1 MACKGLIKIIDVN
14 STDELT
20 RLTKVLTRL
29 DARQW
34 KNIKD
39 NEEQLMNIISSQVYL
54 PEEGK
59 ALTQEDKIH
68 LKAVQQQIKL
78 LANKFENIKG
88 NDLNKL
94 LEIFKLPAT
103 SQDESISQEQ
113 NLDISAQQT
122 LATIKAQQEELL
134 ATNKELLNIAYANN
148 KGYDKLRKFDLT
160 RNTIKSI
167 FIASNKYELTS
178 SEWAINSNIV
188 KLKNQWMRTI
198 SSYLTE
204 GAQEL
209 DMYTEIGNTWKYNF
223 KKVEDI
229 LEAFRHKIYNKEFKS
244 SLGTDEKYRN
254 AIAAYFNLINFDE
267 DIKEIVGRDL
277 KVVGH
282 ANHSFT
288 AKNMPYTLKG
298 ESSLRKSWSDNE
310 LINGLTNISQM
321 SKSLFKIIPYINSNN
336 NEESQ
341 FIEDASAIKAFSQL
355 RQALVSTNDT
365 RLTEL
370 KQRAQTFRDNPN
382 KLLYDIFNHDDVFHN
397 NAIENIIGDFEQ
409 NVQNILRSIKQ
420 WGFSDNG
427 LFKKQLSGNVTHK
440 ATILDCIVT
449 SLVSL
454 DPMNYQQVY
463 IVNKGNRVSSRVT
476 IKDKFN
482 YNREALNTTE
492 IVNKQNETITTMD
505 DSMVYHNNS
514 GKIDY
519 TNPLGKPVPNTYQIN
534 YGNLLIVA
542 KPSTKNVNFQSI
554 LSTNTKNLEI
564 YVYRI
569 NGNQK
574 IDVTGQYINGD
585 FNEKAIIDGR
595 IDSRFTDMF
604 HFIEDSLKLNTVSES
619 QLHRQY
625 AQMQKLFGHGTYNGF
640 TGMLV
645 TAVRNEIV
653 KHLIGF
659 YEDYVKNYPQAPA
672 SQLSIANFYDSN
684 MNPALPDTYSN
695 IDLNSAK
702 GSIARPG
709 ETGTIFRVANAY
721 QDPWLFAF
729 GQSKKIVEGTDTS
742 AVTSNASGS
751 KIPNYRQYS
760 IGNNIQELLRE
771 QVNSASRYKGQ
782 ETRFSAS
789 SRLLFVNNLTNG
801 TNLVMEPRLDLEAVD
816 AYGKSKQLKNM
827 SSAELLYHG
836 IIDNFYSHLFDKSGS
851 YVSIKPAD
859 YSDKTSDF
867 IYPIR
872 AGVNVVNTRTPFQLN
887 KATKQDIQ
895 ESYIAS
901 IGQFYKRSLNNTLY
915 DLTSAINRQ
924 RFPSFPLTT
933 ENNTVKG
940 WGTDGLYH
948 IGYDMSEDQLLEASK
963 EFDKWATSVP
973 SNPTIQIDG
982 HIFTTSKLL
991 GKNGEE
997 VLYQNDLGQDIT
1009 VSQVLAQAEKGL
1021 KETDLIKM
1029 ARQANV
1035 NLYSNVNYVNNK
1047 GKVNLNP
1054 LAVYLGSQQFNPK
1067 TENFSKRWEM
1077 EKASF
1082 LDTLLKKGFKVRLTQ
1097 TINIDP
1103 DGEYPPISKNLPALE
1118 LATNF
1123 FKPTT
1128 NNDSW
1133 DLKSWRQYIDSEG
1146 NTKEWNLGQWTRGD
1160 YMVLGKA
1167 IDENGKSTDLLFD
1180 SQLPGN
1186 ASKIIMNP
1194 MLEYFFSVDNLLSGN
1209 MRYTMLGTEL
1219 SDPLKYGGYESAKGA
1234 FINNITRRIN
1244 SSEDAQERERL
1255 QAIKSQA
1262 MSIDFK
1268 NGAIQNMEF
1277 LSENFPT
1284 LFHEQEAN
1292 LWNTSNKRAN
1302 IVSATMI
1309 PFMLGTQQGISR
1321 DINAATI
1328 EDIGAHV
1335 WNFKGQKDK
1344 DIDAMDG
1351 STFINPI
1358 QAVFESWSLGGQ
1370 TIGMDKK
1377 TIGHAYDNRTG
1388 SVVLWKHATYAI
1400 TNERMR
1406 MSSNSEIKLTNIFK
1420 KMSSIKFGNN
1430 IKINLV
1436 NPRGYKFDNLYYE
1449 SGPNQYR
1456 QIWSL
1461 NYDKSNN
1468 LYYTKEFDVDINGNK
1483 INDIP
1488 HTEYQVFDATTQEK
1502 ITPEEYNNR
1511 LGKKDKN
1518 IETINSVYE
1527 LHRALGGIYSKEL
1540 TIDTNTLI
1548 DSESSNIA
1556 SAQIL
1561 NNASTVDPDTFE
1573 IDQPYKNKMIH
1584 YLVNKSASKR
1594 AQGNVN
1600 SKALWFNDEP
1610 LAYVSMTMTH
1620 YGVQLDAD
1628 HDKDA
1633 GEITQP
1639 TQAITALEQGGNLH
1653 HLSKRVYYELGQLAM
1668 ETCKLELDTANKF
1681 LEAYNE
1687 NKPLTPQEVQEIT
1700 ENIGQLVAASYSQ
1713 QSDAELGDIILQGIS
1728 KVLKSNNDNLKKDLA
1743 IPFSDATLYGSLLP
1757 SIATV
1762 INNKGIK
1769 GKYKGLALVLTPGF
1783 KYVQTFKYGGETHM
1797 SSDVYNDAIAAMT
1810 DGTFNPLDYRPV
1822 INGKNKIVSLSNDY
1836 ETRKSQII
1844 GNDNLQVLPL
1854 SSDYQIRKQQI
1865 IDCYLLYQQQL
1876 EEAKGNVNFE
1886 EFVPSDVVDVV
1897 YKVLNRKTNTYV
1909 NYRTR
1914 IALDNIDTYYDF
1926 IDANTN
1932 GTLKEY
1938 LLSQGALIDPNS
1950 EIVSL
1955 HQDVMHGRDLAPERV
1970 VFDYGTINPDGT
1982 FNKVG
1987 HTNIFLID
1995 GIRNN
2000 RKNSNMRKQEYQ
2012 KILNDLHNGQV
2023 TINGQTYVVQNKQ
2036 LQAAENVMPNIY
2048 SKIFGVDNL
2057 SLIEAKKLLQT
2068 KIGRADYFQPKVF
2081 KGNYDV
2087 AFITGNN
2094 KHTYLSFSEPLIKN
2108 DAGVFFKEKD
2118 ISGNIIAK
2126 KEGELTWLYKVSRD
2140 KQLLYKVGLRT
2151 SEGDIQLV
2159 KEYNVTQQGGQGTAS
2174 RYNYYYVDINKLRA
2188 LGISDLA
2195 ISNIINDIYHQKFY
2209 LGAEISDSQ
2218 KSQQTESELIS
2229 NSFKDPNLKQFID
2242 NQFSLVGVVL
2252 EDARN
2257 EYYQNK
2263 QKYLMASFEKTLDT
2277 VADRIPT
2284 ASLQSF
2290 MKMRTVGFTQINNNR
2305 IYVSHFQAW
2314 LQGADYD
2321 VDKAYVMGFN
2331 FDDNGQ
2337 FIGWSDLF
2345 DYSSNEAL
2353 ESSCSL
2359 PVPRNSKWV
2368 KTNNGINIERYAEEA
2383 QRAYDSD
2390 NVILRNALIN
2400 KVLDNIDYSPNS
2412 TIEVNYSSPILNQL
2426 ISDINTHE
2434 GTQLSGDNKILA
2446 FQNAVSWTTQAIV
2459 NDERNLLDSYS
2470 PTNVEGMKQVVKD
2483 KQLASDSGTYTQWN
2497 PATKWVLQEENLI
2510 GKNVIS
2516 VAANAE
2522 KVYFSL
2528 LHYYNEIVRHPEKY
2542 SKDLY
2547 TFAKSFEGV
2556 FMNIDGTPVIKET
2569 IGGINFNNDNRLNKL
2584 SILLLSSNQELT
2596 DIKNSLI
2603 QGIYQDNT
2611 SEYEQDFINA
2621 YKNNEYSDKLQTLLN
2636 SIDTTLSEDEA
2647 KYMPLMQ
2654 SLINNATDPSDLISQ
2669 LLNSATDN
2677 AKELILNKINAG
2689 MNLAGVHGY
2698 LMIMGFSLDQIV
2710 DLMTSPVVRLVD
2722 RLSKSDMFS
2731 DIGIKSNSVQK
2742 VLDQLISS
2750 NPDKQKDWFQYVLDP
2765 TTINKYDPGRDTIV
2779 GQTLVKLLNDTSITS
2794 DNGTTLHFIN
2804 GIYVEMDNNPVD
2816 PQVKTYKRL
2825 KDAPK
2830 QFQEPL
2836 ESLLR
2841 QRYDGLFF
2849 NKLRGFKAVHR
2860 GARETTA
2867 AAQLLFSMNQGI
2879 RTQQNEQLAFENR
2892 FNNFIK
2898 GFDEILPSVQEI
2910 EGLKTKYAGKLLPS
2924 SLNEQGTDLV
2934 TDLEALFSKVKELH
2948 PNYSNSYIY
2957 SIVSQSL
2964 KAGIYKNFSFY
2975 KYMINDP
2982 IQVQELDGTPR
2993 NTNYRTLATE
3003 YYNLI
3008 KDSINVLDVINH
3020 SDQYRVYLELQ
3031 KAATVN
3037 TDIVSTKSQL
3047 VRKFYEILRKD
3058 RGYIDSKKLNQIQSY
3073 IDQAYIQQYL
3083 TNIQLVVNNNETLPF
3098 SFPLQHDQ
3106 MFLKDR
3112 RKIKASSNTEIIMN
3126 NSDNIATFKF
3136 WMHNYLVKALQNGS
3150 YWDGE
3155 KMQDFP
3161 KNNSFINGLRIIGDR
3176 DKNALALDID
3186 MLNIDKSRES
3196 TLRYASYEEDFN
3208 KLLNYK
3214 VGKFN
3219 LQDIFMIYN
3228 LFVNGNKYG
3237 YNRLTTIFQ
3246 SKLIEDINNI
3256 GNSQYTPSA
3265 LMQWYRHLGQADKAN
3280 IQQTIDNK
3288 DLPIEDS
3295 INALG
3300 ATLEGFDIYSA
3311 PYVESLQQAG
3321 DNRVVRIKDPRNSPT
3336 NGLVVLYNTKDHKFI
3351 NPFTQISEGYDNQRE
3366 LIERLKINKEYYPI
3380 NINLQEQINKLE
3392 QMFKDI
3398 VSGGTSLYNMTISGK
3413 VKIRVNC

>member
-1 MACKGLIKIIDVN
+1 MACRELIKITGIDNIESKQSLVKFLI
-14 STDELT
+14 T
-20 RLTKVLTRL
+20 L
-29 DARQW
+29 DSRQW
-34 KNIKD
+34 KSLKNND
-39 NEEQLMNIISSQVYL
+39 DRLMKIISNVVYL

-68 LKAVQQQIKL
+68 LIAVQQQINL

-88 NDLNKL
+88 DDLNKL
-94 LEIFKLPAT
+94 LKIFELPAT

-113 NLDISAQQT
+113 SIDTSTQQI
-122 LATIKAQQEELL
+122 LAIIKAQQKELV
-134 ATNKELLNIAYANN
+134 ATNKELLNIAYENN

-160 RNTIKSI
+160 RNIIKSV
-167 FIASNKYELTS
+167 FIAPNGYELNS
-178 SEWAINSNIV
+178 NEWAINSNIV

-198 SSYLTE
+198 SSYLTGGIE
-204 GAQEL
+204 KL
-209 DMYTEIGNTWKYNF
+209 DMYTEANNKNTWRYNS
-223 KKVEDI
+223 KVEDT
-229 LEAFRHKIYNKEFKS
+229 LEAFKHKIYTKDFKS
-244 SLGTDEKYRN
+244 SLSSDEEYRN
-254 AIAAYFNLINFDE
+254 AIAAYFNLINFDD
-267 DIKEIVGRDL
+267 DIKEIIGKDL
-277 KVVGH
+277 KVVGN

-288 AKNMPYTLKG
+288 KRNMPYTLKG

-336 NEESQ
+336 EDEFQ
-341 FIEDASAIKAFSQL
+341 FIDDISAIEAFNHL
-355 RQALVSTNDT
+355 RQELANTNNQY
-365 RLTEL
+365 LTAL

-382 KLLYDIFNHDDVFHN
+382 KLLYDIFKEPH
-397 NAIENIIGDFEQ
+397 IEDLIGKLEQ
-409 NVQNILRSIKQ
+409 REQDILHSIKQ
-420 WGFSDNG
+420 WGFSDNDG
-427 LFKKQLSGNVTHK
+427 LFGKQLGHVTHK

-463 IVNKGNRVSSRVT
+463 IVNEGNRVSSRVT
-476 IKDKFN
+476 VKDKFN
-482 YNREALNTTE
+482 YNRETLNTTE
-492 IVNKQNETITTMD
+492 VINNQNETVTTMN
-505 DSMVYHNNS
+505 DSMVVCDTS

-519 TNPLGKPVPNTYQIN
+519 INPAGVIVPNTYQIKH
-534 YGNLLIVA
+534 GNLLIVVG
-542 KPSTKNVNFQSI
+542 PNTKKTNLQGI
-554 LSTNTKNLEI
+554 LSTNSSNLDI
-564 YVYRI
+564 YI
-569 NGNQK
+569 FKLNGNQRE
-574 IDVTGQYINGD
+574 DVTGQYIRGD
-585 FNEKAIIDGR
+585 FNEKAIINGS
-595 IDSRFTDMF
+595 IDSRFAEMF
-604 HFIEDSLKLNTVSES
+604 DFIEDSLGLKTVSKA
-619 QLHRQY
+619 QLLKQY
-625 AQMQKLFGHGTYNGF
+625 TQMQKLFGSGTYNGF

-653 KHLIGF
+653 KHLVGYYNDFI
-659 YEDYVKNYPQAPA
+659 KRYPQAAA
-672 SQLSIANFYDSN
+672 SQLSISNFYDPN
-684 MNPALPDTYSN
+684 INTLLPDTYNN
-695 IDLNSAK
+695 INLKATR

-709 ETGTIFRVANAY
+709 EFGTVFRVANAY
-721 QDPWLFAF
+721 LDNWLFSF
-729 GQSKKIVEGTDTS
+729 GQSKKIVEGTNVS

-771 QVNSASRYKGQ
+771 QVNSESRYKGQ
-782 ETRFSAS
+782 ETRTSAS
-789 SRLLFVNNLTNG
+789 SQLLFVDNLTRG

-836 IIDNFYSHLFDKSGS
+836 IIDNFYSHLFDESNP

-872 AGVNVVNTRTPFQLN
+872 AGINLANIGVSLN

-901 IGQFYKRSLNNTLY
+901 IGQFYKRLLNNTLY
-915 DLTSAINRQ
+915 DLTNAINRQ

-933 ENNTVKG
+933 GDNTVKG

-963 EFDKWATSVP
+963 IFDKWATSVP
-973 SNPTIQIDG
+973 SNSTIQVDG
-982 HIFTTSKLL
+982 RTFTTSTLL
-991 GKNGEE
+991 KTDPETI
-997 VLYQNDLGQDIT
+997 LYQNDLGQDIT
-1009 VSQVLAQAEKGL
+1009 VFQVLAQAEKGL

-1029 ARQANV
+1029 AQQAGV
-1035 NLYSNVNYVNNK
+1035 DLYSNVNYIKNK
-1047 GKVNLNP
+1047 DKVTLNP
-1054 LAVYLGSQQFNPK
+1054 LAVYLGSQQFKPN
-1067 TENFSKRWEM
+1067 NFINRWQM

-1082 LDTLLKKGFKVRLTQ
+1082 LDTLLKKGFKIRLTQ

-1103 DGEYPPISKNLPALE
+1103 DGNYPPITKSLPALE
-1118 LATNF
+1118 LANNF
-1123 FKPTT
+1123 FKDD
-1128 NNDSW
+1128 N
-1133 DLKSWRQYIDSEG
+1133 LKSWRQYTDSEG

-1167 IDENGKSTDLLFD
+1167 IDKNGKSTDLLFD
-1180 SQLPGN
+1180 SQLPRN
-1186 ASKIIMNP
+1186 ASKIILNP

-1219 SDPLKYGGYESAKGA
+1219 SDPLKYNDYNSAKGA
-1234 FINNITRRIN
+1234 FISDITQRIN
-1244 SSEDAQERERL
+1244 SSEDAQERRRL
-1255 QAIKSQA
+1255 QDIKSKA

-1277 LSENFPT
+1277 LSENVPT
-1284 LFHEQEAN
+1284 LFHAQEAN

-1321 DINAATI
+1321 NINAATI

-1335 WNFKGQKDK
+1335 WNFKGQKDG

-1420 KMSSIKFGNN
+1420 KMSSIKFGND
-1430 IKINLV
+1430 IKLNLV
-1436 NPRGYKFDNLYYE
+1436 NDIGYEFENLYYE
-1449 SGPNQYR
+1449 SGPRQYR
-1456 QIWSL
+1456 KIDSL
-1461 NYDKSNN
+1461 NYDTKNN
-1468 LYYTKEFDVDINGNK
+1468 LYYTLEYDVDINGNI
-1483 INDIP
+1483 INDIL
-1488 HTEYQVFDATTQEK
+1488 HTEYQIFDATTQEK

-1511 LGKKDKN
+1511 LAKKDEN

-1540 TIDTNTLI
+1540 AIDTNTLI

-1561 NNASTVDPDTFE
+1561 NNASYVENNE
-1573 IDQPYKNKMIH
+1573 IIQPYKNKMIH
-1584 YLVNKSASKR
+1584 YLANKSASKR

-1600 SKALWFNDEP
+1600 SKALWFNSEP
-1610 LAYVSMTMTH
+1610 LAYVPMTMTH

-1687 NKPLTPQEVQEIT
+1687 GKKLTTQEVQEIT

-1728 KVLKSNNDNLKKDLA
+1728 KVLKSNSEELKKDLA

-1810 DGTFNPLDYRPV
+1810 DGAFNPLDYRPV
-1822 INGKNKIVSLSNDY
+1822 INGKNKLVSLSNDQ

-1844 GNDNLQVLPL
+1844 DNNNLQVLPL

-1886 EFVPSDVVDVV
+1886 EFVPSDVVDIV
-1897 YKVLNRKTNTYV
+1897 YKVLDKKTKTYV
-1909 NYRTR
+1909 NYRTH

-1938 LLSQGALIDPNS
+1938 LLSQGVLIDPNS

-1970 VFDYGTINPDGT
+1970 IFDYGTINPDGT

-2000 RKNSNMRKQEYQ
+2000 RKNPNMRKQEYQ

-2081 KGNYDV
+2081 KGNYDI

-2108 DAGVFFKEKD
+2108 DVGVFFKEKD

-2126 KEGELTWLYKVSRD
+2126 KEGELTWLYKVSKD

-2159 KEYNVTQQGGQGTAS
+2159 KEYNVTQQGGQGTNS

-2188 LGISDLA
+2188 LGINDLA

-2218 KSQQTESELIS
+2218 KSQQTESELIFD
-2229 NSFKDPNLKQFID
+2229 SFKDPNLKQFID
-2242 NQFSLVGVVL
+2242 NQFSLVGDVL

-2290 MKMRTVGFTQINNNR
+2290 MKMRTIGFTQVSNNR

-2314 LQGADYD
+2314 LQGADY
-2321 VDKAYVMGFN
+2321 
-2331 FDDNGQ
+2331 
-2337 FIGWSDLF
+2337 
-2345 DYSSNEAL
+2345 
-2353 ESSCSL
+2353 
-2359 PVPRNSKWV
+2359 
-2368 KTNNGINIERYAEEA
+2368 
-2383 QRAYDSD
+2383 
-2390 NVILRNALIN
+2390 
-2400 KVLDNIDYSPNS
+2400 
-2412 TIEVNYSSPILNQL
+2412 
-2426 ISDINTHE
+2426 
-2434 GTQLSGDNKILA
+2434 
-2446 FQNAVSWTTQAIV
+2446 
-2459 NDERNLLDSYS
+2459 
-2470 PTNVEGMKQVVKD
+2470 
-2483 KQLASDSGTYTQWN
+2483 
-2497 PATKWVLQEENLI
+2497 
-2510 GKNVIS
+2510 
-2516 VAANAE
+2516 
-2522 KVYFSL
+2522 
-2528 LHYYNEIVRHPEKY
+2528 
-2542 SKDLY
+2542 
-2547 TFAKSFEGV
+2547 
-2556 FMNIDGTPVIKET
+2556 
-2569 IGGINFNNDNRLNKL
+2569 
-2584 SILLLSSNQELT
+2584 
-2596 DIKNSLI
+2596 
-2603 QGIYQDNT
+2603 
-2611 SEYEQDFINA
+2611 
-2621 YKNNEYSDKLQTLLN
+2621 
-2636 SIDTTLSEDEA
+2636 
-2647 KYMPLMQ
+2647 
-2654 SLINNATDPSDLISQ
+2654 
-2669 LLNSATDN
+2669 
-2677 AKELILNKINAG
+2677 
-2689 MNLAGVHGY
+2689 
-2698 LMIMGFSLDQIV
+2698 
-2710 DLMTSPVVRLVD
+2710 
-2722 RLSKSDMFS
+2722 
-2731 DIGIKSNSVQK
+2731 
-2742 VLDQLISS
+2742 
-2750 NPDKQKDWFQYVLDP
+2750 
-2765 TTINKYDPGRDTIV
+2765 
-2779 GQTLVKLLNDTSITS
+2779 
-2794 DNGTTLHFIN
+2794 
-2804 GIYVEMDNNPVD
+2804 
-2816 PQVKTYKRL
+2816 
-2825 KDAPK
+2825 
-2830 QFQEPL
+2830 
-2836 ESLLR
+2836 
-2841 QRYDGLFF
+2841 
-2849 NKLRGFKAVHR
+2849 
-2860 GARETTA
+2860 
-2867 AAQLLFSMNQGI
+2867 
-2879 RTQQNEQLAFENR
+2879 
-2892 FNNFIK
+2892 
-2898 GFDEILPSVQEI
+2898 
-2910 EGLKTKYAGKLLPS
+2910 
-2924 SLNEQGTDLV
+2924 
-2934 TDLEALFSKVKELH
+2934 
-2948 PNYSNSYIY
+2948 
-2957 SIVSQSL
+2957 
-2964 KAGIYKNFSFY
+2964 
-2975 KYMINDP
+2975 
-2982 IQVQELDGTPR
+2982 
-2993 NTNYRTLATE
+2993 
-3003 YYNLI
+3003 
-3008 KDSINVLDVINH
+3008 
-3020 SDQYRVYLELQ
+3020 
-3031 KAATVN
+3031 
-3037 TDIVSTKSQL
+3037 
-3047 VRKFYEILRKD
+3047 
-3058 RGYIDSKKLNQIQSY
+3058 
-3073 IDQAYIQQYL
+3073 
-3083 TNIQLVVNNNETLPF
+3083 
-3098 SFPLQHDQ
+3098 
-3106 MFLKDR
+3106 
-3112 RKIKASSNTEIIMN
+3112 
-3126 NSDNIATFKF
+3126 
-3136 WMHNYLVKALQNGS
+3136 
-3150 YWDGE
+3150 
-3155 KMQDFP
+3155 
-3161 KNNSFINGLRIIGDR
+3161 
-3176 DKNALALDID
+3176 
-3186 MLNIDKSRES
+3186 
-3196 TLRYASYEEDFN
+3196 
-3208 KLLNYK
+3208 
-3214 VGKFN
+3214 
-3219 LQDIFMIYN
+3219 
-3228 LFVNGNKYG
+3228 
-3237 YNRLTTIFQ
+3237 
-3246 SKLIEDINNI
+3246 
-3256 GNSQYTPSA
+3256 
-3265 LMQWYRHLGQADKAN
+3265 
-3280 IQQTIDNK
+3280 
-3288 DLPIEDS
+3288 
-3295 INALG
+3295 
-3300 ATLEGFDIYSA
+3300 
-3311 PYVESLQQAG
+3311 
-3321 DNRVVRIKDPRNSPT
+3321 
-3336 NGLVVLYNTKDHKFI
+3336 
-3351 NPFTQISEGYDNQRE
+3351 
-3366 LIERLKINKEYYPI
+3366 
-3380 NINLQEQINKLE
+3380 
-3392 QMFKDI
+3392 
-3398 VSGGTSLYNMTISGK
+3398 
-3413 VKIRVNC
+3413 

>member
-1 MACKGLIKIIDVN
+1 MACRELIKITGIDNIESKQSLIKFLTNLDSRQWKSLKNNDDRLIKIISNV
-14 STDELT
+14 
-20 RLTKVLTRL
+20 
-29 DARQW
+29 
-34 KNIKD
+34 
-39 NEEQLMNIISSQVYL
+39 VYL

-68 LKAVQQQIKL
+68 LKAVQQQINL

-88 NDLNKL
+88 DDLNKL
-94 LEIFKLPAT
+94 LKIFELPAT

-113 NLDISAQQT
+113 SIDTSTQQI
-122 LATIKAQQEELL
+122 LATIKAQQEELVV
-134 ATNKELLNIAYANN
+134 TNKELLNIAYENN

-160 RNTIKSI
+160 RNTIKSV
-167 FIASNKYELTS
+167 FISPNGYELNS
-178 SEWAINSNIV
+178 NEWAINSNIV

-198 SSYLTE
+198 SSYLTGGTE
-204 GAQEL
+204 KL
-209 DMYTEIGNTWKYNF
+209 DMYTEANNKNTWRYNS
-223 KKVEDI
+223 KVEDT
-229 LEAFRHKIYNKEFKS
+229 LEAFKHKIYTKDFKS
-244 SLGTDEKYRN
+244 SLSLDEEYRN
-254 AIAAYFNLINFDE
+254 AIAAYFNLINFDD
-267 DIKEIVGRDL
+267 DIKEIIGKDL
-277 KVVGH
+277 KVVGN

-288 AKNMPYTLKG
+288 KRNMPYTLKG

-336 NEESQ
+336 EDESQ
-341 FIEDASAIKAFSQL
+341 FIDDISAIEAFTHL
-355 RQALVSTNDT
+355 RQELANTNNSY
-365 RLTEL
+365 LTAL
-370 KQRAQTFRDNPN
+370 KQRAQTFRDNSN
-382 KLLYDIFNHDDVFHN
+382 KLLYDIFKEPH
-397 NAIENIIGDFEQ
+397 IEDLIGKLEQ
-409 NVQNILRSIKQ
+409 REQDILHSIKQ
-420 WGFSDNG
+420 WGFSKDG
-427 LFKKQLSGNVTHK
+427 LFEKQLGRVTHK

-463 IVNKGNRVSSRVT
+463 IVNEGNRVSSRVT
-476 IKDKFN
+476 VKDKFN
-482 YNREALNTTE
+482 YNRETLNTTE
-492 IVNKQNETITTMD
+492 VINNQNETVTTMN
-505 DSMVYHNNS
+505 DSMVVCDIS

-519 TNPLGKPVPNTYQIN
+519 TNPAGVIVPNTYQIKH
-534 YGNLLIVA
+534 GNLLIVVG
-542 KPSTKNVNFQSI
+542 PNTKKTNLQGI
-554 LSTNTKNLEI
+554 LSTNSSNLDI
-564 YVYRI
+564 YI
-569 NGNQK
+569 FKLNGNQRE
-574 IDVTGQYINGD
+574 DVTSQYIGGD
-585 FNEKAIIDGR
+585 FNEKAIINGS
-595 IDSRFTDMF
+595 IDSRFTEMF
-604 HFIEDSLKLNTVSES
+604 DFIEDSLGLKTVSKA
-619 QLHRQY
+619 QLLKQY
-625 AQMQKLFGHGTYNGF
+625 TQMQKLFGSGTYNGF

-653 KHLIGF
+653 KHLVGYYNDF
-659 YEDYVKNYPQAPA
+659 VKRYPQAAA
-672 SQLSIANFYDSN
+672 SQLSISNFYDPN
-684 MNPALPDTYSN
+684 INTLLPDTYNN
-695 IDLNSAK
+695 INLKATR

-709 ETGTIFRVANAY
+709 EIGTVFRVANAY
-721 QDPWLFAF
+721 LDNWLFSF
-729 GQSKKIVEGTDTS
+729 GQSKKIVEGTNVS

-771 QVNSASRYKGQ
+771 QVNSESRYKGQ
-782 ETRFSAS
+782 ETRTSAS
-789 SRLLFVNNLTNG
+789 SQLLFVNNLIGG

-836 IIDNFYSHLFDKSGS
+836 IIDNFYSHLFDESNP
-851 YVSIKPAD
+851 YISIKPAD

-867 IYPIR
+867 IYPIK
-872 AGVNVVNTRTPFQLN
+872 AGVNIVNTETPFQLN

-915 DLTSAINRQ
+915 DLTNAINRQ

-933 ENNTVKG
+933 GDNTVKG

-963 EFDKWATSVP
+963 IFDKWATSVP
-973 SNPTIQIDG
+973 SNPTIQVDG
-982 HIFTTSKLL
+982 STFTTSTLL
-991 GKNGEE
+991 KTDPETI
-997 VLYQNDLGQDIT
+997 LYQNDLGQDIT
-1009 VSQVLAQAEKGL
+1009 VAQVLAQAEKGL

-1029 ARQANV
+1029 AQQAGV
-1035 NLYSNVNYVNNK
+1035 DLYSNVNYIKNK
-1047 GKVNLNP
+1047 DKVTLNP
-1054 LAVYLGSQQFNPK
+1054 LAVYLGSQQFKPN
-1067 TENFSKRWEM
+1067 NFINRWQM

-1103 DGEYPPISKNLPALE
+1103 DGDYPPIIKSLPALE
-1118 LATNF
+1118 LANNF
-1123 FKPTT
+1123 FK
-1128 NNDSW
+1128 NDN
-1133 DLKSWRQYIDSEG
+1133 LKSWRQYTDSEG

-1180 SQLPGN
+1180 SQLPRN
-1186 ASKIIMNP
+1186 ASKIILNP

-1219 SDPLKYGGYESAKGA
+1219 SDPLKYNDYNSAKGA
-1234 FINNITRRIN
+1234 FISDITQRIN
-1244 SSEDAQERERL
+1244 SSEDNQERRRL
-1255 QAIKSQA
+1255 QDIKSKA

-1277 LSENFPT
+1277 LSENVPT
-1284 LFHEQEAN
+1284 LFHAQEAN

-1321 DINAATI
+1321 NINAATI

-1335 WNFKGQKDK
+1335 WNFKGQKDN

-1420 KMSSIKFGNN
+1420 KMSSMKFDDIND
-1430 IKINLV
+1430 INLV
-1436 NPRGYKFDNLYYE
+1436 NDIGYEFENLYYE
-1449 SGPNQYR
+1449 SGPRQYR
-1456 QIWSL
+1456 KIDSL
-1461 NYDKSNN
+1461 NYDTKNN
-1468 LYYTKEFDVDINGNK
+1468 LYYTLEYDVDINGNI
-1483 INDIP
+1483 INDIL

-1502 ITPEEYNNR
+1502 ITPEEYNDR
-1511 LGKKDKN
+1511 LAKKDEN

-1540 TIDTNTLI
+1540 AIDTNTLI

-1561 NNASTVDPDTFE
+1561 NNASYVENNE
-1573 IDQPYKNKMIH
+1573 IIQPYKNKMIH
-1584 YLVNKSASKR
+1584 YLANKSASKR

-1600 SKALWFNDEP
+1600 SKALWFNSEP
-1610 LAYVSMTMTH
+1610 LAYVPMTMTH

-1687 NKPLTPQEVQEIT
+1687 GKKLTTQEVQEIT

-1728 KVLKSNNDNLKKDLA
+1728 KVLKSNSDELKKDLA

-1822 INGKNKIVSLSNDY
+1822 INGKNKIVSLSNDQ

-1844 GNDNLQVLPL
+1844 DNDNLQVLPL

-1886 EFVPSDVVDVV
+1886 EFVPSDVVDIV
-1897 YKVLNRKTNTYV
+1897 YKVLDKKTKTYV
-1909 NYRTR
+1909 NYRTH

-1926 IDANTN
+1926 IDANIN

-1938 LLSQGALIDPNS
+1938 LLSQGTLIDPNS

-2108 DAGVFFKEKD
+2108 DAGVFFKEED

-2159 KEYNVTQQGGQGTAS
+2159 KEYNVTQQGGQGTNS

-2188 LGISDLA
+2188 LGINDLA

-2242 NQFSLVGVVL
+2242 NQFYLVGDVL

-2290 MKMRTVGFTQINNNR
+2290 MKMRTIGFTQVNNNR

-2314 LQGADYD
+2314 LQGADY
-2321 VDKAYVMGFN
+2321 
-2331 FDDNGQ
+2331 
-2337 FIGWSDLF
+2337 
-2345 DYSSNEAL
+2345 
-2353 ESSCSL
+2353 
-2359 PVPRNSKWV
+2359 
-2368 KTNNGINIERYAEEA
+2368 
-2383 QRAYDSD
+2383 
-2390 NVILRNALIN
+2390 
-2400 KVLDNIDYSPNS
+2400 
-2412 TIEVNYSSPILNQL
+2412 
-2426 ISDINTHE
+2426 
-2434 GTQLSGDNKILA
+2434 
-2446 FQNAVSWTTQAIV
+2446 
-2459 NDERNLLDSYS
+2459 
-2470 PTNVEGMKQVVKD
+2470 
-2483 KQLASDSGTYTQWN
+2483 
-2497 PATKWVLQEENLI
+2497 
-2510 GKNVIS
+2510 
-2516 VAANAE
+2516 
-2522 KVYFSL
+2522 
-2528 LHYYNEIVRHPEKY
+2528 
-2542 SKDLY
+2542 
-2547 TFAKSFEGV
+2547 
-2556 FMNIDGTPVIKET
+2556 
-2569 IGGINFNNDNRLNKL
+2569 
-2584 SILLLSSNQELT
+2584 
-2596 DIKNSLI
+2596 
-2603 QGIYQDNT
+2603 
-2611 SEYEQDFINA
+2611 
-2621 YKNNEYSDKLQTLLN
+2621 
-2636 SIDTTLSEDEA
+2636 
-2647 KYMPLMQ
+2647 
-2654 SLINNATDPSDLISQ
+2654 
-2669 LLNSATDN
+2669 
-2677 AKELILNKINAG
+2677 
-2689 MNLAGVHGY
+2689 
-2698 LMIMGFSLDQIV
+2698 
-2710 DLMTSPVVRLVD
+2710 
-2722 RLSKSDMFS
+2722 
-2731 DIGIKSNSVQK
+2731 
-2742 VLDQLISS
+2742 
-2750 NPDKQKDWFQYVLDP
+2750 
-2765 TTINKYDPGRDTIV
+2765 
-2779 GQTLVKLLNDTSITS
+2779 
-2794 DNGTTLHFIN
+2794 
-2804 GIYVEMDNNPVD
+2804 
-2816 PQVKTYKRL
+2816 
-2825 KDAPK
+2825 
-2830 QFQEPL
+2830 
-2836 ESLLR
+2836 
-2841 QRYDGLFF
+2841 
-2849 NKLRGFKAVHR
+2849 
-2860 GARETTA
+2860 
-2867 AAQLLFSMNQGI
+2867 
-2879 RTQQNEQLAFENR
+2879 
-2892 FNNFIK
+2892 
-2898 GFDEILPSVQEI
+2898 
-2910 EGLKTKYAGKLLPS
+2910 
-2924 SLNEQGTDLV
+2924 
-2934 TDLEALFSKVKELH
+2934 
-2948 PNYSNSYIY
+2948 
-2957 SIVSQSL
+2957 
-2964 KAGIYKNFSFY
+2964 
-2975 KYMINDP
+2975 
-2982 IQVQELDGTPR
+2982 
-2993 NTNYRTLATE
+2993 
-3003 YYNLI
+3003 
-3008 KDSINVLDVINH
+3008 
-3020 SDQYRVYLELQ
+3020 
-3031 KAATVN
+3031 
-3037 TDIVSTKSQL
+3037 
-3047 VRKFYEILRKD
+3047 
-3058 RGYIDSKKLNQIQSY
+3058 
-3073 IDQAYIQQYL
+3073 
-3083 TNIQLVVNNNETLPF
+3083 
-3098 SFPLQHDQ
+3098 
-3106 MFLKDR
+3106 
-3112 RKIKASSNTEIIMN
+3112 
-3126 NSDNIATFKF
+3126 
-3136 WMHNYLVKALQNGS
+3136 
-3150 YWDGE
+3150 
-3155 KMQDFP
+3155 
-3161 KNNSFINGLRIIGDR
+3161 
-3176 DKNALALDID
+3176 
-3186 MLNIDKSRES
+3186 
-3196 TLRYASYEEDFN
+3196 
-3208 KLLNYK
+3208 
-3214 VGKFN
+3214 
-3219 LQDIFMIYN
+3219 
-3228 LFVNGNKYG
+3228 
-3237 YNRLTTIFQ
+3237 
-3246 SKLIEDINNI
+3246 
-3256 GNSQYTPSA
+3256 
-3265 LMQWYRHLGQADKAN
+3265 
-3280 IQQTIDNK
+3280 
-3288 DLPIEDS
+3288 
-3295 INALG
+3295 
-3300 ATLEGFDIYSA
+3300 
-3311 PYVESLQQAG
+3311 
-3321 DNRVVRIKDPRNSPT
+3321 
-3336 NGLVVLYNTKDHKFI
+3336 
-3351 NPFTQISEGYDNQRE
+3351 
-3366 LIERLKINKEYYPI
+3366 
-3380 NINLQEQINKLE
+3380 
-3392 QMFKDI
+3392 
-3398 VSGGTSLYNMTISGK
+3398 
-3413 VKIRVNC
+3413 

>member
-1 MACKGLIKIIDVN
+1 MACRELIKITGIDN
-14 STDELT
+14 IESKQSLIKF
-20 RLTKVLTRL
+20 LINL
-29 DARQW
+29 DSRQW
-34 KNIKD
+34 KNLKNNDARLI
-39 NEEQLMNIISSQVYL
+39 QIISNVVYL

-68 LKAVQQQIKL
+68 LKAIQQQINL

-88 NDLNKL
+88 DDLNKL
-94 LEIFKLPAT
+94 LKIFELPAT

-113 NLDISAQQT
+113 SIDTSTQQI
-122 LATIKAQQEELL
+122 LATIKAQQKELVV
-134 ATNKELLNIAYANN
+134 TNKELLNIAYENN

-160 RNTIKSI
+160 RNTIKSV
-167 FIASNKYELTS
+167 FIAPNGYELNS
-178 SEWAINSNIV
+178 NEWAINSNIV

-198 SSYLTE
+198 SSYLTGGTE
-204 GAQEL
+204 KL
-209 DMYTEIGNTWKYNF
+209 DMYTEANNKNTWRYNS
-223 KKVEDI
+223 KVEDT
-229 LEAFRHKIYNKEFKS
+229 LEAFKHKIYTKDFKS
-244 SLGTDEKYRN
+244 SLSSDEKYRN
-254 AIAAYFNLINFDE
+254 AIAAYFNLINFDD
-267 DIKEIVGRDL
+267 DIKEIIGKDL
-277 KVVGH
+277 KVVGN

-288 AKNMPYTLKG
+288 KRNMPYTLKG

-336 NEESQ
+336 EDESQ
-341 FIEDASAIKAFSQL
+341 FIDDISAIEAFTHL
-355 RQALVSTNDT
+355 RQELANTNNSY
-365 RLTEL
+365 LTAL
-370 KQRAQTFRDNPN
+370 KQRAQTFRDNSN
-382 KLLYDIFNHDDVFHN
+382 KLLYDIFKEPH
-397 NAIENIIGDFEQ
+397 IEDLIGKLEQ
-409 NVQNILRSIKQ
+409 REQDILHSIKQ
-420 WGFSDNG
+420 WGFSKDG
-427 LFKKQLSGNVTHK
+427 LFEKQLGRVTHK
-440 ATILDCIVT
+440 ATILDCVVT

-463 IVNKGNRVSSRVT
+463 IVNEGNRVSSRVT
-476 IKDKFN
+476 VKDKFN
-482 YNREALNTTE
+482 YNRETLNTTE
-492 IVNKQNETITTMD
+492 VINNQNETVTTMK
-505 DSMVYHNNS
+505 DSMVVCDTS

-519 TNPLGKPVPNTYQIN
+519 TNPAGVIVPNTYQIKH
-534 YGNLLIVA
+534 GNLLIVVG
-542 KPSTKNVNFQSI
+542 PNTKKTNLQGI
-554 LSTNTKNLEI
+554 LSTNSSNLDI
-564 YVYRI
+564 YI
-569 NGNQK
+569 FKLNGNQRE
-574 IDVTGQYINGD
+574 DVTSQYIGGD
-585 FNEKAIIDGR
+585 FNEKAIINGS
-595 IDSRFTDMF
+595 IDSRFTEMF
-604 HFIEDSLKLNTVSES
+604 DFIEDSLGLKTVSKA
-619 QLHRQY
+619 QLLKQY
-625 AQMQKLFGHGTYNGF
+625 TQMQKLFGSGTYNGF

-653 KHLIGF
+653 KHLVGYYNDF
-659 YEDYVKNYPQAPA
+659 VKRYPQAAA
-672 SQLSIANFYDSN
+672 SQLSISNFYDPN
-684 MNPALPDTYSN
+684 INTLLPDTYNN
-695 IDLNSAK
+695 INLKATR

-709 ETGTIFRVANAY
+709 EIGTVFRVANAY
-721 QDPWLFAF
+721 LDNWLFSF
-729 GQSKKIVEGTDTS
+729 GQSKKIVEGTNVS

-771 QVNSASRYKGQ
+771 QVNSESRYKGQ
-782 ETRFSAS
+782 ETRTSAS
-789 SRLLFVNNLTNG
+789 SQLLFVNNLIGG

-836 IIDNFYSHLFDKSGS
+836 IIDNFYSHLFDESNP
-851 YVSIKPAD
+851 YISIKPAD

-867 IYPIR
+867 IYPIK
-872 AGVNVVNTRTPFQLN
+872 AGVNIVNTEPPFQLN

-915 DLTSAINRQ
+915 DLTNAINRQ

-933 ENNTVKG
+933 GDNTVKG

-963 EFDKWATSVP
+963 IFDKWATSVP
-973 SNPTIQIDG
+973 SNPTIQVDG
-982 HIFTTSKLL
+982 RTFTTSTLL
-991 GKNGEE
+991 KTDPETI
-997 VLYQNDLGQDIT
+997 LYQNDLEQDIT
-1009 VSQVLAQAEKGL
+1009 VAQVLAQAEKGL

-1029 ARQANV
+1029 AQQAGV
-1035 NLYSNVNYVNNK
+1035 DLYSNVNYIKNK
-1047 GKVNLNP
+1047 DKVTLNP
-1054 LAVYLGSQQFNPK
+1054 LAVYLGSQQFKPN
-1067 TENFSKRWEM
+1067 NFINRWQM

-1103 DGEYPPISKNLPALE
+1103 DGDYPPIIKSLPALE
-1118 LATNF
+1118 LANNF
-1123 FKPTT
+1123 FK
-1128 NNDSW
+1128 NDN
-1133 DLKSWRQYIDSEG
+1133 LKSWRQYTDSEG

-1180 SQLPGN
+1180 SQLPRN
-1186 ASKIIMNP
+1186 ASKIILNP

-1219 SDPLKYGGYESAKGA
+1219 SDPLKYNDYNSAKGA
-1234 FINNITRRIN
+1234 FINDITQRIN
-1244 SSEDAQERERL
+1244 SSEDNQERRRL
-1255 QAIKSQA
+1255 QDIKSKA

-1268 NGAIQNMEF
+1268 NSAIQNMEF
-1277 LSENFPT
+1277 LSENVPT
-1284 LFHEQEAN
+1284 LFHAQEAN

-1321 DINAATI
+1321 NINAATI

-1335 WNFKGQKDK
+1335 WNFKGQKDG

-1420 KMSSIKFGNN
+1420 KMSSIKFGND
-1430 IKINLV
+1430 IKLNLV
-1436 NPRGYKFDNLYYE
+1436 NDIGYEFENLYYE
-1449 SGPNQYR
+1449 SGPRQYR
-1456 QIWSL
+1456 KIDSL
-1461 NYDKSNN
+1461 NYDTKNN
-1468 LYYTKEFDVDINGNK
+1468 LYYTLEYDVDINGNI

-1488 HTEYQVFDATTQEK
+1488 HTEYQIFDATTQEK

-1511 LGKKDKN
+1511 LAKKDEN

-1540 TIDTNTLI
+1540 AIDTNTLI

-1561 NNASTVDPDTFE
+1561 NNASYVENNE
-1573 IDQPYKNKMIH
+1573 IIQPYKNKMIH
-1584 YLVNKSASKR
+1584 YLANKSASKR

-1600 SKALWFNDEP
+1600 SKALWFNSEP
-1610 LAYVSMTMTH
+1610 LAYVPMTMTH

-1681 LEAYNE
+1681 LEAYNVG
-1687 NKPLTPQEVQEIT
+1687 KKLTTQEVQEIT

-1728 KVLKSNNDNLKKDLA
+1728 KVLKSNSDELKKDLA

-1822 INGKNKIVSLSNDY
+1822 INGKNKIVSLSNDQ

-1844 GNDNLQVLPL
+1844 NNDNLQVLPL

-1886 EFVPSDVVDVV
+1886 EFVPSDVVDIV
-1897 YKVLNRKTNTYV
+1897 YKVLDKKTKTYV
-1909 NYRTR
+1909 NYRTH

-1926 IDANTN
+1926 IDANIN

-2108 DAGVFFKEKD
+2108 NAGVFFKEED

-2151 SEGDIQLV
+2151 GEGDIQLV
-2159 KEYNVTQQGGQGTAS
+2159 KEYNVTQQGGQGTNS

-2188 LGISDLA
+2188 LGINDLA

-2242 NQFSLVGVVL
+2242 NQFYLVGDVL

-2290 MKMRTVGFTQINNNR
+2290 MKMRTIGFTQVNNNR

-2314 LQGADYD
+2314 LQGADY
-2321 VDKAYVMGFN
+2321 
-2331 FDDNGQ
+2331 
-2337 FIGWSDLF
+2337 
-2345 DYSSNEAL
+2345 
-2353 ESSCSL
+2353 
-2359 PVPRNSKWV
+2359 
-2368 KTNNGINIERYAEEA
+2368 
-2383 QRAYDSD
+2383 
-2390 NVILRNALIN
+2390 
-2400 KVLDNIDYSPNS
+2400 
-2412 TIEVNYSSPILNQL
+2412 
-2426 ISDINTHE
+2426 
-2434 GTQLSGDNKILA
+2434 
-2446 FQNAVSWTTQAIV
+2446 
-2459 NDERNLLDSYS
+2459 
-2470 PTNVEGMKQVVKD
+2470 
-2483 KQLASDSGTYTQWN
+2483 
-2497 PATKWVLQEENLI
+2497 
-2510 GKNVIS
+2510 
-2516 VAANAE
+2516 
-2522 KVYFSL
+2522 
-2528 LHYYNEIVRHPEKY
+2528 
-2542 SKDLY
+2542 
-2547 TFAKSFEGV
+2547 
-2556 FMNIDGTPVIKET
+2556 
-2569 IGGINFNNDNRLNKL
+2569 
-2584 SILLLSSNQELT
+2584 
-2596 DIKNSLI
+2596 
-2603 QGIYQDNT
+2603 
-2611 SEYEQDFINA
+2611 
-2621 YKNNEYSDKLQTLLN
+2621 
-2636 SIDTTLSEDEA
+2636 
-2647 KYMPLMQ
+2647 
-2654 SLINNATDPSDLISQ
+2654 
-2669 LLNSATDN
+2669 
-2677 AKELILNKINAG
+2677 
-2689 MNLAGVHGY
+2689 
-2698 LMIMGFSLDQIV
+2698 
-2710 DLMTSPVVRLVD
+2710 
-2722 RLSKSDMFS
+2722 
-2731 DIGIKSNSVQK
+2731 
-2742 VLDQLISS
+2742 
-2750 NPDKQKDWFQYVLDP
+2750 
-2765 TTINKYDPGRDTIV
+2765 
-2779 GQTLVKLLNDTSITS
+2779 
-2794 DNGTTLHFIN
+2794 
-2804 GIYVEMDNNPVD
+2804 
-2816 PQVKTYKRL
+2816 
-2825 KDAPK
+2825 
-2830 QFQEPL
+2830 
-2836 ESLLR
+2836 
-2841 QRYDGLFF
+2841 
-2849 NKLRGFKAVHR
+2849 
-2860 GARETTA
+2860 
-2867 AAQLLFSMNQGI
+2867 
-2879 RTQQNEQLAFENR
+2879 
-2892 FNNFIK
+2892 
-2898 GFDEILPSVQEI
+2898 
-2910 EGLKTKYAGKLLPS
+2910 
-2924 SLNEQGTDLV
+2924 
-2934 TDLEALFSKVKELH
+2934 
-2948 PNYSNSYIY
+2948 
-2957 SIVSQSL
+2957 
-2964 KAGIYKNFSFY
+2964 
-2975 KYMINDP
+2975 
-2982 IQVQELDGTPR
+2982 
-2993 NTNYRTLATE
+2993 
-3003 YYNLI
+3003 
-3008 KDSINVLDVINH
+3008 
-3020 SDQYRVYLELQ
+3020 
-3031 KAATVN
+3031 
-3037 TDIVSTKSQL
+3037 
-3047 VRKFYEILRKD
+3047 
-3058 RGYIDSKKLNQIQSY
+3058 
-3073 IDQAYIQQYL
+3073 
-3083 TNIQLVVNNNETLPF
+3083 
-3098 SFPLQHDQ
+3098 
-3106 MFLKDR
+3106 
-3112 RKIKASSNTEIIMN
+3112 
-3126 NSDNIATFKF
+3126 
-3136 WMHNYLVKALQNGS
+3136 
-3150 YWDGE
+3150 
-3155 KMQDFP
+3155 
-3161 KNNSFINGLRIIGDR
+3161 
-3176 DKNALALDID
+3176 
-3186 MLNIDKSRES
+3186 
-3196 TLRYASYEEDFN
+3196 
-3208 KLLNYK
+3208 
-3214 VGKFN
+3214 
-3219 LQDIFMIYN
+3219 
-3228 LFVNGNKYG
+3228 
-3237 YNRLTTIFQ
+3237 
-3246 SKLIEDINNI
+3246 
-3256 GNSQYTPSA
+3256 
-3265 LMQWYRHLGQADKAN
+3265 
-3280 IQQTIDNK
+3280 
-3288 DLPIEDS
+3288 
-3295 INALG
+3295 
-3300 ATLEGFDIYSA
+3300 
-3311 PYVESLQQAG
+3311 
-3321 DNRVVRIKDPRNSPT
+3321 
-3336 NGLVVLYNTKDHKFI
+3336 
-3351 NPFTQISEGYDNQRE
+3351 
-3366 LIERLKINKEYYPI
+3366 
-3380 NINLQEQINKLE
+3380 
-3392 QMFKDI
+3392 
-3398 VSGGTSLYNMTISGK
+3398 
-3413 VKIRVNC
+3413 

>member
-1 MACKGLIKIIDVN
+1 MNCKVPIKIIN
-14 STDELT
+14 NKDEKAITELKAY
-20 RLTKVLTRL
+20 LLDIL
-29 DARQW
+29 DAKHW
-34 KNIKD
+34 KSIKKD
-39 NEEQLMNIISSQVYL
+39 SGINKVKLMRSITQYVYL

-59 ALTQEDKIH
+59 ALTQKDKNH
-68 LKAVQQQIKL
+68 LQAVQEGINTIVSLNAFK
-78 LANKFENIKG
+78 NIKG
-88 NDLNKL
+88 NDVNEL
-94 LEIFKLPAT
+94 LEVFELPAT
-103 SQDESISQEQ
+103 SQNESIPQEQ
-113 NLDISAQQT
+113 SIDPSTQQILDT
-122 LATIKAQQEELL
+122 VKAQLKEALV
-134 ATNKELLNIAYANN
+134 TNKELLNIAYENN

-160 RNTIKSI
+160 RNIIKSI
-167 FIASNKYELTS
+167 FIAPNKFELNSN
-178 SEWAINSNIV
+178 EWAINSNIV

-198 SSYLTE
+198 SSYLKGE
-204 GAQEL
+204 NGEL
-209 DMYTEIGNTWKYNF
+209 DMYTEANNKNTWRYNS
-223 KKVEDI
+223 KKVEDV
-229 LEAFRHKIYNKEFKS
+229 LEAFKHKIYTKDFKS
-244 SLGTDEKYRN
+244 SLSSDEEYRN
-254 AIAAYFNLINFDE
+254 AIAAYFNLINFDD
-267 DIKEIVGRDL
+267 DIKEIIGREL
-277 KVVGH
+277 KVVG
-282 ANHSFT
+282 NSDHSFT
-288 AKNMPYTLKG
+288 VKNMPYTLKG

-341 FIEDASAIKAFSQL
+341 FIEDASAIKAFSHL
-355 RQALVSTNDT
+355 RQELTSTSDF

-382 KLLYDIFNHDDVFHN
+382 KLLYDIFHN
-397 NAIENIIGDFEQ
+397 NAVEEIIGTFEQ
-409 NVQNILRSIKQ
+409 NEQDILHSIKQ
-420 WGFSDNG
+420 WGFSDNDG
-427 LFKKQLSGNVTHK
+427 LFNKQLGNVTHK

-463 IVNKGNRVSSRVT
+463 IVNEGNRVSSRVT

-492 IVNKQNETITTMD
+492 IVNKQNETVTTMD
-505 DSMVYHNNS
+505 DSMVVHNNS

-519 TNPLGKPVPNTYQIN
+519 TNPKGESVPNTYQIN

-542 KPSTKNVNFQSI
+542 KPNTKNVNLQSI

-564 YVYRI
+564 YIYRMG
-569 NGNQK
+569 GNQPED
-574 IDVTGQYINGD
+574 ITRQYIGGD

-619 QLHRQY
+619 QLRRQY

-659 YEDYVKNYPQAPA
+659 YEDYVKNYPQALA
-672 SQLSIANFYDSN
+672 SQLSIADFYDSN
-684 MNPALPDTYSN
+684 RNPALPPTYSN
-695 IDLNSAK
+695 IDLKAAK

-872 AGVNVVNTRTPFQLN
+872 AGVNVVNTKTPFQLN

-933 ENNTVKG
+933 GDNTVKG

-948 IGYDMSEDQLLEASK
+948 IGYDMTEDQLLEASK
-963 EFDKWATSVP
+963 IFDKWVTSVP
-973 SNPTIQIDG
+973 SNPTVQVDG
-982 HIFTTSKLL
+982 HTFTTSTLL
-991 GKNGEE
+991 NTDPGT

-1021 KETDLIKM
+1021 KETDLIKI

-1133 DLKSWRQYIDSEG
+1133 DLKSWRQYTDSEG

-1335 WNFKGQKDK
+1335 WNFKGQKDG

-1351 STFINPI
+1351 SAFINPI

-1420 KMSSIKFGNN
+1420 KMSSIKFGND

-1436 NPRGYKFDNLYYE
+1436 KNDIGYEFENLYYE
-1449 SGPNQYR
+1449 SGPGQYR
-1456 QIWSL
+1456 KIDSL
-1461 NYDKSNN
+1461 NYDTKNN
-1468 LYYTKEFDVDINGNK
+1468 LYYTLEYDVNINGDI
-1483 INDIP
+1483 INDVL
-1488 HTEYQVFDATTQEK
+1488 HTEYQIFDATTQEK
-1502 ITPEEYNNR
+1502 ITPEEYNDR
-1511 LGKKDKN
+1511 LAKKDEN

-1561 NNASTVDPDTFE
+1561 NNASTVDPVTFE
-1573 IDQPYKNKMIH
+1573 INQPYKNKMIH

-1600 SKALWFNDEP
+1600 SKALWFNNEP

-1687 NKPLTPQEVQEIT
+1687 GKKLTAQEVQEIT

-1797 SSDVYNDAIAAMT
+1797 SSDVYNDAIAAIFNK
-1810 DGTFNPLDYRPV
+1810 TFNPLDYRPV
-1822 INGKNKIVSLSNDY
+1822 INGKNKIVSLSNDQ

-1844 GNDNLQVLPL
+1844 DNNNLQVLPL

-1897 YKVLNRKTNTYV
+1897 YKVLNRKTKTYV
-1909 NYRTR
+1909 NYRTH

-2118 ISGNIIAK
+2118 ISGNIIAR

-2159 KEYNVTQQGGQGTAS
+2159 KEYNVTQQGGQGTNS
-2174 RYNYYYVDINKLRA
+2174 RYNYYYVDINKLRKS
-2188 LGISDLA
+2188 GINDLA

-2229 NSFKDPNLKQFID
+2229 NSFKDSNLKNFIND
-2242 NQFSLVGVVL
+2242 QFSSVGDEL
-2252 EDARN
+2252 EKIRN

-2314 LQGADYD
+2314 LQGADY
-2321 VDKAYVMGFN
+2321 
-2331 FDDNGQ
+2331 
-2337 FIGWSDLF
+2337 
-2345 DYSSNEAL
+2345 
-2353 ESSCSL
+2353 
-2359 PVPRNSKWV
+2359 
-2368 KTNNGINIERYAEEA
+2368 
-2383 QRAYDSD
+2383 
-2390 NVILRNALIN
+2390 
-2400 KVLDNIDYSPNS
+2400 
-2412 TIEVNYSSPILNQL
+2412 
-2426 ISDINTHE
+2426 
-2434 GTQLSGDNKILA
+2434 
-2446 FQNAVSWTTQAIV
+2446 
-2459 NDERNLLDSYS
+2459 
-2470 PTNVEGMKQVVKD
+2470 
-2483 KQLASDSGTYTQWN
+2483 
-2497 PATKWVLQEENLI
+2497 
-2510 GKNVIS
+2510 
-2516 VAANAE
+2516 
-2522 KVYFSL
+2522 
-2528 LHYYNEIVRHPEKY
+2528 
-2542 SKDLY
+2542 
-2547 TFAKSFEGV
+2547 
-2556 FMNIDGTPVIKET
+2556 
-2569 IGGINFNNDNRLNKL
+2569 
-2584 SILLLSSNQELT
+2584 
-2596 DIKNSLI
+2596 
-2603 QGIYQDNT
+2603 
-2611 SEYEQDFINA
+2611 
-2621 YKNNEYSDKLQTLLN
+2621 
-2636 SIDTTLSEDEA
+2636 
-2647 KYMPLMQ
+2647 
-2654 SLINNATDPSDLISQ
+2654 
-2669 LLNSATDN
+2669 
-2677 AKELILNKINAG
+2677 
-2689 MNLAGVHGY
+2689 
-2698 LMIMGFSLDQIV
+2698 
-2710 DLMTSPVVRLVD
+2710 
-2722 RLSKSDMFS
+2722 
-2731 DIGIKSNSVQK
+2731 
-2742 VLDQLISS
+2742 
-2750 NPDKQKDWFQYVLDP
+2750 
-2765 TTINKYDPGRDTIV
+2765 
-2779 GQTLVKLLNDTSITS
+2779 
-2794 DNGTTLHFIN
+2794 
-2804 GIYVEMDNNPVD
+2804 
-2816 PQVKTYKRL
+2816 
-2825 KDAPK
+2825 
-2830 QFQEPL
+2830 
-2836 ESLLR
+2836 
-2841 QRYDGLFF
+2841 
-2849 NKLRGFKAVHR
+2849 
-2860 GARETTA
+2860 
-2867 AAQLLFSMNQGI
+2867 
-2879 RTQQNEQLAFENR
+2879 
-2892 FNNFIK
+2892 
-2898 GFDEILPSVQEI
+2898 
-2910 EGLKTKYAGKLLPS
+2910 
-2924 SLNEQGTDLV
+2924 
-2934 TDLEALFSKVKELH
+2934 
-2948 PNYSNSYIY
+2948 
-2957 SIVSQSL
+2957 
-2964 KAGIYKNFSFY
+2964 
-2975 KYMINDP
+2975 
-2982 IQVQELDGTPR
+2982 
-2993 NTNYRTLATE
+2993 
-3003 YYNLI
+3003 
-3008 KDSINVLDVINH
+3008 
-3020 SDQYRVYLELQ
+3020 
-3031 KAATVN
+3031 
-3037 TDIVSTKSQL
+3037 
-3047 VRKFYEILRKD
+3047 
-3058 RGYIDSKKLNQIQSY
+3058 
-3073 IDQAYIQQYL
+3073 
-3083 TNIQLVVNNNETLPF
+3083 
-3098 SFPLQHDQ
+3098 
-3106 MFLKDR
+3106 
-3112 RKIKASSNTEIIMN
+3112 
-3126 NSDNIATFKF
+3126 
-3136 WMHNYLVKALQNGS
+3136 
-3150 YWDGE
+3150 
-3155 KMQDFP
+3155 
-3161 KNNSFINGLRIIGDR
+3161 
-3176 DKNALALDID
+3176 
-3186 MLNIDKSRES
+3186 
-3196 TLRYASYEEDFN
+3196 
-3208 KLLNYK
+3208 
-3214 VGKFN
+3214 
-3219 LQDIFMIYN
+3219 
-3228 LFVNGNKYG
+3228 
-3237 YNRLTTIFQ
+3237 
-3246 SKLIEDINNI
+3246 
-3256 GNSQYTPSA
+3256 
-3265 LMQWYRHLGQADKAN
+3265 
-3280 IQQTIDNK
+3280 
-3288 DLPIEDS
+3288 
-3295 INALG
+3295 
-3300 ATLEGFDIYSA
+3300 
-3311 PYVESLQQAG
+3311 
-3321 DNRVVRIKDPRNSPT
+3321 
-3336 NGLVVLYNTKDHKFI
+3336 
-3351 NPFTQISEGYDNQRE
+3351 
-3366 LIERLKINKEYYPI
+3366 
-3380 NINLQEQINKLE
+3380 
-3392 QMFKDI
+3392 
-3398 VSGGTSLYNMTISGK
+3398 
-3413 VKIRVNC
+3413 

>member
-1 MACKGLIKIIDVN
+1 MACRELIKITGIGN
-14 STDELT
+14 IESKQSLIKFLT
-20 RLTKVLTRL
+20 NL
-29 DARQW
+29 DSRQW
-34 KNIKD
+34 KNLKNND
-39 NEEQLMNIISSQVYL
+39 ARLMQIISNVVYL

-68 LKAVQQQIKL
+68 LKAVQQQINL

-88 NDLNKL
+88 DDLNKL
-94 LEIFKLPAT
+94 LKIFELPAT

-113 NLDISAQQT
+113 SIDTSTQQI
-122 LATIKAQQEELL
+122 LATIKAQQKELVV
-134 ATNKELLNIAYANN
+134 TNKELLNIAYENN

-160 RNTIKSI
+160 RNTIKSV
-167 FIASNKYELTS
+167 FIAPNEYELNS
-178 SEWAINSNIV
+178 NEWAINSNIV

-198 SSYLTE
+198 SSYLTGGTE
-204 GAQEL
+204 KL
-209 DMYTEIGNTWKYNF
+209 DMYTEANNKNTWRYNS
-223 KKVEDI
+223 KVEDT
-229 LEAFRHKIYNKEFKS
+229 LEAFKHKIYTKDFKS
-244 SLGTDEKYRN
+244 SLSSDEEYRN
-254 AIAAYFNLINFDE
+254 AIAAYFNLINFDD
-267 DIKEIVGRDL
+267 DIKEIIGKDL
-277 KVVGH
+277 KVVGN

-288 AKNMPYTLKG
+288 KRNMPYTLKG

-336 NEESQ
+336 EDESQ
-341 FIEDASAIKAFSQL
+341 FIDDISAIEAFTHL
-355 RQALVSTNDT
+355 RQELANTNNSY
-365 RLTEL
+365 LTAL
-370 KQRAQTFRDNPN
+370 KQRAQTFRDNSN
-382 KLLYDIFNHDDVFHN
+382 KLLYDIFKEPH
-397 NAIENIIGDFEQ
+397 IEDLIGKLEQ
-409 NVQNILRSIKQ
+409 REQDILHSIKQ
-420 WGFSDNG
+420 WGFSKDG
-427 LFKKQLSGNVTHK
+427 LFEKQLGRVTHK
-440 ATILDCIVT
+440 ATILDCVVT

-463 IVNKGNRVSSRVT
+463 IVNEGNRVSSRVT
-476 IKDKFN
+476 VKDKFN
-482 YNREALNTTE
+482 YNRETLNTTE
-492 IVNKQNETITTMD
+492 VINNQNETVTTMN
-505 DSMVYHNNS
+505 DSMVVCDTS

-519 TNPLGKPVPNTYQIN
+519 TNPAGVIVPNTYQIKH
-534 YGNLLIVA
+534 GNLLIVVG
-542 KPSTKNVNFQSI
+542 PNTKKTNLQGI
-554 LSTNTKNLEI
+554 LSTNSSNLDI
-564 YVYRI
+564 YI
-569 NGNQK
+569 FKLNGNQRE
-574 IDVTGQYINGD
+574 DVTSQYIGGD
-585 FNEKAIIDGR
+585 FNEKAIINGS
-595 IDSRFTDMF
+595 IDSRFTEMF
-604 HFIEDSLKLNTVSES
+604 DFIEDSLGLKTVSKA
-619 QLHRQY
+619 QLLKQY
-625 AQMQKLFGHGTYNGF
+625 TQMQKLFGSGTYNGF

-645 TAVRNEIV
+645 TAVRNEII
-653 KHLIGF
+653 KHLVGYYNDF
-659 YEDYVKNYPQAPA
+659 VKRYPQAAA
-672 SQLSIANFYDSN
+672 SQLSISNFYDPN
-684 MNPALPDTYSN
+684 INTLLPDTYNN
-695 IDLNSAK
+695 INLKATR

-709 ETGTIFRVANAY
+709 EIGTVFRVANAY
-721 QDPWLFAF
+721 LDNWLFSF
-729 GQSKKIVEGTDTS
+729 GQSKKIVEGTNVS

-771 QVNSASRYKGQ
+771 QVNSESRYKGQ
-782 ETRFSAS
+782 ETRTSAS
-789 SRLLFVNNLTNG
+789 SQLLFVNNLIGG

-836 IIDNFYSHLFDKSGS
+836 IIDNFYSHLFDESNP
-851 YVSIKPAD
+851 YISIKPAD

-867 IYPIR
+867 IYPIK
-872 AGVNVVNTRTPFQLN
+872 AGVNIVNTETPFQLN

-915 DLTSAINRQ
+915 DLTNAINRQ

-933 ENNTVKG
+933 GDNTVKG
-940 WGTDGLYH
+940 WRTDGLYH
-948 IGYDMSEDQLLEASK
+948 ISYDMSEDQLLEASK
-963 EFDKWATSVP
+963 IFDKWATSVP
-973 SNPTIQIDG
+973 SNPTIQVDG
-982 HIFTTSKLL
+982 RTFTTSTLL
-991 GKNGEE
+991 KTDPETI
-997 VLYQNDLGQDIT
+997 LYQNDLGQDIT
-1009 VSQVLAQAEKGL
+1009 VAQVLAQAEKGL

-1029 ARQANV
+1029 AQQAGV
-1035 NLYSNVNYVNNK
+1035 DLYSNVNYIKNK
-1047 GKVNLNP
+1047 DKVTLNP
-1054 LAVYLGSQQFNPK
+1054 LAVYLGSQQFKPN
-1067 TENFSKRWEM
+1067 NFINRWQM

-1103 DGEYPPISKNLPALE
+1103 DGDYPPIIKSLPALE
-1118 LATNF
+1118 LANNF
-1123 FKPTT
+1123 FK
-1128 NNDSW
+1128 NDN
-1133 DLKSWRQYIDSEG
+1133 LKSWRQYTDSEG

-1180 SQLPGN
+1180 SQLPRN
-1186 ASKIIMNP
+1186 ASKIILNP

-1219 SDPLKYGGYESAKGA
+1219 SDPLKYNDYNSAKGA
-1234 FINNITRRIN
+1234 FISDITQRIN
-1244 SSEDAQERERL
+1244 SSEDNQERRRL
-1255 QAIKSQA
+1255 QDIKSKA

-1268 NGAIQNMEF
+1268 NSAIQNMEF
-1277 LSENFPT
+1277 LSENVPT
-1284 LFHEQEAN
+1284 LFHAQEAN

-1321 DINAATI
+1321 NINAATI

-1335 WNFKGQKDK
+1335 WNFKGQKDR

-1420 KMSSIKFGNN
+1420 KMSSIKFGND
-1430 IKINLV
+1430 IKLNLV
-1436 NPRGYKFDNLYYE
+1436 NDIGYEFENLYYE
-1449 SGPNQYR
+1449 SGPRQYR
-1456 QIWSL
+1456 KIDSL
-1461 NYDKSNN
+1461 NYDTKNN
-1468 LYYTKEFDVDINGNK
+1468 LYYTLEYDVDINGNI
-1483 INDIP
+1483 INDIL
-1488 HTEYQVFDATTQEK
+1488 HTEYQIFDATTQEK

-1511 LGKKDKN
+1511 LAKKDEN

-1540 TIDTNTLI
+1540 AIDTNTLI

-1561 NNASTVDPDTFE
+1561 NNASYVENNE
-1573 IDQPYKNKMIH
+1573 IIQPYKNKMIH
-1584 YLVNKSASKR
+1584 YLANKSASKR

-1600 SKALWFNDEP
+1600 SKALWFNSEP
-1610 LAYVSMTMTH
+1610 LAYVPMTMTH

-1687 NKPLTPQEVQEIT
+1687 GKKLTTQEVQEIT

-1728 KVLKSNNDNLKKDLA
+1728 KVLKSNSDELKKDLA

-1822 INGKNKIVSLSNDY
+1822 INGKNKIVSLSNDQ

-1844 GNDNLQVLPL
+1844 DNDNLQVLPL

-1886 EFVPSDVVDVV
+1886 EFVPSDVVDIV
-1897 YKVLNRKTNTYV
+1897 YKVLDKKTKTYV
-1909 NYRTR
+1909 NYRTH

-1926 IDANTN
+1926 IDANIN

-1938 LLSQGALIDPNS
+1938 LLSQGTLIDPNS

-1970 VFDYGTINPDGT
+1970 VFNYGTINPDGT

-2108 DAGVFFKEKD
+2108 DAGVFFKEED

-2159 KEYNVTQQGGQGTAS
+2159 KEYNVTQQGGQGTNS

-2188 LGISDLA
+2188 LGINDLA

-2242 NQFSLVGVVL
+2242 NQFYLVGDVL

-2290 MKMRTVGFTQINNNR
+2290 MKMRTIGFTQVNNNR

-2314 LQGADYD
+2314 LQGADY
-2321 VDKAYVMGFN
+2321 
-2331 FDDNGQ
+2331 
-2337 FIGWSDLF
+2337 
-2345 DYSSNEAL
+2345 
-2353 ESSCSL
+2353 
-2359 PVPRNSKWV
+2359 
-2368 KTNNGINIERYAEEA
+2368 
-2383 QRAYDSD
+2383 
-2390 NVILRNALIN
+2390 
-2400 KVLDNIDYSPNS
+2400 
-2412 TIEVNYSSPILNQL
+2412 
-2426 ISDINTHE
+2426 
-2434 GTQLSGDNKILA
+2434 
-2446 FQNAVSWTTQAIV
+2446 
-2459 NDERNLLDSYS
+2459 
-2470 PTNVEGMKQVVKD
+2470 
-2483 KQLASDSGTYTQWN
+2483 
-2497 PATKWVLQEENLI
+2497 
-2510 GKNVIS
+2510 
-2516 VAANAE
+2516 
-2522 KVYFSL
+2522 
-2528 LHYYNEIVRHPEKY
+2528 
-2542 SKDLY
+2542 
-2547 TFAKSFEGV
+2547 
-2556 FMNIDGTPVIKET
+2556 
-2569 IGGINFNNDNRLNKL
+2569 
-2584 SILLLSSNQELT
+2584 
-2596 DIKNSLI
+2596 
-2603 QGIYQDNT
+2603 
-2611 SEYEQDFINA
+2611 
-2621 YKNNEYSDKLQTLLN
+2621 
-2636 SIDTTLSEDEA
+2636 
-2647 KYMPLMQ
+2647 
-2654 SLINNATDPSDLISQ
+2654 
-2669 LLNSATDN
+2669 
-2677 AKELILNKINAG
+2677 
-2689 MNLAGVHGY
+2689 
-2698 LMIMGFSLDQIV
+2698 
-2710 DLMTSPVVRLVD
+2710 
-2722 RLSKSDMFS
+2722 
-2731 DIGIKSNSVQK
+2731 
-2742 VLDQLISS
+2742 
-2750 NPDKQKDWFQYVLDP
+2750 
-2765 TTINKYDPGRDTIV
+2765 
-2779 GQTLVKLLNDTSITS
+2779 
-2794 DNGTTLHFIN
+2794 
-2804 GIYVEMDNNPVD
+2804 
-2816 PQVKTYKRL
+2816 
-2825 KDAPK
+2825 
-2830 QFQEPL
+2830 
-2836 ESLLR
+2836 
-2841 QRYDGLFF
+2841 
-2849 NKLRGFKAVHR
+2849 
-2860 GARETTA
+2860 
-2867 AAQLLFSMNQGI
+2867 
-2879 RTQQNEQLAFENR
+2879 
-2892 FNNFIK
+2892 
-2898 GFDEILPSVQEI
+2898 
-2910 EGLKTKYAGKLLPS
+2910 
-2924 SLNEQGTDLV
+2924 
-2934 TDLEALFSKVKELH
+2934 
-2948 PNYSNSYIY
+2948 
-2957 SIVSQSL
+2957 
-2964 KAGIYKNFSFY
+2964 
-2975 KYMINDP
+2975 
-2982 IQVQELDGTPR
+2982 
-2993 NTNYRTLATE
+2993 
-3003 YYNLI
+3003 
-3008 KDSINVLDVINH
+3008 
-3020 SDQYRVYLELQ
+3020 
-3031 KAATVN
+3031 
-3037 TDIVSTKSQL
+3037 
-3047 VRKFYEILRKD
+3047 
-3058 RGYIDSKKLNQIQSY
+3058 
-3073 IDQAYIQQYL
+3073 
-3083 TNIQLVVNNNETLPF
+3083 
-3098 SFPLQHDQ
+3098 
-3106 MFLKDR
+3106 
-3112 RKIKASSNTEIIMN
+3112 
-3126 NSDNIATFKF
+3126 
-3136 WMHNYLVKALQNGS
+3136 
-3150 YWDGE
+3150 
-3155 KMQDFP
+3155 
-3161 KNNSFINGLRIIGDR
+3161 
-3176 DKNALALDID
+3176 
-3186 MLNIDKSRES
+3186 
-3196 TLRYASYEEDFN
+3196 
-3208 KLLNYK
+3208 
-3214 VGKFN
+3214 
-3219 LQDIFMIYN
+3219 
-3228 LFVNGNKYG
+3228 
-3237 YNRLTTIFQ
+3237 
-3246 SKLIEDINNI
+3246 
-3256 GNSQYTPSA
+3256 
-3265 LMQWYRHLGQADKAN
+3265 
-3280 IQQTIDNK
+3280 
-3288 DLPIEDS
+3288 
-3295 INALG
+3295 
-3300 ATLEGFDIYSA
+3300 
-3311 PYVESLQQAG
+3311 
-3321 DNRVVRIKDPRNSPT
+3321 
-3336 NGLVVLYNTKDHKFI
+3336 
-3351 NPFTQISEGYDNQRE
+3351 
-3366 LIERLKINKEYYPI
+3366 
-3380 NINLQEQINKLE
+3380 
-3392 QMFKDI
+3392 
-3398 VSGGTSLYNMTISGK
+3398 
-3413 VKIRVNC
+3413 

>member
-1 MACKGLIKIIDVN
+1 MACRELIKITGIDN
-14 STDELT
+14 IESKQSLIKFLT
-20 RLTKVLTRL
+20 NL
-29 DARQW
+29 DSRQW
-34 KNIKD
+34 KNLKNND
-39 NEEQLMNIISSQVYL
+39 ARLMQIISNVVYL

-68 LKAVQQQIKL
+68 LKAVQQQINL

-88 NDLNKL
+88 DDLNKL
-94 LEIFKLPAT
+94 LKIFELPAT

-113 NLDISAQQT
+113 SIDTSTQQI
-122 LATIKAQQEELL
+122 LATIKAQQKELVV
-134 ATNKELLNIAYANN
+134 TNKELLNIAYENN

-160 RNTIKSI
+160 RNTIKSV
-167 FIASNKYELTS
+167 FIAPNEYELNS
-178 SEWAINSNIV
+178 NEWAINSNIV

-198 SSYLTE
+198 SSYLTGGTE
-204 GAQEL
+204 KL
-209 DMYTEIGNTWKYNF
+209 DMYTEANNKNTWRYNS
-223 KKVEDI
+223 KVEDT
-229 LEAFRHKIYNKEFKS
+229 LEAFKHKIYTKDFKS
-244 SLGTDEKYRN
+244 SLSSDEEYRN
-254 AIAAYFNLINFDE
+254 AIAAYFNLINFDD
-267 DIKEIVGRDL
+267 DIKEIIGKDL
-277 KVVGH
+277 KVVGN

-288 AKNMPYTLKG
+288 KRNMPYTLKG

-336 NEESQ
+336 EDESQ
-341 FIEDASAIKAFSQL
+341 FIDDISAIEAFTHL
-355 RQALVSTNDT
+355 RQELANTNNSY
-365 RLTEL
+365 LTAL
-370 KQRAQTFRDNPN
+370 KQRAQTFRDNSN
-382 KLLYDIFNHDDVFHN
+382 KLLYDIFKEPH
-397 NAIENIIGDFEQ
+397 IEDLIGKLEQ
-409 NVQNILRSIKQ
+409 REQDILHSIKQ
-420 WGFSDNG
+420 WGFSKDG
-427 LFKKQLSGNVTHK
+427 LFEKQLGRVTHK
-440 ATILDCIVT
+440 ATILDCVVT

-463 IVNKGNRVSSRVT
+463 IVNEGNRVSSRVT
-476 IKDKFN
+476 VKDKFN
-482 YNREALNTTE
+482 YNRETLNTTE
-492 IVNKQNETITTMD
+492 VINNQNETVTTMN
-505 DSMVYHNNS
+505 DSMVVCDTS

-519 TNPLGKPVPNTYQIN
+519 TNPAGVIVPNTYQIKH
-534 YGNLLIVA
+534 GNLLIVVG
-542 KPSTKNVNFQSI
+542 PNTKKTNLQGI
-554 LSTNTKNLEI
+554 LSTNSSNLDI
-564 YVYRI
+564 YI
-569 NGNQK
+569 FKLNGNQRE
-574 IDVTGQYINGD
+574 DVTSQYIGGD
-585 FNEKAIIDGR
+585 FNEKAIINGS
-595 IDSRFTDMF
+595 IDSRFTEMF
-604 HFIEDSLKLNTVSES
+604 DFIEDSLGLKTVSKA
-619 QLHRQY
+619 QLLKQY
-625 AQMQKLFGHGTYNGF
+625 TQMQKLFGSGTYNGF

-653 KHLIGF
+653 KHLVGYYNDF
-659 YEDYVKNYPQAPA
+659 VKRYPQAAA
-672 SQLSIANFYDSN
+672 SQLSISNFYDPN
-684 MNPALPDTYSN
+684 INTLLPDTYNN
-695 IDLNSAK
+695 INLKATR

-709 ETGTIFRVANAY
+709 EIGTVFRVANAY
-721 QDPWLFAF
+721 LDNWLFSF
-729 GQSKKIVEGTDTS
+729 GQSKKIVEGTNVS

-771 QVNSASRYKGQ
+771 QVNSESRYKGQ
-782 ETRFSAS
+782 ETRTSAS
-789 SRLLFVNNLTNG
+789 SQLLFVNNLIGG

-836 IIDNFYSHLFDKSGS
+836 IIDNFYSHLFDESNP
-851 YVSIKPAD
+851 YISIKPAD

-867 IYPIR
+867 IYPIK
-872 AGVNVVNTRTPFQLN
+872 AGVNIVNTETPFQLN
-887 KATKQDIQ
+887 KATRQDIQ

-915 DLTSAINRQ
+915 DLTNAINRQ

-933 ENNTVKG
+933 GDNTVKG

-963 EFDKWATSVP
+963 IFNKWATSVP
-973 SNPTIQIDG
+973 SNPTIQVDG
-982 HIFTTSKLL
+982 RTFTTSTLL
-991 GKNGEE
+991 KTDPETI
-997 VLYQNDLGQDIT
+997 LYQNDLGQDIT
-1009 VSQVLAQAEKGL
+1009 VAQVLAQAEKGL

-1029 ARQANV
+1029 AQQAGV
-1035 NLYSNVNYVNNK
+1035 DLYSNVNYIKNK
-1047 GKVNLNP
+1047 DKVTLNP
-1054 LAVYLGSQQFNPK
+1054 LAVYLGSQQFKPN
-1067 TENFSKRWEM
+1067 NFINRWQM

-1103 DGEYPPISKNLPALE
+1103 DGDYPPIIKSLPALE
-1118 LATNF
+1118 LANNF
-1123 FKPTT
+1123 FK
-1128 NNDSW
+1128 NDN
-1133 DLKSWRQYIDSEG
+1133 LKSWRQYTDSES

-1180 SQLPGN
+1180 SQLPRN
-1186 ASKIIMNP
+1186 ASKIILNP

-1219 SDPLKYGGYESAKGA
+1219 SDPLKYNDYNSAKGA
-1234 FINNITRRIN
+1234 FISDITQRIN
-1244 SSEDAQERERL
+1244 SSEDNQERRRL
-1255 QAIKSQA
+1255 QDIKSKA

-1268 NGAIQNMEF
+1268 NSAIQNMEF
-1277 LSENFPT
+1277 LSENVPT
-1284 LFHEQEAN
+1284 LFHAQEAN

-1321 DINAATI
+1321 NINAATI

-1335 WNFKGQKDK
+1335 WNFKGQKDR

-1420 KMSSIKFGNN
+1420 KMSSIKFGND
-1430 IKINLV
+1430 IKLNLV
-1436 NPRGYKFDNLYYE
+1436 NDIGYEFENLYYE
-1449 SGPNQYR
+1449 SGPRQYR
-1456 QIWSL
+1456 KIDSL
-1461 NYDKSNN
+1461 NYDTKNN
-1468 LYYTKEFDVDINGNK
+1468 LYYTLEYDVDINGNI
-1483 INDIP
+1483 INDIL
-1488 HTEYQVFDATTQEK
+1488 HTEYQIFDATTQEK

-1511 LGKKDKN
+1511 LAKKDEN

-1540 TIDTNTLI
+1540 AIDTNTLI

-1561 NNASTVDPDTFE
+1561 NNASYVENNE
-1573 IDQPYKNKMIH
+1573 IIQPYKNKMIH
-1584 YLVNKSASKR
+1584 YLANKSASKR

-1600 SKALWFNDEP
+1600 SKALWFNNEP
-1610 LAYVSMTMTH
+1610 LAYVPMTMTH

-1687 NKPLTPQEVQEIT
+1687 GKKLTTQEVQEIT

-1728 KVLKSNNDNLKKDLA
+1728 KVLKSNSDELKKDLA

-1822 INGKNKIVSLSNDY
+1822 INGKNKIVSLSNDQ

-1844 GNDNLQVLPL
+1844 DNDNLQVLPL

-1886 EFVPSDVVDVV
+1886 EFVPSDVVDIV
-1897 YKVLNRKTNTYV
+1897 YKVLDKKTKTYV
-1909 NYRTR
+1909 NYRTH

-1926 IDANTN
+1926 IDANIN

-2108 DAGVFFKEKD
+2108 DAGVFFKEED

-2159 KEYNVTQQGGQGTAS
+2159 KEYNVTQQGGQGTNS

-2188 LGISDLA
+2188 LGINDLA

-2242 NQFSLVGVVL
+2242 NQFYLVGDVL

-2290 MKMRTVGFTQINNNR
+2290 MKMRTIGFTQVNNNR

-2314 LQGADYD
+2314 LQGADY
-2321 VDKAYVMGFN
+2321 
-2331 FDDNGQ
+2331 
-2337 FIGWSDLF
+2337 
-2345 DYSSNEAL
+2345 
-2353 ESSCSL
+2353 
-2359 PVPRNSKWV
+2359 
-2368 KTNNGINIERYAEEA
+2368 
-2383 QRAYDSD
+2383 
-2390 NVILRNALIN
+2390 
-2400 KVLDNIDYSPNS
+2400 
-2412 TIEVNYSSPILNQL
+2412 
-2426 ISDINTHE
+2426 
-2434 GTQLSGDNKILA
+2434 
-2446 FQNAVSWTTQAIV
+2446 
-2459 NDERNLLDSYS
+2459 
-2470 PTNVEGMKQVVKD
+2470 
-2483 KQLASDSGTYTQWN
+2483 
-2497 PATKWVLQEENLI
+2497 
-2510 GKNVIS
+2510 
-2516 VAANAE
+2516 
-2522 KVYFSL
+2522 
-2528 LHYYNEIVRHPEKY
+2528 
-2542 SKDLY
+2542 
-2547 TFAKSFEGV
+2547 
-2556 FMNIDGTPVIKET
+2556 
-2569 IGGINFNNDNRLNKL
+2569 
-2584 SILLLSSNQELT
+2584 
-2596 DIKNSLI
+2596 
-2603 QGIYQDNT
+2603 
-2611 SEYEQDFINA
+2611 
-2621 YKNNEYSDKLQTLLN
+2621 
-2636 SIDTTLSEDEA
+2636 
-2647 KYMPLMQ
+2647 
-2654 SLINNATDPSDLISQ
+2654 
-2669 LLNSATDN
+2669 
-2677 AKELILNKINAG
+2677 
-2689 MNLAGVHGY
+2689 
-2698 LMIMGFSLDQIV
+2698 
-2710 DLMTSPVVRLVD
+2710 
-2722 RLSKSDMFS
+2722 
-2731 DIGIKSNSVQK
+2731 
-2742 VLDQLISS
+2742 
-2750 NPDKQKDWFQYVLDP
+2750 
-2765 TTINKYDPGRDTIV
+2765 
-2779 GQTLVKLLNDTSITS
+2779 
-2794 DNGTTLHFIN
+2794 
-2804 GIYVEMDNNPVD
+2804 
-2816 PQVKTYKRL
+2816 
-2825 KDAPK
+2825 
-2830 QFQEPL
+2830 
-2836 ESLLR
+2836 
-2841 QRYDGLFF
+2841 
-2849 NKLRGFKAVHR
+2849 
-2860 GARETTA
+2860 
-2867 AAQLLFSMNQGI
+2867 
-2879 RTQQNEQLAFENR
+2879 
-2892 FNNFIK
+2892 
-2898 GFDEILPSVQEI
+2898 
-2910 EGLKTKYAGKLLPS
+2910 
-2924 SLNEQGTDLV
+2924 
-2934 TDLEALFSKVKELH
+2934 
-2948 PNYSNSYIY
+2948 
-2957 SIVSQSL
+2957 
-2964 KAGIYKNFSFY
+2964 
-2975 KYMINDP
+2975 
-2982 IQVQELDGTPR
+2982 
-2993 NTNYRTLATE
+2993 
-3003 YYNLI
+3003 
-3008 KDSINVLDVINH
+3008 
-3020 SDQYRVYLELQ
+3020 
-3031 KAATVN
+3031 
-3037 TDIVSTKSQL
+3037 
-3047 VRKFYEILRKD
+3047 
-3058 RGYIDSKKLNQIQSY
+3058 
-3073 IDQAYIQQYL
+3073 
-3083 TNIQLVVNNNETLPF
+3083 
-3098 SFPLQHDQ
+3098 
-3106 MFLKDR
+3106 
-3112 RKIKASSNTEIIMN
+3112 
-3126 NSDNIATFKF
+3126 
-3136 WMHNYLVKALQNGS
+3136 
-3150 YWDGE
+3150 
-3155 KMQDFP
+3155 
-3161 KNNSFINGLRIIGDR
+3161 
-3176 DKNALALDID
+3176 
-3186 MLNIDKSRES
+3186 
-3196 TLRYASYEEDFN
+3196 
-3208 KLLNYK
+3208 
-3214 VGKFN
+3214 
-3219 LQDIFMIYN
+3219 
-3228 LFVNGNKYG
+3228 
-3237 YNRLTTIFQ
+3237 
-3246 SKLIEDINNI
+3246 
-3256 GNSQYTPSA
+3256 
-3265 LMQWYRHLGQADKAN
+3265 
-3280 IQQTIDNK
+3280 
-3288 DLPIEDS
+3288 
-3295 INALG
+3295 
-3300 ATLEGFDIYSA
+3300 
-3311 PYVESLQQAG
+3311 
-3321 DNRVVRIKDPRNSPT
+3321 
-3336 NGLVVLYNTKDHKFI
+3336 
-3351 NPFTQISEGYDNQRE
+3351 
-3366 LIERLKINKEYYPI
+3366 
-3380 NINLQEQINKLE
+3380 
-3392 QMFKDI
+3392 
-3398 VSGGTSLYNMTISGK
+3398 
-3413 VKIRVNC
+3413 

>member
-1 MACKGLIKIIDVN
+1 MACRELIKITGIDN
-14 STDELT
+14 IESKQSLIKF
-20 RLTKVLTRL
+20 LINL
-29 DARQW
+29 DSRQW
-34 KNIKD
+34 KNLKNND
-39 NEEQLMNIISSQVYL
+39 ARLMQIISNVVYL

-68 LKAVQQQIKL
+68 LKAVQQQINL

-88 NDLNKL
+88 DDLNKL
-94 LEIFKLPAT
+94 LKIFELPAT

-113 NLDISAQQT
+113 SIDTSTQQI
-122 LATIKAQQEELL
+122 LATIKAQQKELIV
-134 ATNKELLNIAYANN
+134 TNKELLNIAYENN

-160 RNTIKSI
+160 RNTIKSV
-167 FIASNKYELTS
+167 FIAPNGYELNS
-178 SEWAINSNIV
+178 NEWAINSNIV

-198 SSYLTE
+198 SSYLTGGTE
-204 GAQEL
+204 KL
-209 DMYTEIGNTWKYNF
+209 DMYTKANNKNTWRYNS
-223 KKVEDI
+223 KVEDI
-229 LEAFRHKIYNKEFKS
+229 LEAFKHKIYTKDFKS
-244 SLGTDEKYRN
+244 SLSSDEEYRN
-254 AIAAYFNLINFDE
+254 AIAAYFNLINFDD
-267 DIKEIVGRDL
+267 DIKEIIGKDL
-277 KVVGH
+277 KIVGN

-288 AKNMPYTLKG
+288 KRNMPYTLKG

-336 NEESQ
+336 EDESQ
-341 FIEDASAIKAFSQL
+341 FIDDISAIEAFTHL
-355 RQALVSTNDT
+355 RQELANTNNSY
-365 RLTEL
+365 LTVL

-382 KLLYDIFNHDDVFHN
+382 KLLYDIFKEPH
-397 NAIENIIGDFEQ
+397 IEDLIGKLEQ
-409 NVQNILRSIKQ
+409 REQDILHSIKQ
-420 WGFSDNG
+420 WGFSKDG
-427 LFKKQLSGNVTHK
+427 LFEKQLGRVTHK
-440 ATILDCIVT
+440 ATILDCVVT

-463 IVNKGNRVSSRVT
+463 IVNEGNRVSSRVT
-476 IKDKFN
+476 VKDKFN
-482 YNREALNTTE
+482 YNRETLNTTE
-492 IVNKQNETITTMD
+492 VINNQNETVTTMN
-505 DSMVYHNNS
+505 DSMVVCDTS

-519 TNPLGKPVPNTYQIN
+519 TNPTGVIVPNTYQIKH
-534 YGNLLIVA
+534 GNLLIVVG
-542 KPSTKNVNFQSI
+542 PNTKKTNLQGI
-554 LSTNTKNLEI
+554 LSTNSSNLDI
-564 YVYRI
+564 YI
-569 NGNQK
+569 FKLNGNQRE
-574 IDVTGQYINGD
+574 DVTSQYLGGD
-585 FNEKAIIDGR
+585 FNEKAIINGS
-595 IDSRFTDMF
+595 IDSRFTEMF
-604 HFIEDSLKLNTVSES
+604 DFIEDSLGLKTVSKA
-619 QLHRQY
+619 QLLKQY
-625 AQMQKLFGHGTYNGF
+625 TQMQKLFGSGTYNGF

-653 KHLIGF
+653 KHLVGYYNDF
-659 YEDYVKNYPQAPA
+659 VKRYPQAAA
-672 SQLSIANFYDSN
+672 SQLSISNFYDPN
-684 MNPALPDTYSN
+684 INTLLPDTYNN
-695 IDLNSAK
+695 INLKATR

-709 ETGTIFRVANAY
+709 EIGTVFRVANAY
-721 QDPWLFAF
+721 LDNWLFSF
-729 GQSKKIVEGTDTS
+729 GQSKKIAEGTNVS

-771 QVNSASRYKGQ
+771 QVNSESRYKGQ
-782 ETRFSAS
+782 ETRTSAS
-789 SRLLFVNNLTNG
+789 SQLLFVNNLTRG

-836 IIDNFYSHLFDKSGS
+836 IIDNFYSHLFDESNP

-872 AGVNVVNTRTPFQLN
+872 AGINLANIGVPLN

-901 IGQFYKRSLNNTLY
+901 IGQFYKRLLNNTLY
-915 DLTSAINRQ
+915 DLTNAINRQ

-933 ENNTVKG
+933 GDNTVKG

-963 EFDKWATSVP
+963 IFDKWATSVP
-973 SNPTIQIDG
+973 SNPTIQVDG
-982 HIFTTSKLL
+982 RTFTTSTLL
-991 GKNGEE
+991 NTNPETI
-997 VLYQNDLGQDIT
+997 LYQNDLGQDIT

-1029 ARQANV
+1029 AQQANV
-1035 NLYSNVNYVNNK
+1035 DLYSNVNYIKNK
-1047 GKVNLNP
+1047 DKVTLNP
-1054 LAVYLGSQQFNPK
+1054 LAVYLGSQQFKPN
-1067 TENFSKRWEM
+1067 NFINRWQM

-1082 LDTLLKKGFKVRLTQ
+1082 LDTLLKKGFKVRFTQ

-1103 DGEYPPISKNLPALE
+1103 DGDYPPIIKSLPALE
-1118 LATNF
+1118 LANNF
-1123 FKPTT
+1123 FK
-1128 NNDSW
+1128 NDN
-1133 DLKSWRQYIDSEG
+1133 LKSWRQYTDSEN

-1167 IDENGKSTDLLFD
+1167 IDKNGKSTDLLFD
-1180 SQLPGN
+1180 SQLPRH
-1186 ASKIIMNP
+1186 ASKIILNP
-1194 MLEYFFSVDNLLSGN
+1194 MLEYFFNVDNLLSGN

-1219 SDPLKYGGYESAKGA
+1219 SDPLKYNDYNSAKGA
-1234 FINNITRRIN
+1234 FISDITQRIN
-1244 SSEDAQERERL
+1244 SSEDAQERRRL
-1255 QAIKSQA
+1255 QDIKSKA

-1277 LSENFPT
+1277 LSENVPT
-1284 LFHEQEAN
+1284 LFHAQEAN

-1302 IVSATMI
+1302 IVSATML

-1321 DINAATI
+1321 NINAATI

-1335 WNFKGQKDK
+1335 WNFKGQKDN

-1420 KMSSIKFGNN
+1420 KMSSMKFGND

-1436 NPRGYKFDNLYYE
+1436 NDIGYEFENLYYE
-1449 SGPNQYR
+1449 SGPRQYR
-1456 QIWSL
+1456 KIDSL
-1461 NYDKSNN
+1461 NYDTKNN
-1468 LYYTKEFDVDINGNK
+1468 LYYTLEYDVDINGNI
-1483 INDIP
+1483 INDIL
-1488 HTEYQVFDATTQEK
+1488 HTEYQIFDATTQEK

-1511 LGKKDKN
+1511 LAKKDEN

-1561 NNASTVDPDTFE
+1561 NNASYVKNNE
-1573 IDQPYKNKMIH
+1573 IIQPYKNKMIH
-1584 YLVNKSASKR
+1584 YLANKSASKR

-1600 SKALWFNDEP
+1600 SKALWFNSEP
-1610 LAYVSMTMTH
+1610 LAYVPMTMTH

-1687 NKPLTPQEVQEIT
+1687 GKKLTTQEVQEIT
-1700 ENIGQLVAASYSQ
+1700 ENIGQLVADSYSQ

-1822 INGKNKIVSLSNDY
+1822 INGKNKIVSLSNDQ

-1844 GNDNLQVLPL
+1844 DNDNLQVLPL

-1886 EFVPSDVVDVV
+1886 EFVPSDVVDIV
-1897 YKVLNRKTNTYV
+1897 YKVLDKKTKTYV
-1909 NYRTR
+1909 NYRTH

-1926 IDANTN
+1926 IDANIN

-2068 KIGRADYFQPKVF
+2068 KVGRADYFQPKVF

-2108 DAGVFFKEKD
+2108 DAGVFFKEED

-2159 KEYNVTQQGGQGTAS
+2159 KEYNVTQQGGQDTNS

-2188 LGISDLA
+2188 LGINDLA

-2242 NQFSLVGVVL
+2242 NQFYLVGDVL

-2290 MKMRTVGFTQINNNR
+2290 MKMRTIGFTQVNNNR

-2314 LQGADYD
+2314 LQGADY
-2321 VDKAYVMGFN
+2321 
-2331 FDDNGQ
+2331 
-2337 FIGWSDLF
+2337 
-2345 DYSSNEAL
+2345 
-2353 ESSCSL
+2353 
-2359 PVPRNSKWV
+2359 
-2368 KTNNGINIERYAEEA
+2368 
-2383 QRAYDSD
+2383 
-2390 NVILRNALIN
+2390 
-2400 KVLDNIDYSPNS
+2400 
-2412 TIEVNYSSPILNQL
+2412 
-2426 ISDINTHE
+2426 
-2434 GTQLSGDNKILA
+2434 
-2446 FQNAVSWTTQAIV
+2446 
-2459 NDERNLLDSYS
+2459 
-2470 PTNVEGMKQVVKD
+2470 
-2483 KQLASDSGTYTQWN
+2483 
-2497 PATKWVLQEENLI
+2497 
-2510 GKNVIS
+2510 
-2516 VAANAE
+2516 
-2522 KVYFSL
+2522 
-2528 LHYYNEIVRHPEKY
+2528 
-2542 SKDLY
+2542 
-2547 TFAKSFEGV
+2547 
-2556 FMNIDGTPVIKET
+2556 
-2569 IGGINFNNDNRLNKL
+2569 
-2584 SILLLSSNQELT
+2584 
-2596 DIKNSLI
+2596 
-2603 QGIYQDNT
+2603 
-2611 SEYEQDFINA
+2611 
-2621 YKNNEYSDKLQTLLN
+2621 
-2636 SIDTTLSEDEA
+2636 
-2647 KYMPLMQ
+2647 
-2654 SLINNATDPSDLISQ
+2654 
-2669 LLNSATDN
+2669 
-2677 AKELILNKINAG
+2677 
-2689 MNLAGVHGY
+2689 
-2698 LMIMGFSLDQIV
+2698 
-2710 DLMTSPVVRLVD
+2710 
-2722 RLSKSDMFS
+2722 
-2731 DIGIKSNSVQK
+2731 
-2742 VLDQLISS
+2742 
-2750 NPDKQKDWFQYVLDP
+2750 
-2765 TTINKYDPGRDTIV
+2765 
-2779 GQTLVKLLNDTSITS
+2779 
-2794 DNGTTLHFIN
+2794 
-2804 GIYVEMDNNPVD
+2804 
-2816 PQVKTYKRL
+2816 
-2825 KDAPK
+2825 
-2830 QFQEPL
+2830 
-2836 ESLLR
+2836 
-2841 QRYDGLFF
+2841 
-2849 NKLRGFKAVHR
+2849 
-2860 GARETTA
+2860 
-2867 AAQLLFSMNQGI
+2867 
-2879 RTQQNEQLAFENR
+2879 
-2892 FNNFIK
+2892 
-2898 GFDEILPSVQEI
+2898 
-2910 EGLKTKYAGKLLPS
+2910 
-2924 SLNEQGTDLV
+2924 
-2934 TDLEALFSKVKELH
+2934 
-2948 PNYSNSYIY
+2948 
-2957 SIVSQSL
+2957 
-2964 KAGIYKNFSFY
+2964 
-2975 KYMINDP
+2975 
-2982 IQVQELDGTPR
+2982 
-2993 NTNYRTLATE
+2993 
-3003 YYNLI
+3003 
-3008 KDSINVLDVINH
+3008 
-3020 SDQYRVYLELQ
+3020 
-3031 KAATVN
+3031 
-3037 TDIVSTKSQL
+3037 
-3047 VRKFYEILRKD
+3047 
-3058 RGYIDSKKLNQIQSY
+3058 
-3073 IDQAYIQQYL
+3073 
-3083 TNIQLVVNNNETLPF
+3083 
-3098 SFPLQHDQ
+3098 
-3106 MFLKDR
+3106 
-3112 RKIKASSNTEIIMN
+3112 
-3126 NSDNIATFKF
+3126 
-3136 WMHNYLVKALQNGS
+3136 
-3150 YWDGE
+3150 
-3155 KMQDFP
+3155 
-3161 KNNSFINGLRIIGDR
+3161 
-3176 DKNALALDID
+3176 
-3186 MLNIDKSRES
+3186 
-3196 TLRYASYEEDFN
+3196 
-3208 KLLNYK
+3208 
-3214 VGKFN
+3214 
-3219 LQDIFMIYN
+3219 
-3228 LFVNGNKYG
+3228 
-3237 YNRLTTIFQ
+3237 
-3246 SKLIEDINNI
+3246 
-3256 GNSQYTPSA
+3256 
-3265 LMQWYRHLGQADKAN
+3265 
-3280 IQQTIDNK
+3280 
-3288 DLPIEDS
+3288 
-3295 INALG
+3295 
-3300 ATLEGFDIYSA
+3300 
-3311 PYVESLQQAG
+3311 
-3321 DNRVVRIKDPRNSPT
+3321 
-3336 NGLVVLYNTKDHKFI
+3336 
-3351 NPFTQISEGYDNQRE
+3351 
-3366 LIERLKINKEYYPI
+3366 
-3380 NINLQEQINKLE
+3380 
-3392 QMFKDI
+3392 
-3398 VSGGTSLYNMTISGK
+3398 
-3413 VKIRVNC
+3413 

>member
-1 MACKGLIKIIDVN
+1 MACRELIKITGIDN
-14 STDELT
+14 IESKQSLIKFLT
-20 RLTKVLTRL
+20 NL
-29 DARQW
+29 DSRQW
-34 KNIKD
+34 KNLKNND
-39 NEEQLMNIISSQVYL
+39 ARLMQIISNVVYL

-68 LKAVQQQIKL
+68 LKAVQQQINL

-88 NDLNKL
+88 DDLNKL
-94 LEIFKLPAT
+94 LKIFELPAT

-113 NLDISAQQT
+113 SIDTSTQQI
-122 LATIKAQQEELL
+122 LATIKAQQKELV
-134 ATNKELLNIAYANN
+134 ATNKELLNIAYENN

-160 RNTIKSI
+160 RNTIKSV
-167 FIASNKYELTS
+167 FIAPNGYELNS
-178 SEWAINSNIV
+178 NEWAINSNIV

-198 SSYLTE
+198 SSYLTGGTE
-204 GAQEL
+204 KL
-209 DMYTEIGNTWKYNF
+209 DMYTEANNKNTWRYNS
-223 KKVEDI
+223 KVEDT
-229 LEAFRHKIYNKEFKS
+229 LEAFKHKIYTKDFKS
-244 SLGTDEKYRN
+244 SLSSDEEYRN
-254 AIAAYFNLINFDE
+254 AIAAYFNLINFDD
-267 DIKEIVGRDL
+267 DIKEIIGKDL
-277 KVVGH
+277 KVVGN

-288 AKNMPYTLKG
+288 KRNMPYTLKG

-336 NEESQ
+336 EDESQ
-341 FIEDASAIKAFSQL
+341 FIDDISAIEAFTHL
-355 RQALVSTNDT
+355 RQELTNT
-365 RLTEL
+365 NNSYLTAL
-370 KQRAQTFRDNPN
+370 KQRAQTFRDNSN
-382 KLLYDIFNHDDVFHN
+382 KLLYDIFKEPH
-397 NAIENIIGDFEQ
+397 IEDLIGKLEQ
-409 NVQNILRSIKQ
+409 REQDILHSIKQ
-420 WGFSDNG
+420 WGFSKDG
-427 LFKKQLSGNVTHK
+427 LFEKQLGRVTHK
-440 ATILDCIVT
+440 ATILDCVVT

-463 IVNKGNRVSSRVT
+463 IVNEGNRVSSRVT
-476 IKDKFN
+476 VKDKFN
-482 YNREALNTTE
+482 YNRETLNTTE
-492 IVNKQNETITTMD
+492 VINNQNETVTTMN
-505 DSMVYHNNS
+505 DSMVVCDTS

-519 TNPLGKPVPNTYQIN
+519 TNPAGVIVPNTYQIKHD
-534 YGNLLIVA
+534 NLLIVVG
-542 KPSTKNVNFQSI
+542 PNTKKTNLQGI
-554 LSTNTKNLEI
+554 LSTNSSNLDI
-564 YVYRI
+564 YI
-569 NGNQK
+569 FKLNGNQRE
-574 IDVTGQYINGD
+574 DVTSQYIGGD
-585 FNEKAIIDGR
+585 FNEKAIINGS
-595 IDSRFTDMF
+595 IDSRFTEMF
-604 HFIEDSLKLNTVSES
+604 DFIEDSLGLKTVSKA
-619 QLHRQY
+619 QLLKQY
-625 AQMQKLFGHGTYNGF
+625 TQMQKLFGSGTYNGF

-653 KHLIGF
+653 KHLVGYYNDF
-659 YEDYVKNYPQAPA
+659 VKRYPQAAA
-672 SQLSIANFYDSN
+672 SQLSISNFYDPN
-684 MNPALPDTYSN
+684 INTLLPDTYNN
-695 IDLNSAK
+695 INLKATR

-709 ETGTIFRVANAY
+709 EIGTVFRVANAY
-721 QDPWLFAF
+721 LDNWLFSF
-729 GQSKKIVEGTDTS
+729 GQSKKIVEGTNVS

-771 QVNSASRYKGQ
+771 QVNSESRYKGQ
-782 ETRFSAS
+782 ETRTSAS
-789 SRLLFVNNLTNG
+789 SQLLFVNNLIDG

-836 IIDNFYSHLFDKSGS
+836 IIDNFYSHLFDESNP
-851 YVSIKPAD
+851 YISIKPAD

-867 IYPIR
+867 IYPIK
-872 AGVNVVNTRTPFQLN
+872 AGVNIVNTETPFQLN

-915 DLTSAINRQ
+915 DLTNAINRQ

-933 ENNTVKG
+933 GDNTVKG

-963 EFDKWATSVP
+963 IFDKWATSVP
-973 SNPTIQIDG
+973 SNPTIQVDG
-982 HIFTTSKLL
+982 RTFTTSTLL
-991 GKNGEE
+991 KTDPETI
-997 VLYQNDLGQDIT
+997 LYQNDLGQDIT
-1009 VSQVLAQAEKGL
+1009 VAQVLAQAEKGL

-1029 ARQANV
+1029 AQQAGV
-1035 NLYSNVNYVNNK
+1035 DLYSNVNYIKNK
-1047 GKVNLNP
+1047 DKVTLNP
-1054 LAVYLGSQQFNPK
+1054 LAVYLGSQQFKPN
-1067 TENFSKRWEM
+1067 NFINRWQM

-1103 DGEYPPISKNLPALE
+1103 DGDYPPIIKSLPALE
-1118 LATNF
+1118 LANNF
-1123 FKPTT
+1123 FK
-1128 NNDSW
+1128 NDN
-1133 DLKSWRQYIDSEG
+1133 LKSWRQYTDSEG

-1180 SQLPGN
+1180 SQLPRN
-1186 ASKIIMNP
+1186 ASKIILNP

-1219 SDPLKYGGYESAKGA
+1219 SDPLKYNDYNSAKGA
-1234 FINNITRRIN
+1234 FISDITQRIN
-1244 SSEDAQERERL
+1244 SSEDNQERRRL
-1255 QAIKSQA
+1255 QDIKSKA

-1268 NGAIQNMEF
+1268 NSAIQNMEF
-1277 LSENFPT
+1277 LSENVPT
-1284 LFHEQEAN
+1284 LFHAQEAN

-1321 DINAATI
+1321 NINAATI

-1335 WNFKGQKDK
+1335 WNFKGQKDR

-1420 KMSSIKFGNN
+1420 KMSSIKFGND
-1430 IKINLV
+1430 IKLNLV
-1436 NPRGYKFDNLYYE
+1436 NDIGYEFENLYYE
-1449 SGPNQYR
+1449 SGPRQYR
-1456 QIWSL
+1456 KIDSL
-1461 NYDKSNN
+1461 NYDTKNN
-1468 LYYTKEFDVDINGNK
+1468 LYYTLEYDVDINGNI
-1483 INDIP
+1483 INDIL
-1488 HTEYQVFDATTQEK
+1488 HTEYQIFDATTQEK

-1511 LGKKDKN
+1511 LAKKDEN

-1540 TIDTNTLI
+1540 AIDTNTLI

-1561 NNASTVDPDTFE
+1561 NNASYVENNE
-1573 IDQPYKNKMIH
+1573 IIQPYKNKMIH
-1584 YLVNKSASKR
+1584 YLANKSASKR

-1600 SKALWFNDEP
+1600 SKALWFNSEP
-1610 LAYVSMTMTH
+1610 LAYVPMTMTH

-1687 NKPLTPQEVQEIT
+1687 GKKLTTQEVQEIT

-1728 KVLKSNNDNLKKDLA
+1728 KVLKSNSDELKKDLA

-1822 INGKNKIVSLSNDY
+1822 INGKNKIVSLSNDQ

-1844 GNDNLQVLPL
+1844 DNDNLQVLPL

-1886 EFVPSDVVDVV
+1886 EFVPSDVVDIV
-1897 YKVLNRKTNTYV
+1897 YKVLDKKTKTYV
-1909 NYRTR
+1909 NYRTH

-1926 IDANTN
+1926 IDANIN

-2108 DAGVFFKEKD
+2108 DAGVFFKEED

-2159 KEYNVTQQGGQGTAS
+2159 KEYNVTQQGGQGTNS

-2188 LGISDLA
+2188 LGINDLA

-2242 NQFSLVGVVL
+2242 NQFYLVGDVL

-2290 MKMRTVGFTQINNNR
+2290 MKMRTIGFTQVNNNR

-2314 LQGADYD
+2314 LQGADY
-2321 VDKAYVMGFN
+2321 
-2331 FDDNGQ
+2331 
-2337 FIGWSDLF
+2337 
-2345 DYSSNEAL
+2345 
-2353 ESSCSL
+2353 
-2359 PVPRNSKWV
+2359 
-2368 KTNNGINIERYAEEA
+2368 
-2383 QRAYDSD
+2383 
-2390 NVILRNALIN
+2390 
-2400 KVLDNIDYSPNS
+2400 
-2412 TIEVNYSSPILNQL
+2412 
-2426 ISDINTHE
+2426 
-2434 GTQLSGDNKILA
+2434 
-2446 FQNAVSWTTQAIV
+2446 
-2459 NDERNLLDSYS
+2459 
-2470 PTNVEGMKQVVKD
+2470 
-2483 KQLASDSGTYTQWN
+2483 
-2497 PATKWVLQEENLI
+2497 
-2510 GKNVIS
+2510 
-2516 VAANAE
+2516 
-2522 KVYFSL
+2522 
-2528 LHYYNEIVRHPEKY
+2528 
-2542 SKDLY
+2542 
-2547 TFAKSFEGV
+2547 
-2556 FMNIDGTPVIKET
+2556 
-2569 IGGINFNNDNRLNKL
+2569 
-2584 SILLLSSNQELT
+2584 
-2596 DIKNSLI
+2596 
-2603 QGIYQDNT
+2603 
-2611 SEYEQDFINA
+2611 
-2621 YKNNEYSDKLQTLLN
+2621 
-2636 SIDTTLSEDEA
+2636 
-2647 KYMPLMQ
+2647 
-2654 SLINNATDPSDLISQ
+2654 
-2669 LLNSATDN
+2669 
-2677 AKELILNKINAG
+2677 
-2689 MNLAGVHGY
+2689 
-2698 LMIMGFSLDQIV
+2698 
-2710 DLMTSPVVRLVD
+2710 
-2722 RLSKSDMFS
+2722 
-2731 DIGIKSNSVQK
+2731 
-2742 VLDQLISS
+2742 
-2750 NPDKQKDWFQYVLDP
+2750 
-2765 TTINKYDPGRDTIV
+2765 
-2779 GQTLVKLLNDTSITS
+2779 
-2794 DNGTTLHFIN
+2794 
-2804 GIYVEMDNNPVD
+2804 
-2816 PQVKTYKRL
+2816 
-2825 KDAPK
+2825 
-2830 QFQEPL
+2830 
-2836 ESLLR
+2836 
-2841 QRYDGLFF
+2841 
-2849 NKLRGFKAVHR
+2849 
-2860 GARETTA
+2860 
-2867 AAQLLFSMNQGI
+2867 
-2879 RTQQNEQLAFENR
+2879 
-2892 FNNFIK
+2892 
-2898 GFDEILPSVQEI
+2898 
-2910 EGLKTKYAGKLLPS
+2910 
-2924 SLNEQGTDLV
+2924 
-2934 TDLEALFSKVKELH
+2934 
-2948 PNYSNSYIY
+2948 
-2957 SIVSQSL
+2957 
-2964 KAGIYKNFSFY
+2964 
-2975 KYMINDP
+2975 
-2982 IQVQELDGTPR
+2982 
-2993 NTNYRTLATE
+2993 
-3003 YYNLI
+3003 
-3008 KDSINVLDVINH
+3008 
-3020 SDQYRVYLELQ
+3020 
-3031 KAATVN
+3031 
-3037 TDIVSTKSQL
+3037 
-3047 VRKFYEILRKD
+3047 
-3058 RGYIDSKKLNQIQSY
+3058 
-3073 IDQAYIQQYL
+3073 
-3083 TNIQLVVNNNETLPF
+3083 
-3098 SFPLQHDQ
+3098 
-3106 MFLKDR
+3106 
-3112 RKIKASSNTEIIMN
+3112 
-3126 NSDNIATFKF
+3126 
-3136 WMHNYLVKALQNGS
+3136 
-3150 YWDGE
+3150 
-3155 KMQDFP
+3155 
-3161 KNNSFINGLRIIGDR
+3161 
-3176 DKNALALDID
+3176 
-3186 MLNIDKSRES
+3186 
-3196 TLRYASYEEDFN
+3196 
-3208 KLLNYK
+3208 
-3214 VGKFN
+3214 
-3219 LQDIFMIYN
+3219 
-3228 LFVNGNKYG
+3228 
-3237 YNRLTTIFQ
+3237 
-3246 SKLIEDINNI
+3246 
-3256 GNSQYTPSA
+3256 
-3265 LMQWYRHLGQADKAN
+3265 
-3280 IQQTIDNK
+3280 
-3288 DLPIEDS
+3288 
-3295 INALG
+3295 
-3300 ATLEGFDIYSA
+3300 
-3311 PYVESLQQAG
+3311 
-3321 DNRVVRIKDPRNSPT
+3321 
-3336 NGLVVLYNTKDHKFI
+3336 
-3351 NPFTQISEGYDNQRE
+3351 
-3366 LIERLKINKEYYPI
+3366 
-3380 NINLQEQINKLE
+3380 
-3392 QMFKDI
+3392 
-3398 VSGGTSLYNMTISGK
+3398 
-3413 VKIRVNC
+3413 

>member
-1 MACKGLIKIIDVN
+1 MACRELIKITGIDN
-14 STDELT
+14 IESKQSLIKF
-20 RLTKVLTRL
+20 LINL
-29 DARQW
+29 DSRQW
-34 KNIKD
+34 KNLKNND
-39 NEEQLMNIISSQVYL
+39 ARLMQIISNVVYL

-68 LKAVQQQIKL
+68 LKAVQQQINL

-88 NDLNKL
+88 DDLNKL
-94 LEIFKLPAT
+94 LKIFELPAT

-113 NLDISAQQT
+113 SIDTSTQQI
-122 LATIKAQQEELL
+122 LATIKAQQKELVV
-134 ATNKELLNIAYANN
+134 TNKELLNIAYENN

-160 RNTIKSI
+160 RNTIKSV
-167 FIASNKYELTS
+167 FIAPNGYELNS
-178 SEWAINSNIV
+178 NEWAINSNIV

-198 SSYLTE
+198 SSYLTGGTE
-204 GAQEL
+204 KL
-209 DMYTEIGNTWKYNF
+209 DMYTEANNKNTWRYNS
-223 KKVEDI
+223 KVEDT
-229 LEAFRHKIYNKEFKS
+229 LEAFKHKIYTKDFKS
-244 SLGTDEKYRN
+244 SLSSDEEYRN
-254 AIAAYFNLINFDE
+254 AIAAYFNLINFDD
-267 DIKEIVGRDL
+267 DIKEIIGKDL
-277 KVVGH
+277 KVVGN

-288 AKNMPYTLKG
+288 KRNMPYTLKG

-336 NEESQ
+336 EDESQ
-341 FIEDASAIKAFSQL
+341 FIDDISAIEAFTHL
-355 RQALVSTNDT
+355 RQELANTNNSY
-365 RLTEL
+365 LTAL
-370 KQRAQTFRDNPN
+370 KQRAQTFRDNSN
-382 KLLYDIFNHDDVFHN
+382 KLLYDIFKEPH
-397 NAIENIIGDFEQ
+397 IEDLIGKLEQ
-409 NVQNILRSIKQ
+409 REQDILHSIKQ
-420 WGFSDNG
+420 WGFSKDG
-427 LFKKQLSGNVTHK
+427 LFEKQLGRVTHK
-440 ATILDCIVT
+440 ATILDCVVT

-463 IVNKGNRVSSRVT
+463 IVNEGNRVSSRVT
-476 IKDKFN
+476 VKDKFN
-482 YNREALNTTE
+482 YNRETLNTTE
-492 IVNKQNETITTMD
+492 VINNQNETVTTMN
-505 DSMVYHNNS
+505 DSMVVCDTS

-519 TNPLGKPVPNTYQIN
+519 TNPAGVIVPNTYQIKH
-534 YGNLLIVA
+534 GNLLIVVG
-542 KPSTKNVNFQSI
+542 PNTKKTNLQGI
-554 LSTNTKNLEI
+554 LSTNSSNLDI
-564 YVYRI
+564 YI
-569 NGNQK
+569 FKLNGNQRE
-574 IDVTGQYINGD
+574 DVTSQYIGGD
-585 FNEKAIIDGR
+585 FNEKAIINGS
-595 IDSRFTDMF
+595 IDSRFTEMF
-604 HFIEDSLKLNTVSES
+604 DFIEDSLGLKTVSKA
-619 QLHRQY
+619 QLLKQY
-625 AQMQKLFGHGTYNGF
+625 TQMQKLFGSGTYNGF

-653 KHLIGF
+653 KHLVGYYNDF
-659 YEDYVKNYPQAPA
+659 VKRYPQAAA
-672 SQLSIANFYDSN
+672 SQLSISNFYDPN
-684 MNPALPDTYSN
+684 INTLLPDTYNN
-695 IDLNSAK
+695 INLKATR

-709 ETGTIFRVANAY
+709 EIGTVFRVANAY
-721 QDPWLFAF
+721 LDNWLFSF
-729 GQSKKIVEGTDTS
+729 GQSKKIVEGTNVS

-771 QVNSASRYKGQ
+771 QVNSESRYKGQ
-782 ETRFSAS
+782 ETRTSAS
-789 SRLLFVNNLTNG
+789 SQLLFVNNLIGG

-836 IIDNFYSHLFDKSGS
+836 IIDNFYSHLFDESNP
-851 YVSIKPAD
+851 YISIKPAD

-867 IYPIR
+867 IYPIK
-872 AGVNVVNTRTPFQLN
+872 AGVNIVNTETPFQLN

-915 DLTSAINRQ
+915 DLTNAINRQ

-933 ENNTVKG
+933 GDNTVKG

-963 EFDKWATSVP
+963 IFDKWATSVP
-973 SNPTIQIDG
+973 SNPTIQVDG
-982 HIFTTSKLL
+982 RTFTTSTLL
-991 GKNGEE
+991 KTDPETI
-997 VLYQNDLGQDIT
+997 LYQNDLGQDIT
-1009 VSQVLAQAEKGL
+1009 VAQVLAQAEKGL

-1029 ARQANV
+1029 AQQAGV
-1035 NLYSNVNYVNNK
+1035 DLYSNVNYIKNK
-1047 GKVNLNP
+1047 DKVTLNP
-1054 LAVYLGSQQFNPK
+1054 LAVYLGSQQFKPN
-1067 TENFSKRWEM
+1067 NFINRWQM

-1103 DGEYPPISKNLPALE
+1103 DGDYPPIIKSLPALE
-1118 LATNF
+1118 LANNF
-1123 FKPTT
+1123 FK
-1128 NNDSW
+1128 NDN
-1133 DLKSWRQYIDSEG
+1133 LKSWRQYTDSEG

-1180 SQLPGN
+1180 SQLPRN
-1186 ASKIIMNP
+1186 ASKIILNP

-1219 SDPLKYGGYESAKGA
+1219 SDPLKYNDYNSAKGA
-1234 FINNITRRIN
+1234 FISDITQRIN
-1244 SSEDAQERERL
+1244 SSEDNQERRRL
-1255 QAIKSQA
+1255 QDIKSKV

-1268 NGAIQNMEF
+1268 NSAIQNMEF
-1277 LSENFPT
+1277 LSENVPA
-1284 LFHEQEAN
+1284 LFHAQEAN

-1321 DINAATI
+1321 NINAATI

-1335 WNFKGQKDK
+1335 WNFKGQKDR

-1420 KMSSIKFGNN
+1420 KMSSIKFGND
-1430 IKINLV
+1430 IKLNLV
-1436 NPRGYKFDNLYYE
+1436 NDIGYEFENLYYE
-1449 SGPNQYR
+1449 SGPRQYR
-1456 QIWSL
+1456 KIDSL
-1461 NYDKSNN
+1461 NYDTKNN
-1468 LYYTKEFDVDINGNK
+1468 LYYTLEYDVDINGNI
-1483 INDIP
+1483 INDIL
-1488 HTEYQVFDATTQEK
+1488 HTEYQIFDATTQEK

-1511 LGKKDKN
+1511 LAKKDEN

-1540 TIDTNTLI
+1540 AIDTNTLI

-1561 NNASTVDPDTFE
+1561 NNTSYVENNE
-1573 IDQPYKNKMIH
+1573 IIQPYKNKMIH
-1584 YLVNKSASKR
+1584 YLANKSASKR

-1600 SKALWFNDEP
+1600 SKALWFNSEP
-1610 LAYVSMTMTH
+1610 LAYVPMTMTH

-1687 NKPLTPQEVQEIT
+1687 GKKLTTQEVQEIT

-1728 KVLKSNNDNLKKDLA
+1728 KVLKSNSDELKKDLA

-1822 INGKNKIVSLSNDY
+1822 INGKNKIVSLSNDQ

-1844 GNDNLQVLPL
+1844 DNDNLQVLPL

-1886 EFVPSDVVDVV
+1886 EFVPSDVVDIV
-1897 YKVLNRKTNTYV
+1897 YKVLDKKTKTYV
-1909 NYRTR
+1909 NYRTH

-1926 IDANTN
+1926 IDANIN

-1955 HQDVMHGRDLAPERV
+1955 HQDVMHGRNLAPERV

-2108 DAGVFFKEKD
+2108 DAGVFFKEED

-2159 KEYNVTQQGGQGTAS
+2159 KEYNVTQQGGQGTNS
-2174 RYNYYYVDINKLRA
+2174 IYNYYYVDINKLRA
-2188 LGISDLA
+2188 LGINDLA

-2242 NQFSLVGVVL
+2242 NQFYLVGDVL

-2290 MKMRTVGFTQINNNR
+2290 MKMRTIGFTQVNNNR

-2314 LQGADYD
+2314 LQGADY
-2321 VDKAYVMGFN
+2321 
-2331 FDDNGQ
+2331 
-2337 FIGWSDLF
+2337 
-2345 DYSSNEAL
+2345 
-2353 ESSCSL
+2353 
-2359 PVPRNSKWV
+2359 
-2368 KTNNGINIERYAEEA
+2368 
-2383 QRAYDSD
+2383 
-2390 NVILRNALIN
+2390 
-2400 KVLDNIDYSPNS
+2400 
-2412 TIEVNYSSPILNQL
+2412 
-2426 ISDINTHE
+2426 
-2434 GTQLSGDNKILA
+2434 
-2446 FQNAVSWTTQAIV
+2446 
-2459 NDERNLLDSYS
+2459 
-2470 PTNVEGMKQVVKD
+2470 
-2483 KQLASDSGTYTQWN
+2483 
-2497 PATKWVLQEENLI
+2497 
-2510 GKNVIS
+2510 
-2516 VAANAE
+2516 
-2522 KVYFSL
+2522 
-2528 LHYYNEIVRHPEKY
+2528 
-2542 SKDLY
+2542 
-2547 TFAKSFEGV
+2547 
-2556 FMNIDGTPVIKET
+2556 
-2569 IGGINFNNDNRLNKL
+2569 
-2584 SILLLSSNQELT
+2584 
-2596 DIKNSLI
+2596 
-2603 QGIYQDNT
+2603 
-2611 SEYEQDFINA
+2611 
-2621 YKNNEYSDKLQTLLN
+2621 
-2636 SIDTTLSEDEA
+2636 
-2647 KYMPLMQ
+2647 
-2654 SLINNATDPSDLISQ
+2654 
-2669 LLNSATDN
+2669 
-2677 AKELILNKINAG
+2677 
-2689 MNLAGVHGY
+2689 
-2698 LMIMGFSLDQIV
+2698 
-2710 DLMTSPVVRLVD
+2710 
-2722 RLSKSDMFS
+2722 
-2731 DIGIKSNSVQK
+2731 
-2742 VLDQLISS
+2742 
-2750 NPDKQKDWFQYVLDP
+2750 
-2765 TTINKYDPGRDTIV
+2765 
-2779 GQTLVKLLNDTSITS
+2779 
-2794 DNGTTLHFIN
+2794 
-2804 GIYVEMDNNPVD
+2804 
-2816 PQVKTYKRL
+2816 
-2825 KDAPK
+2825 
-2830 QFQEPL
+2830 
-2836 ESLLR
+2836 
-2841 QRYDGLFF
+2841 
-2849 NKLRGFKAVHR
+2849 
-2860 GARETTA
+2860 
-2867 AAQLLFSMNQGI
+2867 
-2879 RTQQNEQLAFENR
+2879 
-2892 FNNFIK
+2892 
-2898 GFDEILPSVQEI
+2898 
-2910 EGLKTKYAGKLLPS
+2910 
-2924 SLNEQGTDLV
+2924 
-2934 TDLEALFSKVKELH
+2934 
-2948 PNYSNSYIY
+2948 
-2957 SIVSQSL
+2957 
-2964 KAGIYKNFSFY
+2964 
-2975 KYMINDP
+2975 
-2982 IQVQELDGTPR
+2982 
-2993 NTNYRTLATE
+2993 
-3003 YYNLI
+3003 
-3008 KDSINVLDVINH
+3008 
-3020 SDQYRVYLELQ
+3020 
-3031 KAATVN
+3031 
-3037 TDIVSTKSQL
+3037 
-3047 VRKFYEILRKD
+3047 
-3058 RGYIDSKKLNQIQSY
+3058 
-3073 IDQAYIQQYL
+3073 
-3083 TNIQLVVNNNETLPF
+3083 
-3098 SFPLQHDQ
+3098 
-3106 MFLKDR
+3106 
-3112 RKIKASSNTEIIMN
+3112 
-3126 NSDNIATFKF
+3126 
-3136 WMHNYLVKALQNGS
+3136 
-3150 YWDGE
+3150 
-3155 KMQDFP
+3155 
-3161 KNNSFINGLRIIGDR
+3161 
-3176 DKNALALDID
+3176 
-3186 MLNIDKSRES
+3186 
-3196 TLRYASYEEDFN
+3196 
-3208 KLLNYK
+3208 
-3214 VGKFN
+3214 
-3219 LQDIFMIYN
+3219 
-3228 LFVNGNKYG
+3228 
-3237 YNRLTTIFQ
+3237 
-3246 SKLIEDINNI
+3246 
-3256 GNSQYTPSA
+3256 
-3265 LMQWYRHLGQADKAN
+3265 
-3280 IQQTIDNK
+3280 
-3288 DLPIEDS
+3288 
-3295 INALG
+3295 
-3300 ATLEGFDIYSA
+3300 
-3311 PYVESLQQAG
+3311 
-3321 DNRVVRIKDPRNSPT
+3321 
-3336 NGLVVLYNTKDHKFI
+3336 
-3351 NPFTQISEGYDNQRE
+3351 
-3366 LIERLKINKEYYPI
+3366 
-3380 NINLQEQINKLE
+3380 
-3392 QMFKDI
+3392 
-3398 VSGGTSLYNMTISGK
+3398 
-3413 VKIRVNC
+3413 

>member
-1 MACKGLIKIIDVN
+1 MACRELIKITGIDN
-14 STDELT
+14 IESKQSLIKF
-20 RLTKVLTRL
+20 LINL
-29 DARQW
+29 DSRQW
-34 KNIKD
+34 KNLKNND
-39 NEEQLMNIISSQVYL
+39 ARLMQIISNVVYL

-68 LKAVQQQIKL
+68 LKAVQQQINL

-88 NDLNKL
+88 DDLNKL
-94 LEIFKLPAT
+94 LKIFELPAT

-113 NLDISAQQT
+113 SIDTSTQQI
-122 LATIKAQQEELL
+122 LATIKAQQKELVV
-134 ATNKELLNIAYANN
+134 TNKELLNIAYENN

-160 RNTIKSI
+160 RNTIKSV
-167 FIASNKYELTS
+167 FISPNGYELNS
-178 SEWAINSNIV
+178 NEWAINSNIV

-198 SSYLTE
+198 SSYLT
-204 GAQEL
+204 GGTKKL
-209 DMYTEIGNTWKYNF
+209 DMYTEANNKNTWRYNS
-223 KKVEDI
+223 KVEDT
-229 LEAFRHKIYNKEFKS
+229 LEAFKHKIYTKDFKS
-244 SLGTDEKYRN
+244 SLSSDEEYRN
-254 AIAAYFNLINFDE
+254 AIAAYFNLINFDD
-267 DIKEIVGRDL
+267 DIKEIIGKDL
-277 KVVGH
+277 KVVGN

-288 AKNMPYTLKG
+288 KRNMPYTLKG

-336 NEESQ
+336 EDESQ
-341 FIEDASAIKAFSQL
+341 FIDDISAIEAFTHL
-355 RQALVSTNDT
+355 RQELANTNNSY
-365 RLTEL
+365 LTVL
-370 KQRAQTFRDNPN
+370 KQRAQTFRDNSN
-382 KLLYDIFNHDDVFHN
+382 KLLYDIFKEPH
-397 NAIENIIGDFEQ
+397 IEDLIGKLEQ
-409 NVQNILRSIKQ
+409 REQDILHSIKQ
-420 WGFSDNG
+420 WGFSKDG
-427 LFKKQLSGNVTHK
+427 LFEKQLGRVTHK
-440 ATILDCIVT
+440 ATILDCVVT

-463 IVNKGNRVSSRVT
+463 IVNEGNRVSSRVT
-476 IKDKFN
+476 VKDKFN
-482 YNREALNTTE
+482 YNRETLNTTE
-492 IVNKQNETITTMD
+492 VINNQNETVTTMN
-505 DSMVYHNNS
+505 DSMVVCDTS

-519 TNPLGKPVPNTYQIN
+519 TNPAGVIVPNTYQIKH
-534 YGNLLIVA
+534 GNLLIVVG
-542 KPSTKNVNFQSI
+542 PNTKKTNLQGI
-554 LSTNTKNLEI
+554 LSTNSSNLDI
-564 YVYRI
+564 YI
-569 NGNQK
+569 FKLNGNQRE
-574 IDVTGQYINGD
+574 DVTSQYIGGD
-585 FNEKAIIDGR
+585 FNEKAIINGS
-595 IDSRFTDMF
+595 IDSRFTEMF
-604 HFIEDSLKLNTVSES
+604 DFIEDSLGLKTVSKA
-619 QLHRQY
+619 QLLKQY
-625 AQMQKLFGHGTYNGF
+625 TQMQKLFGSGTYNGF

-653 KHLIGF
+653 KHLVGYYNDF
-659 YEDYVKNYPQAPA
+659 VKRYPQAAA
-672 SQLSIANFYDSN
+672 SQLSISNFYDPN
-684 MNPALPDTYSN
+684 INTLLPDTYNN
-695 IDLNSAK
+695 INLKATR

-709 ETGTIFRVANAY
+709 EIGTIFRVANAY
-721 QDPWLFAF
+721 LDNWLFSF
-729 GQSKKIVEGTDTS
+729 GQSKKIVEGTNIS

-771 QVNSASRYKGQ
+771 QVNSESRYKGQ
-782 ETRFSAS
+782 ETRTSAS
-789 SRLLFVNNLTNG
+789 SQLLFVNNLIGG

-836 IIDNFYSHLFDKSGS
+836 IIDNFYSHLFDESNP
-851 YVSIKPAD
+851 YISIKPAD

-867 IYPIR
+867 IYPIK
-872 AGVNVVNTRTPFQLN
+872 AGVNIINTETPFQLN

-915 DLTSAINRQ
+915 DLTNAINRQ

-933 ENNTVKG
+933 GDNTVKG

-963 EFDKWATSVP
+963 IFDKWATSVP

-982 HIFTTSKLL
+982 RTFTTSTLL
-991 GKNGEE
+991 KTDPETI
-997 VLYQNDLGQDIT
+997 LYQNDLGQDIT

-1029 ARQANV
+1029 AQQAGV
-1035 NLYSNVNYVNNK
+1035 DLYSNVNYIKNK
-1047 GKVNLNP
+1047 DKVTLNP
-1054 LAVYLGSQQFNPK
+1054 LAVYLGSQQFKPN
-1067 TENFSKRWEM
+1067 NFINRWQM

-1082 LDTLLKKGFKVRLTQ
+1082 LDTLLKKGFKIRLTQ

-1103 DGEYPPISKNLPALE
+1103 DGNYPPITKSLPALE
-1118 LATNF
+1118 LANNF
-1123 FKPTT
+1123 FK
-1128 NNDSW
+1128 NDN
-1133 DLKSWRQYIDSEG
+1133 LKSWRQYTDSEG

-1167 IDENGKSTDLLFD
+1167 INKNGKSTDLLFD
-1180 SQLPGN
+1180 SQLPRN
-1186 ASKIIMNP
+1186 ASKIILNP

-1219 SDPLKYGGYESAKGA
+1219 SDPLKYNDYNSAKGA
-1234 FINNITRRIN
+1234 FISDITQRIN
-1244 SSEDAQERERL
+1244 SSEDNQERRRL
-1255 QAIKSQA
+1255 QDIKSKA

-1268 NGAIQNMEF
+1268 NSAIQNMEF
-1277 LSENFPT
+1277 LSENVPT
-1284 LFHEQEAN
+1284 LFHAQEAN

-1321 DINAATI
+1321 NINAATI

-1335 WNFKGQKDK
+1335 WNFKGQKDG

-1420 KMSSIKFGNN
+1420 KMSSIKFGND
-1430 IKINLV
+1430 IKLNLV
-1436 NPRGYKFDNLYYE
+1436 NDIGYEFENLYYE
-1449 SGPNQYR
+1449 SGPRQYR
-1456 QIWSL
+1456 KIDSL
-1461 NYDKSNN
+1461 NYDTKNN
-1468 LYYTKEFDVDINGNK
+1468 LYYTLEYDVDINGNI
-1483 INDIP
+1483 INDIL
-1488 HTEYQVFDATTQEK
+1488 HTEYQIFDATTQEK

-1511 LGKKDKN
+1511 LAKKDEN

-1540 TIDTNTLI
+1540 AIDTNTLI

-1561 NNASTVDPDTFE
+1561 NNASYVENNE
-1573 IDQPYKNKMIH
+1573 IIQPYKNKMIH
-1584 YLVNKSASKR
+1584 YLANKSASKR

-1600 SKALWFNDEP
+1600 SKALWFNSEP
-1610 LAYVSMTMTH
+1610 LAYVPMTMTH

-1687 NKPLTPQEVQEIT
+1687 GKKLTTQEVQEIT

-1728 KVLKSNNDNLKKDLA
+1728 KVLKSNSDELKKDLA

-1822 INGKNKIVSLSNDY
+1822 INGKNKIVSLSNDQ

-1844 GNDNLQVLPL
+1844 DNDNLQVLPL

-1886 EFVPSDVVDVV
+1886 EFVPSDVVDIV
-1897 YKVLNRKTNTYV
+1897 YKVLDKKTKIYV
-1909 NYRTR
+1909 NYRTH

-1926 IDANTN
+1926 IDANTD

-1938 LLSQGALIDPNS
+1938 LLSQGVLIDPNS

-2126 KEGELTWLYKVSRD
+2126 KEGELTWLYKVSID

-2159 KEYNVTQQGGQGTAS
+2159 KEYNVTQQGGQGTNS

-2188 LGISDLA
+2188 LGINDLA

-2242 NQFSLVGVVL
+2242 NQFYLVGDVL

-2263 QKYLMASFEKTLDT
+2263 QKYLMASSEKTLDT

-2290 MKMRTVGFTQINNNR
+2290 MKMRTVGFTQVNNNR

-2314 LQGADYD
+2314 LQGADY
-2321 VDKAYVMGFN
+2321 
-2331 FDDNGQ
+2331 
-2337 FIGWSDLF
+2337 
-2345 DYSSNEAL
+2345 
-2353 ESSCSL
+2353 
-2359 PVPRNSKWV
+2359 
-2368 KTNNGINIERYAEEA
+2368 
-2383 QRAYDSD
+2383 
-2390 NVILRNALIN
+2390 
-2400 KVLDNIDYSPNS
+2400 
-2412 TIEVNYSSPILNQL
+2412 
-2426 ISDINTHE
+2426 
-2434 GTQLSGDNKILA
+2434 
-2446 FQNAVSWTTQAIV
+2446 
-2459 NDERNLLDSYS
+2459 
-2470 PTNVEGMKQVVKD
+2470 
-2483 KQLASDSGTYTQWN
+2483 
-2497 PATKWVLQEENLI
+2497 
-2510 GKNVIS
+2510 
-2516 VAANAE
+2516 
-2522 KVYFSL
+2522 
-2528 LHYYNEIVRHPEKY
+2528 
-2542 SKDLY
+2542 
-2547 TFAKSFEGV
+2547 
-2556 FMNIDGTPVIKET
+2556 
-2569 IGGINFNNDNRLNKL
+2569 
-2584 SILLLSSNQELT
+2584 
-2596 DIKNSLI
+2596 
-2603 QGIYQDNT
+2603 
-2611 SEYEQDFINA
+2611 
-2621 YKNNEYSDKLQTLLN
+2621 
-2636 SIDTTLSEDEA
+2636 
-2647 KYMPLMQ
+2647 
-2654 SLINNATDPSDLISQ
+2654 
-2669 LLNSATDN
+2669 
-2677 AKELILNKINAG
+2677 
-2689 MNLAGVHGY
+2689 
-2698 LMIMGFSLDQIV
+2698 
-2710 DLMTSPVVRLVD
+2710 
-2722 RLSKSDMFS
+2722 
-2731 DIGIKSNSVQK
+2731 
-2742 VLDQLISS
+2742 
-2750 NPDKQKDWFQYVLDP
+2750 
-2765 TTINKYDPGRDTIV
+2765 
-2779 GQTLVKLLNDTSITS
+2779 
-2794 DNGTTLHFIN
+2794 
-2804 GIYVEMDNNPVD
+2804 
-2816 PQVKTYKRL
+2816 
-2825 KDAPK
+2825 
-2830 QFQEPL
+2830 
-2836 ESLLR
+2836 
-2841 QRYDGLFF
+2841 
-2849 NKLRGFKAVHR
+2849 
-2860 GARETTA
+2860 
-2867 AAQLLFSMNQGI
+2867 
-2879 RTQQNEQLAFENR
+2879 
-2892 FNNFIK
+2892 
-2898 GFDEILPSVQEI
+2898 
-2910 EGLKTKYAGKLLPS
+2910 
-2924 SLNEQGTDLV
+2924 
-2934 TDLEALFSKVKELH
+2934 
-2948 PNYSNSYIY
+2948 
-2957 SIVSQSL
+2957 
-2964 KAGIYKNFSFY
+2964 
-2975 KYMINDP
+2975 
-2982 IQVQELDGTPR
+2982 
-2993 NTNYRTLATE
+2993 
-3003 YYNLI
+3003 
-3008 KDSINVLDVINH
+3008 
-3020 SDQYRVYLELQ
+3020 
-3031 KAATVN
+3031 
-3037 TDIVSTKSQL
+3037 
-3047 VRKFYEILRKD
+3047 
-3058 RGYIDSKKLNQIQSY
+3058 
-3073 IDQAYIQQYL
+3073 
-3083 TNIQLVVNNNETLPF
+3083 
-3098 SFPLQHDQ
+3098 
-3106 MFLKDR
+3106 
-3112 RKIKASSNTEIIMN
+3112 
-3126 NSDNIATFKF
+3126 
-3136 WMHNYLVKALQNGS
+3136 
-3150 YWDGE
+3150 
-3155 KMQDFP
+3155 
-3161 KNNSFINGLRIIGDR
+3161 
-3176 DKNALALDID
+3176 
-3186 MLNIDKSRES
+3186 
-3196 TLRYASYEEDFN
+3196 
-3208 KLLNYK
+3208 
-3214 VGKFN
+3214 
-3219 LQDIFMIYN
+3219 
-3228 LFVNGNKYG
+3228 
-3237 YNRLTTIFQ
+3237 
-3246 SKLIEDINNI
+3246 
-3256 GNSQYTPSA
+3256 
-3265 LMQWYRHLGQADKAN
+3265 
-3280 IQQTIDNK
+3280 
-3288 DLPIEDS
+3288 
-3295 INALG
+3295 
-3300 ATLEGFDIYSA
+3300 
-3311 PYVESLQQAG
+3311 
-3321 DNRVVRIKDPRNSPT
+3321 
-3336 NGLVVLYNTKDHKFI
+3336 
-3351 NPFTQISEGYDNQRE
+3351 
-3366 LIERLKINKEYYPI
+3366 
-3380 NINLQEQINKLE
+3380 
-3392 QMFKDI
+3392 
-3398 VSGGTSLYNMTISGK
+3398 
-3413 VKIRVNC
+3413 

>member
-1 MACKGLIKIIDVN
+1 MACRELIKITGIDN
-14 STDELT
+14 IESKQSLIKF
-20 RLTKVLTRL
+20 LINL
-29 DARQW
+29 DSRQW
-34 KNIKD
+34 KNLKNND
-39 NEEQLMNIISSQVYL
+39 ARLMQIISNVVYL

-68 LKAVQQQIKL
+68 LKAVQQQINL

-88 NDLNKL
+88 DDLNKL
-94 LEIFKLPAT
+94 LKIFELPAT

-113 NLDISAQQT
+113 SIDTSTQQI
-122 LATIKAQQEELL
+122 LATIKAQQKELVV
-134 ATNKELLNIAYANN
+134 TNKELLNIAYENN

-160 RNTIKSI
+160 RNTIKSV
-167 FIASNKYELTS
+167 FIAPNGYELNS
-178 SEWAINSNIV
+178 NEWAINSNIV

-198 SSYLTE
+198 SSYLTGGTE
-204 GAQEL
+204 KL
-209 DMYTEIGNTWKYNF
+209 DMYTKANNKNTWRYNS
-223 KKVEDI
+223 KVEDT
-229 LEAFRHKIYNKEFKS
+229 LEAFRHKIYTKDFKS
-244 SLGTDEKYRN
+244 SLSSDEEYRN
-254 AIAAYFNLINFDE
+254 AIAAYFNLINFDD
-267 DIKEIVGRDL
+267 DIKEIIGKDL
-277 KVVGH
+277 KVVGN

-288 AKNMPYTLKG
+288 KRNMPYTLKG

-336 NEESQ
+336 EDESQ
-341 FIEDASAIKAFSQL
+341 FIDDISAIEAFTHL
-355 RQALVSTNDT
+355 RQELANTNNSY
-365 RLTEL
+365 LTAL
-370 KQRAQTFRDNPN
+370 KQRAQTFRDNSN
-382 KLLYDIFNHDDVFHN
+382 KLLYDIFKEPH
-397 NAIENIIGDFEQ
+397 IEDLIGKLEQ
-409 NVQNILRSIKQ
+409 REQDILHSIKQ
-420 WGFSDNG
+420 WGFSKDG
-427 LFKKQLSGNVTHK
+427 LFEKQLGRVTHK
-440 ATILDCIVT
+440 ATILDCVVT

-463 IVNKGNRVSSRVT
+463 IVNEGNRVSSRVT
-476 IKDKFN
+476 VKDKFN
-482 YNREALNTTE
+482 YNRETLNTTE
-492 IVNKQNETITTMD
+492 VINNQNETVTTMN
-505 DSMVYHNNS
+505 DSMVVCDTS

-519 TNPLGKPVPNTYQIN
+519 TNPAGVIVPNTYQIKH
-534 YGNLLIVA
+534 GNLLIVVG
-542 KPSTKNVNFQSI
+542 PNTKKTNLQGI
-554 LSTNTKNLEI
+554 LSTNSSNLDI
-564 YVYRI
+564 YI
-569 NGNQK
+569 FKLNDNQRE
-574 IDVTGQYINGD
+574 DVTSQYIGGD
-585 FNEKAIIDGR
+585 FNEKAIINGS
-595 IDSRFTDMF
+595 IDSRFTEMF
-604 HFIEDSLKLNTVSES
+604 DFIEDSLGLKTVSKA
-619 QLHRQY
+619 QLLKQY
-625 AQMQKLFGHGTYNGF
+625 TQMQKLFGSGAYNGF

-653 KHLIGF
+653 KHLVGYYNDF
-659 YEDYVKNYPQAPA
+659 VKRYPQAAA
-672 SQLSIANFYDSN
+672 SQLSISNFYDPN
-684 MNPALPDTYSN
+684 INTLLPDTYNN
-695 IDLNSAK
+695 INLKATR

-709 ETGTIFRVANAY
+709 EIGTVFRVANAY
-721 QDPWLFAF
+721 LDNWLFSF
-729 GQSKKIVEGTDTS
+729 GQSKKIVEGTNVS

-771 QVNSASRYKGQ
+771 QVNSESRYKGQ
-782 ETRFSAS
+782 ETRTSAS
-789 SRLLFVNNLTNG
+789 SQLLFVDNLTRG

-836 IIDNFYSHLFDKSGS
+836 IIDNFYSHLFDESNP

-872 AGVNVVNTRTPFQLN
+872 AGINLANIGVPLN

-901 IGQFYKRSLNNTLY
+901 IGQFYKRLLNNTLY
-915 DLTSAINRQ
+915 DLTNAISRQ

-933 ENNTVKG
+933 GDNTVKG

-973 SNPTIQIDG
+973 SNLTIQIDG
-982 HIFTTSKLL
+982 RTFTTSTLL
-991 GKNGEE
+991 KTDPET

-1009 VSQVLAQAEKGL
+1009 VAQVLAQAEKGL

-1029 ARQANV
+1029 AQQAGV
-1035 NLYSNVNYVNNK
+1035 DLYSNINYIKNK
-1047 GKVNLNP
+1047 DKVTLNP
-1054 LAVYLGSQQFNPK
+1054 LAVYLGSQQFKPN
-1067 TENFSKRWEM
+1067 NFINRWQM

-1082 LDTLLKKGFKVRLTQ
+1082 LDTLLKKGFKIRLTQ

-1103 DGEYPPISKNLPALE
+1103 DGNYPPITKSLPALE
-1118 LATNF
+1118 LANNF
-1123 FKPTT
+1123 FKE
-1128 NNDSW
+1128 NKKYN
-1133 DLKSWRQYIDSEG
+1133 LKSWRQYTDSEG
-1146 NTKEWNLGQWTRGD
+1146 NTKEWNLGQWVRGD

-1167 IDENGKSTDLLFD
+1167 IDKNGKSTDLLFD
-1180 SQLPGN
+1180 SQLPRN
-1186 ASKIIMNP
+1186 ASKIILNP

-1219 SDPLKYGGYESAKGA
+1219 SDPLKYNDYNSAKGA
-1234 FINNITRRIN
+1234 FISDITQRIN
-1244 SSEDAQERERL
+1244 SSEDNQERRRL
-1255 QAIKSQA
+1255 QDIKSKA

-1268 NGAIQNMEF
+1268 NSAIQNMEF
-1277 LSENFPT
+1277 LSENVPT
-1284 LFHEQEAN
+1284 LFHAQEAN

-1321 DINAATI
+1321 NINAATI

-1420 KMSSIKFGNN
+1420 KMSSIKFGND
-1430 IKINLV
+1430 IKLNLV
-1436 NPRGYKFDNLYYE
+1436 NDIGYEFENLYYE
-1449 SGPNQYR
+1449 SGPRQYR
-1456 QIWSL
+1456 KIDSL
-1461 NYDKSNN
+1461 NYDTKNN
-1468 LYYTKEFDVDINGNK
+1468 LYYTLEYDVDINGNI
-1483 INDIP
+1483 INDIL
-1488 HTEYQVFDATTQEK
+1488 HTEYQIFDATTQEK

-1511 LGKKDKN
+1511 LAKKDEN

-1540 TIDTNTLI
+1540 AIDTNTLI

-1561 NNASTVDPDTFE
+1561 NNASYVENNE
-1573 IDQPYKNKMIH
+1573 IIQPYKNKMIH
-1584 YLVNKSASKR
+1584 YLANKSASKR

-1600 SKALWFNDEP
+1600 SKALWFNSEP
-1610 LAYVSMTMTH
+1610 LAYVPMTMTH

-1687 NKPLTPQEVQEIT
+1687 GKKLTTQEVQEIT

-1728 KVLKSNNDNLKKDLA
+1728 KVLKSNSDELKKDLA

-1822 INGKNKIVSLSNDY
+1822 INGKNKIVSLSNDQ

-1844 GNDNLQVLPL
+1844 DNDNLQVLPL

-1886 EFVPSDVVDVV
+1886 EFVPSDVVDIV
-1897 YKVLNRKTNTYV
+1897 YKVLDKKTKTYV
-1909 NYRTR
+1909 NYRTH

-1926 IDANTN
+1926 IDANIN

-1970 VFDYGTINPDGT
+1970 IFDYGTINPDGT

-2126 KEGELTWLYKVSRD
+2126 KEGELTWLYKVSID

-2159 KEYNVTQQGGQGTAS
+2159 KEYNVTQQGGQGTDS

-2188 LGISDLA
+2188 LGINDLA

-2229 NSFKDPNLKQFID
+2229 DSFKDPNLKNFID
-2242 NQFSLVGVVL
+2242 DQFSSVGDEL
-2252 EDARN
+2252 EKVRN

-2290 MKMRTVGFTQINNNR
+2290 MKMRTVGFTQVNNNR

-2314 LQGADYD
+2314 LQGADY
-2321 VDKAYVMGFN
+2321 
-2331 FDDNGQ
+2331 
-2337 FIGWSDLF
+2337 
-2345 DYSSNEAL
+2345 
-2353 ESSCSL
+2353 
-2359 PVPRNSKWV
+2359 
-2368 KTNNGINIERYAEEA
+2368 
-2383 QRAYDSD
+2383 
-2390 NVILRNALIN
+2390 
-2400 KVLDNIDYSPNS
+2400 
-2412 TIEVNYSSPILNQL
+2412 
-2426 ISDINTHE
+2426 
-2434 GTQLSGDNKILA
+2434 
-2446 FQNAVSWTTQAIV
+2446 
-2459 NDERNLLDSYS
+2459 
-2470 PTNVEGMKQVVKD
+2470 
-2483 KQLASDSGTYTQWN
+2483 
-2497 PATKWVLQEENLI
+2497 
-2510 GKNVIS
+2510 
-2516 VAANAE
+2516 
-2522 KVYFSL
+2522 
-2528 LHYYNEIVRHPEKY
+2528 
-2542 SKDLY
+2542 
-2547 TFAKSFEGV
+2547 
-2556 FMNIDGTPVIKET
+2556 
-2569 IGGINFNNDNRLNKL
+2569 
-2584 SILLLSSNQELT
+2584 
-2596 DIKNSLI
+2596 
-2603 QGIYQDNT
+2603 
-2611 SEYEQDFINA
+2611 
-2621 YKNNEYSDKLQTLLN
+2621 
-2636 SIDTTLSEDEA
+2636 
-2647 KYMPLMQ
+2647 
-2654 SLINNATDPSDLISQ
+2654 
-2669 LLNSATDN
+2669 
-2677 AKELILNKINAG
+2677 
-2689 MNLAGVHGY
+2689 
-2698 LMIMGFSLDQIV
+2698 
-2710 DLMTSPVVRLVD
+2710 
-2722 RLSKSDMFS
+2722 
-2731 DIGIKSNSVQK
+2731 
-2742 VLDQLISS
+2742 
-2750 NPDKQKDWFQYVLDP
+2750 
-2765 TTINKYDPGRDTIV
+2765 
-2779 GQTLVKLLNDTSITS
+2779 
-2794 DNGTTLHFIN
+2794 
-2804 GIYVEMDNNPVD
+2804 
-2816 PQVKTYKRL
+2816 
-2825 KDAPK
+2825 
-2830 QFQEPL
+2830 
-2836 ESLLR
+2836 
-2841 QRYDGLFF
+2841 
-2849 NKLRGFKAVHR
+2849 
-2860 GARETTA
+2860 
-2867 AAQLLFSMNQGI
+2867 
-2879 RTQQNEQLAFENR
+2879 
-2892 FNNFIK
+2892 
-2898 GFDEILPSVQEI
+2898 
-2910 EGLKTKYAGKLLPS
+2910 
-2924 SLNEQGTDLV
+2924 
-2934 TDLEALFSKVKELH
+2934 
-2948 PNYSNSYIY
+2948 
-2957 SIVSQSL
+2957 
-2964 KAGIYKNFSFY
+2964 
-2975 KYMINDP
+2975 
-2982 IQVQELDGTPR
+2982 
-2993 NTNYRTLATE
+2993 
-3003 YYNLI
+3003 
-3008 KDSINVLDVINH
+3008 
-3020 SDQYRVYLELQ
+3020 
-3031 KAATVN
+3031 
-3037 TDIVSTKSQL
+3037 
-3047 VRKFYEILRKD
+3047 
-3058 RGYIDSKKLNQIQSY
+3058 
-3073 IDQAYIQQYL
+3073 
-3083 TNIQLVVNNNETLPF
+3083 
-3098 SFPLQHDQ
+3098 
-3106 MFLKDR
+3106 
-3112 RKIKASSNTEIIMN
+3112 
-3126 NSDNIATFKF
+3126 
-3136 WMHNYLVKALQNGS
+3136 
-3150 YWDGE
+3150 
-3155 KMQDFP
+3155 
-3161 KNNSFINGLRIIGDR
+3161 
-3176 DKNALALDID
+3176 
-3186 MLNIDKSRES
+3186 
-3196 TLRYASYEEDFN
+3196 
-3208 KLLNYK
+3208 
-3214 VGKFN
+3214 
-3219 LQDIFMIYN
+3219 
-3228 LFVNGNKYG
+3228 
-3237 YNRLTTIFQ
+3237 
-3246 SKLIEDINNI
+3246 
-3256 GNSQYTPSA
+3256 
-3265 LMQWYRHLGQADKAN
+3265 
-3280 IQQTIDNK
+3280 
-3288 DLPIEDS
+3288 
-3295 INALG
+3295 
-3300 ATLEGFDIYSA
+3300 
-3311 PYVESLQQAG
+3311 
-3321 DNRVVRIKDPRNSPT
+3321 
-3336 NGLVVLYNTKDHKFI
+3336 
-3351 NPFTQISEGYDNQRE
+3351 
-3366 LIERLKINKEYYPI
+3366 
-3380 NINLQEQINKLE
+3380 
-3392 QMFKDI
+3392 
-3398 VSGGTSLYNMTISGK
+3398 
-3413 VKIRVNC
+3413 

>member
-1 MACKGLIKIIDVN
+1 MACRELIKIIGVN
-14 STDELT
+14 STDELA

-54 PEEGK
+54 PEQGK

-68 LKAVQQQIKL
+68 LKAVQNQIKL

-88 NDLNKL
+88 NDLNRL
-94 LEIFKLPAT
+94 LKIFELPAT

-113 NLDISAQQT
+113 SIDTSTQQILD
-122 LATIKAQQEELL
+122 TIKAQQEELVV
-134 ATNKELLNIAYANN
+134 TNKELLNIAYENN

-160 RNTIKSI
+160 RNTIKSV
-167 FIASNKYELTS
+167 FVAPNGYELNS
-178 SEWAINSNIV
+178 NEWAINSNIV

-198 SSYLTE
+198 SSYLTDGTE
-204 GAQEL
+204 KL
-209 DMYTEIGNTWKYNF
+209 DMYTEANNKNTWRYNS
-223 KKVEDI
+223 KVEDT
-229 LEAFRHKIYNKEFKS
+229 LEAFKHKIYKKEFKS
-244 SLGTDEKYRN
+244 SLSSDEEYRN
-254 AIAAYFNLINFDE
+254 AIAAYFNLINFDD
-267 DIKEIVGRDL
+267 DIKEIIGKEL
-277 KVVGH
+277 KVVGN
-282 ANHSFT
+282 ANHNFT
-288 AKNMPYTLKG
+288 KRNMPYTLKG

-336 NEESQ
+336 EDESQ
-341 FIEDASAIKAFSQL
+341 FIDETSAIEAFTNL
-355 RQALVSTNDT
+355 RQELANTNNSY
-365 RLTEL
+365 LTAL
-370 KQRAQTFRDNPN
+370 KQRAQTFRNNPN
-382 KLLYDIFNHDDVFHN
+382 KLLYDIFKEPH
-397 NAIENIIGDFEQ
+397 IEDLIGKFEQ
-409 NVQNILRSIKQ
+409 REQDILHSIKQ
-420 WGFSDNG
+420 WGFSKDG
-427 LFKKQLSGNVTHK
+427 LFEKQLLGNVTHK

-463 IVNKGNRVSSRVT
+463 IVNEGNRVSSRVT
-476 IKDKFN
+476 VKDKFN
-482 YNREALNTTE
+482 YNRETLNTTE
-492 IVNKQNETITTMD
+492 VINNQNETVTTMK
-505 DSMVYHNNS
+505 DSMVYCDTS

-519 TNPLGKPVPNTYQIN
+519 TNPAGVIVPNTYQIKH
-534 YGNLLIVA
+534 GNLLIVVG
-542 KPSTKNVNFQSI
+542 PNTKKTNLQGI
-554 LSTNTKNLEI
+554 LSTNSSNLDI
-564 YVYRI
+564 YI
-569 NGNQK
+569 FKWNGNEK
-574 IDVTGQYINGD
+574 EDVTSQYIGGD
-585 FNEKAIIDGR
+585 FNEKAIINGS
-595 IDSRFTDMF
+595 IDSRFTEMF
-604 HFIEDSLKLNTVSES
+604 DFIEDSLGLKTVSKA
-619 QLHRQY
+619 QLLKQY
-625 AQMQKLFGHGTYNGF
+625 TQMQKLFGSGTYNGF

-653 KHLIGF
+653 KHLVGYYNDFI
-659 YEDYVKNYPQAPA
+659 KRYPQAAA
-672 SQLSIANFYDSN
+672 SQLSISNFYDPN
-684 MNPALPDTYSN
+684 INTLLPDTYNN
-695 IDLNSAK
+695 INLKATR

-709 ETGTIFRVANAY
+709 EIGTVFRVANAY
-721 QDPWLFAF
+721 LDNWLFSF
-729 GQSKKIVEGTDTS
+729 GQSKKIVEGTNVS

-771 QVNSASRYKGQ
+771 QVNSEGKYKGQ
-782 ETRFSAS
+782 ETRTSAS
-789 SRLLFVNNLTNG
+789 SSLLFVDNLTRG

-851 YVSIKPAD
+851 YISIKPAD

-872 AGVNVVNTRTPFQLN
+872 AGVNLVNIGVPLN

-895 ESYIAS
+895 KSYIAS
-901 IGQFYKRSLNNTLY
+901 IGQFYKRLLNNTLY
-915 DLTSAINRQ
+915 DLTKAINRQ
-924 RFPSFPLTT
+924 RFPSFPLTV

-963 EFDKWATSVP
+963 IFDKWVTSVP

-982 HIFTTSKLL
+982 RTFTTSTLL
-991 GKNGEE
+991 KTDPET

-1021 KETDLIKM
+1021 KETGLIKM
-1029 ARQANV
+1029 AQQAGV
-1035 NLYSNVNYVNNK
+1035 DLYSNVNYIKNK
-1047 GKVNLNP
+1047 DKVTLNP
-1054 LAVYLGSQQFNPK
+1054 LAVYLGSQQFKLIDSEYKYFNR
-1067 TENFSKRWEM
+1067 RWEM

-1103 DGEYPPISKNLPALE
+1103 DGTYPPIVKSLPAQE
-1118 LATNF
+1118 LATKF
-1123 FKPTT
+1123 FKPTSD
-1128 NNDSW
+1128 NDNY
-1133 DLKSWRQYIDSEG
+1133 DLKSWRQYTDDEG

-1180 SQLPGN
+1180 SQLPRN
-1186 ASKIIMNP
+1186 ASKIILNP
-1194 MLEYFFSVDNLLSGN
+1194 MLEYFFNVDNLLSGN

-1219 SDPLKYGGYESAKGA
+1219 SDPLKYNDYNSAKGA
-1234 FINNITRRIN
+1234 FIRDISERIN
-1244 SSEDAQERERL
+1244 SSEDTQEIQRL
-1255 QAIKSQA
+1255 QDIKSKA

-1277 LSENFPT
+1277 LTENVPT
-1284 LFHEQEAN
+1284 LFHAQEAN

-1309 PFMLGTQQGISR
+1309 PFMLGTQQGISK

-1406 MSSNSEIKLTNIFK
+1406 MSSNSEIKLTNMFK
-1420 KMSSIKFGNN
+1420 KMSSIKFGND

-1436 NPRGYKFDNLYYE
+1436 NDIGYEFENLYYE
-1449 SGPNQYR
+1449 SGPRQYR
-1456 QIWSL
+1456 KIDSL
-1461 NYDKSNN
+1461 NYDTKNN
-1468 LYYTKEFDVDINGNK
+1468 LYYTLEYDVDINGNI
-1483 INDIP
+1483 INDIL
-1488 HTEYQVFDATTQEK
+1488 HTEYQIFDATTQEK

-1511 LGKKDKN
+1511 LAKKDKN

-1561 NNASTVDPDTFE
+1561 NNASKVDPNTLE

-1600 SKALWFNDEP
+1600 SKALWFNNEP
-1610 LAYVSMTMTH
+1610 LAYVPMTMTH

-1687 NKPLTPQEVQEIT
+1687 GKKLSAQEVQEIT

-1728 KVLKSNNDNLKKDLA
+1728 KVLKSNSDELKKDLA

-1822 INGKNKIVSLSNDY
+1822 INGKNKIVSLSNNQ

-1844 GNDNLQVLPL
+1844 DNDNLQVLPL

-1886 EFVPSDVVDVV
+1886 EFVPSDVVDIV
-1897 YKVLNRKTNTYV
+1897 YKVLDKKTKTYV
-1909 NYRTR
+1909 NYRTH

-1926 IDANTN
+1926 INANTN

-1970 VFDYGTINPDGT
+1970 IFDYGTINPDGT

-1995 GIRNN
+1995 GIINN
-2000 RKNSNMRKQEYQ
+2000 RKNPNMRKQEYQ

-2036 LQAAENVMPNIY
+2036 LQAAENIMPNIY

-2108 DAGVFFKEKD
+2108 DAGVFYKEKD

-2126 KEGELTWLYKVSRD
+2126 KEGELTWLYKVSTD

-2159 KEYNVTQQGGQGTAS
+2159 KEYNVTQQGGQGTDS

-2218 KSQQTESELIS
+2218 KNSQTEADLIS
-2229 NSFKDPNLKQFID
+2229 DSFRDSNLKQFIN
-2242 NQFSLVGVVL
+2242 NQFYLVGDVL
-2252 EDARN
+2252 EDSRN

-2290 MKMRTVGFTQINNNR
+2290 MKMRTVGFTQVNNNR

-2314 LQGADYD
+2314 LQGADY
-2321 VDKAYVMGFN
+2321 
-2331 FDDNGQ
+2331 
-2337 FIGWSDLF
+2337 
-2345 DYSSNEAL
+2345 
-2353 ESSCSL
+2353 
-2359 PVPRNSKWV
+2359 
-2368 KTNNGINIERYAEEA
+2368 
-2383 QRAYDSD
+2383 
-2390 NVILRNALIN
+2390 
-2400 KVLDNIDYSPNS
+2400 
-2412 TIEVNYSSPILNQL
+2412 
-2426 ISDINTHE
+2426 
-2434 GTQLSGDNKILA
+2434 
-2446 FQNAVSWTTQAIV
+2446 
-2459 NDERNLLDSYS
+2459 
-2470 PTNVEGMKQVVKD
+2470 
-2483 KQLASDSGTYTQWN
+2483 
-2497 PATKWVLQEENLI
+2497 
-2510 GKNVIS
+2510 
-2516 VAANAE
+2516 
-2522 KVYFSL
+2522 
-2528 LHYYNEIVRHPEKY
+2528 
-2542 SKDLY
+2542 
-2547 TFAKSFEGV
+2547 
-2556 FMNIDGTPVIKET
+2556 
-2569 IGGINFNNDNRLNKL
+2569 
-2584 SILLLSSNQELT
+2584 
-2596 DIKNSLI
+2596 
-2603 QGIYQDNT
+2603 
-2611 SEYEQDFINA
+2611 
-2621 YKNNEYSDKLQTLLN
+2621 
-2636 SIDTTLSEDEA
+2636 
-2647 KYMPLMQ
+2647 
-2654 SLINNATDPSDLISQ
+2654 
-2669 LLNSATDN
+2669 
-2677 AKELILNKINAG
+2677 
-2689 MNLAGVHGY
+2689 
-2698 LMIMGFSLDQIV
+2698 
-2710 DLMTSPVVRLVD
+2710 
-2722 RLSKSDMFS
+2722 
-2731 DIGIKSNSVQK
+2731 
-2742 VLDQLISS
+2742 
-2750 NPDKQKDWFQYVLDP
+2750 
-2765 TTINKYDPGRDTIV
+2765 
-2779 GQTLVKLLNDTSITS
+2779 
-2794 DNGTTLHFIN
+2794 
-2804 GIYVEMDNNPVD
+2804 
-2816 PQVKTYKRL
+2816 
-2825 KDAPK
+2825 
-2830 QFQEPL
+2830 
-2836 ESLLR
+2836 
-2841 QRYDGLFF
+2841 
-2849 NKLRGFKAVHR
+2849 
-2860 GARETTA
+2860 
-2867 AAQLLFSMNQGI
+2867 
-2879 RTQQNEQLAFENR
+2879 
-2892 FNNFIK
+2892 
-2898 GFDEILPSVQEI
+2898 
-2910 EGLKTKYAGKLLPS
+2910 
-2924 SLNEQGTDLV
+2924 
-2934 TDLEALFSKVKELH
+2934 
-2948 PNYSNSYIY
+2948 
-2957 SIVSQSL
+2957 
-2964 KAGIYKNFSFY
+2964 
-2975 KYMINDP
+2975 
-2982 IQVQELDGTPR
+2982 
-2993 NTNYRTLATE
+2993 
-3003 YYNLI
+3003 
-3008 KDSINVLDVINH
+3008 
-3020 SDQYRVYLELQ
+3020 
-3031 KAATVN
+3031 
-3037 TDIVSTKSQL
+3037 
-3047 VRKFYEILRKD
+3047 
-3058 RGYIDSKKLNQIQSY
+3058 
-3073 IDQAYIQQYL
+3073 
-3083 TNIQLVVNNNETLPF
+3083 
-3098 SFPLQHDQ
+3098 
-3106 MFLKDR
+3106 
-3112 RKIKASSNTEIIMN
+3112 
-3126 NSDNIATFKF
+3126 
-3136 WMHNYLVKALQNGS
+3136 
-3150 YWDGE
+3150 
-3155 KMQDFP
+3155 
-3161 KNNSFINGLRIIGDR
+3161 
-3176 DKNALALDID
+3176 
-3186 MLNIDKSRES
+3186 
-3196 TLRYASYEEDFN
+3196 
-3208 KLLNYK
+3208 
-3214 VGKFN
+3214 
-3219 LQDIFMIYN
+3219 
-3228 LFVNGNKYG
+3228 
-3237 YNRLTTIFQ
+3237 
-3246 SKLIEDINNI
+3246 
-3256 GNSQYTPSA
+3256 
-3265 LMQWYRHLGQADKAN
+3265 
-3280 IQQTIDNK
+3280 
-3288 DLPIEDS
+3288 
-3295 INALG
+3295 
-3300 ATLEGFDIYSA
+3300 
-3311 PYVESLQQAG
+3311 
-3321 DNRVVRIKDPRNSPT
+3321 
-3336 NGLVVLYNTKDHKFI
+3336 
-3351 NPFTQISEGYDNQRE
+3351 
-3366 LIERLKINKEYYPI
+3366 
-3380 NINLQEQINKLE
+3380 
-3392 QMFKDI
+3392 
-3398 VSGGTSLYNMTISGK
+3398 
-3413 VKIRVNC
+3413 

>member
-1 MACKGLIKIIDVN
+1 MACRELIKITGIDN
-14 STDELT
+14 IESKQSLIKFLT
-20 RLTKVLTRL
+20 NL
-29 DARQW
+29 DSRQW
-34 KNIKD
+34 KNLKNND
-39 NEEQLMNIISSQVYL
+39 ARLMQIISNVVYL

-68 LKAVQQQIKL
+68 LKAVQQQINL

-88 NDLNKL
+88 DDLNKL
-94 LEIFKLPAT
+94 LKIFELPAT

-113 NLDISAQQT
+113 SIDTSTQQI
-122 LATIKAQQEELL
+122 LATIKAQQKELVV
-134 ATNKELLNIAYANN
+134 TNKELLNIAYENN

-160 RNTIKSI
+160 RNTIKSV
-167 FIASNKYELTS
+167 FIAPNGYELNS
-178 SEWAINSNIV
+178 NEWAINSNIV

-198 SSYLTE
+198 SSYLTGGTE
-204 GAQEL
+204 KL
-209 DMYTEIGNTWKYNF
+209 DMYTEANNKNTWRYNS
-223 KKVEDI
+223 KVEDT
-229 LEAFRHKIYNKEFKS
+229 LEAFKHKIYTKDFKS
-244 SLGTDEKYRN
+244 SLSSDEEYRN
-254 AIAAYFNLINFDE
+254 AIAAYFNLINFDD
-267 DIKEIVGRDL
+267 DIKEIIGKDL
-277 KVVGH
+277 KVVGN

-288 AKNMPYTLKG
+288 KRNMPYTLKG

-336 NEESQ
+336 EDESQ
-341 FIEDASAIKAFSQL
+341 FIDDISAIEAFTHL
-355 RQALVSTNDT
+355 RQELANTNNSY
-365 RLTEL
+365 LTAL
-370 KQRAQTFRDNPN
+370 KQRAQTFRDNSN
-382 KLLYDIFNHDDVFHN
+382 KLLYDIFKEPH
-397 NAIENIIGDFEQ
+397 IEDLIGKLEQ
-409 NVQNILRSIKQ
+409 REQDILHSIKQ
-420 WGFSDNG
+420 WGFSKDG
-427 LFKKQLSGNVTHK
+427 LFEKQLGRVTHK
-440 ATILDCIVT
+440 ATILDCVVT

-463 IVNKGNRVSSRVT
+463 IVNEGNRVSSRVT
-476 IKDKFN
+476 VKDKFN
-482 YNREALNTTE
+482 YNRETLNTTE
-492 IVNKQNETITTMD
+492 VINNQNETVTTMN
-505 DSMVYHNNS
+505 DSMVVCDTS

-519 TNPLGKPVPNTYQIN
+519 TNPAGVIVPNTYQIKH
-534 YGNLLIVA
+534 GNLLIVVG
-542 KPSTKNVNFQSI
+542 PNTKKTNLQGI
-554 LSTNTKNLEI
+554 LSTNSSNLDI
-564 YVYRI
+564 YI
-569 NGNQK
+569 FKLNGNQRE
-574 IDVTGQYINGD
+574 DVTSQYIGGD
-585 FNEKAIIDGR
+585 FNEKAIINGS
-595 IDSRFTDMF
+595 IDSRFTEMF
-604 HFIEDSLKLNTVSES
+604 DFIEDSLGLKTVSKA
-619 QLHRQY
+619 QLLKQY
-625 AQMQKLFGHGTYNGF
+625 TQMQKLFGSGTYNGF

-653 KHLIGF
+653 KHLVGYYNDF
-659 YEDYVKNYPQAPA
+659 VKRYPQAAA
-672 SQLSIANFYDSN
+672 SQLSISNFYDPN
-684 MNPALPDTYSN
+684 INTLLPDTYNN
-695 IDLNSAK
+695 INLKATR

-709 ETGTIFRVANAY
+709 EIDTVFRVANAY
-721 QDPWLFAF
+721 LDNWLFSF
-729 GQSKKIVEGTDTS
+729 GQSKKIVEGTNVS

-771 QVNSASRYKGQ
+771 QVNSESRYKGQ
-782 ETRFSAS
+782 ETRTSAS
-789 SRLLFVNNLTNG
+789 SQLLFVNNLIGG

-836 IIDNFYSHLFDKSGS
+836 IIDNFYSHLFDESNP
-851 YVSIKPAD
+851 YISIKPAD

-867 IYPIR
+867 IYPIK
-872 AGVNVVNTRTPFQLN
+872 AGVNIVNTETPFQLN

-915 DLTSAINRQ
+915 DLTNAINRQ

-933 ENNTVKG
+933 GDNTVKG

-963 EFDKWATSVP
+963 IFDKWATSVP
-973 SNPTIQIDG
+973 SNPTIQVDG
-982 HIFTTSKLL
+982 RTFTTSTLL
-991 GKNGEE
+991 KTDPETI
-997 VLYQNDLGQDIT
+997 LYQNDLGQDIT
-1009 VSQVLAQAEKGL
+1009 VAQVLAQAEKGL

-1029 ARQANV
+1029 AQQAGV
-1035 NLYSNVNYVNNK
+1035 DLYSNVNYIKNK
-1047 GKVNLNP
+1047 DKVTLNP
-1054 LAVYLGSQQFNPK
+1054 LAVYLGSQQFKPN
-1067 TENFSKRWEM
+1067 NFINRWQM

-1103 DGEYPPISKNLPALE
+1103 DGDYPSIIKSLPALE
-1118 LATNF
+1118 LANNF
-1123 FKPTT
+1123 FK
-1128 NNDSW
+1128 NDN
-1133 DLKSWRQYIDSEG
+1133 LKSWRQYTDSEG

-1180 SQLPGN
+1180 SQLPRN
-1186 ASKIIMNP
+1186 ASKIILNP

-1219 SDPLKYGGYESAKGA
+1219 SDPLKYNDYNSAKGA
-1234 FINNITRRIN
+1234 FISDITQRIN
-1244 SSEDAQERERL
+1244 SSEDNQERRRL
-1255 QAIKSQA
+1255 QDIKSKA

-1268 NGAIQNMEF
+1268 NSAIQNMEF
-1277 LSENFPT
+1277 LSENVPT
-1284 LFHEQEAN
+1284 LFHAQEAN

-1321 DINAATI
+1321 NINAATI

-1335 WNFKGQKDK
+1335 WNFKGQKDR

-1420 KMSSIKFGNN
+1420 KMSSIKFGND
-1430 IKINLV
+1430 IKLNLV
-1436 NPRGYKFDNLYYE
+1436 NDIGYEFENLYYE
-1449 SGPNQYR
+1449 SGPRQYR
-1456 QIWSL
+1456 KIDSL
-1461 NYDKSNN
+1461 NYDTKNN
-1468 LYYTKEFDVDINGNK
+1468 LYYTLEYDVDINGNI
-1483 INDIP
+1483 INDIL
-1488 HTEYQVFDATTQEK
+1488 HTEYQIFDATTQEK

-1511 LGKKDKN
+1511 LAKKDEN

-1540 TIDTNTLI
+1540 AIDTNTLI

-1561 NNASTVDPDTFE
+1561 NNASYVENNE
-1573 IDQPYKNKMIH
+1573 IIQPYKNKMIH
-1584 YLVNKSASKR
+1584 YLANKSASKR

-1600 SKALWFNDEP
+1600 SKALWFNSEP
-1610 LAYVSMTMTH
+1610 LAYVPMTMTH

-1687 NKPLTPQEVQEIT
+1687 GKKLTTQEVQEIT

-1728 KVLKSNNDNLKKDLA
+1728 KVLKSNSDELKKDLA

-1822 INGKNKIVSLSNDY
+1822 INGKNKIVSLSNDQ

-1844 GNDNLQVLPL
+1844 DNDNLQVLPL

-1886 EFVPSDVVDVV
+1886 EFVPSDVVDIV
-1897 YKVLNRKTNTYV
+1897 YKVLDKKTKTYV
-1909 NYRTR
+1909 NYRTY

-1926 IDANTN
+1926 IDANIN

-2108 DAGVFFKEKD
+2108 DAGVFFKEED

-2159 KEYNVTQQGGQGTAS
+2159 KEYNVTQQGGQGTNS

-2188 LGISDLA
+2188 LGINDLA

-2218 KSQQTESELIS
+2218 KSQQTESGLIS

-2242 NQFSLVGVVL
+2242 NQFYLVGDVL

-2290 MKMRTVGFTQINNNR
+2290 MKMRTIGFTQVNNNR

-2314 LQGADYD
+2314 LQGADY
-2321 VDKAYVMGFN
+2321 
-2331 FDDNGQ
+2331 
-2337 FIGWSDLF
+2337 
-2345 DYSSNEAL
+2345 
-2353 ESSCSL
+2353 
-2359 PVPRNSKWV
+2359 
-2368 KTNNGINIERYAEEA
+2368 
-2383 QRAYDSD
+2383 
-2390 NVILRNALIN
+2390 
-2400 KVLDNIDYSPNS
+2400 
-2412 TIEVNYSSPILNQL
+2412 
-2426 ISDINTHE
+2426 
-2434 GTQLSGDNKILA
+2434 
-2446 FQNAVSWTTQAIV
+2446 
-2459 NDERNLLDSYS
+2459 
-2470 PTNVEGMKQVVKD
+2470 
-2483 KQLASDSGTYTQWN
+2483 
-2497 PATKWVLQEENLI
+2497 
-2510 GKNVIS
+2510 
-2516 VAANAE
+2516 
-2522 KVYFSL
+2522 
-2528 LHYYNEIVRHPEKY
+2528 
-2542 SKDLY
+2542 
-2547 TFAKSFEGV
+2547 
-2556 FMNIDGTPVIKET
+2556 
-2569 IGGINFNNDNRLNKL
+2569 
-2584 SILLLSSNQELT
+2584 
-2596 DIKNSLI
+2596 
-2603 QGIYQDNT
+2603 
-2611 SEYEQDFINA
+2611 
-2621 YKNNEYSDKLQTLLN
+2621 
-2636 SIDTTLSEDEA
+2636 
-2647 KYMPLMQ
+2647 
-2654 SLINNATDPSDLISQ
+2654 
-2669 LLNSATDN
+2669 
-2677 AKELILNKINAG
+2677 
-2689 MNLAGVHGY
+2689 
-2698 LMIMGFSLDQIV
+2698 
-2710 DLMTSPVVRLVD
+2710 
-2722 RLSKSDMFS
+2722 
-2731 DIGIKSNSVQK
+2731 
-2742 VLDQLISS
+2742 
-2750 NPDKQKDWFQYVLDP
+2750 
-2765 TTINKYDPGRDTIV
+2765 
-2779 GQTLVKLLNDTSITS
+2779 
-2794 DNGTTLHFIN
+2794 
-2804 GIYVEMDNNPVD
+2804 
-2816 PQVKTYKRL
+2816 
-2825 KDAPK
+2825 
-2830 QFQEPL
+2830 
-2836 ESLLR
+2836 
-2841 QRYDGLFF
+2841 
-2849 NKLRGFKAVHR
+2849 
-2860 GARETTA
+2860 
-2867 AAQLLFSMNQGI
+2867 
-2879 RTQQNEQLAFENR
+2879 
-2892 FNNFIK
+2892 
-2898 GFDEILPSVQEI
+2898 
-2910 EGLKTKYAGKLLPS
+2910 
-2924 SLNEQGTDLV
+2924 
-2934 TDLEALFSKVKELH
+2934 
-2948 PNYSNSYIY
+2948 
-2957 SIVSQSL
+2957 
-2964 KAGIYKNFSFY
+2964 
-2975 KYMINDP
+2975 
-2982 IQVQELDGTPR
+2982 
-2993 NTNYRTLATE
+2993 
-3003 YYNLI
+3003 
-3008 KDSINVLDVINH
+3008 
-3020 SDQYRVYLELQ
+3020 
-3031 KAATVN
+3031 
-3037 TDIVSTKSQL
+3037 
-3047 VRKFYEILRKD
+3047 
-3058 RGYIDSKKLNQIQSY
+3058 
-3073 IDQAYIQQYL
+3073 
-3083 TNIQLVVNNNETLPF
+3083 
-3098 SFPLQHDQ
+3098 
-3106 MFLKDR
+3106 
-3112 RKIKASSNTEIIMN
+3112 
-3126 NSDNIATFKF
+3126 
-3136 WMHNYLVKALQNGS
+3136 
-3150 YWDGE
+3150 
-3155 KMQDFP
+3155 
-3161 KNNSFINGLRIIGDR
+3161 
-3176 DKNALALDID
+3176 
-3186 MLNIDKSRES
+3186 
-3196 TLRYASYEEDFN
+3196 
-3208 KLLNYK
+3208 
-3214 VGKFN
+3214 
-3219 LQDIFMIYN
+3219 
-3228 LFVNGNKYG
+3228 
-3237 YNRLTTIFQ
+3237 
-3246 SKLIEDINNI
+3246 
-3256 GNSQYTPSA
+3256 
-3265 LMQWYRHLGQADKAN
+3265 
-3280 IQQTIDNK
+3280 
-3288 DLPIEDS
+3288 
-3295 INALG
+3295 
-3300 ATLEGFDIYSA
+3300 
-3311 PYVESLQQAG
+3311 
-3321 DNRVVRIKDPRNSPT
+3321 
-3336 NGLVVLYNTKDHKFI
+3336 
-3351 NPFTQISEGYDNQRE
+3351 
-3366 LIERLKINKEYYPI
+3366 
-3380 NINLQEQINKLE
+3380 
-3392 QMFKDI
+3392 
-3398 VSGGTSLYNMTISGK
+3398 
-3413 VKIRVNC
+3413 

>member
-1 MACKGLIKIIDVN
+1 MACRELIKITGIDN
-14 STDELT
+14 IESKQSLIKFLT
-20 RLTKVLTRL
+20 NL
-29 DARQW
+29 DSRQW
-34 KNIKD
+34 KNLKNND
-39 NEEQLMNIISSQVYL
+39 ARLMQIISNVVYL

-68 LKAVQQQIKL
+68 LKAVQQQINL

-88 NDLNKL
+88 DDLNKL
-94 LEIFKLPAT
+94 LKIFELPAT

-113 NLDISAQQT
+113 SIDTSTQQI
-122 LATIKAQQEELL
+122 LATIKAQQKELV
-134 ATNKELLNIAYANN
+134 ATNKELLNIAYENN

-160 RNTIKSI
+160 RNTIKSV
-167 FIASNKYELTS
+167 FIAPNGYELNS
-178 SEWAINSNIV
+178 NEWAINSNIV

-198 SSYLTE
+198 SSYLTGGTE
-204 GAQEL
+204 KL
-209 DMYTEIGNTWKYNF
+209 DMYTEANNKNTWRYNS
-223 KKVEDI
+223 KVEDT
-229 LEAFRHKIYNKEFKS
+229 LEAFKHKIYTKDFKS
-244 SLGTDEKYRN
+244 SLSSDEEYRN
-254 AIAAYFNLINFDE
+254 AIAAYFNLINFDD
-267 DIKEIVGRDL
+267 DIKEIIGKDL
-277 KVVGH
+277 KVVGN

-288 AKNMPYTLKG
+288 KRNMPYTLKG

-336 NEESQ
+336 EDESQ
-341 FIEDASAIKAFSQL
+341 FIDDISAIEAFTHL
-355 RQALVSTNDT
+355 RQELTNT
-365 RLTEL
+365 NNSYLTAL
-370 KQRAQTFRDNPN
+370 KQRAQTFRDNSN
-382 KLLYDIFNHDDVFHN
+382 KLLYDIFKEPH
-397 NAIENIIGDFEQ
+397 IEDLIGKLEQ
-409 NVQNILRSIKQ
+409 REQDILHSIKQ
-420 WGFSDNG
+420 WGFSKDG
-427 LFKKQLSGNVTHK
+427 LFEKQLGRVTHK
-440 ATILDCIVT
+440 ATILDCVVT

-463 IVNKGNRVSSRVT
+463 IVNEGNRVSSRVT
-476 IKDKFN
+476 VKDKFN
-482 YNREALNTTE
+482 YNRETLNTTE
-492 IVNKQNETITTMD
+492 VINNQNETVTTMN
-505 DSMVYHNNS
+505 DSMVVCDTS

-519 TNPLGKPVPNTYQIN
+519 TNPAGVIVPNTYQIKH
-534 YGNLLIVA
+534 GNLLIVVG
-542 KPSTKNVNFQSI
+542 PNTKKTNLQGI
-554 LSTNTKNLEI
+554 LSTNSSNLDI
-564 YVYRI
+564 YI
-569 NGNQK
+569 FKLNGNQRE
-574 IDVTGQYINGD
+574 DVTSQYIGGD
-585 FNEKAIIDGR
+585 FNEKAIINGS
-595 IDSRFTDMF
+595 IDSRFTEMF
-604 HFIEDSLKLNTVSES
+604 DFIEDSLGLKTVSKA
-619 QLHRQY
+619 QLLKQY
-625 AQMQKLFGHGTYNGF
+625 TQMQKLFGSGTYNGF

-653 KHLIGF
+653 KHLVGYYNDF
-659 YEDYVKNYPQAPA
+659 VKRYPQAAA
-672 SQLSIANFYDSN
+672 SQLSISNFYDPN
-684 MNPALPDTYSN
+684 INTLLPDTYNN
-695 IDLNSAK
+695 INLKATR

-709 ETGTIFRVANAY
+709 EIGTVFRVANAY
-721 QDPWLFAF
+721 LDNWLFSF
-729 GQSKKIVEGTDTS
+729 GQSKKIVEGTNVS

-771 QVNSASRYKGQ
+771 QVNSESRYKGQ
-782 ETRFSAS
+782 ETRTSAS
-789 SRLLFVNNLTNG
+789 SQLLFVNNLIGG

-836 IIDNFYSHLFDKSGS
+836 IIDNFYSHLFDESNP
-851 YVSIKPAD
+851 YISIKPAD

-867 IYPIR
+867 IYPIK
-872 AGVNVVNTRTPFQLN
+872 AGVNIVNTETPFQLN

-915 DLTSAINRQ
+915 DLTNAINRQ

-933 ENNTVKG
+933 GDNTVKG

-963 EFDKWATSVP
+963 IFDKWATSVP
-973 SNPTIQIDG
+973 SNPTIQVDG
-982 HIFTTSKLL
+982 RTFTTSTLL
-991 GKNGEE
+991 KTDPETI
-997 VLYQNDLGQDIT
+997 LYQNDLGQDIT
-1009 VSQVLAQAEKGL
+1009 VAQVLAQAEKGL

-1029 ARQANV
+1029 AQQAGV
-1035 NLYSNVNYVNNK
+1035 DLYSNVNYIKNK
-1047 GKVNLNP
+1047 DKVTLNP
-1054 LAVYLGSQQFNPK
+1054 LAVYLGSQQFKPN
-1067 TENFSKRWEM
+1067 NFINRWQM

-1103 DGEYPPISKNLPALE
+1103 DGDYPPIIKSLPALE
-1118 LATNF
+1118 LANNF
-1123 FKPTT
+1123 FK
-1128 NNDSW
+1128 NDN
-1133 DLKSWRQYIDSEG
+1133 LKSWRQYTDSEG

-1180 SQLPGN
+1180 SQLPRN
-1186 ASKIIMNP
+1186 ASKIILNP

-1219 SDPLKYGGYESAKGA
+1219 SDPLKYNDYNSAKGA
-1234 FINNITRRIN
+1234 FISDITQRIN
-1244 SSEDAQERERL
+1244 SSEDNQERRRL
-1255 QAIKSQA
+1255 QDIKSKA

-1268 NGAIQNMEF
+1268 NSAIQNMEF
-1277 LSENFPT
+1277 LSENVPT
-1284 LFHEQEAN
+1284 LFHAQEAN

-1321 DINAATI
+1321 NINAATI

-1335 WNFKGQKDK
+1335 WNFKGQKDR

-1420 KMSSIKFGNN
+1420 KMSSIKFGND
-1430 IKINLV
+1430 IKLNLV
-1436 NPRGYKFDNLYYE
+1436 NDIGYEFENLYYE
-1449 SGPNQYR
+1449 SGPRQYR
-1456 QIWSL
+1456 KIDSL
-1461 NYDKSNN
+1461 NYDTKNN
-1468 LYYTKEFDVDINGNK
+1468 LYYTLEYDVDINGNI
-1483 INDIP
+1483 INDIL
-1488 HTEYQVFDATTQEK
+1488 HTEYQIFDATTQEK

-1511 LGKKDKN
+1511 LAKKDEN

-1540 TIDTNTLI
+1540 AIDTNTLI

-1561 NNASTVDPDTFE
+1561 NNASYVENNE
-1573 IDQPYKNKMIH
+1573 IIQPYKNKMIH
-1584 YLVNKSASKR
+1584 YLANKSASKR

-1600 SKALWFNDEP
+1600 SKALWFNSEP
-1610 LAYVSMTMTH
+1610 LAYVPMTMTH

-1687 NKPLTPQEVQEIT
+1687 GKKLTTQEVQEIT

-1728 KVLKSNNDNLKKDLA
+1728 KVLKSNSDELKKDLA

-1822 INGKNKIVSLSNDY
+1822 INGKNKIVSLSNDQ

-1844 GNDNLQVLPL
+1844 DNDNLQVLPL

-1886 EFVPSDVVDVV
+1886 EFVPSDVVDIV
-1897 YKVLNRKTNTYV
+1897 YKVLDKKTKTYV
-1909 NYRTR
+1909 NYRTH

-1926 IDANTN
+1926 IDANIN

-2108 DAGVFFKEKD
+2108 DAGVFFKEED

-2159 KEYNVTQQGGQGTAS
+2159 KEYNVTQQGGQGTNS

-2188 LGISDLA
+2188 LGINDLA

-2242 NQFSLVGVVL
+2242 NQFYLVGDVL

-2290 MKMRTVGFTQINNNR
+2290 MKMRTIGFTQVNNNR

-2321 VDKAYVMGFN
+2321 IDKAYVMGFN

-2359 PVPRNSKWV
+2359 PVPRNSKWI

-2383 QRAYDSD
+2383 QRAYDSN

-2434 GTQLSGDNKILA
+2434 STQLSGDNKILA

-2542 SKDLY
+2542 NKDLY

-2556 FMNIDGTPVIKET
+2556 FMKADGTPVIKET

-2596 DIKNSLI
+2596 NIKNSLI
-2603 QGIYQDNT
+2603 QEIYQGNN

-2621 YKNNEYSDKLQTLLN
+2621 YKNNEYSDKLQTLLD

-2669 LLNSATDN
+2669 LLNAATDN

-2698 LMIMGFSLDQIV
+2698 LMIMGFPLDQIV

-2731 DIGIKSNSVQK
+2731 DIGVKSNDVQK

-2779 GQTLVKLLNDTSITS
+2779 GQTLIKLLNDTSITS

-2804 GIYVEMDNNPVD
+2804 GIYVENDNNPVD

-2849 NKLRGFKAVHR
+2849 NKLKGFKAVHR

-2910 EGLKTKYAGKLLPS
+2910 KDLKTKYAGKLLPS
-2924 SLNEQGTDLV
+2924 FLNEQGTDLV

-2975 KYMINDP
+2975 EYMINAP
-2982 IQVQELDGTPR
+2982 IQVQELDGTTR
-2993 NTNYRTLATE
+2993 NTDYRTLATE

-3083 TNIQLVVNNNETLPF
+3083 TNIQLAVNNSETLPF
-3098 SFPLQHDQ
+3098 SFPLHQGQ
-3106 MFLKDR
+3106 ELLKDQNP
-3112 RKIKASSNTEIIMN
+3112 IEVQSNTEIIMN
-3126 NSDNIATFKF
+3126 SRDNIATFKY
-3136 WMHNYLVKALQNGS
+3136 WVHKYLVPFLKNGS

-3155 KMQDFP
+3155 KMQNFP
-3161 KNNSFINGLRIIGDR
+3161 ENRFINGLQLKKEGDR
-3176 DKNALALDID
+3176 YALSLDID

-3196 TLRYASYEEDFN
+3196 TLRYASYEEDYN
-3208 KLLNYK
+3208 KLINYK

-3237 YNRLTTIFQ
+3237 YNRLTTLFQ

-3256 GNSQYTPSA
+3256 GNPQYTPSA

-3288 DLPIEDS
+3288 NLPIEES

-3300 ATLEGFDIYSA
+3300 VTLEGFDIYSA
-3311 PYVESLQQAG
+3311 PYVESLSQAG
-3321 DNRVVRIKDPRNSPT
+3321 DNRIVRIKDPRNSPT
-3336 NGLVVLYNTKDHKFI
+3336 NGLVMLYNTKDHKFI

-3366 LIERLKINKEYYPI
+3366 LIQRLKINKEYYPI
-3380 NINLQEQINKLE
+3380 NIDLQEQINKLE

>member
-1 MACKGLIKIIDVN
+1 MACRELIKITGIDN
-14 STDELT
+14 IESKQSLIKFLT
-20 RLTKVLTRL
+20 NL
-29 DARQW
+29 DSRQW
-34 KNIKD
+34 KNLKNND
-39 NEEQLMNIISSQVYL
+39 ARLMQIISNVVYL

-68 LKAVQQQIKL
+68 LKAVQQQINL

-88 NDLNKL
+88 DDLNKL
-94 LEIFKLPAT
+94 LKIFELPAT

-113 NLDISAQQT
+113 SIDTSTQQI
-122 LATIKAQQEELL
+122 LATIKAQQKELV
-134 ATNKELLNIAYANN
+134 ATNKELLNIAYENN

-160 RNTIKSI
+160 RNTIKSV
-167 FIASNKYELTS
+167 FIAPNGYELNS
-178 SEWAINSNIV
+178 NEWAINSNIV

-198 SSYLTE
+198 SSYLTGGTE
-204 GAQEL
+204 KL
-209 DMYTEIGNTWKYNF
+209 DMYTEANNKNTWRYNS
-223 KKVEDI
+223 KVEDT
-229 LEAFRHKIYNKEFKS
+229 LEAFKHKIYTKDFKS
-244 SLGTDEKYRN
+244 SLSSDEEYRN
-254 AIAAYFNLINFDE
+254 AIAAYFNLINFDD
-267 DIKEIVGRDL
+267 DIKEIIGKDL
-277 KVVGH
+277 KVVGN

-288 AKNMPYTLKG
+288 KRNMPYTLKG

-336 NEESQ
+336 EDESQ
-341 FIEDASAIKAFSQL
+341 FIDDISAIEAFTHL
-355 RQALVSTNDT
+355 RQELANTNNSY
-365 RLTEL
+365 LTAL
-370 KQRAQTFRDNPN
+370 KQRAQTFRDNSN
-382 KLLYDIFNHDDVFHN
+382 KLLYDIFKEPH
-397 NAIENIIGDFEQ
+397 IEDLIGKLEQ
-409 NVQNILRSIKQ
+409 REQDILHSIKQ
-420 WGFSDNG
+420 WGFSKDG
-427 LFKKQLSGNVTHK
+427 LFEKQLGRVTHK
-440 ATILDCIVT
+440 ATILDCVVT

-463 IVNKGNRVSSRVT
+463 IVNEGNRVSSRVT
-476 IKDKFN
+476 VKDKFN
-482 YNREALNTTE
+482 YNRETLNTTE
-492 IVNKQNETITTMD
+492 VINNQNETVTTMN
-505 DSMVYHNNS
+505 DSMVVCDTS

-519 TNPLGKPVPNTYQIN
+519 TNPAGVIVPNTYQIKH
-534 YGNLLIVA
+534 GNLLIVVG
-542 KPSTKNVNFQSI
+542 PNTKKTNLQGI
-554 LSTNTKNLEI
+554 LSTNSSNLDI
-564 YVYRI
+564 YI
-569 NGNQK
+569 FKLNGNQRE
-574 IDVTGQYINGD
+574 DVTSQYIGGD
-585 FNEKAIIDGR
+585 FNEKAIINGS
-595 IDSRFTDMF
+595 IDSRFTEMF
-604 HFIEDSLKLNTVSES
+604 DFIEDSLGLKTVSKA
-619 QLHRQY
+619 QLLKQY
-625 AQMQKLFGHGTYNGF
+625 TQMQKLFGSGTYNGF

-653 KHLIGF
+653 KHLVGYYNDF
-659 YEDYVKNYPQAPA
+659 VKRYPQAAA
-672 SQLSIANFYDSN
+672 SQLSISNFYDPN
-684 MNPALPDTYSN
+684 INTLLPDTYNN
-695 IDLNSAK
+695 INLKATR

-709 ETGTIFRVANAY
+709 EIGTVFRVANAY
-721 QDPWLFAF
+721 LDNWLFSF
-729 GQSKKIVEGTDTS
+729 GQSKKIVEGTNVS

-771 QVNSASRYKGQ
+771 QVNSESRYKGQ
-782 ETRFSAS
+782 ETRTSAS
-789 SRLLFVNNLTNG
+789 SQLLFVNNLIGG

-836 IIDNFYSHLFDKSGS
+836 IIDNFYSHLFDESNP
-851 YVSIKPAD
+851 YISIKPAD

-867 IYPIR
+867 IYPIK
-872 AGVNVVNTRTPFQLN
+872 AGVNIVNTETPFQLN

-901 IGQFYKRSLNNTLY
+901 IGQFYKRLLNNTLY
-915 DLTSAINRQ
+915 DLTNAINRQ

-933 ENNTVKG
+933 GDNTVKG
-940 WGTDGLYH
+940 WGADNLYH
-948 IGYDMSEDQLLEASK
+948 IGYDMSEDQLLEASE

-982 HIFTTSKLL
+982 RTFTTSTLL
-991 GKNGEE
+991 KTDPETI
-997 VLYQNDLGQDIT
+997 LYQNDLGQDIT

-1029 ARQANV
+1029 AQQAGV
-1035 NLYSNVNYVNNK
+1035 DLYSNVNYIKNK
-1047 GKVNLNP
+1047 DKVTLNP
-1054 LAVYLGSQQFNPK
+1054 LAVYLGSQQFKPN
-1067 TENFSKRWEM
+1067 NFINRWQM

-1103 DGEYPPISKNLPALE
+1103 DGNYPPIIKSLPALE
-1118 LATNF
+1118 LANNF
-1123 FKPTT
+1123 FK
-1128 NNDSW
+1128 NDN
-1133 DLKSWRQYIDSEG
+1133 LKSWRQYTDSEG

-1180 SQLPGN
+1180 SQLPRN
-1186 ASKIIMNP
+1186 ASKVILNP
-1194 MLEYFFSVDNLLSGN
+1194 MLEYFFNVDNLLSGN

-1219 SDPLKYGGYESAKGA
+1219 SDPLKYNDYNSAKGA
-1234 FINNITRRIN
+1234 FISDITQRIN
-1244 SSEDAQERERL
+1244 SSEDAQERRRL
-1255 QAIKSQA
+1255 QGIKSKA

-1268 NGAIQNMEF
+1268 NDAIQNMKF
-1277 LSENFPT
+1277 LAENVPT
-1284 LFHEQEAN
+1284 LFHAQEAN

-1321 DINAATI
+1321 NINAATI

-1335 WNFKGQKDK
+1335 WNFKGQKDN

-1420 KMSSIKFGNN
+1420 KMSSIKFGND
-1430 IKINLV
+1430 IKLNLV
-1436 NPRGYKFDNLYYE
+1436 NDIGYEFENLYYE
-1449 SGPNQYR
+1449 SGPRQYR
-1456 QIWSL
+1456 KIDSL
-1461 NYDKSNN
+1461 NYDTKNN
-1468 LYYTKEFDVDINGNK
+1468 LYYTLEYDVDINGNI
-1483 INDIP
+1483 INDIL
-1488 HTEYQVFDATTQEK
+1488 HTEYQIFDATTQEK

-1511 LGKKDKN
+1511 LAKKDEN

-1540 TIDTNTLI
+1540 AIDTNTLI

-1561 NNASTVDPDTFE
+1561 NNASYVENNE
-1573 IDQPYKNKMIH
+1573 IIQPYKNKMIH
-1584 YLVNKSASKR
+1584 YLANKSASKR

-1600 SKALWFNDEP
+1600 SKALWFNNEP
-1610 LAYVSMTMTH
+1610 LAYVPMTMTH

-1687 NKPLTPQEVQEIT
+1687 GKKLTTQEVQEIT

-1728 KVLKSNNDNLKKDLA
+1728 KVLKSNSDELKKDLA

-1822 INGKNKIVSLSNDY
+1822 INGKNKIVSLSNDQ

-1844 GNDNLQVLPL
+1844 YNDNLQVLPL

-1886 EFVPSDVVDVV
+1886 EFVPSDVVDIV
-1897 YKVLNRKTNTYV
+1897 YKVLDKKTKTYIK
-1909 NYRTR
+1909 YRTH

-1926 IDANTN
+1926 IDANKD

-1938 LLSQGALIDPNS
+1938 LLSQGVLIDPNS

-2159 KEYNVTQQGGQGTAS
+2159 KEYNVTQQGGQGTNS

-2188 LGISDLA
+2188 LGINDLA

-2242 NQFSLVGVVL
+2242 NQFYLVGDVL

-2290 MKMRTVGFTQINNNR
+2290 MKMRTVGFTQVNNNR

-2314 LQGADYD
+2314 LQGADY
-2321 VDKAYVMGFN
+2321 
-2331 FDDNGQ
+2331 
-2337 FIGWSDLF
+2337 
-2345 DYSSNEAL
+2345 
-2353 ESSCSL
+2353 
-2359 PVPRNSKWV
+2359 
-2368 KTNNGINIERYAEEA
+2368 
-2383 QRAYDSD
+2383 
-2390 NVILRNALIN
+2390 
-2400 KVLDNIDYSPNS
+2400 
-2412 TIEVNYSSPILNQL
+2412 
-2426 ISDINTHE
+2426 
-2434 GTQLSGDNKILA
+2434 
-2446 FQNAVSWTTQAIV
+2446 
-2459 NDERNLLDSYS
+2459 
-2470 PTNVEGMKQVVKD
+2470 
-2483 KQLASDSGTYTQWN
+2483 
-2497 PATKWVLQEENLI
+2497 
-2510 GKNVIS
+2510 
-2516 VAANAE
+2516 
-2522 KVYFSL
+2522 
-2528 LHYYNEIVRHPEKY
+2528 
-2542 SKDLY
+2542 
-2547 TFAKSFEGV
+2547 
-2556 FMNIDGTPVIKET
+2556 
-2569 IGGINFNNDNRLNKL
+2569 
-2584 SILLLSSNQELT
+2584 
-2596 DIKNSLI
+2596 
-2603 QGIYQDNT
+2603 
-2611 SEYEQDFINA
+2611 
-2621 YKNNEYSDKLQTLLN
+2621 
-2636 SIDTTLSEDEA
+2636 
-2647 KYMPLMQ
+2647 
-2654 SLINNATDPSDLISQ
+2654 
-2669 LLNSATDN
+2669 
-2677 AKELILNKINAG
+2677 
-2689 MNLAGVHGY
+2689 
-2698 LMIMGFSLDQIV
+2698 
-2710 DLMTSPVVRLVD
+2710 
-2722 RLSKSDMFS
+2722 
-2731 DIGIKSNSVQK
+2731 
-2742 VLDQLISS
+2742 
-2750 NPDKQKDWFQYVLDP
+2750 
-2765 TTINKYDPGRDTIV
+2765 
-2779 GQTLVKLLNDTSITS
+2779 
-2794 DNGTTLHFIN
+2794 
-2804 GIYVEMDNNPVD
+2804 
-2816 PQVKTYKRL
+2816 
-2825 KDAPK
+2825 
-2830 QFQEPL
+2830 
-2836 ESLLR
+2836 
-2841 QRYDGLFF
+2841 
-2849 NKLRGFKAVHR
+2849 
-2860 GARETTA
+2860 
-2867 AAQLLFSMNQGI
+2867 
-2879 RTQQNEQLAFENR
+2879 
-2892 FNNFIK
+2892 
-2898 GFDEILPSVQEI
+2898 
-2910 EGLKTKYAGKLLPS
+2910 
-2924 SLNEQGTDLV
+2924 
-2934 TDLEALFSKVKELH
+2934 
-2948 PNYSNSYIY
+2948 
-2957 SIVSQSL
+2957 
-2964 KAGIYKNFSFY
+2964 
-2975 KYMINDP
+2975 
-2982 IQVQELDGTPR
+2982 
-2993 NTNYRTLATE
+2993 
-3003 YYNLI
+3003 
-3008 KDSINVLDVINH
+3008 
-3020 SDQYRVYLELQ
+3020 
-3031 KAATVN
+3031 
-3037 TDIVSTKSQL
+3037 
-3047 VRKFYEILRKD
+3047 
-3058 RGYIDSKKLNQIQSY
+3058 
-3073 IDQAYIQQYL
+3073 
-3083 TNIQLVVNNNETLPF
+3083 
-3098 SFPLQHDQ
+3098 
-3106 MFLKDR
+3106 
-3112 RKIKASSNTEIIMN
+3112 
-3126 NSDNIATFKF
+3126 
-3136 WMHNYLVKALQNGS
+3136 
-3150 YWDGE
+3150 
-3155 KMQDFP
+3155 
-3161 KNNSFINGLRIIGDR
+3161 
-3176 DKNALALDID
+3176 
-3186 MLNIDKSRES
+3186 
-3196 TLRYASYEEDFN
+3196 
-3208 KLLNYK
+3208 
-3214 VGKFN
+3214 
-3219 LQDIFMIYN
+3219 
-3228 LFVNGNKYG
+3228 
-3237 YNRLTTIFQ
+3237 
-3246 SKLIEDINNI
+3246 
-3256 GNSQYTPSA
+3256 
-3265 LMQWYRHLGQADKAN
+3265 
-3280 IQQTIDNK
+3280 
-3288 DLPIEDS
+3288 
-3295 INALG
+3295 
-3300 ATLEGFDIYSA
+3300 
-3311 PYVESLQQAG
+3311 
-3321 DNRVVRIKDPRNSPT
+3321 
-3336 NGLVVLYNTKDHKFI
+3336 
-3351 NPFTQISEGYDNQRE
+3351 
-3366 LIERLKINKEYYPI
+3366 
-3380 NINLQEQINKLE
+3380 
-3392 QMFKDI
+3392 
-3398 VSGGTSLYNMTISGK
+3398 
-3413 VKIRVNC
+3413 

>member
-1 MACKGLIKIIDVN
+1 MACRELIKITGIDN
-14 STDELT
+14 IESKQSLIKF
-20 RLTKVLTRL
+20 LINL
-29 DARQW
+29 DSRQW
-34 KNIKD
+34 KNLKNND
-39 NEEQLMNIISSQVYL
+39 ARLMQIISNVVYL

-68 LKAVQQQIKL
+68 LKAVQQQINL

-88 NDLNKL
+88 DDLNKL
-94 LEIFKLPAT
+94 LKIFELPAT

-113 NLDISAQQT
+113 SIDTSTQQI
-122 LATIKAQQEELL
+122 LATIKAQQKELVV
-134 ATNKELLNIAYANN
+134 TNKELLNIAYENN

-160 RNTIKSI
+160 RNTIKSV
-167 FIASNKYELTS
+167 FIAPNGYELNS
-178 SEWAINSNIV
+178 NEWAINSNIV

-198 SSYLTE
+198 SSYLTGGTE
-204 GAQEL
+204 KL
-209 DMYTEIGNTWKYNF
+209 DMYTEANNKNTWRYNS
-223 KKVEDI
+223 KVEDT
-229 LEAFRHKIYNKEFKS
+229 LEAFKHKIYTKDFKS
-244 SLGTDEKYRN
+244 SLSSDEEYRN
-254 AIAAYFNLINFDE
+254 AIAAYFNLVNFDD
-267 DIKEIVGRDL
+267 DIKEIIGKDL
-277 KVVGH
+277 KVVGN

-288 AKNMPYTLKG
+288 KRNMPYTLKG

-336 NEESQ
+336 EDESQ
-341 FIEDASAIKAFSQL
+341 FIDDISAIEAFTHL
-355 RQALVSTNDT
+355 RQELANTNNSY
-365 RLTEL
+365 LTAL

-382 KLLYDIFNHDDVFHN
+382 KLLYDIFKEPH
-397 NAIENIIGDFEQ
+397 IEDLIGKLEQ
-409 NVQNILRSIKQ
+409 REQDILHSIKQ
-420 WGFSDNG
+420 WGFSKDG
-427 LFKKQLSGNVTHK
+427 LFEKQLGRVTHK
-440 ATILDCIVT
+440 ATILDCVVT

-463 IVNKGNRVSSRVT
+463 IVNEGNRVSSRVT
-476 IKDKFN
+476 VKDKFN
-482 YNREALNTTE
+482 YNRETLNTTE
-492 IVNKQNETITTMD
+492 VINNQNETVTTMN
-505 DSMVYHNNS
+505 DSMVVCDTS

-519 TNPLGKPVPNTYQIN
+519 TNPAGVIVPNTYQIKH
-534 YGNLLIVA
+534 GNLLIVVG
-542 KPSTKNVNFQSI
+542 PNTKKTNLQGI
-554 LSTNTKNLEI
+554 LSTNSSNLDI
-564 YVYRI
+564 YI
-569 NGNQK
+569 FKLNGNQRE
-574 IDVTGQYINGD
+574 DVTSQYIGGD
-585 FNEKAIIDGR
+585 FNEKAIINGS
-595 IDSRFTDMF
+595 IDSRFTEIFD
-604 HFIEDSLKLNTVSES
+604 FIEDSLGLKTVSKA
-619 QLHRQY
+619 QLLKQY
-625 AQMQKLFGHGTYNGF
+625 TQMQKLFGSGTYNGF

-653 KHLIGF
+653 KHLVGYYNDF
-659 YEDYVKNYPQAPA
+659 VKRYPQAAA
-672 SQLSIANFYDSN
+672 SQLSISNFYDPN
-684 MNPALPDTYSN
+684 INTLLPDTYNN
-695 IDLNSAK
+695 INLKATR

-709 ETGTIFRVANAY
+709 EIGTVFRVANAY
-721 QDPWLFAF
+721 LDNWLFSF
-729 GQSKKIVEGTDTS
+729 GQSKKIVEGTNVS

-771 QVNSASRYKGQ
+771 QVNSESRYKGQ
-782 ETRFSAS
+782 ETRTSAS
-789 SRLLFVNNLTNG
+789 SQLLFVNNLIGG

-836 IIDNFYSHLFDKSGS
+836 IIDNFYSHLFDESNP
-851 YVSIKPAD
+851 YISIKPAD

-867 IYPIR
+867 IYPIK
-872 AGVNVVNTRTPFQLN
+872 AGVNIVNTEIPFQLN

-895 ESYIAS
+895 KSYIAS

-915 DLTSAINRQ
+915 DLTNAINRQ

-933 ENNTVKG
+933 GDNTDKG

-963 EFDKWATSVP
+963 IFDKWATSVP
-973 SNPTIQIDG
+973 SNPTIQVDG
-982 HIFTTSKLL
+982 RTFTTSTLL
-991 GKNGEE
+991 KTDPETI
-997 VLYQNDLGQDIT
+997 LYQNDLGQDIT
-1009 VSQVLAQAEKGL
+1009 VAQVLAQAEKGL

-1029 ARQANV
+1029 AQQAGV
-1035 NLYSNVNYVNNK
+1035 DLYSNVNYIKNK
-1047 GKVNLNP
+1047 DKVTLNP
-1054 LAVYLGSQQFNPK
+1054 LAVYLGSQQFKPN
-1067 TENFSKRWEM
+1067 NFINRWQM

-1103 DGEYPPISKNLPALE
+1103 DGDYPPIIKSLPALE
-1118 LATNF
+1118 LANNF
-1123 FKPTT
+1123 FK
-1128 NNDSW
+1128 NDN
-1133 DLKSWRQYIDSEG
+1133 LKSWRQYTDSEG

-1167 IDENGKSTDLLFD
+1167 IDENGESTDLLFD
-1180 SQLPGN
+1180 SQLPRN
-1186 ASKIIMNP
+1186 ASKIILNP

-1219 SDPLKYGGYESAKGA
+1219 SDPLKYNDYNSAKGA
-1234 FINNITRRIN
+1234 FISDITQRIN
-1244 SSEDAQERERL
+1244 SSEDNQERRRL
-1255 QAIKSQA
+1255 QDIKSKA

-1277 LSENFPT
+1277 LSENVPT
-1284 LFHEQEAN
+1284 LFHAQEAN

-1321 DINAATI
+1321 NINAATI

-1335 WNFKGQKDK
+1335 WNFKGQKDG

-1420 KMSSIKFGNN
+1420 KMSSIKFGND
-1430 IKINLV
+1430 IKLNLV
-1436 NPRGYKFDNLYYE
+1436 NDIGYEFENLYYE
-1449 SGPNQYR
+1449 SGPRQYR
-1456 QIWSL
+1456 KIDSL
-1461 NYDKSNN
+1461 NYDTKNN
-1468 LYYTKEFDVDINGNK
+1468 LYYTLEYDVDINGNI
-1483 INDIP
+1483 INDIL
-1488 HTEYQVFDATTQEK
+1488 HTEYQIFDATTQEK

-1511 LGKKDKN
+1511 LAKKDEN

-1540 TIDTNTLI
+1540 AIDTNTLI

-1561 NNASTVDPDTFE
+1561 NNASYVENNE
-1573 IDQPYKNKMIH
+1573 IIQPYKNKMIH
-1584 YLVNKSASKR
+1584 YLANKSASKR

-1600 SKALWFNDEP
+1600 SKALWFNSEP
-1610 LAYVSMTMTH
+1610 LAYVPMTMTH

-1687 NKPLTPQEVQEIT
+1687 GKKLTTQEVQEIT

-1728 KVLKSNNDNLKKDLA
+1728 KVLKSNSDELKKDLA

-1810 DGTFNPLDYRPV
+1810 DGTFNPLDYRPI
-1822 INGKNKIVSLSNDY
+1822 INGKNKIVSLSNDQ

-1844 GNDNLQVLPL
+1844 DNDNLQVLPL

-1886 EFVPSDVVDVV
+1886 EFVPSDVVDIV
-1897 YKVLNRKTNTYV
+1897 YKVLDKKTKTYV
-1909 NYRTR
+1909 NYRTH

-1926 IDANTN
+1926 IDANIN

-2108 DAGVFFKEKD
+2108 DAGVFFKEED

-2159 KEYNVTQQGGQGTAS
+2159 KEYNVTQQGGQGTNS

-2188 LGISDLA
+2188 LGINDLA
-2195 ISNIINDIYHQKFY
+2195 ISNISDDIYHQKFY

-2242 NQFSLVGVVL
+2242 NQFYLVGDVL

-2290 MKMRTVGFTQINNNR
+2290 MKMRTIGFTQVNNNR

-2314 LQGADYD
+2314 LQGADY
-2321 VDKAYVMGFN
+2321 
-2331 FDDNGQ
+2331 
-2337 FIGWSDLF
+2337 
-2345 DYSSNEAL
+2345 
-2353 ESSCSL
+2353 
-2359 PVPRNSKWV
+2359 
-2368 KTNNGINIERYAEEA
+2368 
-2383 QRAYDSD
+2383 
-2390 NVILRNALIN
+2390 
-2400 KVLDNIDYSPNS
+2400 
-2412 TIEVNYSSPILNQL
+2412 
-2426 ISDINTHE
+2426 
-2434 GTQLSGDNKILA
+2434 
-2446 FQNAVSWTTQAIV
+2446 
-2459 NDERNLLDSYS
+2459 
-2470 PTNVEGMKQVVKD
+2470 
-2483 KQLASDSGTYTQWN
+2483 
-2497 PATKWVLQEENLI
+2497 
-2510 GKNVIS
+2510 
-2516 VAANAE
+2516 
-2522 KVYFSL
+2522 
-2528 LHYYNEIVRHPEKY
+2528 
-2542 SKDLY
+2542 
-2547 TFAKSFEGV
+2547 
-2556 FMNIDGTPVIKET
+2556 
-2569 IGGINFNNDNRLNKL
+2569 
-2584 SILLLSSNQELT
+2584 
-2596 DIKNSLI
+2596 
-2603 QGIYQDNT
+2603 
-2611 SEYEQDFINA
+2611 
-2621 YKNNEYSDKLQTLLN
+2621 
-2636 SIDTTLSEDEA
+2636 
-2647 KYMPLMQ
+2647 
-2654 SLINNATDPSDLISQ
+2654 
-2669 LLNSATDN
+2669 
-2677 AKELILNKINAG
+2677 
-2689 MNLAGVHGY
+2689 
-2698 LMIMGFSLDQIV
+2698 
-2710 DLMTSPVVRLVD
+2710 
-2722 RLSKSDMFS
+2722 
-2731 DIGIKSNSVQK
+2731 
-2742 VLDQLISS
+2742 
-2750 NPDKQKDWFQYVLDP
+2750 
-2765 TTINKYDPGRDTIV
+2765 
-2779 GQTLVKLLNDTSITS
+2779 
-2794 DNGTTLHFIN
+2794 
-2804 GIYVEMDNNPVD
+2804 
-2816 PQVKTYKRL
+2816 
-2825 KDAPK
+2825 
-2830 QFQEPL
+2830 
-2836 ESLLR
+2836 
-2841 QRYDGLFF
+2841 
-2849 NKLRGFKAVHR
+2849 
-2860 GARETTA
+2860 
-2867 AAQLLFSMNQGI
+2867 
-2879 RTQQNEQLAFENR
+2879 
-2892 FNNFIK
+2892 
-2898 GFDEILPSVQEI
+2898 
-2910 EGLKTKYAGKLLPS
+2910 
-2924 SLNEQGTDLV
+2924 
-2934 TDLEALFSKVKELH
+2934 
-2948 PNYSNSYIY
+2948 
-2957 SIVSQSL
+2957 
-2964 KAGIYKNFSFY
+2964 
-2975 KYMINDP
+2975 
-2982 IQVQELDGTPR
+2982 
-2993 NTNYRTLATE
+2993 
-3003 YYNLI
+3003 
-3008 KDSINVLDVINH
+3008 
-3020 SDQYRVYLELQ
+3020 
-3031 KAATVN
+3031 
-3037 TDIVSTKSQL
+3037 
-3047 VRKFYEILRKD
+3047 
-3058 RGYIDSKKLNQIQSY
+3058 
-3073 IDQAYIQQYL
+3073 
-3083 TNIQLVVNNNETLPF
+3083 
-3098 SFPLQHDQ
+3098 
-3106 MFLKDR
+3106 
-3112 RKIKASSNTEIIMN
+3112 
-3126 NSDNIATFKF
+3126 
-3136 WMHNYLVKALQNGS
+3136 
-3150 YWDGE
+3150 
-3155 KMQDFP
+3155 
-3161 KNNSFINGLRIIGDR
+3161 
-3176 DKNALALDID
+3176 
-3186 MLNIDKSRES
+3186 
-3196 TLRYASYEEDFN
+3196 
-3208 KLLNYK
+3208 
-3214 VGKFN
+3214 
-3219 LQDIFMIYN
+3219 
-3228 LFVNGNKYG
+3228 
-3237 YNRLTTIFQ
+3237 
-3246 SKLIEDINNI
+3246 
-3256 GNSQYTPSA
+3256 
-3265 LMQWYRHLGQADKAN
+3265 
-3280 IQQTIDNK
+3280 
-3288 DLPIEDS
+3288 
-3295 INALG
+3295 
-3300 ATLEGFDIYSA
+3300 
-3311 PYVESLQQAG
+3311 
-3321 DNRVVRIKDPRNSPT
+3321 
-3336 NGLVVLYNTKDHKFI
+3336 
-3351 NPFTQISEGYDNQRE
+3351 
-3366 LIERLKINKEYYPI
+3366 
-3380 NINLQEQINKLE
+3380 
-3392 QMFKDI
+3392 
-3398 VSGGTSLYNMTISGK
+3398 
-3413 VKIRVNC
+3413 

>member
-1 MACKGLIKIIDVN
+1 MACRELIKITGIDN
-14 STDELT
+14 IESKQSLIKFLT
-20 RLTKVLTRL
+20 NL
-29 DARQW
+29 DSRQW
-34 KNIKD
+34 KNLKNND
-39 NEEQLMNIISSQVYL
+39 ARLMQIISNVVYL

-68 LKAVQQQIKL
+68 LKAVQQQINL

-88 NDLNKL
+88 DDLNKL
-94 LEIFKLPAT
+94 LKIFELPAT

-113 NLDISAQQT
+113 SIDTSTQQI
-122 LATIKAQQEELL
+122 LATIKAQQKELV
-134 ATNKELLNIAYANN
+134 ATNKELLNIAYENN

-160 RNTIKSI
+160 RNTIKSV
-167 FIASNKYELTS
+167 FIAPNGYELNS
-178 SEWAINSNIV
+178 NEWAINSNIV

-198 SSYLTE
+198 SSYLTGGTE
-204 GAQEL
+204 KL
-209 DMYTEIGNTWKYNF
+209 DMYTEANNKNTWRYNS
-223 KKVEDI
+223 KVEDT
-229 LEAFRHKIYNKEFKS
+229 LEAFKHKIYTKDFKS
-244 SLGTDEKYRN
+244 SLSSDEEYRN
-254 AIAAYFNLINFDE
+254 AIAAYFNLINFDD
-267 DIKEIVGRDL
+267 DIKEIIGKDL
-277 KVVGH
+277 KVVGN

-288 AKNMPYTLKG
+288 KRNMPYTLKG

-336 NEESQ
+336 EDESQ
-341 FIEDASAIKAFSQL
+341 FIDDISAIEAFTHL
-355 RQALVSTNDT
+355 RQELANTNNSY
-365 RLTEL
+365 LTAL
-370 KQRAQTFRDNPN
+370 KQRAQTFRDNSN
-382 KLLYDIFNHDDVFHN
+382 KLLYDIFKEPH
-397 NAIENIIGDFEQ
+397 IEDLIGKLEQ
-409 NVQNILRSIKQ
+409 REQDILHSIKQ
-420 WGFSDNG
+420 WGFSKDG
-427 LFKKQLSGNVTHK
+427 LFEKQLGRVTHK
-440 ATILDCIVT
+440 ATILDCVVT

-463 IVNKGNRVSSRVT
+463 IVNEGNRVSSRVT
-476 IKDKFN
+476 VKDKFN
-482 YNREALNTTE
+482 YNRETLNTTE
-492 IVNKQNETITTMD
+492 VINNQNETVTTMN
-505 DSMVYHNNS
+505 DSMVVCDTS

-519 TNPLGKPVPNTYQIN
+519 TNPAGVIVPNTYQIKH
-534 YGNLLIVA
+534 GNLLIVVG
-542 KPSTKNVNFQSI
+542 PNTKKTNLQGI
-554 LSTNTKNLEI
+554 LSTNSSNLDI
-564 YVYRI
+564 YI
-569 NGNQK
+569 FKLNGNQRE
-574 IDVTGQYINGD
+574 DVTSQYIGGD
-585 FNEKAIIDGR
+585 FNEKAIINGS
-595 IDSRFTDMF
+595 IDSRFTEMF
-604 HFIEDSLKLNTVSES
+604 DFIEDSLGLKTVSKA
-619 QLHRQY
+619 QLLKQY
-625 AQMQKLFGHGTYNGF
+625 TQMQKLFGSGTYNGF

-653 KHLIGF
+653 KHLVGYYNDF
-659 YEDYVKNYPQAPA
+659 VKRYPQAAA
-672 SQLSIANFYDSN
+672 SQLSISNFYDPN
-684 MNPALPDTYSN
+684 INTLLPDTYNN
-695 IDLNSAK
+695 INLKATR

-709 ETGTIFRVANAY
+709 EIGTVFRVANAY
-721 QDPWLFAF
+721 LDNWLFSF
-729 GQSKKIVEGTDTS
+729 GQSKKIVEGTNVS

-771 QVNSASRYKGQ
+771 QVNSESRYKGQ
-782 ETRFSAS
+782 ETRTSAS
-789 SRLLFVNNLTNG
+789 SQLLFVNNLIGG

-836 IIDNFYSHLFDKSGS
+836 IIDNFYSHLFDESNS
-851 YVSIKPAD
+851 YISIKPAD

-867 IYPIR
+867 IYPIK
-872 AGVNVVNTRTPFQLN
+872 AGVNIVNTETPFQLN

-915 DLTSAINRQ
+915 DLTNAINRQ

-933 ENNTVKG
+933 GDNTVKG

-963 EFDKWATSVP
+963 IFDKWATSVP
-973 SNPTIQIDG
+973 SNPIIQVDG
-982 HIFTTSKLL
+982 RTFTTSTLL
-991 GKNGEE
+991 KTDPETI
-997 VLYQNDLGQDIT
+997 LYQNDLGQDIT
-1009 VSQVLAQAEKGL
+1009 VAQVLAQAEKGL

-1029 ARQANV
+1029 AQQAGV
-1035 NLYSNVNYVNNK
+1035 DLYSNVNYIKNK
-1047 GKVNLNP
+1047 DKVTLNP
-1054 LAVYLGSQQFNPK
+1054 LAVYLGSQQFKPN
-1067 TENFSKRWEM
+1067 NFINRWQM

-1103 DGEYPPISKNLPALE
+1103 DGNYPPIIKSLPALE
-1118 LATNF
+1118 LANNF
-1123 FKPTT
+1123 FK
-1128 NNDSW
+1128 NDN
-1133 DLKSWRQYIDSEG
+1133 LKSWRQYTDSEG

-1180 SQLPGN
+1180 SQLPRN
-1186 ASKIIMNP
+1186 ASKIILNP

-1219 SDPLKYGGYESAKGA
+1219 SDPLKYNDYNSAKGA
-1234 FINNITRRIN
+1234 FISDITQRIN
-1244 SSEDAQERERL
+1244 SSEDNQERRRL
-1255 QAIKSQA
+1255 QDIKSKA

-1268 NGAIQNMEF
+1268 NSAIQNMEF
-1277 LSENFPT
+1277 LSENVPT
-1284 LFHEQEAN
+1284 LFHAQEAN

-1321 DINAATI
+1321 NINAATI

-1335 WNFKGQKDK
+1335 WNFKGQKDG

-1420 KMSSIKFGNN
+1420 KMSSIKFGND
-1430 IKINLV
+1430 IKLNLV
-1436 NPRGYKFDNLYYE
+1436 NDIGYEFENLYYE
-1449 SGPNQYR
+1449 SGPRQYR
-1456 QIWSL
+1456 KIDSL
-1461 NYDKSNN
+1461 NYDTKNN
-1468 LYYTKEFDVDINGNK
+1468 LYYTLEYDVDINGNI
-1483 INDIP
+1483 INDIL
-1488 HTEYQVFDATTQEK
+1488 HTEYQIFDATTQEK

-1511 LGKKDKN
+1511 LAKKDEN

-1540 TIDTNTLI
+1540 AIDTNTLI

-1561 NNASTVDPDTFE
+1561 NNASYVENNE
-1573 IDQPYKNKMIH
+1573 IIQPYKNKMIH
-1584 YLVNKSASKR
+1584 YLANKSASKR

-1600 SKALWFNDEP
+1600 SKALWFNSEP
-1610 LAYVSMTMTH
+1610 LAYVPMTMTH

-1628 HDKDA
+1628 HDKNA

-1687 NKPLTPQEVQEIT
+1687 GKKLTTQEVQEIT

-1728 KVLKSNNDNLKKDLA
+1728 KVLKSNSDELKKDLA

-1822 INGKNKIVSLSNDY
+1822 INGKNKIVSLSNDQ

-1844 GNDNLQVLPL
+1844 DNDNLQVLPL

-1886 EFVPSDVVDVV
+1886 EFVPSDVVDIV
-1897 YKVLNRKTNTYV
+1897 YKVLDKKTKTYV
-1909 NYRTR
+1909 NYRTH

-1926 IDANTN
+1926 IDANIN

-1970 VFDYGTINPDGT
+1970 IFDYGTINPDGT

-2000 RKNSNMRKQEYQ
+2000 RKNPNMRKQEYQ

-2108 DAGVFFKEKD
+2108 DAGVFFKEED

-2159 KEYNVTQQGGQGTAS
+2159 KEYNVTQQGGQGTNS

-2188 LGISDLA
+2188 LGINDLA

-2218 KSQQTESELIS
+2218 KSQQTESKLIS

-2242 NQFSLVGVVL
+2242 NQFYLVGDVL

-2290 MKMRTVGFTQINNNR
+2290 MKMRTIGFTQVNNNR

-2314 LQGADYD
+2314 LQGADY
-2321 VDKAYVMGFN
+2321 
-2331 FDDNGQ
+2331 
-2337 FIGWSDLF
+2337 
-2345 DYSSNEAL
+2345 
-2353 ESSCSL
+2353 
-2359 PVPRNSKWV
+2359 
-2368 KTNNGINIERYAEEA
+2368 
-2383 QRAYDSD
+2383 
-2390 NVILRNALIN
+2390 
-2400 KVLDNIDYSPNS
+2400 
-2412 TIEVNYSSPILNQL
+2412 
-2426 ISDINTHE
+2426 
-2434 GTQLSGDNKILA
+2434 
-2446 FQNAVSWTTQAIV
+2446 
-2459 NDERNLLDSYS
+2459 
-2470 PTNVEGMKQVVKD
+2470 
-2483 KQLASDSGTYTQWN
+2483 
-2497 PATKWVLQEENLI
+2497 
-2510 GKNVIS
+2510 
-2516 VAANAE
+2516 
-2522 KVYFSL
+2522 
-2528 LHYYNEIVRHPEKY
+2528 
-2542 SKDLY
+2542 
-2547 TFAKSFEGV
+2547 
-2556 FMNIDGTPVIKET
+2556 
-2569 IGGINFNNDNRLNKL
+2569 
-2584 SILLLSSNQELT
+2584 
-2596 DIKNSLI
+2596 
-2603 QGIYQDNT
+2603 
-2611 SEYEQDFINA
+2611 
-2621 YKNNEYSDKLQTLLN
+2621 
-2636 SIDTTLSEDEA
+2636 
-2647 KYMPLMQ
+2647 
-2654 SLINNATDPSDLISQ
+2654 
-2669 LLNSATDN
+2669 
-2677 AKELILNKINAG
+2677 
-2689 MNLAGVHGY
+2689 
-2698 LMIMGFSLDQIV
+2698 
-2710 DLMTSPVVRLVD
+2710 
-2722 RLSKSDMFS
+2722 
-2731 DIGIKSNSVQK
+2731 
-2742 VLDQLISS
+2742 
-2750 NPDKQKDWFQYVLDP
+2750 
-2765 TTINKYDPGRDTIV
+2765 
-2779 GQTLVKLLNDTSITS
+2779 
-2794 DNGTTLHFIN
+2794 
-2804 GIYVEMDNNPVD
+2804 
-2816 PQVKTYKRL
+2816 
-2825 KDAPK
+2825 
-2830 QFQEPL
+2830 
-2836 ESLLR
+2836 
-2841 QRYDGLFF
+2841 
-2849 NKLRGFKAVHR
+2849 
-2860 GARETTA
+2860 
-2867 AAQLLFSMNQGI
+2867 
-2879 RTQQNEQLAFENR
+2879 
-2892 FNNFIK
+2892 
-2898 GFDEILPSVQEI
+2898 
-2910 EGLKTKYAGKLLPS
+2910 
-2924 SLNEQGTDLV
+2924 
-2934 TDLEALFSKVKELH
+2934 
-2948 PNYSNSYIY
+2948 
-2957 SIVSQSL
+2957 
-2964 KAGIYKNFSFY
+2964 
-2975 KYMINDP
+2975 
-2982 IQVQELDGTPR
+2982 
-2993 NTNYRTLATE
+2993 
-3003 YYNLI
+3003 
-3008 KDSINVLDVINH
+3008 
-3020 SDQYRVYLELQ
+3020 
-3031 KAATVN
+3031 
-3037 TDIVSTKSQL
+3037 
-3047 VRKFYEILRKD
+3047 
-3058 RGYIDSKKLNQIQSY
+3058 
-3073 IDQAYIQQYL
+3073 
-3083 TNIQLVVNNNETLPF
+3083 
-3098 SFPLQHDQ
+3098 
-3106 MFLKDR
+3106 
-3112 RKIKASSNTEIIMN
+3112 
-3126 NSDNIATFKF
+3126 
-3136 WMHNYLVKALQNGS
+3136 
-3150 YWDGE
+3150 
-3155 KMQDFP
+3155 
-3161 KNNSFINGLRIIGDR
+3161 
-3176 DKNALALDID
+3176 
-3186 MLNIDKSRES
+3186 
-3196 TLRYASYEEDFN
+3196 
-3208 KLLNYK
+3208 
-3214 VGKFN
+3214 
-3219 LQDIFMIYN
+3219 
-3228 LFVNGNKYG
+3228 
-3237 YNRLTTIFQ
+3237 
-3246 SKLIEDINNI
+3246 
-3256 GNSQYTPSA
+3256 
-3265 LMQWYRHLGQADKAN
+3265 
-3280 IQQTIDNK
+3280 
-3288 DLPIEDS
+3288 
-3295 INALG
+3295 
-3300 ATLEGFDIYSA
+3300 
-3311 PYVESLQQAG
+3311 
-3321 DNRVVRIKDPRNSPT
+3321 
-3336 NGLVVLYNTKDHKFI
+3336 
-3351 NPFTQISEGYDNQRE
+3351 
-3366 LIERLKINKEYYPI
+3366 
-3380 NINLQEQINKLE
+3380 
-3392 QMFKDI
+3392 
-3398 VSGGTSLYNMTISGK
+3398 
-3413 VKIRVNC
+3413 

>member
-1 MACKGLIKIIDVN
+1 MACRELIKITGIDN
-14 STDELT
+14 IESKQSLIKF
-20 RLTKVLTRL
+20 LINL
-29 DARQW
+29 DSRQW
-34 KNIKD
+34 KNLKNND
-39 NEEQLMNIISSQVYL
+39 ARLMQIISNVVYL

-68 LKAVQQQIKL
+68 LKGVQQQINL

-88 NDLNKL
+88 DDLNKL
-94 LEIFKLPAT
+94 LKIFELPAT

-113 NLDISAQQT
+113 SIDTSTQQI
-122 LATIKAQQEELL
+122 LATIKAQQKELVV
-134 ATNKELLNIAYANN
+134 TNKELLNIAYENN

-160 RNTIKSI
+160 RNTIKSV
-167 FIASNKYELTS
+167 FIAPNGYELNS
-178 SEWAINSNIV
+178 NEWAINSNIV

-198 SSYLTE
+198 SSYLTGGTE
-204 GAQEL
+204 KL
-209 DMYTEIGNTWKYNF
+209 DMYTEANNKNTWRYNS
-223 KKVEDI
+223 KVEDT
-229 LEAFRHKIYNKEFKS
+229 LEAFKHKIYTKDFKS
-244 SLGTDEKYRN
+244 SLSSDEEYRN
-254 AIAAYFNLINFDE
+254 AIAAYFNLINFD
-267 DIKEIVGRDL
+267 DNIKEIIGKDL
-277 KVVGH
+277 KVVGN
-282 ANHSFT
+282 ANHNFT
-288 AKNMPYTLKG
+288 KRNMPYTLKG

-336 NEESQ
+336 EDESQ
-341 FIEDASAIKAFSQL
+341 FIDDISAIEAFTHL
-355 RQALVSTNDT
+355 RQELANTNNSY
-365 RLTEL
+365 LTAL
-370 KQRAQTFRDNPN
+370 KQRAQTFRDNSN
-382 KLLYDIFNHDDVFHN
+382 KLLYDIFKEPH
-397 NAIENIIGDFEQ
+397 IEDLIGKLEQ
-409 NVQNILRSIKQ
+409 REQDILHSIKQ
-420 WGFSDNG
+420 WGFSKDG
-427 LFKKQLSGNVTHK
+427 LFEKQLGRVTHK
-440 ATILDCIVT
+440 ATILDCVVT

-463 IVNKGNRVSSRVT
+463 IVNEGNRVSSRVT
-476 IKDKFN
+476 VKDKFN
-482 YNREALNTTE
+482 YNRETLNTTE
-492 IVNKQNETITTMD
+492 VINNQNETVTTTK
-505 DSMVYHNNS
+505 DSMVVCDTS

-519 TNPLGKPVPNTYQIN
+519 TNPAGVIVPNTYQIKH
-534 YGNLLIVA
+534 GNLLIVVG
-542 KPSTKNVNFQSI
+542 PNTKKTNLQGI
-554 LSTNTKNLEI
+554 LSTNSSNLDI
-564 YVYRI
+564 YI
-569 NGNQK
+569 FKLNGNQRE
-574 IDVTGQYINGD
+574 DVTSQYIGGD
-585 FNEKAIIDGR
+585 FNEKAIINGS
-595 IDSRFTDMF
+595 IDSRFTEMF
-604 HFIEDSLKLNTVSES
+604 DFIEDSLGLKTVSKA
-619 QLHRQY
+619 QLLKQY
-625 AQMQKLFGHGTYNGF
+625 TQMQKLFGSGTYNGF

-653 KHLIGF
+653 KHLVGYYNDF
-659 YEDYVKNYPQAPA
+659 VKRYPQAAA
-672 SQLSIANFYDSN
+672 SQLSISNFYDPN
-684 MNPALPDTYSN
+684 INTLLPDTYNN
-695 IDLNSAK
+695 INLKATR

-709 ETGTIFRVANAY
+709 EIGTVFRVANAY
-721 QDPWLFAF
+721 LDNWLFSF
-729 GQSKKIVEGTDTS
+729 GQSKKIVEGTNVS

-771 QVNSASRYKGQ
+771 QVNSESRYKGQ
-782 ETRFSAS
+782 ETRTSAS
-789 SRLLFVNNLTNG
+789 SQLLFVNNLIGG

-836 IIDNFYSHLFDKSGS
+836 IIDNFYSHLFDESNP
-851 YVSIKPAD
+851 YISIKPAD

-867 IYPIR
+867 IYPIK
-872 AGVNVVNTRTPFQLN
+872 AGVNIVNTETPFQLN

-915 DLTSAINRQ
+915 DLTNAINRQ

-933 ENNTVKG
+933 GDNTVKG

-963 EFDKWATSVP
+963 IFDKWATYVP
-973 SNPTIQIDG
+973 SNPTIQVDG
-982 HIFTTSKLL
+982 RTFTTSTLL
-991 GKNGEE
+991 KTDPETI
-997 VLYQNDLGQDIT
+997 LYQNDLGQDIT
-1009 VSQVLAQAEKGL
+1009 VAQVLAQAEKGL

-1029 ARQANV
+1029 AQQAGV
-1035 NLYSNVNYVNNK
+1035 DLYSNVNYIKNK
-1047 GKVNLNP
+1047 DKVTLNP
-1054 LAVYLGSQQFNPK
+1054 LAVYLGSQQFKPN
-1067 TENFSKRWEM
+1067 NFINRWQM
-1077 EKASF
+1077 EKVSF

-1103 DGEYPPISKNLPALE
+1103 DGNYPPIIKSLPALE
-1118 LATNF
+1118 LANNF
-1123 FKPTT
+1123 FK
-1128 NNDSW
+1128 NDN
-1133 DLKSWRQYIDSEG
+1133 LKSWRQYTDSEG
-1146 NTKEWNLGQWTRGD
+1146 NTKEWNLGQWTRED

-1180 SQLPGN
+1180 SQLPRN
-1186 ASKIIMNP
+1186 ASKIILNP

-1219 SDPLKYGGYESAKGA
+1219 ADPLKYNDYNSAKGV
-1234 FINNITRRIN
+1234 FINDITQRIN
-1244 SSEDAQERERL
+1244 SSEDNQERRRL
-1255 QAIKSQA
+1255 QDIKSKA

-1268 NGAIQNMEF
+1268 NSAIQNMEF
-1277 LSENFPT
+1277 LSENVPT
-1284 LFHEQEAN
+1284 LFHAQEAN

-1321 DINAATI
+1321 NINAATI

-1335 WNFKGQKDK
+1335 WNFKGQKDG

-1420 KMSSIKFGNN
+1420 KMSSIKFGND
-1430 IKINLV
+1430 IKLNLV
-1436 NPRGYKFDNLYYE
+1436 NDIGYEFENLYYE
-1449 SGPNQYR
+1449 SGPRQYR
-1456 QIWSL
+1456 KIDSL
-1461 NYDKSNN
+1461 NYDTKNN
-1468 LYYTKEFDVDINGNK
+1468 LYYTLEYDVDINGNI
-1483 INDIP
+1483 INDIL
-1488 HTEYQVFDATTQEK
+1488 HTEYQIFDATTQEK

-1511 LGKKDKN
+1511 LAKKDEN

-1540 TIDTNTLI
+1540 AIDTNTLT

-1561 NNASTVDPDTFE
+1561 NNASYVENNE
-1573 IDQPYKNKMIH
+1573 IIQPYKNKMIH
-1584 YLVNKSASKR
+1584 YLANKSASKR

-1600 SKALWFNDEP
+1600 SKALWFNSES
-1610 LAYVSMTMTH
+1610 LAYVPMTMTH

-1687 NKPLTPQEVQEIT
+1687 GKKLTTQEVQEIT

-1728 KVLKSNNDNLKKDLA
+1728 KVLKSNSDELKKDLA

-1822 INGKNKIVSLSNDY
+1822 INGKNKIVSLSNDQ

-1844 GNDNLQVLPL
+1844 NNDNLQVLPL

-1886 EFVPSDVVDVV
+1886 EFVPSDVVDIV
-1897 YKVLNRKTNTYV
+1897 YKVLDKKTKTYV
-1909 NYRTR
+1909 NYRTH

-1926 IDANTN
+1926 IDANIN

-2036 LQAAENVMPNIY
+2036 LQAAENVMSNLY

-2108 DAGVFFKEKD
+2108 DAGVFFKEED
-2118 ISGNIIAK
+2118 ILGNIIAK

-2159 KEYNVTQQGGQGTAS
+2159 KKYNVTQQGGQGTSS

-2188 LGISDLA
+2188 LGINDLA

-2242 NQFSLVGVVL
+2242 NQFYLVGDVL

-2290 MKMRTVGFTQINNNR
+2290 MKMKTIGFTQVNNNR

-2314 LQGADYD
+2314 LQGADY
-2321 VDKAYVMGFN
+2321 
-2331 FDDNGQ
+2331 
-2337 FIGWSDLF
+2337 
-2345 DYSSNEAL
+2345 
-2353 ESSCSL
+2353 
-2359 PVPRNSKWV
+2359 
-2368 KTNNGINIERYAEEA
+2368 
-2383 QRAYDSD
+2383 
-2390 NVILRNALIN
+2390 
-2400 KVLDNIDYSPNS
+2400 
-2412 TIEVNYSSPILNQL
+2412 
-2426 ISDINTHE
+2426 
-2434 GTQLSGDNKILA
+2434 
-2446 FQNAVSWTTQAIV
+2446 
-2459 NDERNLLDSYS
+2459 
-2470 PTNVEGMKQVVKD
+2470 
-2483 KQLASDSGTYTQWN
+2483 
-2497 PATKWVLQEENLI
+2497 
-2510 GKNVIS
+2510 
-2516 VAANAE
+2516 
-2522 KVYFSL
+2522 
-2528 LHYYNEIVRHPEKY
+2528 
-2542 SKDLY
+2542 
-2547 TFAKSFEGV
+2547 
-2556 FMNIDGTPVIKET
+2556 
-2569 IGGINFNNDNRLNKL
+2569 
-2584 SILLLSSNQELT
+2584 
-2596 DIKNSLI
+2596 
-2603 QGIYQDNT
+2603 
-2611 SEYEQDFINA
+2611 
-2621 YKNNEYSDKLQTLLN
+2621 
-2636 SIDTTLSEDEA
+2636 
-2647 KYMPLMQ
+2647 
-2654 SLINNATDPSDLISQ
+2654 
-2669 LLNSATDN
+2669 
-2677 AKELILNKINAG
+2677 
-2689 MNLAGVHGY
+2689 
-2698 LMIMGFSLDQIV
+2698 
-2710 DLMTSPVVRLVD
+2710 
-2722 RLSKSDMFS
+2722 
-2731 DIGIKSNSVQK
+2731 
-2742 VLDQLISS
+2742 
-2750 NPDKQKDWFQYVLDP
+2750 
-2765 TTINKYDPGRDTIV
+2765 
-2779 GQTLVKLLNDTSITS
+2779 
-2794 DNGTTLHFIN
+2794 
-2804 GIYVEMDNNPVD
+2804 
-2816 PQVKTYKRL
+2816 
-2825 KDAPK
+2825 
-2830 QFQEPL
+2830 
-2836 ESLLR
+2836 
-2841 QRYDGLFF
+2841 
-2849 NKLRGFKAVHR
+2849 
-2860 GARETTA
+2860 
-2867 AAQLLFSMNQGI
+2867 
-2879 RTQQNEQLAFENR
+2879 
-2892 FNNFIK
+2892 
-2898 GFDEILPSVQEI
+2898 
-2910 EGLKTKYAGKLLPS
+2910 
-2924 SLNEQGTDLV
+2924 
-2934 TDLEALFSKVKELH
+2934 
-2948 PNYSNSYIY
+2948 
-2957 SIVSQSL
+2957 
-2964 KAGIYKNFSFY
+2964 
-2975 KYMINDP
+2975 
-2982 IQVQELDGTPR
+2982 
-2993 NTNYRTLATE
+2993 
-3003 YYNLI
+3003 
-3008 KDSINVLDVINH
+3008 
-3020 SDQYRVYLELQ
+3020 
-3031 KAATVN
+3031 
-3037 TDIVSTKSQL
+3037 
-3047 VRKFYEILRKD
+3047 
-3058 RGYIDSKKLNQIQSY
+3058 
-3073 IDQAYIQQYL
+3073 
-3083 TNIQLVVNNNETLPF
+3083 
-3098 SFPLQHDQ
+3098 
-3106 MFLKDR
+3106 
-3112 RKIKASSNTEIIMN
+3112 
-3126 NSDNIATFKF
+3126 
-3136 WMHNYLVKALQNGS
+3136 
-3150 YWDGE
+3150 
-3155 KMQDFP
+3155 
-3161 KNNSFINGLRIIGDR
+3161 
-3176 DKNALALDID
+3176 
-3186 MLNIDKSRES
+3186 
-3196 TLRYASYEEDFN
+3196 
-3208 KLLNYK
+3208 
-3214 VGKFN
+3214 
-3219 LQDIFMIYN
+3219 
-3228 LFVNGNKYG
+3228 
-3237 YNRLTTIFQ
+3237 
-3246 SKLIEDINNI
+3246 
-3256 GNSQYTPSA
+3256 
-3265 LMQWYRHLGQADKAN
+3265 
-3280 IQQTIDNK
+3280 
-3288 DLPIEDS
+3288 
-3295 INALG
+3295 
-3300 ATLEGFDIYSA
+3300 
-3311 PYVESLQQAG
+3311 
-3321 DNRVVRIKDPRNSPT
+3321 
-3336 NGLVVLYNTKDHKFI
+3336 
-3351 NPFTQISEGYDNQRE
+3351 
-3366 LIERLKINKEYYPI
+3366 
-3380 NINLQEQINKLE
+3380 
-3392 QMFKDI
+3392 
-3398 VSGGTSLYNMTISGK
+3398 
-3413 VKIRVNC
+3413 

>member
-1 MACKGLIKIIDVN
+1 MACRELIKITGIDN
-14 STDELT
+14 IESKQSLIKF
-20 RLTKVLTRL
+20 LINL
-29 DARQW
+29 DSRQW
-34 KNIKD
+34 KNLKNND
-39 NEEQLMNIISSQVYL
+39 ARLMQIISNVVYL

-68 LKAVQQQIKL
+68 LKAVQQQINL

-88 NDLNKL
+88 DDLNKL
-94 LEIFKLPAT
+94 LKIFELPAT

-113 NLDISAQQT
+113 SIDTSTQQI
-122 LATIKAQQEELL
+122 LATIKAQQKELVV
-134 ATNKELLNIAYANN
+134 TNKELLNIAYENN

-160 RNTIKSI
+160 RNTIKSV
-167 FIASNKYELTS
+167 FISPNGYELNS
-178 SEWAINSNIV
+178 NEWAINSNIV

-198 SSYLTE
+198 SSYLTGGTE
-204 GAQEL
+204 KL
-209 DMYTEIGNTWKYNF
+209 DMYTEANNKNTWRYNS
-223 KKVEDI
+223 KVEDT
-229 LEAFRHKIYNKEFKS
+229 LEAFKHKIYTKDFKS
-244 SLGTDEKYRN
+244 SLSSDEEYRN
-254 AIAAYFNLINFDE
+254 AIAAYFNLINFDD
-267 DIKEIVGRDL
+267 DIKEIIGKDL
-277 KVVGH
+277 KVVGN

-288 AKNMPYTLKG
+288 KRNMPYTLKG

-336 NEESQ
+336 EDESQ
-341 FIEDASAIKAFSQL
+341 FIDDISAIEAFTHL
-355 RQALVSTNDT
+355 RQELANTNNSY
-365 RLTEL
+365 LTVL
-370 KQRAQTFRDNPN
+370 KQRAQTFRDNSN
-382 KLLYDIFNHDDVFHN
+382 KLLYDIFKEPH
-397 NAIENIIGDFEQ
+397 IEDLIGKLEQ
-409 NVQNILRSIKQ
+409 REQDILHSIKQ
-420 WGFSDNG
+420 WGFSKDG
-427 LFKKQLSGNVTHK
+427 LFEKQLGRVTHK
-440 ATILDCIVT
+440 ATILDCVVT

-463 IVNKGNRVSSRVT
+463 IVNEGNRVSSRVT
-476 IKDKFN
+476 VKDKFN
-482 YNREALNTTE
+482 YNRETLNTTE
-492 IVNKQNETITTMD
+492 VINNQNETVTTMN
-505 DSMVYHNNS
+505 DSMVVCDTS

-519 TNPLGKPVPNTYQIN
+519 TNPAGVIVPNTYQIKH
-534 YGNLLIVA
+534 GNLLIVVG
-542 KPSTKNVNFQSI
+542 PNTKKTNLQGI
-554 LSTNTKNLEI
+554 LSTNSSNLDI
-564 YVYRI
+564 YI
-569 NGNQK
+569 FKLNGNQRE
-574 IDVTGQYINGD
+574 DVTSQYIGGD
-585 FNEKAIIDGR
+585 FNEKAIINGS
-595 IDSRFTDMF
+595 IDSRFTEMF
-604 HFIEDSLKLNTVSES
+604 DFIEDSLGLKTVSKA
-619 QLHRQY
+619 QLLKQY
-625 AQMQKLFGHGTYNGF
+625 TQMQKLFGSGTYNGF

-653 KHLIGF
+653 KHLVGYYNDF
-659 YEDYVKNYPQAPA
+659 VKRYPQAAA
-672 SQLSIANFYDSN
+672 SQLSISNFYDPN
-684 MNPALPDTYSN
+684 INTLLPDTYNN
-695 IDLNSAK
+695 INLKATR

-709 ETGTIFRVANAY
+709 EIGTIFRVANAY
-721 QDPWLFAF
+721 LDNWLFSF
-729 GQSKKIVEGTDTS
+729 GQSKKIVEGTNIS

-771 QVNSASRYKGQ
+771 QVNSESRYKGQ
-782 ETRFSAS
+782 ETRTSAS
-789 SRLLFVNNLTNG
+789 SQLLFVNNLIGG

-836 IIDNFYSHLFDKSGS
+836 IIDNFYSHLFDESNP
-851 YVSIKPAD
+851 YISIKPAD

-867 IYPIR
+867 IYPIK
-872 AGVNVVNTRTPFQLN
+872 AGVNIINTETPFQLN

-915 DLTSAINRQ
+915 DLTNAINRQ

-933 ENNTVKG
+933 GDNTVKG

-963 EFDKWATSVP
+963 IFDKWATSVP

-982 HIFTTSKLL
+982 RTFTTSTLL
-991 GKNGEE
+991 KTDPETI
-997 VLYQNDLGQDIT
+997 LYQNDLGQDIT

-1029 ARQANV
+1029 AQQAGV
-1035 NLYSNVNYVNNK
+1035 DLYSNVNYIKNK
-1047 GKVNLNP
+1047 DKVTLNP
-1054 LAVYLGSQQFNPK
+1054 LAVYLGSQQFKPN
-1067 TENFSKRWEM
+1067 NFINRWQM

-1082 LDTLLKKGFKVRLTQ
+1082 LDTLLKKGFKIRLTQ

-1103 DGEYPPISKNLPALE
+1103 DGNYPPITKSLPALE
-1118 LATNF
+1118 LANNF
-1123 FKPTT
+1123 FK
-1128 NNDSW
+1128 NDN
-1133 DLKSWRQYIDSEG
+1133 LKSWRQYTDSEG

-1167 IDENGKSTDLLFD
+1167 INKNGKSTDLLFD
-1180 SQLPGN
+1180 SQLPRN
-1186 ASKIIMNP
+1186 ASKIILNP

-1219 SDPLKYGGYESAKGA
+1219 SDPLKYNDYNSAKGA
-1234 FINNITRRIN
+1234 FISDITQRIN
-1244 SSEDAQERERL
+1244 SSEDNQERRRL
-1255 QAIKSQA
+1255 QDIKSKA

-1268 NGAIQNMEF
+1268 NSAIQNMEF
-1277 LSENFPT
+1277 LSENVPT
-1284 LFHEQEAN
+1284 LFHAQEAN

-1321 DINAATI
+1321 NINAATI

-1335 WNFKGQKDK
+1335 WNFKGQKDG

-1420 KMSSIKFGNN
+1420 KMSSIKFGND
-1430 IKINLV
+1430 IKLNLV
-1436 NPRGYKFDNLYYE
+1436 NDIGYEFENLYYE
-1449 SGPNQYR
+1449 SGPRQYR
-1456 QIWSL
+1456 KIDSL
-1461 NYDKSNN
+1461 NYDTKNN
-1468 LYYTKEFDVDINGNK
+1468 LYYTLEYDVDINGNI
-1483 INDIP
+1483 INDIL
-1488 HTEYQVFDATTQEK
+1488 HTEYQIFDATTQEK

-1511 LGKKDKN
+1511 LAKKDEN

-1540 TIDTNTLI
+1540 AIDTNTLI

-1561 NNASTVDPDTFE
+1561 NNASYVENNE
-1573 IDQPYKNKMIH
+1573 IIQPYKNKMIH
-1584 YLVNKSASKR
+1584 YLANKSASKR

-1600 SKALWFNDEP
+1600 SKALWFNSEP
-1610 LAYVSMTMTH
+1610 LAYVPMTMTH

-1687 NKPLTPQEVQEIT
+1687 GKKLTTQEVQEIT

-1728 KVLKSNNDNLKKDLA
+1728 KVLKSNSDELKKDLA

-1822 INGKNKIVSLSNDY
+1822 INGKNKIVSLSNDQ

-1844 GNDNLQVLPL
+1844 DNDNLQVLPL

-1886 EFVPSDVVDVV
+1886 EFVPSDVVDIV
-1897 YKVLNRKTNTYV
+1897 YKVLDKKTKIYV
-1909 NYRTR
+1909 NYRTH

-1926 IDANTN
+1926 IDANTD

-1938 LLSQGALIDPNS
+1938 LLSQGVLIDPNS

-2126 KEGELTWLYKVSRD
+2126 KEGELTWLYKVSID

-2159 KEYNVTQQGGQGTAS
+2159 KEYNVTQQGGQGTNS

-2188 LGISDLA
+2188 LGINDLA

-2242 NQFSLVGVVL
+2242 NQFYLVGDVL

-2263 QKYLMASFEKTLDT
+2263 QKYLMASSEKTLDT

-2290 MKMRTVGFTQINNNR
+2290 MKMRTVGFTQVNNNR

-2314 LQGADYD
+2314 LQGADY
-2321 VDKAYVMGFN
+2321 
-2331 FDDNGQ
+2331 
-2337 FIGWSDLF
+2337 
-2345 DYSSNEAL
+2345 
-2353 ESSCSL
+2353 
-2359 PVPRNSKWV
+2359 
-2368 KTNNGINIERYAEEA
+2368 
-2383 QRAYDSD
+2383 
-2390 NVILRNALIN
+2390 
-2400 KVLDNIDYSPNS
+2400 
-2412 TIEVNYSSPILNQL
+2412 
-2426 ISDINTHE
+2426 
-2434 GTQLSGDNKILA
+2434 
-2446 FQNAVSWTTQAIV
+2446 
-2459 NDERNLLDSYS
+2459 
-2470 PTNVEGMKQVVKD
+2470 
-2483 KQLASDSGTYTQWN
+2483 
-2497 PATKWVLQEENLI
+2497 
-2510 GKNVIS
+2510 
-2516 VAANAE
+2516 
-2522 KVYFSL
+2522 
-2528 LHYYNEIVRHPEKY
+2528 
-2542 SKDLY
+2542 
-2547 TFAKSFEGV
+2547 
-2556 FMNIDGTPVIKET
+2556 
-2569 IGGINFNNDNRLNKL
+2569 
-2584 SILLLSSNQELT
+2584 
-2596 DIKNSLI
+2596 
-2603 QGIYQDNT
+2603 
-2611 SEYEQDFINA
+2611 
-2621 YKNNEYSDKLQTLLN
+2621 
-2636 SIDTTLSEDEA
+2636 
-2647 KYMPLMQ
+2647 
-2654 SLINNATDPSDLISQ
+2654 
-2669 LLNSATDN
+2669 
-2677 AKELILNKINAG
+2677 
-2689 MNLAGVHGY
+2689 
-2698 LMIMGFSLDQIV
+2698 
-2710 DLMTSPVVRLVD
+2710 
-2722 RLSKSDMFS
+2722 
-2731 DIGIKSNSVQK
+2731 
-2742 VLDQLISS
+2742 
-2750 NPDKQKDWFQYVLDP
+2750 
-2765 TTINKYDPGRDTIV
+2765 
-2779 GQTLVKLLNDTSITS
+2779 
-2794 DNGTTLHFIN
+2794 
-2804 GIYVEMDNNPVD
+2804 
-2816 PQVKTYKRL
+2816 
-2825 KDAPK
+2825 
-2830 QFQEPL
+2830 
-2836 ESLLR
+2836 
-2841 QRYDGLFF
+2841 
-2849 NKLRGFKAVHR
+2849 
-2860 GARETTA
+2860 
-2867 AAQLLFSMNQGI
+2867 
-2879 RTQQNEQLAFENR
+2879 
-2892 FNNFIK
+2892 
-2898 GFDEILPSVQEI
+2898 
-2910 EGLKTKYAGKLLPS
+2910 
-2924 SLNEQGTDLV
+2924 
-2934 TDLEALFSKVKELH
+2934 
-2948 PNYSNSYIY
+2948 
-2957 SIVSQSL
+2957 
-2964 KAGIYKNFSFY
+2964 
-2975 KYMINDP
+2975 
-2982 IQVQELDGTPR
+2982 
-2993 NTNYRTLATE
+2993 
-3003 YYNLI
+3003 
-3008 KDSINVLDVINH
+3008 
-3020 SDQYRVYLELQ
+3020 
-3031 KAATVN
+3031 
-3037 TDIVSTKSQL
+3037 
-3047 VRKFYEILRKD
+3047 
-3058 RGYIDSKKLNQIQSY
+3058 
-3073 IDQAYIQQYL
+3073 
-3083 TNIQLVVNNNETLPF
+3083 
-3098 SFPLQHDQ
+3098 
-3106 MFLKDR
+3106 
-3112 RKIKASSNTEIIMN
+3112 
-3126 NSDNIATFKF
+3126 
-3136 WMHNYLVKALQNGS
+3136 
-3150 YWDGE
+3150 
-3155 KMQDFP
+3155 
-3161 KNNSFINGLRIIGDR
+3161 
-3176 DKNALALDID
+3176 
-3186 MLNIDKSRES
+3186 
-3196 TLRYASYEEDFN
+3196 
-3208 KLLNYK
+3208 
-3214 VGKFN
+3214 
-3219 LQDIFMIYN
+3219 
-3228 LFVNGNKYG
+3228 
-3237 YNRLTTIFQ
+3237 
-3246 SKLIEDINNI
+3246 
-3256 GNSQYTPSA
+3256 
-3265 LMQWYRHLGQADKAN
+3265 
-3280 IQQTIDNK
+3280 
-3288 DLPIEDS
+3288 
-3295 INALG
+3295 
-3300 ATLEGFDIYSA
+3300 
-3311 PYVESLQQAG
+3311 
-3321 DNRVVRIKDPRNSPT
+3321 
-3336 NGLVVLYNTKDHKFI
+3336 
-3351 NPFTQISEGYDNQRE
+3351 
-3366 LIERLKINKEYYPI
+3366 
-3380 NINLQEQINKLE
+3380 
-3392 QMFKDI
+3392 
-3398 VSGGTSLYNMTISGK
+3398 
-3413 VKIRVNC
+3413 

>member
-1 MACKGLIKIIDVN
+1 MACRELIKITGIDN
-14 STDELT
+14 IESKQSLIKFLT
-20 RLTKVLTRL
+20 NL
-29 DARQW
+29 DSRQW
-34 KNIKD
+34 KNLKNND
-39 NEEQLMNIISSQVYL
+39 ARLMQIISNVVYL

-68 LKAVQQQIKL
+68 LKAVQQQINL

-88 NDLNKL
+88 DDLNKL
-94 LEIFKLPAT
+94 LKIFELPAT

-113 NLDISAQQT
+113 SIDTSTQQI
-122 LATIKAQQEELL
+122 LATIKAQQKELV
-134 ATNKELLNIAYANN
+134 ATNKELLNIAYENN

-160 RNTIKSI
+160 RNTIKSV
-167 FIASNKYELTS
+167 FIAPNGYELNS
-178 SEWAINSNIV
+178 NEWAINSNIV

-198 SSYLTE
+198 SSYLTGGTE
-204 GAQEL
+204 KL
-209 DMYTEIGNTWKYNF
+209 DMYTEANNKNTWRYNS
-223 KKVEDI
+223 KVEDT
-229 LEAFRHKIYNKEFKS
+229 LEAFKHKIYTKDFKS
-244 SLGTDEKYRN
+244 SLSSDEEYRN
-254 AIAAYFNLINFDE
+254 AIAAYFNLINFDD
-267 DIKEIVGRDL
+267 DIKEIIGKDL
-277 KVVGH
+277 KVVGN

-288 AKNMPYTLKG
+288 KRNMPYTLKG

-336 NEESQ
+336 EDESQ
-341 FIEDASAIKAFSQL
+341 FIDDISAIEAFTHL
-355 RQALVSTNDT
+355 RQELANTNNSY
-365 RLTEL
+365 LTAL
-370 KQRAQTFRDNPN
+370 KQRAQTFRDNSN
-382 KLLYDIFNHDDVFHN
+382 KLLYDIFKEPH
-397 NAIENIIGDFEQ
+397 IEDLIGKLEQ
-409 NVQNILRSIKQ
+409 REQDILHSIKQ
-420 WGFSDNG
+420 WGFSKDG
-427 LFKKQLSGNVTHK
+427 LFEKQLGRVTHK
-440 ATILDCIVT
+440 ATILDCVVT

-463 IVNKGNRVSSRVT
+463 IVNEGNRVSSRVT
-476 IKDKFN
+476 VKDKFN
-482 YNREALNTTE
+482 YNRETLNTTE
-492 IVNKQNETITTMD
+492 VINNQNETVTTMN
-505 DSMVYHNNS
+505 DSMVVCDTS

-519 TNPLGKPVPNTYQIN
+519 TNPAGVIVPNTYQIKH
-534 YGNLLIVA
+534 GNLLIVVG
-542 KPSTKNVNFQSI
+542 PNTKKTNLQGI
-554 LSTNTKNLEI
+554 LSTNSSNLDI
-564 YVYRI
+564 YI
-569 NGNQK
+569 FKLNGNQRE
-574 IDVTGQYINGD
+574 DVTSQYIGGD
-585 FNEKAIIDGR
+585 FNEKAIINGS
-595 IDSRFTDMF
+595 IDSRFTEMF
-604 HFIEDSLKLNTVSES
+604 DFIEDSLGLKTVSKA
-619 QLHRQY
+619 QLLKQY
-625 AQMQKLFGHGTYNGF
+625 TQMQKLFGSGTYNGF

-653 KHLIGF
+653 KHLVGYYNDF
-659 YEDYVKNYPQAPA
+659 VKRYPQAAA
-672 SQLSIANFYDSN
+672 SQLSISNFYDPN
-684 MNPALPDTYSN
+684 INTLLPDTYNN
-695 IDLNSAK
+695 INLKATR

-709 ETGTIFRVANAY
+709 EIGTVFRVANAY
-721 QDPWLFAF
+721 LDNWLFSF
-729 GQSKKIVEGTDTS
+729 GQSKKIVEGTNVS

-771 QVNSASRYKGQ
+771 QVNSESRYKGQ
-782 ETRFSAS
+782 ETRTSAS
-789 SRLLFVNNLTNG
+789 SQLLFVNNLIGG

-836 IIDNFYSHLFDKSGS
+836 IIDNFYSHLFDESNP
-851 YVSIKPAD
+851 YISIKPAD

-867 IYPIR
+867 IYPIK
-872 AGVNVVNTRTPFQLN
+872 AGVNIVNTETPFQLN

-915 DLTSAINRQ
+915 DLTNAINRQ

-933 ENNTVKG
+933 EDNTVKG

-963 EFDKWATSVP
+963 IFDKWATSVP
-973 SNPTIQIDG
+973 SNPTIQVDG
-982 HIFTTSKLL
+982 RTFTTSTLL
-991 GKNGEE
+991 KTDPETI
-997 VLYQNDLGQDIT
+997 LYQNDLGQDIT
-1009 VSQVLAQAEKGL
+1009 VAQVLAQAEKGL

-1029 ARQANV
+1029 AQQAGV
-1035 NLYSNVNYVNNK
+1035 DLYSNVNYIKNK
-1047 GKVNLNP
+1047 DKVTLNP
-1054 LAVYLGSQQFNPK
+1054 LAVYLGSQQFKPN
-1067 TENFSKRWEM
+1067 NFINRWQM

-1082 LDTLLKKGFKVRLTQ
+1082 LDTLLKKGFKIRLTQ

-1103 DGEYPPISKNLPALE
+1103 DGNYPPITKSLPALE
-1118 LATNF
+1118 LANNF
-1123 FKPTT
+1123 FK
-1128 NNDSW
+1128 NDN
-1133 DLKSWRQYIDSEG
+1133 LKSWRQYTDSEG

-1180 SQLPGN
+1180 SQLPRN
-1186 ASKIIMNP
+1186 ASKIILNP

-1219 SDPLKYGGYESAKGA
+1219 SDPLKYNDYNSAKGT
-1234 FINNITRRIN
+1234 FISDITQRIN
-1244 SSEDAQERERL
+1244 SSEDNQERRRL
-1255 QAIKSQA
+1255 QDIKSKA

-1268 NGAIQNMEF
+1268 NSAIQNMEF
-1277 LSENFPT
+1277 LAENVPT
-1284 LFHEQEAN
+1284 LFHAQEAN

-1321 DINAATI
+1321 NINAATI

-1335 WNFKGQKDK
+1335 WNFKGQKDN

-1420 KMSSIKFGNN
+1420 KMSSIKFGND
-1430 IKINLV
+1430 IKLNLV
-1436 NPRGYKFDNLYYE
+1436 NDIGYEFENLYYE
-1449 SGPNQYR
+1449 SGPRQYR
-1456 QIWSL
+1456 KIDSL
-1461 NYDKSNN
+1461 NYDTKNN
-1468 LYYTKEFDVDINGNK
+1468 LYYTLEYDVDINGNI
-1483 INDIP
+1483 INDIL
-1488 HTEYQVFDATTQEK
+1488 HTEYQIFDATTQEK

-1511 LGKKDKN
+1511 LAKKDEN

-1540 TIDTNTLI
+1540 AIDTNTLI

-1561 NNASTVDPDTFE
+1561 NNASYVENNE
-1573 IDQPYKNKMIH
+1573 IIQPYKNKMIH
-1584 YLVNKSASKR
+1584 YLANKSASKR

-1600 SKALWFNDEP
+1600 SKALWFNSEP
-1610 LAYVSMTMTH
+1610 LAYVPMTMTH

-1687 NKPLTPQEVQEIT
+1687 GKKLTTQEVQEIT

-1728 KVLKSNNDNLKKDLA
+1728 KVLKSNSDELKKDLA

-1822 INGKNKIVSLSNDY
+1822 INGKNKIVSLSNDQ

-1844 GNDNLQVLPL
+1844 DNDNLQVLPL

-1886 EFVPSDVVDVV
+1886 EFVPSDVVDIV
-1897 YKVLNRKTNTYV
+1897 YKVLDKKTKTYIK
-1909 NYRTR
+1909 YRTH

-1938 LLSQGALIDPNS
+1938 LLSQGVLIDPNS

-1970 VFDYGTINPDGT
+1970 IFDYGTINPDGT

-2108 DAGVFFKEKD
+2108 DAGVFFKEED

-2159 KEYNVTQQGGQGTAS
+2159 KEYNVTQQGGQGTNS

-2188 LGISDLA
+2188 LGINDLA

-2242 NQFSLVGVVL
+2242 NQFYLVGDVL

-2290 MKMRTVGFTQINNNR
+2290 MKMRTIGFTQVNNNR

-2314 LQGADYD
+2314 LQGADY
-2321 VDKAYVMGFN
+2321 
-2331 FDDNGQ
+2331 
-2337 FIGWSDLF
+2337 
-2345 DYSSNEAL
+2345 
-2353 ESSCSL
+2353 
-2359 PVPRNSKWV
+2359 
-2368 KTNNGINIERYAEEA
+2368 
-2383 QRAYDSD
+2383 
-2390 NVILRNALIN
+2390 
-2400 KVLDNIDYSPNS
+2400 
-2412 TIEVNYSSPILNQL
+2412 
-2426 ISDINTHE
+2426 
-2434 GTQLSGDNKILA
+2434 
-2446 FQNAVSWTTQAIV
+2446 
-2459 NDERNLLDSYS
+2459 
-2470 PTNVEGMKQVVKD
+2470 
-2483 KQLASDSGTYTQWN
+2483 
-2497 PATKWVLQEENLI
+2497 
-2510 GKNVIS
+2510 
-2516 VAANAE
+2516 
-2522 KVYFSL
+2522 
-2528 LHYYNEIVRHPEKY
+2528 
-2542 SKDLY
+2542 
-2547 TFAKSFEGV
+2547 
-2556 FMNIDGTPVIKET
+2556 
-2569 IGGINFNNDNRLNKL
+2569 
-2584 SILLLSSNQELT
+2584 
-2596 DIKNSLI
+2596 
-2603 QGIYQDNT
+2603 
-2611 SEYEQDFINA
+2611 
-2621 YKNNEYSDKLQTLLN
+2621 
-2636 SIDTTLSEDEA
+2636 
-2647 KYMPLMQ
+2647 
-2654 SLINNATDPSDLISQ
+2654 
-2669 LLNSATDN
+2669 
-2677 AKELILNKINAG
+2677 
-2689 MNLAGVHGY
+2689 
-2698 LMIMGFSLDQIV
+2698 
-2710 DLMTSPVVRLVD
+2710 
-2722 RLSKSDMFS
+2722 
-2731 DIGIKSNSVQK
+2731 
-2742 VLDQLISS
+2742 
-2750 NPDKQKDWFQYVLDP
+2750 
-2765 TTINKYDPGRDTIV
+2765 
-2779 GQTLVKLLNDTSITS
+2779 
-2794 DNGTTLHFIN
+2794 
-2804 GIYVEMDNNPVD
+2804 
-2816 PQVKTYKRL
+2816 
-2825 KDAPK
+2825 
-2830 QFQEPL
+2830 
-2836 ESLLR
+2836 
-2841 QRYDGLFF
+2841 
-2849 NKLRGFKAVHR
+2849 
-2860 GARETTA
+2860 
-2867 AAQLLFSMNQGI
+2867 
-2879 RTQQNEQLAFENR
+2879 
-2892 FNNFIK
+2892 
-2898 GFDEILPSVQEI
+2898 
-2910 EGLKTKYAGKLLPS
+2910 
-2924 SLNEQGTDLV
+2924 
-2934 TDLEALFSKVKELH
+2934 
-2948 PNYSNSYIY
+2948 
-2957 SIVSQSL
+2957 
-2964 KAGIYKNFSFY
+2964 
-2975 KYMINDP
+2975 
-2982 IQVQELDGTPR
+2982 
-2993 NTNYRTLATE
+2993 
-3003 YYNLI
+3003 
-3008 KDSINVLDVINH
+3008 
-3020 SDQYRVYLELQ
+3020 
-3031 KAATVN
+3031 
-3037 TDIVSTKSQL
+3037 
-3047 VRKFYEILRKD
+3047 
-3058 RGYIDSKKLNQIQSY
+3058 
-3073 IDQAYIQQYL
+3073 
-3083 TNIQLVVNNNETLPF
+3083 
-3098 SFPLQHDQ
+3098 
-3106 MFLKDR
+3106 
-3112 RKIKASSNTEIIMN
+3112 
-3126 NSDNIATFKF
+3126 
-3136 WMHNYLVKALQNGS
+3136 
-3150 YWDGE
+3150 
-3155 KMQDFP
+3155 
-3161 KNNSFINGLRIIGDR
+3161 
-3176 DKNALALDID
+3176 
-3186 MLNIDKSRES
+3186 
-3196 TLRYASYEEDFN
+3196 
-3208 KLLNYK
+3208 
-3214 VGKFN
+3214 
-3219 LQDIFMIYN
+3219 
-3228 LFVNGNKYG
+3228 
-3237 YNRLTTIFQ
+3237 
-3246 SKLIEDINNI
+3246 
-3256 GNSQYTPSA
+3256 
-3265 LMQWYRHLGQADKAN
+3265 
-3280 IQQTIDNK
+3280 
-3288 DLPIEDS
+3288 
-3295 INALG
+3295 
-3300 ATLEGFDIYSA
+3300 
-3311 PYVESLQQAG
+3311 
-3321 DNRVVRIKDPRNSPT
+3321 
-3336 NGLVVLYNTKDHKFI
+3336 
-3351 NPFTQISEGYDNQRE
+3351 
-3366 LIERLKINKEYYPI
+3366 
-3380 NINLQEQINKLE
+3380 
-3392 QMFKDI
+3392 
-3398 VSGGTSLYNMTISGK
+3398 
-3413 VKIRVNC
+3413 

>member
-1 MACKGLIKIIDVN
+1 MACRELIKITGIDN
-14 STDELT
+14 IESKQSLIKF
-20 RLTKVLTRL
+20 LINL
-29 DARQW
+29 DSRQW
-34 KNIKD
+34 KNLKNND
-39 NEEQLMNIISSQVYL
+39 ARLMQIISNVVYL

-68 LKAVQQQIKL
+68 LKAVQQQINL

-88 NDLNKL
+88 DDLNKL
-94 LEIFKLPAT
+94 LKIFELPAT

-113 NLDISAQQT
+113 SIDTSTQQI
-122 LATIKAQQEELL
+122 LATIEAQQKELV
-134 ATNKELLNIAYANN
+134 ATNKELLNIAYENN

-160 RNTIKSI
+160 RNTIKSV
-167 FIASNKYELTS
+167 FIAPNGYELNS
-178 SEWAINSNIV
+178 NEWAINSNIV

-198 SSYLTE
+198 SSYLTGGTE
-204 GAQEL
+204 KL
-209 DMYTEIGNTWKYNF
+209 DMYTEADNKNTWRYNS
-223 KKVEDI
+223 KVEDI
-229 LEAFRHKIYNKEFKS
+229 LEAFKHKIYTKGFKS
-244 SLGTDEKYRN
+244 SLSSDEEYRN
-254 AIAAYFNLINFDE
+254 AIAAYFNLINFDD
-267 DIKEIVGRDL
+267 DIKEIIGKDL
-277 KVVGH
+277 KVVGN
-282 ANHSFT
+282 ANHSFS
-288 AKNMPYTLKG
+288 KRNMPYTLKG

-336 NEESQ
+336 EDESQ
-341 FIEDASAIKAFSQL
+341 FIDDISAIEAFTHL
-355 RQALVSTNDT
+355 RQELANTNNPY
-365 RLTEL
+365 LTAL

-382 KLLYDIFNHDDVFHN
+382 KLLYDIFKEPH
-397 NAIENIIGDFEQ
+397 IEDLIGKLEQ
-409 NVQNILRSIKQ
+409 REQDILHSIKQ
-420 WGFSDNG
+420 WGFSKDG
-427 LFKKQLSGNVTHK
+427 LFEKQLGRVTHK
-440 ATILDCIVT
+440 ATILDCVVT

-463 IVNKGNRVSSRVT
+463 IVNEGNRVSSRVT
-476 IKDKFN
+476 VKDKFN
-482 YNREALNTTE
+482 YNRETLNTTE
-492 IVNKQNETITTMD
+492 VINNQNETVTTMN
-505 DSMVYHNNS
+505 DSMVVCDTS

-519 TNPLGKPVPNTYQIN
+519 TNPAGVIVPNTYQIKH
-534 YGNLLIVA
+534 GNLLIVVG
-542 KPSTKNVNFQSI
+542 PNTKKTNLQGI
-554 LSTNTKNLEI
+554 LSTNSSNLDI
-564 YVYRI
+564 YI
-569 NGNQK
+569 FKLNGNQRE
-574 IDVTGQYINGD
+574 DVTSQYMGGD
-585 FNEKAIIDGR
+585 FNEKAIINGS
-595 IDSRFTDMF
+595 IDSRFTEMF
-604 HFIEDSLKLNTVSES
+604 DFIEDSLGLKTVSKA
-619 QLHRQY
+619 QLLKQY
-625 AQMQKLFGHGTYNGF
+625 TQMQKLFGSGTYNGF

-653 KHLIGF
+653 KHLVGYYNDF
-659 YEDYVKNYPQAPA
+659 VKRYPQAAA
-672 SQLSIANFYDSN
+672 SQLSISNFYDPN
-684 MNPALPDTYSN
+684 INTLLPDTYNN
-695 IDLNSAK
+695 INLKATR

-709 ETGTIFRVANAY
+709 EIGTVFRVANAY
-721 QDPWLFAF
+721 LDNWLFSF
-729 GQSKKIVEGTDTS
+729 GQSKKIVEGTNVS

-771 QVNSASRYKGQ
+771 QVNSESRYKGQ
-782 ETRFSAS
+782 ETRTSAS
-789 SRLLFVNNLTNG
+789 SQLLFVNNLIGG

-836 IIDNFYSHLFDKSGS
+836 IIDNFYSHLFDESNP
-851 YVSIKPAD
+851 YISIKPAD

-867 IYPIR
+867 IYPIK
-872 AGVNVVNTRTPFQLN
+872 AGVNIVNTKTPFQLN

-915 DLTSAINRQ
+915 DLTNAINRQ

-933 ENNTVKG
+933 GDNTVKG

-963 EFDKWATSVP
+963 IFDKWATSVP
-973 SNPTIQIDG
+973 SNPTIQVDG
-982 HIFTTSKLL
+982 RTFTTSTLL
-991 GKNGEE
+991 KTDPETI
-997 VLYQNDLGQDIT
+997 LYQNDLGQDIT
-1009 VSQVLAQAEKGL
+1009 VAQVLAQAEKGL

-1029 ARQANV
+1029 AQQAGV
-1035 NLYSNVNYVNNK
+1035 DLYSNVNYIKNK
-1047 GKVNLNP
+1047 DKVTLNP
-1054 LAVYLGSQQFNPK
+1054 LAVYLGSQQFKPN
-1067 TENFSKRWEM
+1067 NFINRWQM
-1077 EKASF
+1077 EEASF

-1103 DGEYPPISKNLPALE
+1103 DGDYPPIIKSLPALE
-1118 LATNF
+1118 LANNF
-1123 FKPTT
+1123 FK
-1128 NNDSW
+1128 NDN
-1133 DLKSWRQYIDSEG
+1133 LKSWRQYTDSEG

-1180 SQLPGN
+1180 SQLPRN
-1186 ASKIIMNP
+1186 ASKIILNP

-1219 SDPLKYGGYESAKGA
+1219 SDPLKYNDYNSVRGA
-1234 FINNITRRIN
+1234 FISDITQRIN
-1244 SSEDAQERERL
+1244 SSEDDQERRRL
-1255 QAIKSQA
+1255 QDIKSKA

-1277 LSENFPT
+1277 LSENVPT
-1284 LFHEQEAN
+1284 LFHAQEAN

-1321 DINAATI
+1321 NINAATI

-1335 WNFKGQKDK
+1335 WNFKGQKDR

-1420 KMSSIKFGNN
+1420 KMSSIKFGND
-1430 IKINLV
+1430 IKLNLV
-1436 NPRGYKFDNLYYE
+1436 SDIGYEFENLYYE
-1449 SGPNQYR
+1449 SGPRQYR
-1456 QIWSL
+1456 KIDSL
-1461 NYDKSNN
+1461 NYDTKNN
-1468 LYYTKEFDVDINGNK
+1468 LYYTLEYDVDINGNI
-1483 INDIP
+1483 INDIL
-1488 HTEYQVFDATTQEK
+1488 HTEYQIFDATTQEK

-1511 LGKKDKN
+1511 LAKKDAN

-1540 TIDTNTLI
+1540 AIDTNTLI

-1561 NNASTVDPDTFE
+1561 NNASYVENNE
-1573 IDQPYKNKMIH
+1573 IIQPYKNKMIH
-1584 YLVNKSASKR
+1584 YLANKSASKR

-1600 SKALWFNDEP
+1600 SKALWFNSEP
-1610 LAYVSMTMTH
+1610 LAYVPMTMTH

-1687 NKPLTPQEVQEIT
+1687 GKKLTTQEIQEIT

-1728 KVLKSNNDNLKKDLA
+1728 KVLKSNSDELKKDLA

-1822 INGKNKIVSLSNDY
+1822 INGKNKIVSLSNDQ

-1844 GNDNLQVLPL
+1844 DNDNLQVLPL

-1886 EFVPSDVVDVV
+1886 EFVPSDVVDIV
-1897 YKVLNRKTNTYV
+1897 YKVLDKKTKTYV
-1909 NYRTR
+1909 NYRTH

-1926 IDANTN
+1926 IDANIN

-2012 KILNDLHNGQV
+2012 KILNDFHNGQV

-2118 ISGNIIAK
+2118 ISGNIVAK

-2159 KEYNVTQQGGQGTAS
+2159 KEYNVTQQGGQGTNS

-2188 LGISDLA
+2188 LGINDLA

-2242 NQFSLVGVVL
+2242 NQFYLVGDVL

-2263 QKYLMASFEKTLDT
+2263 QKYLMASFEKASDT

-2290 MKMRTVGFTQINNNR
+2290 MKMRTVGFTQVNNNR

-2314 LQGADYD
+2314 LQGADY
-2321 VDKAYVMGFN
+2321 
-2331 FDDNGQ
+2331 
-2337 FIGWSDLF
+2337 
-2345 DYSSNEAL
+2345 
-2353 ESSCSL
+2353 
-2359 PVPRNSKWV
+2359 
-2368 KTNNGINIERYAEEA
+2368 
-2383 QRAYDSD
+2383 
-2390 NVILRNALIN
+2390 
-2400 KVLDNIDYSPNS
+2400 
-2412 TIEVNYSSPILNQL
+2412 
-2426 ISDINTHE
+2426 
-2434 GTQLSGDNKILA
+2434 
-2446 FQNAVSWTTQAIV
+2446 
-2459 NDERNLLDSYS
+2459 
-2470 PTNVEGMKQVVKD
+2470 
-2483 KQLASDSGTYTQWN
+2483 
-2497 PATKWVLQEENLI
+2497 
-2510 GKNVIS
+2510 
-2516 VAANAE
+2516 
-2522 KVYFSL
+2522 
-2528 LHYYNEIVRHPEKY
+2528 
-2542 SKDLY
+2542 
-2547 TFAKSFEGV
+2547 
-2556 FMNIDGTPVIKET
+2556 
-2569 IGGINFNNDNRLNKL
+2569 
-2584 SILLLSSNQELT
+2584 
-2596 DIKNSLI
+2596 
-2603 QGIYQDNT
+2603 
-2611 SEYEQDFINA
+2611 
-2621 YKNNEYSDKLQTLLN
+2621 
-2636 SIDTTLSEDEA
+2636 
-2647 KYMPLMQ
+2647 
-2654 SLINNATDPSDLISQ
+2654 
-2669 LLNSATDN
+2669 
-2677 AKELILNKINAG
+2677 
-2689 MNLAGVHGY
+2689 
-2698 LMIMGFSLDQIV
+2698 
-2710 DLMTSPVVRLVD
+2710 
-2722 RLSKSDMFS
+2722 
-2731 DIGIKSNSVQK
+2731 
-2742 VLDQLISS
+2742 
-2750 NPDKQKDWFQYVLDP
+2750 
-2765 TTINKYDPGRDTIV
+2765 
-2779 GQTLVKLLNDTSITS
+2779 
-2794 DNGTTLHFIN
+2794 
-2804 GIYVEMDNNPVD
+2804 
-2816 PQVKTYKRL
+2816 
-2825 KDAPK
+2825 
-2830 QFQEPL
+2830 
-2836 ESLLR
+2836 
-2841 QRYDGLFF
+2841 
-2849 NKLRGFKAVHR
+2849 
-2860 GARETTA
+2860 
-2867 AAQLLFSMNQGI
+2867 
-2879 RTQQNEQLAFENR
+2879 
-2892 FNNFIK
+2892 
-2898 GFDEILPSVQEI
+2898 
-2910 EGLKTKYAGKLLPS
+2910 
-2924 SLNEQGTDLV
+2924 
-2934 TDLEALFSKVKELH
+2934 
-2948 PNYSNSYIY
+2948 
-2957 SIVSQSL
+2957 
-2964 KAGIYKNFSFY
+2964 
-2975 KYMINDP
+2975 
-2982 IQVQELDGTPR
+2982 
-2993 NTNYRTLATE
+2993 
-3003 YYNLI
+3003 
-3008 KDSINVLDVINH
+3008 
-3020 SDQYRVYLELQ
+3020 
-3031 KAATVN
+3031 
-3037 TDIVSTKSQL
+3037 
-3047 VRKFYEILRKD
+3047 
-3058 RGYIDSKKLNQIQSY
+3058 
-3073 IDQAYIQQYL
+3073 
-3083 TNIQLVVNNNETLPF
+3083 
-3098 SFPLQHDQ
+3098 
-3106 MFLKDR
+3106 
-3112 RKIKASSNTEIIMN
+3112 
-3126 NSDNIATFKF
+3126 
-3136 WMHNYLVKALQNGS
+3136 
-3150 YWDGE
+3150 
-3155 KMQDFP
+3155 
-3161 KNNSFINGLRIIGDR
+3161 
-3176 DKNALALDID
+3176 
-3186 MLNIDKSRES
+3186 
-3196 TLRYASYEEDFN
+3196 
-3208 KLLNYK
+3208 
-3214 VGKFN
+3214 
-3219 LQDIFMIYN
+3219 
-3228 LFVNGNKYG
+3228 
-3237 YNRLTTIFQ
+3237 
-3246 SKLIEDINNI
+3246 
-3256 GNSQYTPSA
+3256 
-3265 LMQWYRHLGQADKAN
+3265 
-3280 IQQTIDNK
+3280 
-3288 DLPIEDS
+3288 
-3295 INALG
+3295 
-3300 ATLEGFDIYSA
+3300 
-3311 PYVESLQQAG
+3311 
-3321 DNRVVRIKDPRNSPT
+3321 
-3336 NGLVVLYNTKDHKFI
+3336 
-3351 NPFTQISEGYDNQRE
+3351 
-3366 LIERLKINKEYYPI
+3366 
-3380 NINLQEQINKLE
+3380 
-3392 QMFKDI
+3392 
-3398 VSGGTSLYNMTISGK
+3398 
-3413 VKIRVNC
+3413 

>member
-1 MACKGLIKIIDVN
+1 MACRELIKITGIDN
-14 STDELT
+14 IESKQSLIKF
-20 RLTKVLTRL
+20 LINL
-29 DARQW
+29 DSRQW
-34 KNIKD
+34 KNLKNND
-39 NEEQLMNIISSQVYL
+39 ARLMQIISNVVYL

-68 LKAVQQQIKL
+68 LKAVQQQINL

-88 NDLNKL
+88 DDLNKL
-94 LEIFKLPAT
+94 LKIFELPAT

-113 NLDISAQQT
+113 SIDTSTQQI
-122 LATIKAQQEELL
+122 LATIKAQQKELVV
-134 ATNKELLNIAYANN
+134 TNKELLNIAYENN

-160 RNTIKSI
+160 RNTIKSV
-167 FIASNKYELTS
+167 FIAPNGYELNS
-178 SEWAINSNIV
+178 NEWAINSNIV

-198 SSYLTE
+198 SSYLTGGTE
-204 GAQEL
+204 KL
-209 DMYTEIGNTWKYNF
+209 DMYTEANNKNTWRYNS
-223 KKVEDI
+223 KVEDT
-229 LEAFRHKIYNKEFKS
+229 LEAFKHKIYTKDFKS
-244 SLGTDEKYRN
+244 SLSSDEEYRN
-254 AIAAYFNLINFDE
+254 AIAAYFNLINFDD
-267 DIKEIVGRDL
+267 DIKEIIGKDL
-277 KVVGH
+277 KVVGN

-288 AKNMPYTLKG
+288 KRNMPYTLKG

-336 NEESQ
+336 EDESQ
-341 FIEDASAIKAFSQL
+341 FIDDISAIEAFTHL
-355 RQALVSTNDT
+355 RQELANTNNSY
-365 RLTEL
+365 LTAL
-370 KQRAQTFRDNPN
+370 KQRAQTFRDNSN
-382 KLLYDIFNHDDVFHN
+382 KLLYDIFKEPH
-397 NAIENIIGDFEQ
+397 IEDLIGKLEQ
-409 NVQNILRSIKQ
+409 REQDILHSIKQ
-420 WGFSDNG
+420 WGFSKDG
-427 LFKKQLSGNVTHK
+427 LFEKQLGRVTHK
-440 ATILDCIVT
+440 ATILDCVVT

-463 IVNKGNRVSSRVT
+463 IVNEGNRVSSRVT
-476 IKDKFN
+476 VKDKFN
-482 YNREALNTTE
+482 YNRETLNTTE
-492 IVNKQNETITTMD
+492 VINNQNETVTTMN
-505 DSMVYHNNS
+505 DSMVVCDTS

-519 TNPLGKPVPNTYQIN
+519 TNPAGVIVPNTYQIKH
-534 YGNLLIVA
+534 GNLLIVVG
-542 KPSTKNVNFQSI
+542 PNTKKTNLQGI
-554 LSTNTKNLEI
+554 LSTNSSNLDI
-564 YVYRI
+564 YI
-569 NGNQK
+569 FKLNDNQRE
-574 IDVTGQYINGD
+574 DVTSQYIGGD
-585 FNEKAIIDGR
+585 FNEKAIINGS
-595 IDSRFTDMF
+595 IDSRFTEMF
-604 HFIEDSLKLNTVSES
+604 DFIEDSLGLKTVSKA
-619 QLHRQY
+619 QLLKQY
-625 AQMQKLFGHGTYNGF
+625 TQMQKLFGSGTYNGF

-653 KHLIGF
+653 KHLVGYYNDF
-659 YEDYVKNYPQAPA
+659 VKRYPQAAA
-672 SQLSIANFYDSN
+672 SQLSISNFYDPN
-684 MNPALPDTYSN
+684 INTLLPDTYNN
-695 IDLNSAK
+695 INLKATR

-709 ETGTIFRVANAY
+709 EIGTVFRVANAY
-721 QDPWLFAF
+721 LDNWLFSF
-729 GQSKKIVEGTDTS
+729 GQSKKIVEGTNVS

-771 QVNSASRYKGQ
+771 QVNSESRYKGQ
-782 ETRFSAS
+782 ETRTSAS
-789 SRLLFVNNLTNG
+789 SQLLFVDNLTRG

-836 IIDNFYSHLFDKSGS
+836 IIDNFYSHLFDESNP

-872 AGVNVVNTRTPFQLN
+872 AGINLANIGIPLN

-901 IGQFYKRSLNNTLY
+901 IGQFYKRLLNNTLY
-915 DLTSAINRQ
+915 DLTNAISRQ

-933 ENNTVKG
+933 GDNTVKG

-973 SNPTIQIDG
+973 SNLTIQIDG
-982 HIFTTSKLL
+982 RTFTTSTLL
-991 GKNGEE
+991 KTDPET

-1009 VSQVLAQAEKGL
+1009 VAQVLAQAEKGL

-1029 ARQANV
+1029 AQQAGV
-1035 NLYSNVNYVNNK
+1035 DLYSNINYIKNK
-1047 GKVNLNP
+1047 DKVTLNP
-1054 LAVYLGSQQFNPK
+1054 LAVYLGSQQFKPN
-1067 TENFSKRWEM
+1067 NFINRWQM

-1082 LDTLLKKGFKVRLTQ
+1082 LDTLLKKGFKIRLTQ

-1103 DGEYPPISKNLPALE
+1103 DGNYPPITKSLPALE
-1118 LATNF
+1118 LANNF
-1123 FKPTT
+1123 FKE
-1128 NNDSW
+1128 NKKYN
-1133 DLKSWRQYIDSEG
+1133 LKSWRQYTDSEG
-1146 NTKEWNLGQWTRGD
+1146 NTKEWNLGQWVRGD

-1167 IDENGKSTDLLFD
+1167 IDKNGKSTDLLFD
-1180 SQLPGN
+1180 SQLPRN
-1186 ASKIIMNP
+1186 ASKIILNP

-1219 SDPLKYGGYESAKGA
+1219 SDPLKYNDYNSAKGA
-1234 FINNITRRIN
+1234 FISDITQRIN
-1244 SSEDAQERERL
+1244 SSEDNQERRRL
-1255 QAIKSQA
+1255 QDIKSKA

-1268 NGAIQNMEF
+1268 NSAIQNMEF
-1277 LSENFPT
+1277 LSENVPT
-1284 LFHEQEAN
+1284 LFHAQEAN

-1321 DINAATI
+1321 NINAATI

-1420 KMSSIKFGNN
+1420 KMSSIKFGND
-1430 IKINLV
+1430 IKLNLV
-1436 NPRGYKFDNLYYE
+1436 NDIGYEFENLYYE
-1449 SGPNQYR
+1449 SGPRQYR
-1456 QIWSL
+1456 KIDSL
-1461 NYDKSNN
+1461 NYDTKNN
-1468 LYYTKEFDVDINGNK
+1468 LYYTLEYDVDINGNI
-1483 INDIP
+1483 INDIL
-1488 HTEYQVFDATTQEK
+1488 HTEYQIFDATTQEK

-1511 LGKKDKN
+1511 LAKKDEN

-1540 TIDTNTLI
+1540 AIDTNTLI

-1561 NNASTVDPDTFE
+1561 NNASYVENNE
-1573 IDQPYKNKMIH
+1573 IIQPYKNKMIH
-1584 YLVNKSASKR
+1584 YLANKSASKR

-1600 SKALWFNDEP
+1600 SKALWFNSEP
-1610 LAYVSMTMTH
+1610 LAYVPMTMTH

-1681 LEAYNE
+1681 LEAYNGG
-1687 NKPLTPQEVQEIT
+1687 KKLTTQEVQEIT

-1728 KVLKSNNDNLKKDLA
+1728 KVLKSNSDELKKDLA

-1822 INGKNKIVSLSNDY
+1822 INGKNKIVSLSNDQ

-1844 GNDNLQVLPL
+1844 DNDNLQVLPL

-1886 EFVPSDVVDVV
+1886 EFVPSDVVDIV
-1897 YKVLNRKTNTYV
+1897 YKVLDKKTKTYV
-1909 NYRTR
+1909 NYRTH

-1926 IDANTN
+1926 IDANIN

-2036 LQAAENVMPNIY
+2036 LQTAENVMPNIY

-2126 KEGELTWLYKVSRD
+2126 KEGELTWLYKVSID

-2159 KEYNVTQQGGQGTAS
+2159 KEYNVTQQGGQGTDS

-2188 LGISDLA
+2188 LGINDLA

-2229 NSFKDPNLKQFID
+2229 DSFKDPNLKNFID
-2242 NQFSLVGVVL
+2242 DQFSSVGDEL
-2252 EDARN
+2252 EKVRN

-2290 MKMRTVGFTQINNNR
+2290 MKMRTVGFTQVNNNR

-2314 LQGADYD
+2314 LQGADY
-2321 VDKAYVMGFN
+2321 
-2331 FDDNGQ
+2331 
-2337 FIGWSDLF
+2337 
-2345 DYSSNEAL
+2345 
-2353 ESSCSL
+2353 
-2359 PVPRNSKWV
+2359 
-2368 KTNNGINIERYAEEA
+2368 
-2383 QRAYDSD
+2383 
-2390 NVILRNALIN
+2390 
-2400 KVLDNIDYSPNS
+2400 
-2412 TIEVNYSSPILNQL
+2412 
-2426 ISDINTHE
+2426 
-2434 GTQLSGDNKILA
+2434 
-2446 FQNAVSWTTQAIV
+2446 
-2459 NDERNLLDSYS
+2459 
-2470 PTNVEGMKQVVKD
+2470 
-2483 KQLASDSGTYTQWN
+2483 
-2497 PATKWVLQEENLI
+2497 
-2510 GKNVIS
+2510 
-2516 VAANAE
+2516 
-2522 KVYFSL
+2522 
-2528 LHYYNEIVRHPEKY
+2528 
-2542 SKDLY
+2542 
-2547 TFAKSFEGV
+2547 
-2556 FMNIDGTPVIKET
+2556 
-2569 IGGINFNNDNRLNKL
+2569 
-2584 SILLLSSNQELT
+2584 
-2596 DIKNSLI
+2596 
-2603 QGIYQDNT
+2603 
-2611 SEYEQDFINA
+2611 
-2621 YKNNEYSDKLQTLLN
+2621 
-2636 SIDTTLSEDEA
+2636 
-2647 KYMPLMQ
+2647 
-2654 SLINNATDPSDLISQ
+2654 
-2669 LLNSATDN
+2669 
-2677 AKELILNKINAG
+2677 
-2689 MNLAGVHGY
+2689 
-2698 LMIMGFSLDQIV
+2698 
-2710 DLMTSPVVRLVD
+2710 
-2722 RLSKSDMFS
+2722 
-2731 DIGIKSNSVQK
+2731 
-2742 VLDQLISS
+2742 
-2750 NPDKQKDWFQYVLDP
+2750 
-2765 TTINKYDPGRDTIV
+2765 
-2779 GQTLVKLLNDTSITS
+2779 
-2794 DNGTTLHFIN
+2794 
-2804 GIYVEMDNNPVD
+2804 
-2816 PQVKTYKRL
+2816 
-2825 KDAPK
+2825 
-2830 QFQEPL
+2830 
-2836 ESLLR
+2836 
-2841 QRYDGLFF
+2841 
-2849 NKLRGFKAVHR
+2849 
-2860 GARETTA
+2860 
-2867 AAQLLFSMNQGI
+2867 
-2879 RTQQNEQLAFENR
+2879 
-2892 FNNFIK
+2892 
-2898 GFDEILPSVQEI
+2898 
-2910 EGLKTKYAGKLLPS
+2910 
-2924 SLNEQGTDLV
+2924 
-2934 TDLEALFSKVKELH
+2934 
-2948 PNYSNSYIY
+2948 
-2957 SIVSQSL
+2957 
-2964 KAGIYKNFSFY
+2964 
-2975 KYMINDP
+2975 
-2982 IQVQELDGTPR
+2982 
-2993 NTNYRTLATE
+2993 
-3003 YYNLI
+3003 
-3008 KDSINVLDVINH
+3008 
-3020 SDQYRVYLELQ
+3020 
-3031 KAATVN
+3031 
-3037 TDIVSTKSQL
+3037 
-3047 VRKFYEILRKD
+3047 
-3058 RGYIDSKKLNQIQSY
+3058 
-3073 IDQAYIQQYL
+3073 
-3083 TNIQLVVNNNETLPF
+3083 
-3098 SFPLQHDQ
+3098 
-3106 MFLKDR
+3106 
-3112 RKIKASSNTEIIMN
+3112 
-3126 NSDNIATFKF
+3126 
-3136 WMHNYLVKALQNGS
+3136 
-3150 YWDGE
+3150 
-3155 KMQDFP
+3155 
-3161 KNNSFINGLRIIGDR
+3161 
-3176 DKNALALDID
+3176 
-3186 MLNIDKSRES
+3186 
-3196 TLRYASYEEDFN
+3196 
-3208 KLLNYK
+3208 
-3214 VGKFN
+3214 
-3219 LQDIFMIYN
+3219 
-3228 LFVNGNKYG
+3228 
-3237 YNRLTTIFQ
+3237 
-3246 SKLIEDINNI
+3246 
-3256 GNSQYTPSA
+3256 
-3265 LMQWYRHLGQADKAN
+3265 
-3280 IQQTIDNK
+3280 
-3288 DLPIEDS
+3288 
-3295 INALG
+3295 
-3300 ATLEGFDIYSA
+3300 
-3311 PYVESLQQAG
+3311 
-3321 DNRVVRIKDPRNSPT
+3321 
-3336 NGLVVLYNTKDHKFI
+3336 
-3351 NPFTQISEGYDNQRE
+3351 
-3366 LIERLKINKEYYPI
+3366 
-3380 NINLQEQINKLE
+3380 
-3392 QMFKDI
+3392 
-3398 VSGGTSLYNMTISGK
+3398 
-3413 VKIRVNC
+3413 

>member
-1 MACKGLIKIIDVN
+1 MACRELIKITGIDN
-14 STDELT
+14 IESKQSLIKFLT
-20 RLTKVLTRL
+20 NL
-29 DARQW
+29 DSRQW
-34 KNIKD
+34 KNLKNND
-39 NEEQLMNIISSQVYL
+39 DKLMRIISNVVYL

-59 ALTQEDKIH
+59 ALTQDDIIH

-88 NDLNKL
+88 DDLNKL
-94 LEIFKLPAT
+94 LKIFELPAT

-113 NLDISAQQT
+113 SIDTSTQQILD
-122 LATIKAQQEELL
+122 TIKAQQEELVV
-134 ATNKELLNIAYANN
+134 TNKELLNIAYENN

-160 RNTIKSI
+160 RNIIKSV
-167 FIASNKYELTS
+167 FISTNEYELNS
-178 SEWAINSNIV
+178 NEWSINSNIV

-198 SSYLTE
+198 SSYLKGE
-204 GAQEL
+204 SGEL
-209 DMYTEIGNTWKYNF
+209 DMYTMTTNAWRYNS
-223 KKVEDI
+223 KVEDV
-229 LEAFRHKIYNKEFKS
+229 LEAFKHKIYTKDFKS
-244 SLGTDEKYRN
+244 SLSSDEKYRN
-254 AIAAYFNLINFDE
+254 AIAAYFNLINFDD
-267 DIKEIVGRDL
+267 DIKELIGKDL
-277 KVVGH
+277 KVVGNS
-282 ANHSFT
+282 NHSFT
-288 AKNMPYTLKG
+288 VKNMPYTLKG

-341 FIEDASAIKAFSQL
+341 FIEDASAIKAFSYL
-355 RQALVSTNDT
+355 RQELTSTSDS

-382 KLLYDIFNHDDVFHN
+382 KLLYDIFHN
-397 NAIENIIGDFEQ
+397 NAVEEIIGTFEQ
-409 NVQNILRSIKQ
+409 NEQDILHSIKQ
-420 WGFSDNG
+420 WGFSNNG
-427 LFKKQLSGNVTHK
+427 LFKKQLLGNVTHK

-463 IVNKGNRVSSRVT
+463 IVNEGNKVSSRVT

-492 IVNKQNETITTMD
+492 IVNKQNETVTTMD
-505 DSMVYHNNS
+505 DSMVVHDNF

-519 TNPLGKPVPNTYQIN
+519 TNPIGESVPNTYQIN

-542 KPSTKNVNFQSI
+542 KPNTKNVNLQSI

-564 YVYRI
+564 YIYRI
-569 NGNQK
+569 IGNQK
-574 IDVTGQYINGD
+574 IDVTRQYIDGD

-684 MNPALPDTYSN
+684 MNPALPPTYSN
-695 IDLNSAK
+695 IDLKAAK

-771 QVNSASRYKGQ
+771 QVNSEGKFKGQ
-782 ETRFSAS
+782 ETRTSAS
-789 SRLLFVNNLTNG
+789 SQLLFVDNLTRG

-872 AGVNVVNTRTPFQLN
+872 AGINLANIGVPLN
-887 KATKQDIQ
+887 KATRQDIQ
-895 ESYIAS
+895 NSYIAS
-901 IGQFYKRSLNNTLY
+901 IGQFYKRLLNNTLY
-915 DLTSAINRQ
+915 DLTNAINRQ

-933 ENNTVKG
+933 GDNTVKG
-940 WGTDGLYH
+940 QGTDGLYH

-963 EFDKWATSVP
+963 IFDKWATTVP

-982 HIFTTSKLL
+982 RTFTTSTLL
-991 GKNGEE
+991 KTDPETI
-997 VLYQNDLGQDIT
+997 LYQNDLGQDIT
-1009 VSQVLAQAEKGL
+1009 VAQVLAQAEKGL

-1029 ARQANV
+1029 AQQAGV
-1035 NLYSNVNYVNNK
+1035 DLYSNVNYIKNK
-1047 GKVNLNP
+1047 NKVTLNP

-1067 TENFSKRWEM
+1067 TKNFSKRWEM

-1103 DGEYPPISKNLPALE
+1103 DGTYPSIVKSLPAQE
-1118 LATNF
+1118 LATKF
-1123 FKPTT
+1123 FKPT
-1128 NNDSW
+1128 NGNDNW
-1133 DLKSWRQYIDSEG
+1133 DLKSWRQYTDSEG

-1167 IDENGKSTDLLFD
+1167 IDKNGKSTDLLFD
-1180 SQLPGN
+1180 SQLPRH
-1186 ASKIIMNP
+1186 ASKIILNP

-1219 SDPLKYGGYESAKGA
+1219 SDPLKYDDYNSVKGA
-1234 FINNITRRIN
+1234 FISDITQRIN
-1244 SSEDAQERERL
+1244 SSEDNQERRRL
-1255 QAIKSQA
+1255 QDIKSKA

-1277 LSENFPT
+1277 LVENVPT
-1284 LFHEQEAN
+1284 LFHAQEAN

-1309 PFMLGTQQGISR
+1309 PFMLGTQQGISK

-1420 KMSSIKFGNN
+1420 KMSSIKFGNDTE
-1430 IKINLV
+1430 INLV
-1436 NPRGYKFDNLYYE
+1436 DNKGYKFDNLYYE

-1461 NYDKSNN
+1461 NYDTKNN
-1468 LYYTKEFDVDINGNK
+1468 LYYTKEFDVDINGNR
-1483 INDIP
+1483 INDVP

-1511 LGKKDKN
+1511 LAKKDEN

-1561 NNASTVDPDTFE
+1561 NNASTVDPNTFE
-1573 IDQPYKNKMIH
+1573 INQPYKNKMIH
-1584 YLVNKSASKR
+1584 YLANKSASKR

-1687 NKPLTPQEVQEIT
+1687 GKKLTPQEVQEIT

-1728 KVLKSNNDNLKKDLA
+1728 KVLKSNNDDLKKDLA

-1822 INGKNKIVSLSNDY
+1822 INGKNKITSLSSDQ

-1844 GNDNLQVLPL
+1844 SNDNLQVLPL

-1886 EFVPSDVVDVV
+1886 EFVPSDVVDIV
-1897 YKVLNRKTNTYV
+1897 YKVLNKKTKTYV
-1909 NYRTR
+1909 NYRTH

-1938 LLSQGALIDPNS
+1938 LLSQGVLIDPNS

-1970 VFDYGTINPDGT
+1970 IFDYGTINPDGT

-2000 RKNSNMRKQEYQ
+2000 RKNPNMRKQEYQ

-2023 TINGQTYVVQNKQ
+2023 TINGKTYVVQNKQ
-2036 LQAAENVMPNIY
+2036 LQAAENIMPNIY

-2057 SLIEAKKLLQT
+2057 SLIEARKLLQT

-2108 DAGVFFKEKD
+2108 DAGVFFKEQD

-2126 KEGELTWLYKVSRD
+2126 KEGELIWLYKVSRD

-2159 KEYNVTQQGGQGTAS
+2159 KEYNVTQQGGQGTNS

-2188 LGISDLA
+2188 LGINDLD

-2242 NQFSLVGVVL
+2242 NQFYLVGDVL
-2252 EDARN
+2252 EDSRN

-2290 MKMRTVGFTQINNNR
+2290 MKMRTIGFTQVNNNR
-2305 IYVSHFQAW
+2305 IYVSHFQTW
-2314 LQGADYD
+2314 LQGADY
-2321 VDKAYVMGFN
+2321 
-2331 FDDNGQ
+2331 
-2337 FIGWSDLF
+2337 
-2345 DYSSNEAL
+2345 
-2353 ESSCSL
+2353 
-2359 PVPRNSKWV
+2359 
-2368 KTNNGINIERYAEEA
+2368 
-2383 QRAYDSD
+2383 
-2390 NVILRNALIN
+2390 
-2400 KVLDNIDYSPNS
+2400 
-2412 TIEVNYSSPILNQL
+2412 
-2426 ISDINTHE
+2426 
-2434 GTQLSGDNKILA
+2434 
-2446 FQNAVSWTTQAIV
+2446 
-2459 NDERNLLDSYS
+2459 
-2470 PTNVEGMKQVVKD
+2470 
-2483 KQLASDSGTYTQWN
+2483 
-2497 PATKWVLQEENLI
+2497 
-2510 GKNVIS
+2510 
-2516 VAANAE
+2516 
-2522 KVYFSL
+2522 
-2528 LHYYNEIVRHPEKY
+2528 
-2542 SKDLY
+2542 
-2547 TFAKSFEGV
+2547 
-2556 FMNIDGTPVIKET
+2556 
-2569 IGGINFNNDNRLNKL
+2569 
-2584 SILLLSSNQELT
+2584 
-2596 DIKNSLI
+2596 
-2603 QGIYQDNT
+2603 
-2611 SEYEQDFINA
+2611 
-2621 YKNNEYSDKLQTLLN
+2621 
-2636 SIDTTLSEDEA
+2636 
-2647 KYMPLMQ
+2647 
-2654 SLINNATDPSDLISQ
+2654 
-2669 LLNSATDN
+2669 
-2677 AKELILNKINAG
+2677 
-2689 MNLAGVHGY
+2689 
-2698 LMIMGFSLDQIV
+2698 
-2710 DLMTSPVVRLVD
+2710 
-2722 RLSKSDMFS
+2722 
-2731 DIGIKSNSVQK
+2731 
-2742 VLDQLISS
+2742 
-2750 NPDKQKDWFQYVLDP
+2750 
-2765 TTINKYDPGRDTIV
+2765 
-2779 GQTLVKLLNDTSITS
+2779 
-2794 DNGTTLHFIN
+2794 
-2804 GIYVEMDNNPVD
+2804 
-2816 PQVKTYKRL
+2816 
-2825 KDAPK
+2825 
-2830 QFQEPL
+2830 
-2836 ESLLR
+2836 
-2841 QRYDGLFF
+2841 
-2849 NKLRGFKAVHR
+2849 
-2860 GARETTA
+2860 
-2867 AAQLLFSMNQGI
+2867 
-2879 RTQQNEQLAFENR
+2879 
-2892 FNNFIK
+2892 
-2898 GFDEILPSVQEI
+2898 
-2910 EGLKTKYAGKLLPS
+2910 
-2924 SLNEQGTDLV
+2924 
-2934 TDLEALFSKVKELH
+2934 
-2948 PNYSNSYIY
+2948 
-2957 SIVSQSL
+2957 
-2964 KAGIYKNFSFY
+2964 
-2975 KYMINDP
+2975 
-2982 IQVQELDGTPR
+2982 
-2993 NTNYRTLATE
+2993 
-3003 YYNLI
+3003 
-3008 KDSINVLDVINH
+3008 
-3020 SDQYRVYLELQ
+3020 
-3031 KAATVN
+3031 
-3037 TDIVSTKSQL
+3037 
-3047 VRKFYEILRKD
+3047 
-3058 RGYIDSKKLNQIQSY
+3058 
-3073 IDQAYIQQYL
+3073 
-3083 TNIQLVVNNNETLPF
+3083 
-3098 SFPLQHDQ
+3098 
-3106 MFLKDR
+3106 
-3112 RKIKASSNTEIIMN
+3112 
-3126 NSDNIATFKF
+3126 
-3136 WMHNYLVKALQNGS
+3136 
-3150 YWDGE
+3150 
-3155 KMQDFP
+3155 
-3161 KNNSFINGLRIIGDR
+3161 
-3176 DKNALALDID
+3176 
-3186 MLNIDKSRES
+3186 
-3196 TLRYASYEEDFN
+3196 
-3208 KLLNYK
+3208 
-3214 VGKFN
+3214 
-3219 LQDIFMIYN
+3219 
-3228 LFVNGNKYG
+3228 
-3237 YNRLTTIFQ
+3237 
-3246 SKLIEDINNI
+3246 
-3256 GNSQYTPSA
+3256 
-3265 LMQWYRHLGQADKAN
+3265 
-3280 IQQTIDNK
+3280 
-3288 DLPIEDS
+3288 
-3295 INALG
+3295 
-3300 ATLEGFDIYSA
+3300 
-3311 PYVESLQQAG
+3311 
-3321 DNRVVRIKDPRNSPT
+3321 
-3336 NGLVVLYNTKDHKFI
+3336 
-3351 NPFTQISEGYDNQRE
+3351 
-3366 LIERLKINKEYYPI
+3366 
-3380 NINLQEQINKLE
+3380 
-3392 QMFKDI
+3392 
-3398 VSGGTSLYNMTISGK
+3398 
-3413 VKIRVNC
+3413 

>member
-1 MACKGLIKIIDVN
+1 MACRELIKITGIDDIGSN
-14 STDELT
+14 QSLIKF
-20 RLTKVLTRL
+20 LINL
-29 DARQW
+29 DSRQW
-34 KNIKD
+34 KNLKNND
-39 NEEQLMNIISSQVYL
+39 ARLMQIISNVVYL

-59 ALTQEDKIH
+59 ALTQEDKLH
-68 LKAVQQQIKL
+68 LKAVQQQINL

-88 NDLNKL
+88 DDLNKL
-94 LEIFKLPAT
+94 LKIFELPAT

-113 NLDISAQQT
+113 SIDTSTQQI
-122 LATIKAQQEELL
+122 LATIKAQQKELVV
-134 ATNKELLNIAYANN
+134 TNKELLNIAYENN

-160 RNTIKSI
+160 RNTIKSV
-167 FIASNKYELTS
+167 FIAPNGYELNS
-178 SEWAINSNIV
+178 NEWAINSNIV

-198 SSYLTE
+198 SSYLTGGTE
-204 GAQEL
+204 KL
-209 DMYTEIGNTWKYNF
+209 DMYTEANNKNTWRYNS
-223 KKVEDI
+223 KVEDT
-229 LEAFRHKIYNKEFKS
+229 LEAFKHKIYTKDFKS
-244 SLGTDEKYRN
+244 SLSSDEEYRN
-254 AIAAYFNLINFDE
+254 AIAAYFNLINFDD
-267 DIKEIVGRDL
+267 DIKEIIGKDL
-277 KVVGH
+277 KVVGN

-288 AKNMPYTLKG
+288 KRNMPYTLKG

-336 NEESQ
+336 EDESQ
-341 FIEDASAIKAFSQL
+341 FIDDISAIEAFTHL
-355 RQALVSTNDT
+355 RQELANTNNSY
-365 RLTEL
+365 LTAL
-370 KQRAQTFRDNPN
+370 KQRAQTFRDNSN
-382 KLLYDIFNHDDVFHN
+382 KLLYDIFKEPH
-397 NAIENIIGDFEQ
+397 IEDLIGKLEQ
-409 NVQNILRSIKQ
+409 REQDILHSIKQ
-420 WGFSDNG
+420 WGFSKDG
-427 LFKKQLSGNVTHK
+427 LFEKQLGRVTHK
-440 ATILDCIVT
+440 ATILDCVVT

-463 IVNKGNRVSSRVT
+463 IVNEGNRVSSRVT
-476 IKDKFN
+476 VKDKFN
-482 YNREALNTTE
+482 YNRETLNTTE
-492 IVNKQNETITTMD
+492 VINNQNETVTTMN
-505 DSMVYHNNS
+505 DSMVVCDTS

-519 TNPLGKPVPNTYQIN
+519 TNPAGVIVPNTYQIKH
-534 YGNLLIVA
+534 GNLLIVVGPNTR
-542 KPSTKNVNFQSI
+542 KTNLQGI
-554 LSTNTKNLEI
+554 LSTNSSNLDI
-564 YVYRI
+564 YI
-569 NGNQK
+569 FKLNGNQRE
-574 IDVTGQYINGD
+574 DVTSQYIGGD
-585 FNEKAIIDGR
+585 FNEKAIINGS
-595 IDSRFTDMF
+595 IDSRFTEMF
-604 HFIEDSLKLNTVSES
+604 DFIEDSLGLKTVSKT
-619 QLHRQY
+619 QLLKQY
-625 AQMQKLFGHGTYNGF
+625 TQMQKLFGSGTHNGF

-653 KHLIGF
+653 KHLVGYYNDF
-659 YEDYVKNYPQAPA
+659 VKRYPQAAA
-672 SQLSIANFYDSN
+672 SQLSISNFYDPN
-684 MNPALPDTYSN
+684 INTLLPDTYNN
-695 IDLNSAK
+695 INLKATR

-709 ETGTIFRVANAY
+709 EIGTVFRVANAY
-721 QDPWLFAF
+721 LDNWLFSF
-729 GQSKKIVEGTDTS
+729 GQSKKIVEGTNVS

-771 QVNSASRYKGQ
+771 QVNSESRYKGQ
-782 ETRFSAS
+782 ETRTSAS
-789 SRLLFVNNLTNG
+789 SQLLFVNNLIGG

-836 IIDNFYSHLFDKSGS
+836 IIDNFYSHLFDESNP
-851 YVSIKPAD
+851 YISIKPAD

-867 IYPIR
+867 IYPIK
-872 AGVNVVNTRTPFQLN
+872 AGVDIVNTGTPFQLN

-915 DLTSAINRQ
+915 DLTNAINRQ

-933 ENNTVKG
+933 GDNTVKG

-963 EFDKWATSVP
+963 IFDKWATSVP
-973 SNPTIQIDG
+973 SNPTIQVDG
-982 HIFTTSKLL
+982 RTFTTSTLL
-991 GKNGEE
+991 KTDPETI
-997 VLYQNDLGQDIT
+997 LYQNDLGQDIT
-1009 VSQVLAQAEKGL
+1009 VAQVLAQAEKGL

-1029 ARQANV
+1029 AQQAGV
-1035 NLYSNVNYVNNK
+1035 DLYSNVNYIKNK
-1047 GKVNLNP
+1047 DKVTLNP
-1054 LAVYLGSQQFNPK
+1054 LAVYLGSQQFKPN
-1067 TENFSKRWEM
+1067 NFINRWQM

-1103 DGEYPPISKNLPALE
+1103 DGDYPPIIKSLPALE
-1118 LATNF
+1118 LANNF
-1123 FKPTT
+1123 FK
-1128 NNDSW
+1128 NDN
-1133 DLKSWRQYIDSEG
+1133 LKSWRQYTDSEG
-1146 NTKEWNLGQWTRGD
+1146 NTKEWNLEQWTRGD

-1180 SQLPGN
+1180 SQLPRN
-1186 ASKIIMNP
+1186 ASKIILNP

-1219 SDPLKYGGYESAKGA
+1219 SDPLKYNDYNSAKGA
-1234 FINNITRRIN
+1234 FISDITQRIN
-1244 SSEDAQERERL
+1244 SSEDNQERRRL
-1255 QAIKSQA
+1255 QDIKSKA

-1268 NGAIQNMEF
+1268 NSAIQNMEF
-1277 LSENFPT
+1277 LSENVPT
-1284 LFHEQEAN
+1284 LFHAQEAN

-1321 DINAATI
+1321 NINAATI

-1420 KMSSIKFGNN
+1420 KMSSIKFGND
-1430 IKINLV
+1430 IKLNLV
-1436 NPRGYKFDNLYYE
+1436 NDIGYEFDNLYYE
-1449 SGPNQYR
+1449 SGPRQYR
-1456 QIWSL
+1456 KIDSL
-1461 NYDKSNN
+1461 NYDTKNN
-1468 LYYTKEFDVDINGNK
+1468 LYYTLEYDVDINGNI
-1483 INDIP
+1483 INDIL
-1488 HTEYQVFDATTQEK
+1488 HTEYQIFDATTQEK

-1511 LGKKDKN
+1511 LAKKDEN

-1540 TIDTNTLI
+1540 AIDTNTLI

-1561 NNASTVDPDTFE
+1561 NNASYVENNE
-1573 IDQPYKNKMIH
+1573 IIQPYKNKMIH
-1584 YLVNKSASKR
+1584 YLANKSASKR

-1600 SKALWFNDEP
+1600 SKALWFNSEP
-1610 LAYVSMTMTH
+1610 LAYVPMTMTH

-1687 NKPLTPQEVQEIT
+1687 GKKLTTQEVQEIT

-1728 KVLKSNNDNLKKDLA
+1728 KVLKSNSDELKKDLA

-1822 INGKNKIVSLSNDY
+1822 INGKNKIVSLSSDQ

-1844 GNDNLQVLPL
+1844 DNDNLQVLPL
-1854 SSDYQIRKQQI
+1854 SSDYQVRKQQI

-1886 EFVPSDVVDVV
+1886 EFVPSDVVDIV
-1897 YKVLNRKTNTYV
+1897 YKVLDKKTKTYV
-1909 NYRTR
+1909 NYRTH

-1926 IDANTN
+1926 INANIN

-2023 TINGQTYVVQNKQ
+2023 TINGQTYVIQNKQ

-2108 DAGVFFKEKD
+2108 DAGVFFKEED

-2159 KEYNVTQQGGQGTAS
+2159 KEYNVTQQGGQGTNS

-2188 LGISDLA
+2188 LGINDSA

-2242 NQFSLVGVVL
+2242 NQFYLVGDVL

-2277 VADRIPT
+2277 VSDRIPT

-2290 MKMRTVGFTQINNNR
+2290 MKMRTIGFTQVNNNR

-2314 LQGADYD
+2314 LQGADY
-2321 VDKAYVMGFN
+2321 
-2331 FDDNGQ
+2331 
-2337 FIGWSDLF
+2337 
-2345 DYSSNEAL
+2345 
-2353 ESSCSL
+2353 
-2359 PVPRNSKWV
+2359 
-2368 KTNNGINIERYAEEA
+2368 
-2383 QRAYDSD
+2383 
-2390 NVILRNALIN
+2390 
-2400 KVLDNIDYSPNS
+2400 
-2412 TIEVNYSSPILNQL
+2412 
-2426 ISDINTHE
+2426 
-2434 GTQLSGDNKILA
+2434 
-2446 FQNAVSWTTQAIV
+2446 
-2459 NDERNLLDSYS
+2459 
-2470 PTNVEGMKQVVKD
+2470 
-2483 KQLASDSGTYTQWN
+2483 
-2497 PATKWVLQEENLI
+2497 
-2510 GKNVIS
+2510 
-2516 VAANAE
+2516 
-2522 KVYFSL
+2522 
-2528 LHYYNEIVRHPEKY
+2528 
-2542 SKDLY
+2542 
-2547 TFAKSFEGV
+2547 
-2556 FMNIDGTPVIKET
+2556 
-2569 IGGINFNNDNRLNKL
+2569 
-2584 SILLLSSNQELT
+2584 
-2596 DIKNSLI
+2596 
-2603 QGIYQDNT
+2603 
-2611 SEYEQDFINA
+2611 
-2621 YKNNEYSDKLQTLLN
+2621 
-2636 SIDTTLSEDEA
+2636 
-2647 KYMPLMQ
+2647 
-2654 SLINNATDPSDLISQ
+2654 
-2669 LLNSATDN
+2669 
-2677 AKELILNKINAG
+2677 
-2689 MNLAGVHGY
+2689 
-2698 LMIMGFSLDQIV
+2698 
-2710 DLMTSPVVRLVD
+2710 
-2722 RLSKSDMFS
+2722 
-2731 DIGIKSNSVQK
+2731 
-2742 VLDQLISS
+2742 
-2750 NPDKQKDWFQYVLDP
+2750 
-2765 TTINKYDPGRDTIV
+2765 
-2779 GQTLVKLLNDTSITS
+2779 
-2794 DNGTTLHFIN
+2794 
-2804 GIYVEMDNNPVD
+2804 
-2816 PQVKTYKRL
+2816 
-2825 KDAPK
+2825 
-2830 QFQEPL
+2830 
-2836 ESLLR
+2836 
-2841 QRYDGLFF
+2841 
-2849 NKLRGFKAVHR
+2849 
-2860 GARETTA
+2860 
-2867 AAQLLFSMNQGI
+2867 
-2879 RTQQNEQLAFENR
+2879 
-2892 FNNFIK
+2892 
-2898 GFDEILPSVQEI
+2898 
-2910 EGLKTKYAGKLLPS
+2910 
-2924 SLNEQGTDLV
+2924 
-2934 TDLEALFSKVKELH
+2934 
-2948 PNYSNSYIY
+2948 
-2957 SIVSQSL
+2957 
-2964 KAGIYKNFSFY
+2964 
-2975 KYMINDP
+2975 
-2982 IQVQELDGTPR
+2982 
-2993 NTNYRTLATE
+2993 
-3003 YYNLI
+3003 
-3008 KDSINVLDVINH
+3008 
-3020 SDQYRVYLELQ
+3020 
-3031 KAATVN
+3031 
-3037 TDIVSTKSQL
+3037 
-3047 VRKFYEILRKD
+3047 
-3058 RGYIDSKKLNQIQSY
+3058 
-3073 IDQAYIQQYL
+3073 
-3083 TNIQLVVNNNETLPF
+3083 
-3098 SFPLQHDQ
+3098 
-3106 MFLKDR
+3106 
-3112 RKIKASSNTEIIMN
+3112 
-3126 NSDNIATFKF
+3126 
-3136 WMHNYLVKALQNGS
+3136 
-3150 YWDGE
+3150 
-3155 KMQDFP
+3155 
-3161 KNNSFINGLRIIGDR
+3161 
-3176 DKNALALDID
+3176 
-3186 MLNIDKSRES
+3186 
-3196 TLRYASYEEDFN
+3196 
-3208 KLLNYK
+3208 
-3214 VGKFN
+3214 
-3219 LQDIFMIYN
+3219 
-3228 LFVNGNKYG
+3228 
-3237 YNRLTTIFQ
+3237 
-3246 SKLIEDINNI
+3246 
-3256 GNSQYTPSA
+3256 
-3265 LMQWYRHLGQADKAN
+3265 
-3280 IQQTIDNK
+3280 
-3288 DLPIEDS
+3288 
-3295 INALG
+3295 
-3300 ATLEGFDIYSA
+3300 
-3311 PYVESLQQAG
+3311 
-3321 DNRVVRIKDPRNSPT
+3321 
-3336 NGLVVLYNTKDHKFI
+3336 
-3351 NPFTQISEGYDNQRE
+3351 
-3366 LIERLKINKEYYPI
+3366 
-3380 NINLQEQINKLE
+3380 
-3392 QMFKDI
+3392 
-3398 VSGGTSLYNMTISGK
+3398 
-3413 VKIRVNC
+3413 

>member
-1 MACKGLIKIIDVN
+1 MACRELIKITGIDN
-14 STDELT
+14 IESKQSLIKF
-20 RLTKVLTRL
+20 LINL
-29 DARQW
+29 DSRQW
-34 KNIKD
+34 KNLKNND
-39 NEEQLMNIISSQVYL
+39 ARLMQIISNVVYL

-68 LKAVQQQIKL
+68 LKAVQQQINL

-88 NDLNKL
+88 DDLNKL
-94 LEIFKLPAT
+94 LKIFELPAT

-113 NLDISAQQT
+113 SIDTSTQQILD
-122 LATIKAQQEELL
+122 TIKAQQKELVV
-134 ATNKELLNIAYANN
+134 TNKELLNIAYENN
-148 KGYDKLRKFDLT
+148 KGYDKLRKFDLA
-160 RNTIKSI
+160 RNTIKSV
-167 FIASNKYELTS
+167 FISPNGYELNS
-178 SEWAINSNIV
+178 NEWAINSNIV

-198 SSYLTE
+198 SSYLTGGTE
-204 GAQEL
+204 KL
-209 DMYTEIGNTWKYNF
+209 DMYTEANNKNTWRYNS
-223 KKVEDI
+223 KVEDT
-229 LEAFRHKIYNKEFKS
+229 LKAFKHKIYTKDFKS
-244 SLGTDEKYRN
+244 SLSSDEEYRN
-254 AIAAYFNLINFDE
+254 AIAAYFNLINFDD
-267 DIKEIVGRDL
+267 DIKEIIGKDL
-277 KVVGH
+277 KVVGN

-288 AKNMPYTLKG
+288 KRNMPYTLKG

-336 NEESQ
+336 EDESQ
-341 FIEDASAIKAFSQL
+341 FIDDISAIEAFTHL
-355 RQALVSTNDT
+355 RQELANTNNSY
-365 RLTEL
+365 LTAL
-370 KQRAQTFRDNPN
+370 KQRAQTFRDNSN
-382 KLLYDIFNHDDVFHN
+382 KLLYDIFKEPH
-397 NAIENIIGDFEQ
+397 IEDLIGKLEQ
-409 NVQNILRSIKQ
+409 REQDILHSIKQ
-420 WGFSDNG
+420 WGFSKDG
-427 LFKKQLSGNVTHK
+427 LFEKQLGRVTHK
-440 ATILDCIVT
+440 ATILDCVVT

-463 IVNKGNRVSSRVT
+463 IVNEGNRVSSRVT
-476 IKDKFN
+476 VKDKFN
-482 YNREALNTTE
+482 YNRETLNTTE
-492 IVNKQNETITTMD
+492 VINNQNETVTTMN
-505 DSMVYHNNS
+505 DSMVVCDTS

-519 TNPLGKPVPNTYQIN
+519 TNPAGVIVPNTYQIKH
-534 YGNLLIVA
+534 GNLLIVVG
-542 KPSTKNVNFQSI
+542 PNTKKTNLQGI
-554 LSTNTKNLEI
+554 LSTNSSNLDI
-564 YVYRI
+564 YI
-569 NGNQK
+569 FKLNGNQRE
-574 IDVTGQYINGD
+574 DVTSQYIGGD
-585 FNEKAIIDGR
+585 FNEKAIINGS
-595 IDSRFTDMF
+595 IDSRFTEMF
-604 HFIEDSLKLNTVSES
+604 DFIEDSLGLKTVSKA
-619 QLHRQY
+619 QLLKQY
-625 AQMQKLFGHGTYNGF
+625 TQMQKLFGSGTYNGF

-653 KHLIGF
+653 KHLVGYYNDF
-659 YEDYVKNYPQAPA
+659 VKRYPQAAA
-672 SQLSIANFYDSN
+672 SQLSISNFYDPN
-684 MNPALPDTYSN
+684 INTLLPNTYNN
-695 IDLNSAK
+695 INLKATR

-709 ETGTIFRVANAY
+709 EIGTVFRVANAY
-721 QDPWLFAF
+721 LDNWLFSF
-729 GQSKKIVEGTDTS
+729 GQSKKIVEGTNVS

-771 QVNSASRYKGQ
+771 QVNSESRYKGQ
-782 ETRFSAS
+782 ETRTSAS
-789 SRLLFVNNLTNG
+789 SQLLFVDNLTRG

-836 IIDNFYSHLFDKSGS
+836 IIDNFYSHLFDESNP

-872 AGVNVVNTRTPFQLN
+872 AGINLANIGIPLN

-901 IGQFYKRSLNNTLY
+901 IGQFYKRLLNNTLY
-915 DLTSAINRQ
+915 DLTNAISRQ

-933 ENNTVKG
+933 GDNTVKG

-973 SNPTIQIDG
+973 SNLTIQIDG
-982 HIFTTSKLL
+982 RTFTTSTLL
-991 GKNGEE
+991 KTDPET

-1009 VSQVLAQAEKGL
+1009 VAQVLAQAEKGL

-1029 ARQANV
+1029 AQQAGV
-1035 NLYSNVNYVNNK
+1035 DLYSNINYIKNK
-1047 GKVNLNP
+1047 DKVTLNP
-1054 LAVYLGSQQFNPK
+1054 LAVYLGSQQFKPN
-1067 TENFSKRWEM
+1067 NFINRWQM

-1082 LDTLLKKGFKVRLTQ
+1082 LDTLLKKGFKIRLTQ

-1103 DGEYPPISKNLPALE
+1103 DGNYPPITKSLPALE
-1118 LATNF
+1118 LANNF
-1123 FKPTT
+1123 FKE
-1128 NNDSW
+1128 NKKYN
-1133 DLKSWRQYIDSEG
+1133 LKSWRQYTDSEG
-1146 NTKEWNLGQWTRGD
+1146 NTKEWNLGQWVRGD

-1167 IDENGKSTDLLFD
+1167 IDKNGKSTDLLFD
-1180 SQLPGN
+1180 SQLPRN
-1186 ASKIIMNP
+1186 ASKIILNP

-1219 SDPLKYGGYESAKGA
+1219 SDPLKYNDYNSAKGA
-1234 FINNITRRIN
+1234 FISDITQRIN
-1244 SSEDAQERERL
+1244 SSEDNQERRRL
-1255 QAIKSQA
+1255 QDIKSKA

-1268 NGAIQNMEF
+1268 NSAIQNMEF
-1277 LSENFPT
+1277 LSENVPI
-1284 LFHEQEAN
+1284 LFHAQEAN

-1321 DINAATI
+1321 NINAATI

-1420 KMSSIKFGNN
+1420 KMSSIKFGND
-1430 IKINLV
+1430 IKLNLV
-1436 NPRGYKFDNLYYE
+1436 NDIGYEFENLYYE
-1449 SGPNQYR
+1449 SGPRQYR
-1456 QIWSL
+1456 KIDSL
-1461 NYDKSNN
+1461 NYDTKNN
-1468 LYYTKEFDVDINGNK
+1468 LYYTLEYDVDINGNI
-1483 INDIP
+1483 INDIL
-1488 HTEYQVFDATTQEK
+1488 HTEYQIFDATTQEK

-1511 LGKKDKN
+1511 LAKKDEN

-1540 TIDTNTLI
+1540 AIDTNTLI

-1561 NNASTVDPDTFE
+1561 NNASYVENNE
-1573 IDQPYKNKMIH
+1573 IIQPYKNKMIH
-1584 YLVNKSASKR
+1584 YLANKSASKR

-1600 SKALWFNDEP
+1600 SKALWFNSEP
-1610 LAYVSMTMTH
+1610 LAYVPMTMTH

-1687 NKPLTPQEVQEIT
+1687 GKKLTTQEVQEIT

-1728 KVLKSNNDNLKKDLA
+1728 KVLKSNSDELKKDLA

-1822 INGKNKIVSLSNDY
+1822 INGKNKIVSLSNDQ

-1844 GNDNLQVLPL
+1844 DNDNLQVLPL

-1886 EFVPSDVVDVV
+1886 EFVPSDVVDIV
-1897 YKVLNRKTNTYV
+1897 YKVLDKKTKTYV
-1909 NYRTR
+1909 NYRTH

-1926 IDANTN
+1926 IDANIN

-2087 AFITGNN
+2087 AFIMGNN

-2108 DAGVFFKEKD
+2108 DAGVFFKEED

-2140 KQLLYKVGLRT
+2140 KQLLYKIGLRT

-2159 KEYNVTQQGGQGTAS
+2159 KEYNVTQQGGQGTNS

-2188 LGISDLA
+2188 LGINDLA

-2242 NQFSLVGVVL
+2242 NQFYLVGDVL

-2290 MKMRTVGFTQINNNR
+2290 MKMRTIGFTQVNNNR

-2314 LQGADYD
+2314 LQGADY
-2321 VDKAYVMGFN
+2321 
-2331 FDDNGQ
+2331 
-2337 FIGWSDLF
+2337 
-2345 DYSSNEAL
+2345 
-2353 ESSCSL
+2353 
-2359 PVPRNSKWV
+2359 
-2368 KTNNGINIERYAEEA
+2368 
-2383 QRAYDSD
+2383 
-2390 NVILRNALIN
+2390 
-2400 KVLDNIDYSPNS
+2400 
-2412 TIEVNYSSPILNQL
+2412 
-2426 ISDINTHE
+2426 
-2434 GTQLSGDNKILA
+2434 
-2446 FQNAVSWTTQAIV
+2446 
-2459 NDERNLLDSYS
+2459 
-2470 PTNVEGMKQVVKD
+2470 
-2483 KQLASDSGTYTQWN
+2483 
-2497 PATKWVLQEENLI
+2497 
-2510 GKNVIS
+2510 
-2516 VAANAE
+2516 
-2522 KVYFSL
+2522 
-2528 LHYYNEIVRHPEKY
+2528 
-2542 SKDLY
+2542 
-2547 TFAKSFEGV
+2547 
-2556 FMNIDGTPVIKET
+2556 
-2569 IGGINFNNDNRLNKL
+2569 
-2584 SILLLSSNQELT
+2584 
-2596 DIKNSLI
+2596 
-2603 QGIYQDNT
+2603 
-2611 SEYEQDFINA
+2611 
-2621 YKNNEYSDKLQTLLN
+2621 
-2636 SIDTTLSEDEA
+2636 
-2647 KYMPLMQ
+2647 
-2654 SLINNATDPSDLISQ
+2654 
-2669 LLNSATDN
+2669 
-2677 AKELILNKINAG
+2677 
-2689 MNLAGVHGY
+2689 
-2698 LMIMGFSLDQIV
+2698 
-2710 DLMTSPVVRLVD
+2710 
-2722 RLSKSDMFS
+2722 
-2731 DIGIKSNSVQK
+2731 
-2742 VLDQLISS
+2742 
-2750 NPDKQKDWFQYVLDP
+2750 
-2765 TTINKYDPGRDTIV
+2765 
-2779 GQTLVKLLNDTSITS
+2779 
-2794 DNGTTLHFIN
+2794 
-2804 GIYVEMDNNPVD
+2804 
-2816 PQVKTYKRL
+2816 
-2825 KDAPK
+2825 
-2830 QFQEPL
+2830 
-2836 ESLLR
+2836 
-2841 QRYDGLFF
+2841 
-2849 NKLRGFKAVHR
+2849 
-2860 GARETTA
+2860 
-2867 AAQLLFSMNQGI
+2867 
-2879 RTQQNEQLAFENR
+2879 
-2892 FNNFIK
+2892 
-2898 GFDEILPSVQEI
+2898 
-2910 EGLKTKYAGKLLPS
+2910 
-2924 SLNEQGTDLV
+2924 
-2934 TDLEALFSKVKELH
+2934 
-2948 PNYSNSYIY
+2948 
-2957 SIVSQSL
+2957 
-2964 KAGIYKNFSFY
+2964 
-2975 KYMINDP
+2975 
-2982 IQVQELDGTPR
+2982 
-2993 NTNYRTLATE
+2993 
-3003 YYNLI
+3003 
-3008 KDSINVLDVINH
+3008 
-3020 SDQYRVYLELQ
+3020 
-3031 KAATVN
+3031 
-3037 TDIVSTKSQL
+3037 
-3047 VRKFYEILRKD
+3047 
-3058 RGYIDSKKLNQIQSY
+3058 
-3073 IDQAYIQQYL
+3073 
-3083 TNIQLVVNNNETLPF
+3083 
-3098 SFPLQHDQ
+3098 
-3106 MFLKDR
+3106 
-3112 RKIKASSNTEIIMN
+3112 
-3126 NSDNIATFKF
+3126 
-3136 WMHNYLVKALQNGS
+3136 
-3150 YWDGE
+3150 
-3155 KMQDFP
+3155 
-3161 KNNSFINGLRIIGDR
+3161 
-3176 DKNALALDID
+3176 
-3186 MLNIDKSRES
+3186 
-3196 TLRYASYEEDFN
+3196 
-3208 KLLNYK
+3208 
-3214 VGKFN
+3214 
-3219 LQDIFMIYN
+3219 
-3228 LFVNGNKYG
+3228 
-3237 YNRLTTIFQ
+3237 
-3246 SKLIEDINNI
+3246 
-3256 GNSQYTPSA
+3256 
-3265 LMQWYRHLGQADKAN
+3265 
-3280 IQQTIDNK
+3280 
-3288 DLPIEDS
+3288 
-3295 INALG
+3295 
-3300 ATLEGFDIYSA
+3300 
-3311 PYVESLQQAG
+3311 
-3321 DNRVVRIKDPRNSPT
+3321 
-3336 NGLVVLYNTKDHKFI
+3336 
-3351 NPFTQISEGYDNQRE
+3351 
-3366 LIERLKINKEYYPI
+3366 
-3380 NINLQEQINKLE
+3380 
-3392 QMFKDI
+3392 
-3398 VSGGTSLYNMTISGK
+3398 
-3413 VKIRVNC
+3413 

>member
-1 MACKGLIKIIDVN
+1 MACRELIKITGIDN
-14 STDELT
+14 IESKQSLIKF
-20 RLTKVLTRL
+20 LINL
-29 DARQW
+29 DSRQW
-34 KNIKD
+34 KNLKNND
-39 NEEQLMNIISSQVYL
+39 ARLMQIISNVVYL

-68 LKAVQQQIKL
+68 LKAVQQQINL

-88 NDLNKL
+88 DDLNKL
-94 LEIFKLPAT
+94 LKIFELPAT

-113 NLDISAQQT
+113 SIDTSTQQI
-122 LATIKAQQEELL
+122 LATIKAQQKELVV
-134 ATNKELLNIAYANN
+134 TNKELLNIAYENN

-160 RNTIKSI
+160 RNTIKSV
-167 FIASNKYELTS
+167 FIAPNGYELNS
-178 SEWAINSNIV
+178 NEWAINSNIV

-198 SSYLTE
+198 SSYLTGGTE
-204 GAQEL
+204 KL
-209 DMYTEIGNTWKYNF
+209 DMYTKANNKNTWRYNS
-223 KKVEDI
+223 KVEDT
-229 LEAFRHKIYNKEFKS
+229 LEAFKHKIYTKDFKS
-244 SLGTDEKYRN
+244 SLSSDEEYRN
-254 AIAAYFNLINFDE
+254 AIAAYFNLINFDD
-267 DIKEIVGRDL
+267 DIKEIIGKDL
-277 KVVGH
+277 KVVGN

-288 AKNMPYTLKG
+288 KRNMPYTLKG

-336 NEESQ
+336 EDESQ
-341 FIEDASAIKAFSQL
+341 FIDDISAIEAFTHL
-355 RQALVSTNDT
+355 RQELANTNNSY
-365 RLTEL
+365 LTAL
-370 KQRAQTFRDNPN
+370 KQRAQTFRDNSN
-382 KLLYDIFNHDDVFHN
+382 KLLYDIFKEPH
-397 NAIENIIGDFEQ
+397 IEDLIGKLEQ
-409 NVQNILRSIKQ
+409 REQDILHSIKQ
-420 WGFSDNG
+420 WGFSKDG
-427 LFKKQLSGNVTHK
+427 LFEKQLGRVTHK
-440 ATILDCIVT
+440 ATILDCVVT

-463 IVNKGNRVSSRVT
+463 IVNEGNRVSSRVT
-476 IKDKFN
+476 VKDKFN
-482 YNREALNTTE
+482 YNRETLNTTE
-492 IVNKQNETITTMD
+492 VINNQNETVTTMN
-505 DSMVYHNNS
+505 DSMIVCDTF

-519 TNPLGKPVPNTYQIN
+519 TNPAGVIVPNTYQIKH
-534 YGNLLIVA
+534 GNLLIVVG
-542 KPSTKNVNFQSI
+542 PNTKKTNLQGI
-554 LSTNTKNLEI
+554 LSTNSSNLDI
-564 YVYRI
+564 YI
-569 NGNQK
+569 FKLNGNQRE
-574 IDVTGQYINGD
+574 DVTSQYIGGD
-585 FNEKAIIDGR
+585 FNEKAIINGS
-595 IDSRFTDMF
+595 IDSRFTEMF
-604 HFIEDSLKLNTVSES
+604 DFIEDSLGLKTVSKA
-619 QLHRQY
+619 QLLKQY
-625 AQMQKLFGHGTYNGF
+625 TQMQKLFGSGTYNGF

-653 KHLIGF
+653 KHLVGYYNDF
-659 YEDYVKNYPQAPA
+659 VKRYPQAAA
-672 SQLSIANFYDSN
+672 SQLSISNFYDPN
-684 MNPALPDTYSN
+684 INTLLPDTYNN
-695 IDLNSAK
+695 INLKATR

-709 ETGTIFRVANAY
+709 EISTVFRVANAY
-721 QDPWLFAF
+721 LDNWLFSF
-729 GQSKKIVEGTDTS
+729 GQSKKIVEGTNVS

-771 QVNSASRYKGQ
+771 QVNSESRYKGQ
-782 ETRFSAS
+782 ETRTSAS
-789 SRLLFVNNLTNG
+789 SQLLFVNNLIGG

-836 IIDNFYSHLFDKSGS
+836 IIDNFYSHLFDESNP
-851 YVSIKPAD
+851 YISIKPAD

-867 IYPIR
+867 IYPIK
-872 AGVNVVNTRTPFQLN
+872 AGVNIVNTETPFQLN

-915 DLTSAINRQ
+915 DLTNAINRQ

-933 ENNTVKG
+933 GDNTVKG

-973 SNPTIQIDG
+973 SNLTIQIDG
-982 HIFTTSKLL
+982 RTFTTSTLL
-991 GKNGEE
+991 KTDPET

-1009 VSQVLAQAEKGL
+1009 VAQVLAQAEKGL

-1029 ARQANV
+1029 AQQAGV
-1035 NLYSNVNYVNNK
+1035 DLYSNINYIKNK
-1047 GKVNLNP
+1047 DKVTLNP
-1054 LAVYLGSQQFNPK
+1054 LAVYLGSQQFKPN
-1067 TENFSKRWEM
+1067 NFINRWQM

-1082 LDTLLKKGFKVRLTQ
+1082 LDTLLKKGFKIRLTQ

-1103 DGEYPPISKNLPALE
+1103 DGNYPPITKSLPALE
-1118 LATNF
+1118 LANNF
-1123 FKPTT
+1123 FKE
-1128 NNDSW
+1128 NKKYN
-1133 DLKSWRQYIDSEG
+1133 LKSWRQYTDSEG
-1146 NTKEWNLGQWTRGD
+1146 NTKEWNLGQWVRGD

-1167 IDENGKSTDLLFD
+1167 IDKNGKSTDLLFD
-1180 SQLPGN
+1180 SQLPRN
-1186 ASKIIMNP
+1186 ASKIILNP

-1219 SDPLKYGGYESAKGA
+1219 SDPLKYNDYNSAKGA
-1234 FINNITRRIN
+1234 FISDITQRIN
-1244 SSEDAQERERL
+1244 SSEDNQERRRL
-1255 QAIKSQA
+1255 QDIKSKA

-1268 NGAIQNMEF
+1268 NSAIQNMEF
-1277 LSENFPT
+1277 LSENVPT
-1284 LFHEQEAN
+1284 LFHAQEAN

-1321 DINAATI
+1321 NINAATI

-1420 KMSSIKFGNN
+1420 KMSSIKFGND
-1430 IKINLV
+1430 IKLNLV
-1436 NPRGYKFDNLYYE
+1436 NDIGYEFENLYYE
-1449 SGPNQYR
+1449 SGPRQYR
-1456 QIWSL
+1456 KIDSL
-1461 NYDKSNN
+1461 NYDTKNN
-1468 LYYTKEFDVDINGNK
+1468 LYYTLEYDVDINGNI
-1483 INDIP
+1483 INDIL
-1488 HTEYQVFDATTQEK
+1488 HTEYQIFDATTQEK

-1511 LGKKDKN
+1511 LAKKDEN

-1540 TIDTNTLI
+1540 AIDTNTLI

-1561 NNASTVDPDTFE
+1561 NNASYVENNE
-1573 IDQPYKNKMIH
+1573 IIQPYKNKMIH
-1584 YLVNKSASKR
+1584 YLANKSASKR

-1600 SKALWFNDEP
+1600 SKALWFNSEP
-1610 LAYVSMTMTH
+1610 LAYVPMTMTH

-1687 NKPLTPQEVQEIT
+1687 GKKLTTQEVQEIT

-1728 KVLKSNNDNLKKDLA
+1728 KVLKSNSDELKKDLA

-1822 INGKNKIVSLSNDY
+1822 INGKNKIVSLSNDQ

-1844 GNDNLQVLPL
+1844 DNDNLQVLPL

-1886 EFVPSDVVDVV
+1886 EFVPSDVVDIV
-1897 YKVLNRKTNTYV
+1897 YKVLDKKTKTYV
-1909 NYRTR
+1909 NYRTH

-1926 IDANTN
+1926 IDANIN

-2126 KEGELTWLYKVSRD
+2126 KEGELTWLYKVSID

-2159 KEYNVTQQGGQGTAS
+2159 KEYNVTQQGGQGTDS

-2188 LGISDLA
+2188 LGINDLA

-2229 NSFKDPNLKQFID
+2229 DSFKDPNLKNFID
-2242 NQFSLVGVVL
+2242 DQFSSVGDEL
-2252 EDARN
+2252 EKVRN

-2290 MKMRTVGFTQINNNR
+2290 MKMRTVGFTQVNNNR

-2314 LQGADYD
+2314 LQGADY
-2321 VDKAYVMGFN
+2321 
-2331 FDDNGQ
+2331 
-2337 FIGWSDLF
+2337 
-2345 DYSSNEAL
+2345 
-2353 ESSCSL
+2353 
-2359 PVPRNSKWV
+2359 
-2368 KTNNGINIERYAEEA
+2368 
-2383 QRAYDSD
+2383 
-2390 NVILRNALIN
+2390 
-2400 KVLDNIDYSPNS
+2400 
-2412 TIEVNYSSPILNQL
+2412 
-2426 ISDINTHE
+2426 
-2434 GTQLSGDNKILA
+2434 
-2446 FQNAVSWTTQAIV
+2446 
-2459 NDERNLLDSYS
+2459 
-2470 PTNVEGMKQVVKD
+2470 
-2483 KQLASDSGTYTQWN
+2483 
-2497 PATKWVLQEENLI
+2497 
-2510 GKNVIS
+2510 
-2516 VAANAE
+2516 
-2522 KVYFSL
+2522 
-2528 LHYYNEIVRHPEKY
+2528 
-2542 SKDLY
+2542 
-2547 TFAKSFEGV
+2547 
-2556 FMNIDGTPVIKET
+2556 
-2569 IGGINFNNDNRLNKL
+2569 
-2584 SILLLSSNQELT
+2584 
-2596 DIKNSLI
+2596 
-2603 QGIYQDNT
+2603 
-2611 SEYEQDFINA
+2611 
-2621 YKNNEYSDKLQTLLN
+2621 
-2636 SIDTTLSEDEA
+2636 
-2647 KYMPLMQ
+2647 
-2654 SLINNATDPSDLISQ
+2654 
-2669 LLNSATDN
+2669 
-2677 AKELILNKINAG
+2677 
-2689 MNLAGVHGY
+2689 
-2698 LMIMGFSLDQIV
+2698 
-2710 DLMTSPVVRLVD
+2710 
-2722 RLSKSDMFS
+2722 
-2731 DIGIKSNSVQK
+2731 
-2742 VLDQLISS
+2742 
-2750 NPDKQKDWFQYVLDP
+2750 
-2765 TTINKYDPGRDTIV
+2765 
-2779 GQTLVKLLNDTSITS
+2779 
-2794 DNGTTLHFIN
+2794 
-2804 GIYVEMDNNPVD
+2804 
-2816 PQVKTYKRL
+2816 
-2825 KDAPK
+2825 
-2830 QFQEPL
+2830 
-2836 ESLLR
+2836 
-2841 QRYDGLFF
+2841 
-2849 NKLRGFKAVHR
+2849 
-2860 GARETTA
+2860 
-2867 AAQLLFSMNQGI
+2867 
-2879 RTQQNEQLAFENR
+2879 
-2892 FNNFIK
+2892 
-2898 GFDEILPSVQEI
+2898 
-2910 EGLKTKYAGKLLPS
+2910 
-2924 SLNEQGTDLV
+2924 
-2934 TDLEALFSKVKELH
+2934 
-2948 PNYSNSYIY
+2948 
-2957 SIVSQSL
+2957 
-2964 KAGIYKNFSFY
+2964 
-2975 KYMINDP
+2975 
-2982 IQVQELDGTPR
+2982 
-2993 NTNYRTLATE
+2993 
-3003 YYNLI
+3003 
-3008 KDSINVLDVINH
+3008 
-3020 SDQYRVYLELQ
+3020 
-3031 KAATVN
+3031 
-3037 TDIVSTKSQL
+3037 
-3047 VRKFYEILRKD
+3047 
-3058 RGYIDSKKLNQIQSY
+3058 
-3073 IDQAYIQQYL
+3073 
-3083 TNIQLVVNNNETLPF
+3083 
-3098 SFPLQHDQ
+3098 
-3106 MFLKDR
+3106 
-3112 RKIKASSNTEIIMN
+3112 
-3126 NSDNIATFKF
+3126 
-3136 WMHNYLVKALQNGS
+3136 
-3150 YWDGE
+3150 
-3155 KMQDFP
+3155 
-3161 KNNSFINGLRIIGDR
+3161 
-3176 DKNALALDID
+3176 
-3186 MLNIDKSRES
+3186 
-3196 TLRYASYEEDFN
+3196 
-3208 KLLNYK
+3208 
-3214 VGKFN
+3214 
-3219 LQDIFMIYN
+3219 
-3228 LFVNGNKYG
+3228 
-3237 YNRLTTIFQ
+3237 
-3246 SKLIEDINNI
+3246 
-3256 GNSQYTPSA
+3256 
-3265 LMQWYRHLGQADKAN
+3265 
-3280 IQQTIDNK
+3280 
-3288 DLPIEDS
+3288 
-3295 INALG
+3295 
-3300 ATLEGFDIYSA
+3300 
-3311 PYVESLQQAG
+3311 
-3321 DNRVVRIKDPRNSPT
+3321 
-3336 NGLVVLYNTKDHKFI
+3336 
-3351 NPFTQISEGYDNQRE
+3351 
-3366 LIERLKINKEYYPI
+3366 
-3380 NINLQEQINKLE
+3380 
-3392 QMFKDI
+3392 
-3398 VSGGTSLYNMTISGK
+3398 
-3413 VKIRVNC
+3413 

>member
-1 MACKGLIKIIDVN
+1 MACRELIKITGIDN
-14 STDELT
+14 IESKQSLIKF
-20 RLTKVLTRL
+20 LINL
-29 DARQW
+29 DSRQW
-34 KNIKD
+34 KNLKNND
-39 NEEQLMNIISSQVYL
+39 ARLMQIISNVVYL

-68 LKAVQQQIKL
+68 LKAIQQQINL

-88 NDLNKL
+88 DDLNKL
-94 LEIFKLPAT
+94 LKIFELPAI

-113 NLDISAQQT
+113 SIDTSTQQI
-122 LATIKAQQEELL
+122 LATIKAQQKELVV
-134 ATNKELLNIAYANN
+134 TNKELLNIAYENN

-160 RNTIKSI
+160 RNTIKSV
-167 FIASNKYELTS
+167 FIAPNGYELNS
-178 SEWAINSNIV
+178 NEWAINSNIV

-198 SSYLTE
+198 SSYLTRGTE
-204 GAQEL
+204 KL
-209 DMYTEIGNTWKYNF
+209 DMYTEANNKNTWRYNS
-223 KKVEDI
+223 KVEDT
-229 LEAFRHKIYNKEFKS
+229 LEAFKHKIYTKDFKS
-244 SLGTDEKYRN
+244 SLSSDEEYRN
-254 AIAAYFNLINFDE
+254 AIAAYFNLINFDD
-267 DIKEIVGRDL
+267 DIKEIIGKDL
-277 KVVGH
+277 KVVGN

-288 AKNMPYTLKG
+288 KRNMPYTLKG

-336 NEESQ
+336 EDESQ
-341 FIEDASAIKAFSQL
+341 FIDDISAIKAFTHL
-355 RQALVSTNDT
+355 RQELANTNNSY
-365 RLTEL
+365 LTAL
-370 KQRAQTFRDNPN
+370 KQRAQTFRDNSN
-382 KLLYDIFNHDDVFHN
+382 KLLYDIFKEPH
-397 NAIENIIGDFEQ
+397 IEDLIGKLEQ
-409 NVQNILRSIKQ
+409 REQDILHSIKQ
-420 WGFSDNG
+420 WGFSKDG
-427 LFKKQLSGNVTHK
+427 LFEKQLGRVTHK
-440 ATILDCIVT
+440 ATILDCVVT

-463 IVNKGNRVSSRVT
+463 IVNEGNRVSSRVT
-476 IKDKFN
+476 VKDKFN
-482 YNREALNTTE
+482 YNRETLNTTE
-492 IVNKQNETITTMD
+492 VINNQNETVTTMK
-505 DSMVYHNNS
+505 DSMVVCDTS

-519 TNPLGKPVPNTYQIN
+519 TNPAGVIVPNTYQIKH
-534 YGNLLIVA
+534 GNLLIVVG
-542 KPSTKNVNFQSI
+542 PNTKKTNLQGI
-554 LSTNTKNLEI
+554 LSTNSSNLDI
-564 YVYRI
+564 YI
-569 NGNQK
+569 FKLNGNQRE
-574 IDVTGQYINGD
+574 DVTSQYIGGD
-585 FNEKAIIDGR
+585 FNEKAIINGS
-595 IDSRFTDMF
+595 IDSRFTEMF
-604 HFIEDSLKLNTVSES
+604 DFIEDSLGLKTVSKA
-619 QLHRQY
+619 QLLKQY
-625 AQMQKLFGHGTYNGF
+625 TQMQKLFGSGTYNGF

-653 KHLIGF
+653 KHLVGYYNDF
-659 YEDYVKNYPQAPA
+659 VKRYPQAAA
-672 SQLSIANFYDSN
+672 SQLSISNFYDPN
-684 MNPALPDTYSN
+684 INTLLPDTYNN
-695 IDLNSAK
+695 INLKATR

-709 ETGTIFRVANAY
+709 EIGTVFRVANAY
-721 QDPWLFAF
+721 LDNWLFSF
-729 GQSKKIVEGTDTS
+729 GQSKKIVEGTNVS

-771 QVNSASRYKGQ
+771 QVNSESRYKGQ
-782 ETRFSAS
+782 ETRTSAS
-789 SRLLFVNNLTNG
+789 SQLLFVNNLIGG

-836 IIDNFYSHLFDKSGS
+836 IIDNFYSHLFDESNP
-851 YVSIKPAD
+851 YISIKPAD

-867 IYPIR
+867 IYPIK
-872 AGVNVVNTRTPFQLN
+872 AEVNIVNTETPFQLN

-915 DLTSAINRQ
+915 DLTNAINRQ

-933 ENNTVKG
+933 GDNTVKG

-963 EFDKWATSVP
+963 IFDKWATSVP

-982 HIFTTSKLL
+982 RTFTTSTLL
-991 GKNGEE
+991 NTNPETI
-997 VLYQNDLGQDIT
+997 LYQNDLGQDIT

-1029 ARQANV
+1029 AQQANV
-1035 NLYSNVNYVNNK
+1035 DLYSNVNYIKNK
-1047 GKVNLNP
+1047 DKVTLNP
-1054 LAVYLGSQQFNPK
+1054 LAVYLGSQQFKLN
-1067 TENFSKRWEM
+1067 NFINRWQM

-1082 LDTLLKKGFKVRLTQ
+1082 LDTLLKKGFKIRLTQ

-1103 DGEYPPISKNLPALE
+1103 DGNYPPITKSLPALE
-1118 LATNF
+1118 LANNF
-1123 FKPTT
+1123 FK
-1128 NNDSW
+1128 NDN
-1133 DLKSWRQYIDSEG
+1133 LKSWRQYTDSEG
-1146 NTKEWNLGQWTRGD
+1146 NTKEQNLGQWTRGD

-1180 SQLPGN
+1180 SQLPRN
-1186 ASKIIMNP
+1186 ASKIILNP

-1219 SDPLKYGGYESAKGA
+1219 SDPLKYNDYNSAKGA
-1234 FINNITRRIN
+1234 FISDITQRIN
-1244 SSEDAQERERL
+1244 SSEDNQERRRL
-1255 QAIKSQA
+1255 QDIKSKA

-1268 NGAIQNMEF
+1268 NSAIQNMEF
-1277 LSENFPT
+1277 LSENVPT
-1284 LFHEQEAN
+1284 LFHAQEAN

-1321 DINAATI
+1321 NINAATI

-1335 WNFKGQKDK
+1335 WNFKGQKDG

-1420 KMSSIKFGNN
+1420 KMSSIKFGND
-1430 IKINLV
+1430 IKLNLV
-1436 NPRGYKFDNLYYE
+1436 NDIGYEFENLYYE
-1449 SGPNQYR
+1449 SGPRQYR
-1456 QIWSL
+1456 KIDSL
-1461 NYDKSNN
+1461 NYDTKNN
-1468 LYYTKEFDVDINGNK
+1468 LYYTLEYDVDINGNI
-1483 INDIP
+1483 INNIL
-1488 HTEYQVFDATTQEK
+1488 HTEYQIFDATTQEK

-1511 LGKKDKN
+1511 LAKKDEN

-1540 TIDTNTLI
+1540 AIDTNTLI

-1561 NNASTVDPDTFE
+1561 NNASYVENNE
-1573 IDQPYKNKMIH
+1573 IIQPYKNKMIH
-1584 YLVNKSASKR
+1584 YLANKSASKR

-1600 SKALWFNDEP
+1600 SKALWFNSEP
-1610 LAYVSMTMTH
+1610 LAYVPMTMTH

-1687 NKPLTPQEVQEIT
+1687 GKKLTTQEVQEIT

-1728 KVLKSNNDNLKKDLA
+1728 KVLKSNSDELKKDLA

-1822 INGKNKIVSLSNDY
+1822 INGKNKIVSLSNDQ

-1844 GNDNLQVLPL
+1844 DNDNLQVLPL

-1897 YKVLNRKTNTYV
+1897 YKVLNKKTKTYV
-1909 NYRTR
+1909 NYRTHV
-1914 IALDNIDTYYDF
+1914 ALDNIDTYYDF
-1926 IDANTN
+1926 IDANIN

-2087 AFITGNN
+2087 AFITGDN

-2108 DAGVFFKEKD
+2108 NAGVFFKEED

-2151 SEGDIQLV
+2151 GEGDIQLV
-2159 KEYNVTQQGGQGTAS
+2159 KEYNVTQQGGQGTNS

-2188 LGISDLA
+2188 LGINDLA

-2242 NQFSLVGVVL
+2242 NQFYLVGDVL

-2290 MKMRTVGFTQINNNR
+2290 MKMRTIGFTQVNNNR

-2314 LQGADYD
+2314 LQGADY
-2321 VDKAYVMGFN
+2321 
-2331 FDDNGQ
+2331 
-2337 FIGWSDLF
+2337 
-2345 DYSSNEAL
+2345 
-2353 ESSCSL
+2353 
-2359 PVPRNSKWV
+2359 
-2368 KTNNGINIERYAEEA
+2368 
-2383 QRAYDSD
+2383 
-2390 NVILRNALIN
+2390 
-2400 KVLDNIDYSPNS
+2400 
-2412 TIEVNYSSPILNQL
+2412 
-2426 ISDINTHE
+2426 
-2434 GTQLSGDNKILA
+2434 
-2446 FQNAVSWTTQAIV
+2446 
-2459 NDERNLLDSYS
+2459 
-2470 PTNVEGMKQVVKD
+2470 
-2483 KQLASDSGTYTQWN
+2483 
-2497 PATKWVLQEENLI
+2497 
-2510 GKNVIS
+2510 
-2516 VAANAE
+2516 
-2522 KVYFSL
+2522 
-2528 LHYYNEIVRHPEKY
+2528 
-2542 SKDLY
+2542 
-2547 TFAKSFEGV
+2547 
-2556 FMNIDGTPVIKET
+2556 
-2569 IGGINFNNDNRLNKL
+2569 
-2584 SILLLSSNQELT
+2584 
-2596 DIKNSLI
+2596 
-2603 QGIYQDNT
+2603 
-2611 SEYEQDFINA
+2611 
-2621 YKNNEYSDKLQTLLN
+2621 
-2636 SIDTTLSEDEA
+2636 
-2647 KYMPLMQ
+2647 
-2654 SLINNATDPSDLISQ
+2654 
-2669 LLNSATDN
+2669 
-2677 AKELILNKINAG
+2677 
-2689 MNLAGVHGY
+2689 
-2698 LMIMGFSLDQIV
+2698 
-2710 DLMTSPVVRLVD
+2710 
-2722 RLSKSDMFS
+2722 
-2731 DIGIKSNSVQK
+2731 
-2742 VLDQLISS
+2742 
-2750 NPDKQKDWFQYVLDP
+2750 
-2765 TTINKYDPGRDTIV
+2765 
-2779 GQTLVKLLNDTSITS
+2779 
-2794 DNGTTLHFIN
+2794 
-2804 GIYVEMDNNPVD
+2804 
-2816 PQVKTYKRL
+2816 
-2825 KDAPK
+2825 
-2830 QFQEPL
+2830 
-2836 ESLLR
+2836 
-2841 QRYDGLFF
+2841 
-2849 NKLRGFKAVHR
+2849 
-2860 GARETTA
+2860 
-2867 AAQLLFSMNQGI
+2867 
-2879 RTQQNEQLAFENR
+2879 
-2892 FNNFIK
+2892 
-2898 GFDEILPSVQEI
+2898 
-2910 EGLKTKYAGKLLPS
+2910 
-2924 SLNEQGTDLV
+2924 
-2934 TDLEALFSKVKELH
+2934 
-2948 PNYSNSYIY
+2948 
-2957 SIVSQSL
+2957 
-2964 KAGIYKNFSFY
+2964 
-2975 KYMINDP
+2975 
-2982 IQVQELDGTPR
+2982 
-2993 NTNYRTLATE
+2993 
-3003 YYNLI
+3003 
-3008 KDSINVLDVINH
+3008 
-3020 SDQYRVYLELQ
+3020 
-3031 KAATVN
+3031 
-3037 TDIVSTKSQL
+3037 
-3047 VRKFYEILRKD
+3047 
-3058 RGYIDSKKLNQIQSY
+3058 
-3073 IDQAYIQQYL
+3073 
-3083 TNIQLVVNNNETLPF
+3083 
-3098 SFPLQHDQ
+3098 
-3106 MFLKDR
+3106 
-3112 RKIKASSNTEIIMN
+3112 
-3126 NSDNIATFKF
+3126 
-3136 WMHNYLVKALQNGS
+3136 
-3150 YWDGE
+3150 
-3155 KMQDFP
+3155 
-3161 KNNSFINGLRIIGDR
+3161 
-3176 DKNALALDID
+3176 
-3186 MLNIDKSRES
+3186 
-3196 TLRYASYEEDFN
+3196 
-3208 KLLNYK
+3208 
-3214 VGKFN
+3214 
-3219 LQDIFMIYN
+3219 
-3228 LFVNGNKYG
+3228 
-3237 YNRLTTIFQ
+3237 
-3246 SKLIEDINNI
+3246 
-3256 GNSQYTPSA
+3256 
-3265 LMQWYRHLGQADKAN
+3265 
-3280 IQQTIDNK
+3280 
-3288 DLPIEDS
+3288 
-3295 INALG
+3295 
-3300 ATLEGFDIYSA
+3300 
-3311 PYVESLQQAG
+3311 
-3321 DNRVVRIKDPRNSPT
+3321 
-3336 NGLVVLYNTKDHKFI
+3336 
-3351 NPFTQISEGYDNQRE
+3351 
-3366 LIERLKINKEYYPI
+3366 
-3380 NINLQEQINKLE
+3380 
-3392 QMFKDI
+3392 
-3398 VSGGTSLYNMTISGK
+3398 
-3413 VKIRVNC
+3413 

>member
-1 MACKGLIKIIDVN
+1 MACRELIKITGIDN
-14 STDELT
+14 IESKQSLIKF
-20 RLTKVLTRL
+20 LINL
-29 DARQW
+29 DSRQW
-34 KNIKD
+34 KNLKNND
-39 NEEQLMNIISSQVYL
+39 ARLMQIISNVVYL

-68 LKAVQQQIKL
+68 LKAIQQQINL

-88 NDLNKL
+88 DDLNKL
-94 LEIFKLPAT
+94 LKIFELPAI

-113 NLDISAQQT
+113 SIDTSTQQI
-122 LATIKAQQEELL
+122 LATIKAQQKELVV
-134 ATNKELLNIAYANN
+134 TNKELLNIAYENN

-160 RNTIKSI
+160 RNTIKSV
-167 FIASNKYELTS
+167 FIAPNGYELNS
-178 SEWAINSNIV
+178 NEWAINSNIV

-198 SSYLTE
+198 SSYLTRGTE
-204 GAQEL
+204 KL
-209 DMYTEIGNTWKYNF
+209 DMYTEANNKNTWRYNS
-223 KKVEDI
+223 KVEDT
-229 LEAFRHKIYNKEFKS
+229 LEAFKHKIYTKDFKS
-244 SLGTDEKYRN
+244 SLSSDEEYRN
-254 AIAAYFNLINFDE
+254 AIAAYFNLINFDD
-267 DIKEIVGRDL
+267 DIKEIIGKDL
-277 KVVGH
+277 KVVGN

-288 AKNMPYTLKG
+288 KRNMPYTLKG

-336 NEESQ
+336 EDESQ
-341 FIEDASAIKAFSQL
+341 FIDDISAIEAFTHL
-355 RQALVSTNDT
+355 RQELANTNNSY
-365 RLTEL
+365 LTAL
-370 KQRAQTFRDNPN
+370 KQRAQTFRDNSN
-382 KLLYDIFNHDDVFHN
+382 KLLYDIFKEPH
-397 NAIENIIGDFEQ
+397 IEDLIGKLEQ
-409 NVQNILRSIKQ
+409 REQDILHSIKQ
-420 WGFSDNG
+420 WGFSKDG
-427 LFKKQLSGNVTHK
+427 LFEKQLGRVTHK
-440 ATILDCIVT
+440 ATILDCVVT

-463 IVNKGNRVSSRVT
+463 IVNEGNRVSSRVT
-476 IKDKFN
+476 VKDKFN
-482 YNREALNTTE
+482 YNRETLNTTE
-492 IVNKQNETITTMD
+492 VINNQNETVTTMK
-505 DSMVYHNNS
+505 DSMVVCDTS

-519 TNPLGKPVPNTYQIN
+519 TNPAGVIVPNTYQIKH
-534 YGNLLIVA
+534 GNLLIVVG
-542 KPSTKNVNFQSI
+542 PNTKKTNLQGI
-554 LSTNTKNLEI
+554 LSTNSSNLDI
-564 YVYRI
+564 YI
-569 NGNQK
+569 FKLNGNQRE
-574 IDVTGQYINGD
+574 DVTSQYIGGD
-585 FNEKAIIDGR
+585 FNEKAIINGS
-595 IDSRFTDMF
+595 IDSRFTEMF
-604 HFIEDSLKLNTVSES
+604 DFIEDSLGLKTVSKA
-619 QLHRQY
+619 QLLKQY
-625 AQMQKLFGHGTYNGF
+625 TQMQKLFGSGTYNGF

-653 KHLIGF
+653 KHLVGYYNDF
-659 YEDYVKNYPQAPA
+659 VKRYPQAAA
-672 SQLSIANFYDSN
+672 SQLSISNFYDPN
-684 MNPALPDTYSN
+684 INTLLPDTYNN
-695 IDLNSAK
+695 INLKATR

-709 ETGTIFRVANAY
+709 EIGTVFRVANAY
-721 QDPWLFAF
+721 LDNWLFSF
-729 GQSKKIVEGTDTS
+729 GQSKKIVEGTNVS

-771 QVNSASRYKGQ
+771 QVNSESRYKGQ
-782 ETRFSAS
+782 ETRTSAS
-789 SRLLFVNNLTNG
+789 SQLLFVNNLIGG

-836 IIDNFYSHLFDKSGS
+836 IIDNFYSHLFDESNP
-851 YVSIKPAD
+851 YISIKPAD

-867 IYPIR
+867 IYPIK
-872 AGVNVVNTRTPFQLN
+872 AEVNIVNTETPFQLN

-915 DLTSAINRQ
+915 DLTNAINRQ

-933 ENNTVKG
+933 GDNTVKG

-963 EFDKWATSVP
+963 IFDKWATSVP

-982 HIFTTSKLL
+982 RTFTTSTLL
-991 GKNGEE
+991 NTNPETI
-997 VLYQNDLGQDIT
+997 LYQNDLGQDIT

-1029 ARQANV
+1029 AQQANV
-1035 NLYSNVNYVNNK
+1035 DLYSNVNYIKNK
-1047 GKVNLNP
+1047 DKVTLNP
-1054 LAVYLGSQQFNPK
+1054 LAVYLGSQQFKLN
-1067 TENFSKRWEM
+1067 NFINRWQM

-1082 LDTLLKKGFKVRLTQ
+1082 LDTLLKKGFKIRLTQ

-1103 DGEYPPISKNLPALE
+1103 DGNYPPITKSLPALE
-1118 LATNF
+1118 LANNF
-1123 FKPTT
+1123 FK
-1128 NNDSW
+1128 NDN
-1133 DLKSWRQYIDSEG
+1133 LKSWRQYTDSEG
-1146 NTKEWNLGQWTRGD
+1146 NTKEQNLGQWTRGD

-1180 SQLPGN
+1180 SQLPRN
-1186 ASKIIMNP
+1186 ASKIILNP

-1219 SDPLKYGGYESAKGA
+1219 SDPLKYNDYNSAKGA
-1234 FINNITRRIN
+1234 FISDITQRIN
-1244 SSEDAQERERL
+1244 SSEDNQERRRL
-1255 QAIKSQA
+1255 QDIKSKA

-1268 NGAIQNMEF
+1268 NSAIQNMEF
-1277 LSENFPT
+1277 LSENVPT
-1284 LFHEQEAN
+1284 LFHAQEAN

-1321 DINAATI
+1321 NINAATI

-1335 WNFKGQKDK
+1335 WNFKGQKDG

-1420 KMSSIKFGNN
+1420 KMSSIKFGND
-1430 IKINLV
+1430 IKLNLV
-1436 NPRGYKFDNLYYE
+1436 NDIGYEFENLYYE
-1449 SGPNQYR
+1449 SGPRQYR
-1456 QIWSL
+1456 KIDSL
-1461 NYDKSNN
+1461 NYDTKNN
-1468 LYYTKEFDVDINGNK
+1468 LYYTLEYDVDINGNI
-1483 INDIP
+1483 INDIL
-1488 HTEYQVFDATTQEK
+1488 HTEYQIFDATTQEK

-1511 LGKKDKN
+1511 LAKKDEN

-1540 TIDTNTLI
+1540 AIDTNTLI

-1561 NNASTVDPDTFE
+1561 NNASYVENNE
-1573 IDQPYKNKMIH
+1573 IIQPYKNKMIH
-1584 YLVNKSASKR
+1584 YLANKSASKR

-1600 SKALWFNDEP
+1600 SKALWFNSEP
-1610 LAYVSMTMTH
+1610 LAYVPMTMTH

-1687 NKPLTPQEVQEIT
+1687 GKKLTTQEVQEIT

-1728 KVLKSNNDNLKKDLA
+1728 KVLKSNSDELKKDLA

-1822 INGKNKIVSLSNDY
+1822 INGKNKIVSLSNDQ

-1844 GNDNLQVLPL
+1844 DNDNLQVLPL

-1897 YKVLNRKTNTYV
+1897 YKVLNKKTKTYV
-1909 NYRTR
+1909 NYRTHV
-1914 IALDNIDTYYDF
+1914 ALDNIDTYYDF
-1926 IDANTN
+1926 IDANIN

-2108 DAGVFFKEKD
+2108 NAGVFFKEED

-2151 SEGDIQLV
+2151 GEGDIQLV
-2159 KEYNVTQQGGQGTAS
+2159 KEYNVTQQGGQGTNS

-2188 LGISDLA
+2188 LGINDLA

-2242 NQFSLVGVVL
+2242 NQFYLVGDVL

-2290 MKMRTVGFTQINNNR
+2290 MKMRTIGFTQVNNNR

-2314 LQGADYD
+2314 LQGADY
-2321 VDKAYVMGFN
+2321 
-2331 FDDNGQ
+2331 
-2337 FIGWSDLF
+2337 
-2345 DYSSNEAL
+2345 
-2353 ESSCSL
+2353 
-2359 PVPRNSKWV
+2359 
-2368 KTNNGINIERYAEEA
+2368 
-2383 QRAYDSD
+2383 
-2390 NVILRNALIN
+2390 
-2400 KVLDNIDYSPNS
+2400 
-2412 TIEVNYSSPILNQL
+2412 
-2426 ISDINTHE
+2426 
-2434 GTQLSGDNKILA
+2434 
-2446 FQNAVSWTTQAIV
+2446 
-2459 NDERNLLDSYS
+2459 
-2470 PTNVEGMKQVVKD
+2470 
-2483 KQLASDSGTYTQWN
+2483 
-2497 PATKWVLQEENLI
+2497 
-2510 GKNVIS
+2510 
-2516 VAANAE
+2516 
-2522 KVYFSL
+2522 
-2528 LHYYNEIVRHPEKY
+2528 
-2542 SKDLY
+2542 
-2547 TFAKSFEGV
+2547 
-2556 FMNIDGTPVIKET
+2556 
-2569 IGGINFNNDNRLNKL
+2569 
-2584 SILLLSSNQELT
+2584 
-2596 DIKNSLI
+2596 
-2603 QGIYQDNT
+2603 
-2611 SEYEQDFINA
+2611 
-2621 YKNNEYSDKLQTLLN
+2621 
-2636 SIDTTLSEDEA
+2636 
-2647 KYMPLMQ
+2647 
-2654 SLINNATDPSDLISQ
+2654 
-2669 LLNSATDN
+2669 
-2677 AKELILNKINAG
+2677 
-2689 MNLAGVHGY
+2689 
-2698 LMIMGFSLDQIV
+2698 
-2710 DLMTSPVVRLVD
+2710 
-2722 RLSKSDMFS
+2722 
-2731 DIGIKSNSVQK
+2731 
-2742 VLDQLISS
+2742 
-2750 NPDKQKDWFQYVLDP
+2750 
-2765 TTINKYDPGRDTIV
+2765 
-2779 GQTLVKLLNDTSITS
+2779 
-2794 DNGTTLHFIN
+2794 
-2804 GIYVEMDNNPVD
+2804 
-2816 PQVKTYKRL
+2816 
-2825 KDAPK
+2825 
-2830 QFQEPL
+2830 
-2836 ESLLR
+2836 
-2841 QRYDGLFF
+2841 
-2849 NKLRGFKAVHR
+2849 
-2860 GARETTA
+2860 
-2867 AAQLLFSMNQGI
+2867 
-2879 RTQQNEQLAFENR
+2879 
-2892 FNNFIK
+2892 
-2898 GFDEILPSVQEI
+2898 
-2910 EGLKTKYAGKLLPS
+2910 
-2924 SLNEQGTDLV
+2924 
-2934 TDLEALFSKVKELH
+2934 
-2948 PNYSNSYIY
+2948 
-2957 SIVSQSL
+2957 
-2964 KAGIYKNFSFY
+2964 
-2975 KYMINDP
+2975 
-2982 IQVQELDGTPR
+2982 
-2993 NTNYRTLATE
+2993 
-3003 YYNLI
+3003 
-3008 KDSINVLDVINH
+3008 
-3020 SDQYRVYLELQ
+3020 
-3031 KAATVN
+3031 
-3037 TDIVSTKSQL
+3037 
-3047 VRKFYEILRKD
+3047 
-3058 RGYIDSKKLNQIQSY
+3058 
-3073 IDQAYIQQYL
+3073 
-3083 TNIQLVVNNNETLPF
+3083 
-3098 SFPLQHDQ
+3098 
-3106 MFLKDR
+3106 
-3112 RKIKASSNTEIIMN
+3112 
-3126 NSDNIATFKF
+3126 
-3136 WMHNYLVKALQNGS
+3136 
-3150 YWDGE
+3150 
-3155 KMQDFP
+3155 
-3161 KNNSFINGLRIIGDR
+3161 
-3176 DKNALALDID
+3176 
-3186 MLNIDKSRES
+3186 
-3196 TLRYASYEEDFN
+3196 
-3208 KLLNYK
+3208 
-3214 VGKFN
+3214 
-3219 LQDIFMIYN
+3219 
-3228 LFVNGNKYG
+3228 
-3237 YNRLTTIFQ
+3237 
-3246 SKLIEDINNI
+3246 
-3256 GNSQYTPSA
+3256 
-3265 LMQWYRHLGQADKAN
+3265 
-3280 IQQTIDNK
+3280 
-3288 DLPIEDS
+3288 
-3295 INALG
+3295 
-3300 ATLEGFDIYSA
+3300 
-3311 PYVESLQQAG
+3311 
-3321 DNRVVRIKDPRNSPT
+3321 
-3336 NGLVVLYNTKDHKFI
+3336 
-3351 NPFTQISEGYDNQRE
+3351 
-3366 LIERLKINKEYYPI
+3366 
-3380 NINLQEQINKLE
+3380 
-3392 QMFKDI
+3392 
-3398 VSGGTSLYNMTISGK
+3398 
-3413 VKIRVNC
+3413 

>member
-1 MACKGLIKIIDVN
+1 MACRELIKITGIDN
-14 STDELT
+14 IESKQSLIKF
-20 RLTKVLTRL
+20 LINL
-29 DARQW
+29 DSRQW
-34 KNIKD
+34 KNLKNND
-39 NEEQLMNIISSQVYL
+39 ARLMQIISNVVYL

-68 LKAVQQQIKL
+68 LKAVQQQINL

-88 NDLNKL
+88 DDLNKL
-94 LEIFKLPAT
+94 LKIFELPAT

-113 NLDISAQQT
+113 SIDTSTQQI
-122 LATIKAQQEELL
+122 LATIKAQQKELVV
-134 ATNKELLNIAYANN
+134 TNKELLNIAYENN

-160 RNTIKSI
+160 RNTIKSV
-167 FIASNKYELTS
+167 FIAPNGYELNS
-178 SEWAINSNIV
+178 NEWAINSNIV

-198 SSYLTE
+198 SSYLTGGTE
-204 GAQEL
+204 KL
-209 DMYTEIGNTWKYNF
+209 DMYTEANNKNTWRYNS
-223 KKVEDI
+223 KVEDT
-229 LEAFRHKIYNKEFKS
+229 LEAFKHKIYTKDFKS
-244 SLGTDEKYRN
+244 SLSSDEEYRN
-254 AIAAYFNLINFDE
+254 AIAAYFNLINFDD
-267 DIKEIVGRDL
+267 DIKEIIGKDL
-277 KVVGH
+277 KVVGN

-288 AKNMPYTLKG
+288 KRNMPYTLKG

-336 NEESQ
+336 EDESQ
-341 FIEDASAIKAFSQL
+341 FIDDISAIEAFTHL
-355 RQALVSTNDT
+355 RQELANTNNSY
-365 RLTEL
+365 LTAL
-370 KQRAQTFRDNPN
+370 KQRAQTFRDNSN
-382 KLLYDIFNHDDVFHN
+382 KLLYDIFKEPH
-397 NAIENIIGDFEQ
+397 IEDLIGKLEQ
-409 NVQNILRSIKQ
+409 REQDILHSIKQ
-420 WGFSDNG
+420 WGFSKDG
-427 LFKKQLSGNVTHK
+427 LFEKQLGRVTHK
-440 ATILDCIVT
+440 ATILDCVVT

-463 IVNKGNRVSSRVT
+463 IVNEGNRVSSRVT
-476 IKDKFN
+476 VKDKFN
-482 YNREALNTTE
+482 YNRETLNTTE
-492 IVNKQNETITTMD
+492 VINNQNETVTTMN
-505 DSMVYHNNS
+505 DSMVVCDTS

-519 TNPLGKPVPNTYQIN
+519 TNPAGVIVPNTYQIKH
-534 YGNLLIVA
+534 GNLLIVVG
-542 KPSTKNVNFQSI
+542 PNTKKTNLQGI
-554 LSTNTKNLEI
+554 LSTNSSNLDI
-564 YVYRI
+564 YI
-569 NGNQK
+569 FKLNGNQRE
-574 IDVTGQYINGD
+574 DVTSQYIGGD
-585 FNEKAIIDGR
+585 FNEKAIINGS
-595 IDSRFTDMF
+595 IDSRFTEMF
-604 HFIEDSLKLNTVSES
+604 DFIEDSLGLKTVSKA
-619 QLHRQY
+619 QLLKQY
-625 AQMQKLFGHGTYNGF
+625 TQMQKLFGSGTYNGF

-653 KHLIGF
+653 KHLVGYYNDF
-659 YEDYVKNYPQAPA
+659 VKRYPQAAA
-672 SQLSIANFYDSN
+672 SQLSISNFYDPN
-684 MNPALPDTYSN
+684 INTLLPDTYNN
-695 IDLNSAK
+695 INLKATR

-709 ETGTIFRVANAY
+709 EIGTVFRVANAY
-721 QDPWLFAF
+721 LDNWLFSF
-729 GQSKKIVEGTDTS
+729 GQSKKIVEGTNVS

-771 QVNSASRYKGQ
+771 QVNSESRYKGQ
-782 ETRFSAS
+782 ETRTSAS
-789 SRLLFVNNLTNG
+789 SQLLFVNNLIGG

-836 IIDNFYSHLFDKSGS
+836 IIDNFYSHLFDESNP
-851 YVSIKPAD
+851 YISIKPAD

-867 IYPIR
+867 IYPIK
-872 AGVNVVNTRTPFQLN
+872 AGVNIVNTETPFQLN

-915 DLTSAINRQ
+915 DLTNAINRQ

-933 ENNTVKG
+933 GDNTVKG

-963 EFDKWATSVP
+963 IFDKWATSVP
-973 SNPTIQIDG
+973 SNPTIQVDG
-982 HIFTTSKLL
+982 RTFTTSTLL
-991 GKNGEE
+991 KTDPETI
-997 VLYQNDLGQDIT
+997 LYQNDLGQDIT
-1009 VSQVLAQAEKGL
+1009 VAQVLAQAEKGL

-1029 ARQANV
+1029 AQQAGV
-1035 NLYSNVNYVNNK
+1035 DLYSNVNYIKNK
-1047 GKVNLNP
+1047 DKVTLNP
-1054 LAVYLGSQQFNPK
+1054 LAVYLGSQQFKPN
-1067 TENFSKRWEM
+1067 NFINRWQM

-1103 DGEYPPISKNLPALE
+1103 DGNYPPITKSLPALE
-1118 LATNF
+1118 LANNF
-1123 FKPTT
+1123 FKE
-1128 NNDSW
+1128 NKKYN
-1133 DLKSWRQYIDSEG
+1133 LKSWRQYTDSEG
-1146 NTKEWNLGQWTRGD
+1146 NTKEWNLGQWVKGD

-1180 SQLPGN
+1180 SQLPRN
-1186 ASKIIMNP
+1186 ASKIILNP

-1219 SDPLKYGGYESAKGA
+1219 SDPLKYNDYNSAKGA
-1234 FINNITRRIN
+1234 FISDITQRIN
-1244 SSEDAQERERL
+1244 SSEDNQERRRL
-1255 QAIKSQA
+1255 QDIKSKA

-1268 NGAIQNMEF
+1268 NSAIQNMEF
-1277 LSENFPT
+1277 LSENVPT
-1284 LFHEQEAN
+1284 LFHAQEAN

-1321 DINAATI
+1321 NINAATI

-1335 WNFKGQKDK
+1335 WNFKEQKDK

-1420 KMSSIKFGNN
+1420 KMSSIKFGND
-1430 IKINLV
+1430 IKLNLV
-1436 NPRGYKFDNLYYE
+1436 NDIGYEFENLYYE
-1449 SGPNQYR
+1449 SGPRQYR
-1456 QIWSL
+1456 KIDSL
-1461 NYDKSNN
+1461 NYDTKNN
-1468 LYYTKEFDVDINGNK
+1468 LYYTLEYDVDINGNI
-1483 INDIP
+1483 INDIL
-1488 HTEYQVFDATTQEK
+1488 HTEYQIFDATTQEK

-1511 LGKKDKN
+1511 LAKKDEN

-1540 TIDTNTLI
+1540 AIDTNTLI

-1561 NNASTVDPDTFE
+1561 NNASYVENNE
-1573 IDQPYKNKMIH
+1573 IIQPYKNKMIH
-1584 YLVNKSASKR
+1584 YLANKSASKR

-1600 SKALWFNDEP
+1600 SKALWFNSEP
-1610 LAYVSMTMTH
+1610 LAYVPMTMTH

-1653 HLSKRVYYELGQLAM
+1653 HLSKRVYYELEQLAM

-1687 NKPLTPQEVQEIT
+1687 GKKLTTQEVQEIT

-1728 KVLKSNNDNLKKDLA
+1728 KVLKSNSDELKKDLA

-1797 SSDVYNDAIAAMT
+1797 SSDVYNDAIVAMT

-1822 INGKNKIVSLSNDY
+1822 INGKNKIVSLSNDQ

-1844 GNDNLQVLPL
+1844 DNDNLQVLPL

-1886 EFVPSDVVDVV
+1886 EFVPSDVVDIV
-1897 YKVLNRKTNTYV
+1897 YKVLDKKTKTYV
-1909 NYRTR
+1909 NYRTH

-1926 IDANTN
+1926 INANIN

-2023 TINGQTYVVQNKQ
+2023 TINGQTYVIQNKQ

-2108 DAGVFFKEKD
+2108 DAGVFFKEED

-2159 KEYNVTQQGGQGTAS
+2159 KEYNVTQQGGQGTNS

-2188 LGISDLA
+2188 LGINDLA

-2242 NQFSLVGVVL
+2242 NQFYLVGDVL
-2252 EDARN
+2252 EDVRN

-2290 MKMRTVGFTQINNNR
+2290 MKMRTIGFTQVNNNR

-2314 LQGADYD
+2314 LQGADY
-2321 VDKAYVMGFN
+2321 
-2331 FDDNGQ
+2331 
-2337 FIGWSDLF
+2337 
-2345 DYSSNEAL
+2345 
-2353 ESSCSL
+2353 
-2359 PVPRNSKWV
+2359 
-2368 KTNNGINIERYAEEA
+2368 
-2383 QRAYDSD
+2383 
-2390 NVILRNALIN
+2390 
-2400 KVLDNIDYSPNS
+2400 
-2412 TIEVNYSSPILNQL
+2412 
-2426 ISDINTHE
+2426 
-2434 GTQLSGDNKILA
+2434 
-2446 FQNAVSWTTQAIV
+2446 
-2459 NDERNLLDSYS
+2459 
-2470 PTNVEGMKQVVKD
+2470 
-2483 KQLASDSGTYTQWN
+2483 
-2497 PATKWVLQEENLI
+2497 
-2510 GKNVIS
+2510 
-2516 VAANAE
+2516 
-2522 KVYFSL
+2522 
-2528 LHYYNEIVRHPEKY
+2528 
-2542 SKDLY
+2542 
-2547 TFAKSFEGV
+2547 
-2556 FMNIDGTPVIKET
+2556 
-2569 IGGINFNNDNRLNKL
+2569 
-2584 SILLLSSNQELT
+2584 
-2596 DIKNSLI
+2596 
-2603 QGIYQDNT
+2603 
-2611 SEYEQDFINA
+2611 
-2621 YKNNEYSDKLQTLLN
+2621 
-2636 SIDTTLSEDEA
+2636 
-2647 KYMPLMQ
+2647 
-2654 SLINNATDPSDLISQ
+2654 
-2669 LLNSATDN
+2669 
-2677 AKELILNKINAG
+2677 
-2689 MNLAGVHGY
+2689 
-2698 LMIMGFSLDQIV
+2698 
-2710 DLMTSPVVRLVD
+2710 
-2722 RLSKSDMFS
+2722 
-2731 DIGIKSNSVQK
+2731 
-2742 VLDQLISS
+2742 
-2750 NPDKQKDWFQYVLDP
+2750 
-2765 TTINKYDPGRDTIV
+2765 
-2779 GQTLVKLLNDTSITS
+2779 
-2794 DNGTTLHFIN
+2794 
-2804 GIYVEMDNNPVD
+2804 
-2816 PQVKTYKRL
+2816 
-2825 KDAPK
+2825 
-2830 QFQEPL
+2830 
-2836 ESLLR
+2836 
-2841 QRYDGLFF
+2841 
-2849 NKLRGFKAVHR
+2849 
-2860 GARETTA
+2860 
-2867 AAQLLFSMNQGI
+2867 
-2879 RTQQNEQLAFENR
+2879 
-2892 FNNFIK
+2892 
-2898 GFDEILPSVQEI
+2898 
-2910 EGLKTKYAGKLLPS
+2910 
-2924 SLNEQGTDLV
+2924 
-2934 TDLEALFSKVKELH
+2934 
-2948 PNYSNSYIY
+2948 
-2957 SIVSQSL
+2957 
-2964 KAGIYKNFSFY
+2964 
-2975 KYMINDP
+2975 
-2982 IQVQELDGTPR
+2982 
-2993 NTNYRTLATE
+2993 
-3003 YYNLI
+3003 
-3008 KDSINVLDVINH
+3008 
-3020 SDQYRVYLELQ
+3020 
-3031 KAATVN
+3031 
-3037 TDIVSTKSQL
+3037 
-3047 VRKFYEILRKD
+3047 
-3058 RGYIDSKKLNQIQSY
+3058 
-3073 IDQAYIQQYL
+3073 
-3083 TNIQLVVNNNETLPF
+3083 
-3098 SFPLQHDQ
+3098 
-3106 MFLKDR
+3106 
-3112 RKIKASSNTEIIMN
+3112 
-3126 NSDNIATFKF
+3126 
-3136 WMHNYLVKALQNGS
+3136 
-3150 YWDGE
+3150 
-3155 KMQDFP
+3155 
-3161 KNNSFINGLRIIGDR
+3161 
-3176 DKNALALDID
+3176 
-3186 MLNIDKSRES
+3186 
-3196 TLRYASYEEDFN
+3196 
-3208 KLLNYK
+3208 
-3214 VGKFN
+3214 
-3219 LQDIFMIYN
+3219 
-3228 LFVNGNKYG
+3228 
-3237 YNRLTTIFQ
+3237 
-3246 SKLIEDINNI
+3246 
-3256 GNSQYTPSA
+3256 
-3265 LMQWYRHLGQADKAN
+3265 
-3280 IQQTIDNK
+3280 
-3288 DLPIEDS
+3288 
-3295 INALG
+3295 
-3300 ATLEGFDIYSA
+3300 
-3311 PYVESLQQAG
+3311 
-3321 DNRVVRIKDPRNSPT
+3321 
-3336 NGLVVLYNTKDHKFI
+3336 
-3351 NPFTQISEGYDNQRE
+3351 
-3366 LIERLKINKEYYPI
+3366 
-3380 NINLQEQINKLE
+3380 
-3392 QMFKDI
+3392 
-3398 VSGGTSLYNMTISGK
+3398 
-3413 VKIRVNC
+3413 

>member
-1 MACKGLIKIIDVN
+1 MACRELIKITGIDN
-14 STDELT
+14 IESKQSLIKF
-20 RLTKVLTRL
+20 LINL
-29 DARQW
+29 DSRQW
-34 KNIKD
+34 KNLKNND
-39 NEEQLMNIISSQVYL
+39 ARLMQIISNVVYL

-68 LKAVQQQIKL
+68 LKAVQQQINL

-88 NDLNKL
+88 DDLNKL
-94 LEIFKLPAT
+94 LKIFELPAT

-113 NLDISAQQT
+113 SIDTSTQQI
-122 LATIKAQQEELL
+122 LATIKAQQKELVV
-134 ATNKELLNIAYANN
+134 TNKELLNIAYENN

-160 RNTIKSI
+160 RNIIKSV
-167 FIASNKYELTS
+167 FIAPNGYELNS
-178 SEWAINSNIV
+178 NEWAINSNIV

-198 SSYLTE
+198 SSYLTGGTE
-204 GAQEL
+204 KL
-209 DMYTEIGNTWKYNF
+209 DMCTEVNNKNTWRYNS
-223 KKVEDI
+223 KVEDT
-229 LEAFRHKIYNKEFKS
+229 LEAFKHKIYTKDFKS
-244 SLGTDEKYRN
+244 SLSSDEEYRN
-254 AIAAYFNLINFDE
+254 AIAAYFNLINFDD
-267 DIKEIVGRDL
+267 DIKEIIGKDL
-277 KVVGH
+277 KVVGN

-288 AKNMPYTLKG
+288 KRNMPYTLKG

-336 NEESQ
+336 EDESQ
-341 FIEDASAIKAFSQL
+341 FIDDISAIEAFTHL
-355 RQALVSTNDT
+355 RQELANTNNSY
-365 RLTEL
+365 LTAL
-370 KQRAQTFRDNPN
+370 KQRAQTFRDNSN
-382 KLLYDIFNHDDVFHN
+382 KLLYDIFKEPH
-397 NAIENIIGDFEQ
+397 IEDLIGKLEQ
-409 NVQNILRSIKQ
+409 REQDILHSIKQ
-420 WGFSDNG
+420 WGFSKDG
-427 LFKKQLSGNVTHK
+427 LFEKQLGRVTHK
-440 ATILDCIVT
+440 ATILDCVVT

-463 IVNKGNRVSSRVT
+463 IVNEGNRVSSRVT
-476 IKDKFN
+476 VKDKFN
-482 YNREALNTTE
+482 YNRETLNTTE
-492 IVNKQNETITTMD
+492 VINNQNETVTTMN
-505 DSMVYHNNS
+505 DSMVVCDTS

-519 TNPLGKPVPNTYQIN
+519 TNPAGVIVPNTYQIKH
-534 YGNLLIVA
+534 GNLLIVVG
-542 KPSTKNVNFQSI
+542 PNTKKTNLQGI
-554 LSTNTKNLEI
+554 LSTNSNNLDI
-564 YVYRI
+564 YI
-569 NGNQK
+569 FKLNGNQRE
-574 IDVTGQYINGD
+574 DVTSQYIGGD
-585 FNEKAIIDGR
+585 FNEKAIINGS
-595 IDSRFTDMF
+595 IDSRFTEMF
-604 HFIEDSLKLNTVSES
+604 DFIEDSLGLKTVSKA
-619 QLHRQY
+619 QLLKQY
-625 AQMQKLFGHGTYNGF
+625 TQMQKLFGSGTYNGF

-653 KHLIGF
+653 KHLVGYYNDF
-659 YEDYVKNYPQAPA
+659 VKRYPQAAA
-672 SQLSIANFYDSN
+672 SQLSISNFYDPN
-684 MNPALPDTYSN
+684 INTLLPDTYNN
-695 IDLNSAK
+695 INLKATR

-709 ETGTIFRVANAY
+709 EIGTVFRVANAY
-721 QDPWLFAF
+721 LDNWLFSF
-729 GQSKKIVEGTDTS
+729 GQSKKIVEGTNVS

-771 QVNSASRYKGQ
+771 QVNSESRYKGQ
-782 ETRFSAS
+782 ETRTSAS
-789 SRLLFVNNLTNG
+789 SQLLFVNNLIGG

-836 IIDNFYSHLFDKSGS
+836 IIDNFYSHLFDESNP
-851 YVSIKPAD
+851 YISIKPAD

-867 IYPIR
+867 IYPIK
-872 AGVNVVNTRTPFQLN
+872 AGVNIVNTETPFQLN

-915 DLTSAINRQ
+915 DLTNAINRQ
-924 RFPSFPLTT
+924 RFPLFPLTT
-933 ENNTVKG
+933 GDNTVKG

-963 EFDKWATSVP
+963 IFDKWATSVP
-973 SNPTIQIDG
+973 SNPTIQVDG
-982 HIFTTSKLL
+982 RTFTTSTLL
-991 GKNGEE
+991 KTDPETI
-997 VLYQNDLGQDIT
+997 LYQNDLGQDIT
-1009 VSQVLAQAEKGL
+1009 VAQVLAQAEKGL

-1029 ARQANV
+1029 AQQAGV
-1035 NLYSNVNYVNNK
+1035 DLYSNVNYIKNK
-1047 GKVNLNP
+1047 DKVTLNP
-1054 LAVYLGSQQFNPK
+1054 LAVYLGSQQFKPN
-1067 TENFSKRWEM
+1067 NFINRWQM

-1103 DGEYPPISKNLPALE
+1103 DGDYPPIIKSLPALE
-1118 LATNF
+1118 LANNF
-1123 FKPTT
+1123 FK
-1128 NNDSW
+1128 NDN
-1133 DLKSWRQYIDSEG
+1133 LKSWRQYTDSEG

-1180 SQLPGN
+1180 SQLPRN
-1186 ASKIIMNP
+1186 ASKIILNP

-1219 SDPLKYGGYESAKGA
+1219 SDPLKYNDYNSAKGA
-1234 FINNITRRIN
+1234 FISDIIQRIN
-1244 SSEDAQERERL
+1244 SSEDNQERRRL
-1255 QAIKSQA
+1255 QDIKSKA

-1268 NGAIQNMEF
+1268 NSAIQNMEF
-1277 LSENFPT
+1277 LSENVPT
-1284 LFHEQEAN
+1284 LFHAQEAN

-1321 DINAATI
+1321 NINAATI

-1335 WNFKGQKDK
+1335 WNFKGQKDR

-1420 KMSSIKFGNN
+1420 KMSSIKFGND
-1430 IKINLV
+1430 IKLNLV
-1436 NPRGYKFDNLYYE
+1436 NDIGYEFENLYYE
-1449 SGPNQYR
+1449 SGPRQYR
-1456 QIWSL
+1456 KIDSL
-1461 NYDKSNN
+1461 NYDTKNN
-1468 LYYTKEFDVDINGNK
+1468 LYYTLEYDVDINGNI
-1483 INDIP
+1483 INDIL
-1488 HTEYQVFDATTQEK
+1488 HTEYQIFDATTQEK

-1511 LGKKDKN
+1511 LAKKDEN

-1540 TIDTNTLI
+1540 AIDTNTLI

-1556 SAQIL
+1556 STQIL
-1561 NNASTVDPDTFE
+1561 NNASYVENNE
-1573 IDQPYKNKMIH
+1573 IIQPYKNKMIH
-1584 YLVNKSASKR
+1584 YLANKSASKR

-1600 SKALWFNDEP
+1600 SKALWFNSEP
-1610 LAYVSMTMTH
+1610 LAYVPMTMTH

-1687 NKPLTPQEVQEIT
+1687 GKKLTTQEVQEIT

-1728 KVLKSNNDNLKKDLA
+1728 KVLKSNSDELKKDLA

-1822 INGKNKIVSLSNDY
+1822 INGKNKIVSLSNDQ

-1844 GNDNLQVLPL
+1844 DNDNLQVLPL

-1886 EFVPSDVVDVV
+1886 EFVPSDVVDIV
-1897 YKVLNRKTNTYV
+1897 YKVLDKKTKTYV
-1909 NYRTR
+1909 NYRTH

-1926 IDANTN
+1926 IDANIN

-2108 DAGVFFKEKD
+2108 DAGVFFKEED

-2159 KEYNVTQQGGQGTAS
+2159 KEYNVTQQGGQGTNS

-2188 LGISDLA
+2188 LGINDLA

-2242 NQFSLVGVVL
+2242 NQFYLVGDVL

-2290 MKMRTVGFTQINNNR
+2290 MKMRTIGFTQVNNNR

-2314 LQGADYD
+2314 LQGADY
-2321 VDKAYVMGFN
+2321 
-2331 FDDNGQ
+2331 
-2337 FIGWSDLF
+2337 
-2345 DYSSNEAL
+2345 
-2353 ESSCSL
+2353 
-2359 PVPRNSKWV
+2359 
-2368 KTNNGINIERYAEEA
+2368 
-2383 QRAYDSD
+2383 
-2390 NVILRNALIN
+2390 
-2400 KVLDNIDYSPNS
+2400 
-2412 TIEVNYSSPILNQL
+2412 
-2426 ISDINTHE
+2426 
-2434 GTQLSGDNKILA
+2434 
-2446 FQNAVSWTTQAIV
+2446 
-2459 NDERNLLDSYS
+2459 
-2470 PTNVEGMKQVVKD
+2470 
-2483 KQLASDSGTYTQWN
+2483 
-2497 PATKWVLQEENLI
+2497 
-2510 GKNVIS
+2510 
-2516 VAANAE
+2516 
-2522 KVYFSL
+2522 
-2528 LHYYNEIVRHPEKY
+2528 
-2542 SKDLY
+2542 
-2547 TFAKSFEGV
+2547 
-2556 FMNIDGTPVIKET
+2556 
-2569 IGGINFNNDNRLNKL
+2569 
-2584 SILLLSSNQELT
+2584 
-2596 DIKNSLI
+2596 
-2603 QGIYQDNT
+2603 
-2611 SEYEQDFINA
+2611 
-2621 YKNNEYSDKLQTLLN
+2621 
-2636 SIDTTLSEDEA
+2636 
-2647 KYMPLMQ
+2647 
-2654 SLINNATDPSDLISQ
+2654 
-2669 LLNSATDN
+2669 
-2677 AKELILNKINAG
+2677 
-2689 MNLAGVHGY
+2689 
-2698 LMIMGFSLDQIV
+2698 
-2710 DLMTSPVVRLVD
+2710 
-2722 RLSKSDMFS
+2722 
-2731 DIGIKSNSVQK
+2731 
-2742 VLDQLISS
+2742 
-2750 NPDKQKDWFQYVLDP
+2750 
-2765 TTINKYDPGRDTIV
+2765 
-2779 GQTLVKLLNDTSITS
+2779 
-2794 DNGTTLHFIN
+2794 
-2804 GIYVEMDNNPVD
+2804 
-2816 PQVKTYKRL
+2816 
-2825 KDAPK
+2825 
-2830 QFQEPL
+2830 
-2836 ESLLR
+2836 
-2841 QRYDGLFF
+2841 
-2849 NKLRGFKAVHR
+2849 
-2860 GARETTA
+2860 
-2867 AAQLLFSMNQGI
+2867 
-2879 RTQQNEQLAFENR
+2879 
-2892 FNNFIK
+2892 
-2898 GFDEILPSVQEI
+2898 
-2910 EGLKTKYAGKLLPS
+2910 
-2924 SLNEQGTDLV
+2924 
-2934 TDLEALFSKVKELH
+2934 
-2948 PNYSNSYIY
+2948 
-2957 SIVSQSL
+2957 
-2964 KAGIYKNFSFY
+2964 
-2975 KYMINDP
+2975 
-2982 IQVQELDGTPR
+2982 
-2993 NTNYRTLATE
+2993 
-3003 YYNLI
+3003 
-3008 KDSINVLDVINH
+3008 
-3020 SDQYRVYLELQ
+3020 
-3031 KAATVN
+3031 
-3037 TDIVSTKSQL
+3037 
-3047 VRKFYEILRKD
+3047 
-3058 RGYIDSKKLNQIQSY
+3058 
-3073 IDQAYIQQYL
+3073 
-3083 TNIQLVVNNNETLPF
+3083 
-3098 SFPLQHDQ
+3098 
-3106 MFLKDR
+3106 
-3112 RKIKASSNTEIIMN
+3112 
-3126 NSDNIATFKF
+3126 
-3136 WMHNYLVKALQNGS
+3136 
-3150 YWDGE
+3150 
-3155 KMQDFP
+3155 
-3161 KNNSFINGLRIIGDR
+3161 
-3176 DKNALALDID
+3176 
-3186 MLNIDKSRES
+3186 
-3196 TLRYASYEEDFN
+3196 
-3208 KLLNYK
+3208 
-3214 VGKFN
+3214 
-3219 LQDIFMIYN
+3219 
-3228 LFVNGNKYG
+3228 
-3237 YNRLTTIFQ
+3237 
-3246 SKLIEDINNI
+3246 
-3256 GNSQYTPSA
+3256 
-3265 LMQWYRHLGQADKAN
+3265 
-3280 IQQTIDNK
+3280 
-3288 DLPIEDS
+3288 
-3295 INALG
+3295 
-3300 ATLEGFDIYSA
+3300 
-3311 PYVESLQQAG
+3311 
-3321 DNRVVRIKDPRNSPT
+3321 
-3336 NGLVVLYNTKDHKFI
+3336 
-3351 NPFTQISEGYDNQRE
+3351 
-3366 LIERLKINKEYYPI
+3366 
-3380 NINLQEQINKLE
+3380 
-3392 QMFKDI
+3392 
-3398 VSGGTSLYNMTISGK
+3398 
-3413 VKIRVNC
+3413 

>member
-1 MACKGLIKIIDVN
+1 MACKELIKITGIDNIESVQ
-14 STDELT
+14 SLLEF
-20 RLTKVLTRL
+20 LTRL
-29 DARQW
+29 DSRQW
-34 KNIKD
+34 KNLKNDDIK
-39 NEEQLMNIISSQVYL
+39 LMKVISKSVYL

-59 ALTQEDKIH
+59 ALTQDDIIH
-68 LKAVQQQIKL
+68 LKAVQQQINL

-88 NDLNKL
+88 DDLNKL
-94 LEIFKLPAT
+94 LKIFKLSTT
-103 SQDESISQEQ
+103 SQDESIPQEQ
-113 NLDISAQQT
+113 SIDTSTQQILD
-122 LATIKAQQEELL
+122 TIKAQQEELVV
-134 ATNKELLNIAYANN
+134 TNKELLNIAYENN

-160 RNTIKSI
+160 RSIIKSV
-167 FIASNKYELTS
+167 FISPNGYELNS
-178 SEWAINSNIV
+178 NEWAINSNIV
-188 KLKNQWMRTI
+188 KLKNQWMRII
-198 SSYLTE
+198 SSYLTGGTE
-204 GAQEL
+204 EL
-209 DMYTEIGNTWKYNF
+209 DMYTEANNKNTWRYNS
-223 KKVEDI
+223 KVEDI
-229 LEAFRHKIYNKEFKS
+229 LEAFKHKIYTKDFKS
-244 SLGTDEKYRN
+244 SLSSDEEYRN
-254 AIAAYFNLINFDE
+254 AIAAYFNLINFDD
-267 DIKEIVGRDL
+267 DIKEIIGTDL
-277 KVVGH
+277 KVVGN

-288 AKNMPYTLKG
+288 KRNMSYTLKG

-336 NEESQ
+336 EDESQ
-341 FIEDASAIKAFSQL
+341 FIDDISAIEAFNHL
-355 RQALVSTNDT
+355 RQELANTNNSY
-365 RLTEL
+365 LTAL

-382 KLLYDIFNHDDVFHN
+382 KLLYDIFKNPH
-397 NAIENIIGDFEQ
+397 IEDLIGKFEQ
-409 NVQNILRSIKQ
+409 REQDILHSIKQ

-427 LFKKQLSGNVTHK
+427 LFEKQLFGNVTHK

-463 IVNKGNRVSSRVT
+463 IVNEGNKVSSRVT
-476 IKDKFN
+476 VKDKFN
-482 YNREALNTTE
+482 YNRETLNTTE
-492 IVNKQNETITTMD
+492 VINNQNETVTTMK
-505 DSMVYHNNS
+505 DSMVVCDTS

-519 TNPLGKPVPNTYQIN
+519 TNPAGVIVPNTYQIKH
-534 YGNLLIVA
+534 GNLLIVVG
-542 KPSTKNVNFQSI
+542 PNTKKTNLQGI
-554 LSTNTKNLEI
+554 LSTNSSNLDI
-564 YVYRI
+564 YI
-569 NGNQK
+569 FKLNGNQRED
-574 IDVTGQYINGD
+574 ITSQYIGGD
-585 FNEKAIIDGR
+585 FNEKAIINGS
-595 IDSRFTDMF
+595 IDSRFAEMF
-604 HFIEDSLKLNTVSES
+604 DFIEDSLGLKTVSKA
-619 QLHRQY
+619 QLLKQY
-625 AQMQKLFGHGTYNGF
+625 TQMQKLFGSGTYNGF

-653 KHLIGF
+653 KHLVGYYNDFI
-659 YEDYVKNYPQAPA
+659 KRYPQAAA
-672 SQLSIANFYDSN
+672 SQLSISNFYDSN
-684 MNPALPDTYSN
+684 INTLLPDTYGN
-695 IDLNSAK
+695 INLKATR

-709 ETGTIFRVANAY
+709 EIGTVFRVANAY
-721 QDPWLFAF
+721 LDNWLFSF
-729 GQSKKIVEGTDTS
+729 GQSKKIVEGTNVS

-771 QVNSASRYKGQ
+771 QVNSEGKYKGQ
-782 ETRFSAS
+782 QTRTSAS
-789 SRLLFVNNLTNG
+789 SQLLFVDNLTRG

-836 IIDNFYSHLFDKSGS
+836 IMDNFYSHLFDKSNS
-851 YVSIKPAD
+851 YISIKPAD
-859 YSDKTSDF
+859 YADKTSDF
-867 IYPIR
+867 IYPIK
-872 AGVNVVNTRTPFQLN
+872 AEINLVNIGVPLN
-887 KATKQDIQ
+887 KATRQDIQ
-895 ESYIAS
+895 KSYIAS
-901 IGQFYKRSLNNTLY
+901 IGQFYKRLLNNTLY
-915 DLTSAINRQ
+915 DLTRAINRQ

-948 IGYDMSEDQLLEASK
+948 IGYDMTEDQLLEASK
-963 EFDKWATSVP
+963 IFDKWATSVP
-973 SNPTIQIDG
+973 SNPTIQVDG
-982 HIFTTSKLL
+982 HTFTTSTLL
-991 GKNGEE
+991 NTDPET

-1021 KETDLIKM
+1021 KETDLIEM

-1035 NLYSNVNYVNNK
+1035 DLYSNVNYIKNK
-1047 GKVNLNP
+1047 NKVTLNP
-1054 LAVYLGSQQFNPK
+1054 LAVYLGSQQFKRIGSEYKYFNR
-1067 TENFSKRWEM
+1067 RWEM
-1077 EKASF
+1077 EQASF

-1103 DGEYPPISKNLPALE
+1103 DGTYPPIIKSLPALE
-1118 LATNF
+1118 LANNF
-1123 FKPTT
+1123 FKDD
-1128 NNDSW
+1128 N
-1133 DLKSWRQYIDSEG
+1133 LKSWRQYTDSEG

-1167 IDENGKSTDLLFD
+1167 IDKNGKSTDLLFD
-1180 SQLPGN
+1180 SQLPRN
-1186 ASKIIMNP
+1186 ASKIILNP
-1194 MLEYFFSVDNLLSGN
+1194 MLEYFFNVDNLLSGN
-1209 MRYTMLGTEL
+1209 MRYTILGTEL
-1219 SDPLKYGGYESAKGA
+1219 SDPLKYDGYNSAKGA
-1234 FINNITRRIN
+1234 FISNITERIN
-1244 SSEDAQERERL
+1244 SSEDAQERQRL
-1255 QAIKSQA
+1255 QDIKSKV

-1268 NGAIQNMEF
+1268 NGAIQNMKF
-1277 LSENFPT
+1277 LSENVPT

-1309 PFMLGTQQGISR
+1309 PFMLGTQQGISK
-1321 DINAATI
+1321 DINAVTI

-1335 WNFKGQKDK
+1335 WDFKGQKDK

-1406 MSSNSEIKLTNIFK
+1406 MSSNSELKLTNIFK
-1420 KMSSIKFGNN
+1420 KMSSIKFGND

-1436 NPRGYKFDNLYYE
+1436 NDIGYEFENLYYE
-1449 SGPNQYR
+1449 SGPGQYR
-1456 QIWSL
+1456 KIDSL
-1461 NYDKSNN
+1461 NYDTKNN
-1468 LYYTKEFDVDINGNK
+1468 LYYTLEYDVDINGNI
-1483 INDIP
+1483 INDIL
-1488 HTEYQVFDATTQEK
+1488 HTEYQIFDATTQEK
-1502 ITPEEYNNR
+1502 ITPEEYNDR
-1511 LGKKDKN
+1511 LTKKDKN

-1540 TIDTNTLI
+1540 AIDTNTLI

-1561 NNASTVDPDTFE
+1561 NNASYVENNE
-1573 IDQPYKNKMIH
+1573 IIQPYKSKMIH
-1584 YLVNKSASKR
+1584 YLANKSASKR

-1600 SKALWFNDEP
+1600 SKALWFNNEP

-1687 NKPLTPQEVQEIT
+1687 GKKLTPQEVQEIT
-1700 ENIGQLVAASYSQ
+1700 ENIGQLVAASYAQ

-1728 KVLKSNNDNLKKDLA
+1728 KVLKSNNDELKKNLA

-1822 INGKNKIVSLSNDY
+1822 INGKNKIVSLSNDQ
-1836 ETRKSQII
+1836 EAKKSQII
-1844 GNDNLQVLPL
+1844 DKNLQVLPL
-1854 SSDYQIRKQQI
+1854 SSDYQVRKQQI

-1886 EFVPSDVVDVV
+1886 EFVPSDVVDIV
-1897 YKVLNRKTNTYV
+1897 YQVLDKKTKTYIK
-1909 NYRTR
+1909 YRTH

-1938 LLSQGALIDPNS
+1938 LLSQGVLIDPNS

-1970 VFDYGTINPDGT
+1970 IFDYGTINSDGT

-2000 RKNSNMRKQEYQ
+2000 RKNPNMRKREYQ

-2036 LQAAENVMPNIY
+2036 LQAAENIMPNIY

-2057 SLIEAKKLLQT
+2057 SLIEARKLLQT

-2108 DAGVFFKEKD
+2108 DDGVFYKEKD
-2118 ISGNIIAK
+2118 ISDNIIAK

-2159 KEYNVTQQGGQGTAS
+2159 KEYNVTQQGGQGTSS

-2188 LGISDLA
+2188 LGINDLT
-2195 ISNIINDIYHQKFY
+2195 ISSIINDIYHQKFY

-2277 VADRIPT
+2277 LSDRIPT

-2290 MKMRTVGFTQINNNR
+2290 MKMRTVGFTQVNTNR

-2321 VDKAYVMGFN
+2321 IDKAYVMGFN

-2359 PVPRNSKWV
+2359 PVPRNSKWI
-2368 KTNNGINIERYAEEA
+2368 KTNNGTNIERYAEEA
-2383 QRAYDSD
+2383 QRAYDSN

-2434 GTQLSGDNKILA
+2434 STQLSGDNKILA

-2528 LHYYNEIVRHPEKY
+2528 LYYYNEIVRHPEKY
-2542 SKDLY
+2542 NKDLY

-2556 FMNIDGTPVIKET
+2556 FMKADGTPIIKET

-2584 SILLLSSNQELT
+2584 SILLLSSNQELI

-2603 QGIYQDNT
+2603 QEIYQDNI

-2654 SLINNATDPSDLISQ
+2654 SLINNSTDPSDLISQ
-2669 LLNSATDN
+2669 LLNAATDN

-2698 LMIMGFSLDQIV
+2698 LMIMGFPLDQIV

-2731 DIGIKSNSVQK
+2731 DIGVKSNSVQK

-2750 NPDKQKDWFQYVLDP
+2750 NPDKQKDWLQYVLDP

-2779 GQTLVKLLNDTSITS
+2779 GQTLVELLNDTSITT
-2794 DNGTTLHFIN
+2794 DGGFTLYFVN
-2804 GIYVEMDNNPVD
+2804 GIYLEWNNDPIN
-2816 PQVKTYKRL
+2816 PQVKEYKRL
-2825 KDAPK
+2825 KDVPK

-2841 QRYDGLFF
+2841 QRYNELFF
-2849 NKLRGFKAVHR
+2849 NKLKGFKAVHR

-2910 EGLKTKYAGKLLPS
+2910 ENLRTKYAGKLLPS
-2924 SLNEQGTDLV
+2924 SLNEQDTDLA

-2975 KYMINDP
+2975 EYMINKP
-2982 IQVQELDGTPR
+2982 IQVTELDGTTR
-2993 NTNYRTLATE
+2993 DTDYRTLATE

-3008 KDSINVLDVINH
+3008 KDSINILDVINH

-3047 VRKFYEILRKD
+3047 VRKFYEVLRKD
-3058 RGYIDSKKLNQIQSY
+3058 RKYIDSKKLNQIQSY

-3083 TNIQLVVNNNETLPF
+3083 TNIQLAVNNSETLPF
-3098 SFPLQHDQ
+3098 SFPLHQGQ
-3106 MFLKDR
+3106 ELLKDQNP
-3112 RKIKASSNTEIIMN
+3112 IEVQSNTEIIMN
-3126 NSDNIATFKF
+3126 SRDNIATFKY
-3136 WMHNYLVKALQNGS
+3136 WVHKYLIPSLKNGS

-3155 KMQDFP
+3155 KMQNFP
-3161 KNNSFINGLRIIGDR
+3161 ENRFINGLQLKKEGDR
-3176 DKNALALDID
+3176 YILSLDID

-3208 KLLNYK
+3208 KLINYK

-3219 LQDIFMIYN
+3219 LQDILMIYN

-3237 YNRLTTIFQ
+3237 YNRLTTLFQ

-3256 GNSQYTPSA
+3256 ENPQYTPSA

-3288 DLPIEDS
+3288 DLPIEES

-3300 ATLEGFDIYSA
+3300 VTLEGFDIYSA

-3321 DNRVVRIKDPRNSPT
+3321 DDRIVRIKDPRNSPT
-3336 NGLVVLYNTKDHKFI
+3336 KGLVMLYNTKDHKFI

-3366 LIERLKINKEYYPI
+3366 LIQRLKINKEYYPI
-3380 NINLQEQINKLE
+3380 NIDLQEQINKLE

-3413 VKIRVNC
+3413 VKIIVNC

>member
-1 MACKGLIKIIDVN
+1 MACRELIKITGIDN
-14 STDELT
+14 IESKQSLIKFLT
-20 RLTKVLTRL
+20 NL
-29 DARQW
+29 DSRQW
-34 KNIKD
+34 KNLKNND
-39 NEEQLMNIISSQVYL
+39 ARLMQIISNVVYL

-68 LKAVQQQIKL
+68 LKAVQQQINL

-88 NDLNKL
+88 DDLNKL
-94 LEIFKLPAT
+94 LKIFELPAT

-113 NLDISAQQT
+113 SIDTSTQQI
-122 LATIKAQQEELL
+122 LATIKAQQKELV
-134 ATNKELLNIAYANN
+134 ATNKELLNIAYENN

-160 RNTIKSI
+160 RNTIKSV
-167 FIASNKYELTS
+167 FIAPNGYELNS
-178 SEWAINSNIV
+178 NEWAINSNIV

-198 SSYLTE
+198 SSYLTGGTE
-204 GAQEL
+204 KL
-209 DMYTEIGNTWKYNF
+209 DMYTEANNKNTWRYNS
-223 KKVEDI
+223 KVEDT
-229 LEAFRHKIYNKEFKS
+229 LEAFKHKIYTKDFKS
-244 SLGTDEKYRN
+244 SLSSDEEYRN
-254 AIAAYFNLINFDE
+254 AIAAYFNLINFDD
-267 DIKEIVGRDL
+267 DIKEIIGKDL
-277 KVVGH
+277 KVVGN

-288 AKNMPYTLKG
+288 KRNMPYTLKG

-336 NEESQ
+336 EDESQ
-341 FIEDASAIKAFSQL
+341 FIDDISAIEAFTHL
-355 RQALVSTNDT
+355 RQELANTNNSY
-365 RLTEL
+365 LTAL
-370 KQRAQTFRDNPN
+370 KQRAQTFRDNSN
-382 KLLYDIFNHDDVFHN
+382 KLLYDIFKEPH
-397 NAIENIIGDFEQ
+397 IEDLIGKLEQ
-409 NVQNILRSIKQ
+409 REQDILHSIKQ
-420 WGFSDNG
+420 WGFSKDG
-427 LFKKQLSGNVTHK
+427 LFEKQLGRVTHK
-440 ATILDCIVT
+440 ATILDCVVT

-463 IVNKGNRVSSRVT
+463 IVNESNRVSSRVT
-476 IKDKFN
+476 VKDKFN
-482 YNREALNTTE
+482 YNRETLNTTE
-492 IVNKQNETITTMD
+492 VINNQNETVTTMN
-505 DSMVYHNNS
+505 DSMVVCDTS

-519 TNPLGKPVPNTYQIN
+519 TNPAGVIVPNTYQIKH
-534 YGNLLIVA
+534 GNLLIVVG
-542 KPSTKNVNFQSI
+542 PNTKKTNLQGI
-554 LSTNTKNLEI
+554 LSTNSSNLDI
-564 YVYRI
+564 YI
-569 NGNQK
+569 FKLNGNQRE
-574 IDVTGQYINGD
+574 DVTSQYIGGD
-585 FNEKAIIDGR
+585 FNEKAIINGS
-595 IDSRFTDMF
+595 IDSRFTEMF
-604 HFIEDSLKLNTVSES
+604 DFIEDSLGLKTVSKA
-619 QLHRQY
+619 QLLKQY
-625 AQMQKLFGHGTYNGF
+625 TQMQKLFGSGTYNGF

-653 KHLIGF
+653 KHLVGYYNDF
-659 YEDYVKNYPQAPA
+659 VKRYPQAAA
-672 SQLSIANFYDSN
+672 SQLSISNFYDPN
-684 MNPALPDTYSN
+684 INTLLPDTYNN
-695 IDLNSAK
+695 INLKATR

-709 ETGTIFRVANAY
+709 EIGTVFRVANAY
-721 QDPWLFAF
+721 LDNWLFSF
-729 GQSKKIVEGTDTS
+729 GQSKKIVEGTNVS

-771 QVNSASRYKGQ
+771 QVNSESRYKGQ
-782 ETRFSAS
+782 ETRTSAS
-789 SRLLFVNNLTNG
+789 SQLLFVNNLIDG

-836 IIDNFYSHLFDKSGS
+836 IIDNFYSHLFDESNP
-851 YVSIKPAD
+851 YISIKPAD

-867 IYPIR
+867 IYPIK
-872 AGVNVVNTRTPFQLN
+872 AGVNIVNTETPFQLN

-915 DLTSAINRQ
+915 DLTNAINRQ

-933 ENNTVKG
+933 GDNTVKG

-963 EFDKWATSVP
+963 IFDKWATSVP
-973 SNPTIQIDG
+973 SNPTIQVDG
-982 HIFTTSKLL
+982 RTFTTSTLL
-991 GKNGEE
+991 KTDPETI
-997 VLYQNDLGQDIT
+997 LYQNDLGQDIT
-1009 VSQVLAQAEKGL
+1009 VAQVLAQAEKGL

-1029 ARQANV
+1029 AQQAGV
-1035 NLYSNVNYVNNK
+1035 DLYSNVNYIKNK
-1047 GKVNLNP
+1047 DKVTLNP
-1054 LAVYLGSQQFNPK
+1054 LAVYLGSQQFKPN
-1067 TENFSKRWEM
+1067 NFINRWQM

-1103 DGEYPPISKNLPALE
+1103 DGDYPPIIKSLPALE
-1118 LATNF
+1118 LANNF
-1123 FKPTT
+1123 FK
-1128 NNDSW
+1128 NDN
-1133 DLKSWRQYIDSEG
+1133 LKSWRQYTDSEG

-1180 SQLPGN
+1180 SQLPRN
-1186 ASKIIMNP
+1186 ASKIILNP

-1219 SDPLKYGGYESAKGA
+1219 SDPLKYNDYNSAKGA
-1234 FINNITRRIN
+1234 FISDITQRIN
-1244 SSEDAQERERL
+1244 SSEDNQERRRL
-1255 QAIKSQA
+1255 QDIKSKA

-1268 NGAIQNMEF
+1268 NSAIQNMEF
-1277 LSENFPT
+1277 LSENVPT
-1284 LFHEQEAN
+1284 LFHAQEAN

-1321 DINAATI
+1321 NINAATI

-1335 WNFKGQKDK
+1335 WNFKGQKDG

-1420 KMSSIKFGNN
+1420 KMSSIKFGND
-1430 IKINLV
+1430 IKLNLV
-1436 NPRGYKFDNLYYE
+1436 NDIGYEFENLYYE
-1449 SGPNQYR
+1449 SGPRQYR
-1456 QIWSL
+1456 KIDSL
-1461 NYDKSNN
+1461 NYDTKNN
-1468 LYYTKEFDVDINGNK
+1468 LYYTLEYDVDINGNI
-1483 INDIP
+1483 INDIL
-1488 HTEYQVFDATTQEK
+1488 HTEYQIFDATTQEK

-1511 LGKKDKN
+1511 LAKKDEN

-1540 TIDTNTLI
+1540 AIDTNTLI

-1561 NNASTVDPDTFE
+1561 NNASYVENNE
-1573 IDQPYKNKMIH
+1573 IIQPYKNKMIH
-1584 YLVNKSASKR
+1584 YLANKSASKR

-1600 SKALWFNDEP
+1600 SKALWFNSEP
-1610 LAYVSMTMTH
+1610 LAYVPMTMTH

-1687 NKPLTPQEVQEIT
+1687 GKKLTTQEVQEIT

-1728 KVLKSNNDNLKKDLA
+1728 KVLKSNSDELKKDLA

-1822 INGKNKIVSLSNDY
+1822 INGKNKIVSLSNDQ

-1844 GNDNLQVLPL
+1844 DNDNLQVLPL

-1886 EFVPSDVVDVV
+1886 EFVPSDVVDIV
-1897 YKVLNRKTNTYV
+1897 YKVLDKKTKTYV
-1909 NYRTR
+1909 NYRTH

-1926 IDANTN
+1926 IDANIN

-2108 DAGVFFKEKD
+2108 DAGVFFKEED

-2159 KEYNVTQQGGQGTAS
+2159 KEYNVTQQGGQGTNS

-2188 LGISDLA
+2188 LGINDLA

-2242 NQFSLVGVVL
+2242 NQFYLVGDVL

-2290 MKMRTVGFTQINNNR
+2290 MKMRTIGFTQVNNNR

-2314 LQGADYD
+2314 LQGADY
-2321 VDKAYVMGFN
+2321 
-2331 FDDNGQ
+2331 
-2337 FIGWSDLF
+2337 
-2345 DYSSNEAL
+2345 
-2353 ESSCSL
+2353 
-2359 PVPRNSKWV
+2359 
-2368 KTNNGINIERYAEEA
+2368 
-2383 QRAYDSD
+2383 
-2390 NVILRNALIN
+2390 
-2400 KVLDNIDYSPNS
+2400 
-2412 TIEVNYSSPILNQL
+2412 
-2426 ISDINTHE
+2426 
-2434 GTQLSGDNKILA
+2434 
-2446 FQNAVSWTTQAIV
+2446 
-2459 NDERNLLDSYS
+2459 
-2470 PTNVEGMKQVVKD
+2470 
-2483 KQLASDSGTYTQWN
+2483 
-2497 PATKWVLQEENLI
+2497 
-2510 GKNVIS
+2510 
-2516 VAANAE
+2516 
-2522 KVYFSL
+2522 
-2528 LHYYNEIVRHPEKY
+2528 
-2542 SKDLY
+2542 
-2547 TFAKSFEGV
+2547 
-2556 FMNIDGTPVIKET
+2556 
-2569 IGGINFNNDNRLNKL
+2569 
-2584 SILLLSSNQELT
+2584 
-2596 DIKNSLI
+2596 
-2603 QGIYQDNT
+2603 
-2611 SEYEQDFINA
+2611 
-2621 YKNNEYSDKLQTLLN
+2621 
-2636 SIDTTLSEDEA
+2636 
-2647 KYMPLMQ
+2647 
-2654 SLINNATDPSDLISQ
+2654 
-2669 LLNSATDN
+2669 
-2677 AKELILNKINAG
+2677 
-2689 MNLAGVHGY
+2689 
-2698 LMIMGFSLDQIV
+2698 
-2710 DLMTSPVVRLVD
+2710 
-2722 RLSKSDMFS
+2722 
-2731 DIGIKSNSVQK
+2731 
-2742 VLDQLISS
+2742 
-2750 NPDKQKDWFQYVLDP
+2750 
-2765 TTINKYDPGRDTIV
+2765 
-2779 GQTLVKLLNDTSITS
+2779 
-2794 DNGTTLHFIN
+2794 
-2804 GIYVEMDNNPVD
+2804 
-2816 PQVKTYKRL
+2816 
-2825 KDAPK
+2825 
-2830 QFQEPL
+2830 
-2836 ESLLR
+2836 
-2841 QRYDGLFF
+2841 
-2849 NKLRGFKAVHR
+2849 
-2860 GARETTA
+2860 
-2867 AAQLLFSMNQGI
+2867 
-2879 RTQQNEQLAFENR
+2879 
-2892 FNNFIK
+2892 
-2898 GFDEILPSVQEI
+2898 
-2910 EGLKTKYAGKLLPS
+2910 
-2924 SLNEQGTDLV
+2924 
-2934 TDLEALFSKVKELH
+2934 
-2948 PNYSNSYIY
+2948 
-2957 SIVSQSL
+2957 
-2964 KAGIYKNFSFY
+2964 
-2975 KYMINDP
+2975 
-2982 IQVQELDGTPR
+2982 
-2993 NTNYRTLATE
+2993 
-3003 YYNLI
+3003 
-3008 KDSINVLDVINH
+3008 
-3020 SDQYRVYLELQ
+3020 
-3031 KAATVN
+3031 
-3037 TDIVSTKSQL
+3037 
-3047 VRKFYEILRKD
+3047 
-3058 RGYIDSKKLNQIQSY
+3058 
-3073 IDQAYIQQYL
+3073 
-3083 TNIQLVVNNNETLPF
+3083 
-3098 SFPLQHDQ
+3098 
-3106 MFLKDR
+3106 
-3112 RKIKASSNTEIIMN
+3112 
-3126 NSDNIATFKF
+3126 
-3136 WMHNYLVKALQNGS
+3136 
-3150 YWDGE
+3150 
-3155 KMQDFP
+3155 
-3161 KNNSFINGLRIIGDR
+3161 
-3176 DKNALALDID
+3176 
-3186 MLNIDKSRES
+3186 
-3196 TLRYASYEEDFN
+3196 
-3208 KLLNYK
+3208 
-3214 VGKFN
+3214 
-3219 LQDIFMIYN
+3219 
-3228 LFVNGNKYG
+3228 
-3237 YNRLTTIFQ
+3237 
-3246 SKLIEDINNI
+3246 
-3256 GNSQYTPSA
+3256 
-3265 LMQWYRHLGQADKAN
+3265 
-3280 IQQTIDNK
+3280 
-3288 DLPIEDS
+3288 
-3295 INALG
+3295 
-3300 ATLEGFDIYSA
+3300 
-3311 PYVESLQQAG
+3311 
-3321 DNRVVRIKDPRNSPT
+3321 
-3336 NGLVVLYNTKDHKFI
+3336 
-3351 NPFTQISEGYDNQRE
+3351 
-3366 LIERLKINKEYYPI
+3366 
-3380 NINLQEQINKLE
+3380 
-3392 QMFKDI
+3392 
-3398 VSGGTSLYNMTISGK
+3398 
-3413 VKIRVNC
+3413 

>member
-1 MACKGLIKIIDVN
+1 MACRELIKITGIDN
-14 STDELT
+14 IESKQSLIKFLT
-20 RLTKVLTRL
+20 NL
-29 DARQW
+29 DSRQW
-34 KNIKD
+34 KNLKNND
-39 NEEQLMNIISSQVYL
+39 ARLMQIISNVVYL

-68 LKAVQQQIKL
+68 LKAVQQQINL

-88 NDLNKL
+88 DDLNKL
-94 LEIFKLPAT
+94 LKIFELPAT

-113 NLDISAQQT
+113 SIDTSTQQI
-122 LATIKAQQEELL
+122 LATIKAQQKELVV
-134 ATNKELLNIAYANN
+134 TNKELLNIAYENN

-160 RNTIKSI
+160 RNTIKSV
-167 FIASNKYELTS
+167 FIAPNEYELNS
-178 SEWAINSNIV
+178 NEWAINSNIV

-198 SSYLTE
+198 SSYLTGGTE
-204 GAQEL
+204 KL
-209 DMYTEIGNTWKYNF
+209 DMYTEANNKNTWRYNS
-223 KKVEDI
+223 KVEDT
-229 LEAFRHKIYNKEFKS
+229 LEAFKHKIYTKDFKS
-244 SLGTDEKYRN
+244 SLSSDEEYRN
-254 AIAAYFNLINFDE
+254 AIAAYFNLINFDD
-267 DIKEIVGRDL
+267 DIKEIIGKDL
-277 KVVGH
+277 KVVGN

-288 AKNMPYTLKG
+288 KRNMPYTLKG

-336 NEESQ
+336 EDESQ
-341 FIEDASAIKAFSQL
+341 FIDDISAIEAFTHL
-355 RQALVSTNDT
+355 RQELANTNNSY
-365 RLTEL
+365 LTAL
-370 KQRAQTFRDNPN
+370 KQRAQTFRDNSN
-382 KLLYDIFNHDDVFHN
+382 KLLYDIFKEPH
-397 NAIENIIGDFEQ
+397 IEDLIGKLEQ
-409 NVQNILRSIKQ
+409 REQDILHSIKQ
-420 WGFSDNG
+420 WGFSKDG
-427 LFKKQLSGNVTHK
+427 LFEKQLGRVTHK
-440 ATILDCIVT
+440 ATILDCVVT

-463 IVNKGNRVSSRVT
+463 IVNEGNRVSSRVT
-476 IKDKFN
+476 VKDKFN
-482 YNREALNTTE
+482 YNRETLNTTE
-492 IVNKQNETITTMD
+492 VINNQNETVTTMN
-505 DSMVYHNNS
+505 DSMVVCDTS

-519 TNPLGKPVPNTYQIN
+519 TNPAGVIVPNTYQIKH
-534 YGNLLIVA
+534 GNLLIVVG
-542 KPSTKNVNFQSI
+542 PNTKKTNLQGI
-554 LSTNTKNLEI
+554 LSTNSSNLDI
-564 YVYRI
+564 YI
-569 NGNQK
+569 FKLNGNQRE
-574 IDVTGQYINGD
+574 DVTSQYIGGD
-585 FNEKAIIDGR
+585 FNEKAIINGS
-595 IDSRFTDMF
+595 IDSRFTEMF
-604 HFIEDSLKLNTVSES
+604 DFIEDSLGLKTVSKA
-619 QLHRQY
+619 QLLKQY
-625 AQMQKLFGHGTYNGF
+625 TQMQKLFGSGTYNGF

-653 KHLIGF
+653 KHLVGYYNDF
-659 YEDYVKNYPQAPA
+659 VKRYPQAAA
-672 SQLSIANFYDSN
+672 SQLSISNFYDPN
-684 MNPALPDTYSN
+684 INTLLPDTYNN
-695 IDLNSAK
+695 INLKATR

-709 ETGTIFRVANAY
+709 EIGTVFRVANAY
-721 QDPWLFAF
+721 LDNWLFSF
-729 GQSKKIVEGTDTS
+729 GQSKKIVEGTNVS

-771 QVNSASRYKGQ
+771 QVNSESRYKGQ
-782 ETRFSAS
+782 ETRTSAS
-789 SRLLFVNNLTNG
+789 SQLLFVNNLIGG
-801 TNLVMEPRLDLEAVD
+801 TNLVMDPRLDLEAVD

-836 IIDNFYSHLFDKSGS
+836 IIDNFYSHLFDESNP
-851 YVSIKPAD
+851 YISIKPAD

-867 IYPIR
+867 IYPIK
-872 AGVNVVNTRTPFQLN
+872 AGVNIVNTETPFQLN

-915 DLTSAINRQ
+915 DLTNAINRQ

-933 ENNTVKG
+933 GDNTVKG

-963 EFDKWATSVP
+963 IFDKWATSVP
-973 SNPTIQIDG
+973 SNPTIQVDG
-982 HIFTTSKLL
+982 RTFTTSTLL
-991 GKNGEE
+991 KTDPETI
-997 VLYQNDLGQDIT
+997 LYQNDLGQDIT
-1009 VSQVLAQAEKGL
+1009 VAQVLAQAEKGL
-1021 KETDLIKM
+1021 KETNLIKM
-1029 ARQANV
+1029 AQQAGV
-1035 NLYSNVNYVNNK
+1035 DLYSNVNYIKNK
-1047 GKVNLNP
+1047 DKVTLNP
-1054 LAVYLGSQQFNPK
+1054 LAVYLGSQQFKPN
-1067 TENFSKRWEM
+1067 NFINRWQM

-1103 DGEYPPISKNLPALE
+1103 DGDYPPIIKSLPALE
-1118 LATNF
+1118 LANNF
-1123 FKPTT
+1123 FK
-1128 NNDSW
+1128 NDN
-1133 DLKSWRQYIDSEG
+1133 LKSWRQYTDSEG

-1180 SQLPGN
+1180 SQLPRN
-1186 ASKIIMNP
+1186 ASKIILNP

-1219 SDPLKYGGYESAKGA
+1219 SDPLKYNDYNSAKGA
-1234 FINNITRRIN
+1234 FISDITQRIN
-1244 SSEDAQERERL
+1244 SSEDNQERRRL
-1255 QAIKSQA
+1255 QDIKSKA

-1268 NGAIQNMEF
+1268 NSAIQNMEF
-1277 LSENFPT
+1277 LSENVPT
-1284 LFHEQEAN
+1284 LFHAQEAN

-1321 DINAATI
+1321 NINAATI

-1335 WNFKGQKDK
+1335 WNFKGQKDG

-1420 KMSSIKFGNN
+1420 KMSSIKFGND
-1430 IKINLV
+1430 IKLNLV
-1436 NPRGYKFDNLYYE
+1436 NDIGYEFENLYYE
-1449 SGPNQYR
+1449 SGPRQYR
-1456 QIWSL
+1456 KIDSL
-1461 NYDKSNN
+1461 NYDTKNN
-1468 LYYTKEFDVDINGNK
+1468 LYYTLEYDVDINGNI
-1483 INDIP
+1483 INDIL
-1488 HTEYQVFDATTQEK
+1488 HTEYQIFDATTQEK

-1511 LGKKDKN
+1511 LAKKDEN

-1540 TIDTNTLI
+1540 AIDTNTLK

-1561 NNASTVDPDTFE
+1561 NNASYVENNE
-1573 IDQPYKNKMIH
+1573 IIQPYKNKMIH
-1584 YLVNKSASKR
+1584 YLANKSASKR

-1600 SKALWFNDEP
+1600 SKALWFNSEP
-1610 LAYVSMTMTH
+1610 LAYVPMTMTH

-1687 NKPLTPQEVQEIT
+1687 GKKLTTQEVQEIT

-1713 QSDAELGDIILQGIS
+1713 QSDAELGDIVLQGIS
-1728 KVLKSNNDNLKKDLA
+1728 KVLKSNSDELKKDLA

-1797 SSDVYNDAIAAMT
+1797 SFDVYNDAIAAMT

-1822 INGKNKIVSLSNDY
+1822 INGKNKIVSLSNDQ

-1844 GNDNLQVLPL
+1844 DNDNLQVLPL

-1886 EFVPSDVVDVV
+1886 EFVPSDVVDIV
-1897 YKVLNRKTNTYV
+1897 YKVLDKKTKTYV
-1909 NYRTR
+1909 NYRTH

-1926 IDANTN
+1926 IDANIN

-1995 GIRNN
+1995 DIRNN

-2126 KEGELTWLYKVSRD
+2126 KEGELTWLYKVSID

-2159 KEYNVTQQGGQGTAS
+2159 KEYNVTQQGGQGTDS

-2188 LGISDLA
+2188 LGINDLA

-2242 NQFSLVGVVL
+2242 NQFYLVGDVL

-2290 MKMRTVGFTQINNNR
+2290 MKMRTIGFTQVNNNR

-2314 LQGADYD
+2314 LQGADY
-2321 VDKAYVMGFN
+2321 
-2331 FDDNGQ
+2331 
-2337 FIGWSDLF
+2337 
-2345 DYSSNEAL
+2345 
-2353 ESSCSL
+2353 
-2359 PVPRNSKWV
+2359 
-2368 KTNNGINIERYAEEA
+2368 
-2383 QRAYDSD
+2383 
-2390 NVILRNALIN
+2390 
-2400 KVLDNIDYSPNS
+2400 
-2412 TIEVNYSSPILNQL
+2412 
-2426 ISDINTHE
+2426 
-2434 GTQLSGDNKILA
+2434 
-2446 FQNAVSWTTQAIV
+2446 
-2459 NDERNLLDSYS
+2459 
-2470 PTNVEGMKQVVKD
+2470 
-2483 KQLASDSGTYTQWN
+2483 
-2497 PATKWVLQEENLI
+2497 
-2510 GKNVIS
+2510 
-2516 VAANAE
+2516 
-2522 KVYFSL
+2522 
-2528 LHYYNEIVRHPEKY
+2528 
-2542 SKDLY
+2542 
-2547 TFAKSFEGV
+2547 
-2556 FMNIDGTPVIKET
+2556 
-2569 IGGINFNNDNRLNKL
+2569 
-2584 SILLLSSNQELT
+2584 
-2596 DIKNSLI
+2596 
-2603 QGIYQDNT
+2603 
-2611 SEYEQDFINA
+2611 
-2621 YKNNEYSDKLQTLLN
+2621 
-2636 SIDTTLSEDEA
+2636 
-2647 KYMPLMQ
+2647 
-2654 SLINNATDPSDLISQ
+2654 
-2669 LLNSATDN
+2669 
-2677 AKELILNKINAG
+2677 
-2689 MNLAGVHGY
+2689 
-2698 LMIMGFSLDQIV
+2698 
-2710 DLMTSPVVRLVD
+2710 
-2722 RLSKSDMFS
+2722 
-2731 DIGIKSNSVQK
+2731 
-2742 VLDQLISS
+2742 
-2750 NPDKQKDWFQYVLDP
+2750 
-2765 TTINKYDPGRDTIV
+2765 
-2779 GQTLVKLLNDTSITS
+2779 
-2794 DNGTTLHFIN
+2794 
-2804 GIYVEMDNNPVD
+2804 
-2816 PQVKTYKRL
+2816 
-2825 KDAPK
+2825 
-2830 QFQEPL
+2830 
-2836 ESLLR
+2836 
-2841 QRYDGLFF
+2841 
-2849 NKLRGFKAVHR
+2849 
-2860 GARETTA
+2860 
-2867 AAQLLFSMNQGI
+2867 
-2879 RTQQNEQLAFENR
+2879 
-2892 FNNFIK
+2892 
-2898 GFDEILPSVQEI
+2898 
-2910 EGLKTKYAGKLLPS
+2910 
-2924 SLNEQGTDLV
+2924 
-2934 TDLEALFSKVKELH
+2934 
-2948 PNYSNSYIY
+2948 
-2957 SIVSQSL
+2957 
-2964 KAGIYKNFSFY
+2964 
-2975 KYMINDP
+2975 
-2982 IQVQELDGTPR
+2982 
-2993 NTNYRTLATE
+2993 
-3003 YYNLI
+3003 
-3008 KDSINVLDVINH
+3008 
-3020 SDQYRVYLELQ
+3020 
-3031 KAATVN
+3031 
-3037 TDIVSTKSQL
+3037 
-3047 VRKFYEILRKD
+3047 
-3058 RGYIDSKKLNQIQSY
+3058 
-3073 IDQAYIQQYL
+3073 
-3083 TNIQLVVNNNETLPF
+3083 
-3098 SFPLQHDQ
+3098 
-3106 MFLKDR
+3106 
-3112 RKIKASSNTEIIMN
+3112 
-3126 NSDNIATFKF
+3126 
-3136 WMHNYLVKALQNGS
+3136 
-3150 YWDGE
+3150 
-3155 KMQDFP
+3155 
-3161 KNNSFINGLRIIGDR
+3161 
-3176 DKNALALDID
+3176 
-3186 MLNIDKSRES
+3186 
-3196 TLRYASYEEDFN
+3196 
-3208 KLLNYK
+3208 
-3214 VGKFN
+3214 
-3219 LQDIFMIYN
+3219 
-3228 LFVNGNKYG
+3228 
-3237 YNRLTTIFQ
+3237 
-3246 SKLIEDINNI
+3246 
-3256 GNSQYTPSA
+3256 
-3265 LMQWYRHLGQADKAN
+3265 
-3280 IQQTIDNK
+3280 
-3288 DLPIEDS
+3288 
-3295 INALG
+3295 
-3300 ATLEGFDIYSA
+3300 
-3311 PYVESLQQAG
+3311 
-3321 DNRVVRIKDPRNSPT
+3321 
-3336 NGLVVLYNTKDHKFI
+3336 
-3351 NPFTQISEGYDNQRE
+3351 
-3366 LIERLKINKEYYPI
+3366 
-3380 NINLQEQINKLE
+3380 
-3392 QMFKDI
+3392 
-3398 VSGGTSLYNMTISGK
+3398 
-3413 VKIRVNC
+3413 